1 MRRYKRILAIV
12 LAASLTVGGFAT
24 PDSIKAS
31 SVAGIEN
38 TTDESTD
45 DDSMHT
51 DTDQQEKVSDHNA
64 VDNEEKTDEIDKEE
78 NDGKKDDTK
87 ENDTNENDTKE
98 NNTKDIVNTENTEN
112 TDTEDKKNNA
122 DKINT
127 TESINTTEGINTT
140 ESINAT
146 ECIGDINSTEYDAE
160 QDDGIMLLNAGVSLE
175 LLAADSEK
183 SGVTWTADSNT
194 ITVTLKG
201 FVLLSNCPADSL
213 QNKNIVVESTGS
225 SNITEEVE
233 YNGQKY
239 KYAGIGTAD
248 CPFEGTLSARQIT
261 TDTTLFGGISSNA
274 KVNINLIWAGDGSKP
289 FYAQKYVFA
298 DADTHSLFDNTDSTT
313 SVTVSVADGKTI
325 GSLIGTVSGQTG
337 TLKIGSG
344 VEYPAKKEQI
354 AVNSSENA
362 GLICNTLEKGTI
374 QLDGFS
380 FPSAGYSV
388 TANTGNAGGVIGVM
402 KAGTALKADADTQ
415 ISQLSVTANNGNA
428 GGIVGEIAEG
438 ARLIADSG
446 KVFELSAPSVTASG
460 NEGCAGG
467 IAGKATESDGTTILS
482 PIESTENTD
491 SKPFRIITPTVNGKN
506 AGGLF
511 GNYIIKSRQM
521 NYPASVNLNMPTI
534 LTSGNGN
541 GGGLFGVLD
550 LQNTSS
556 YTIDNFTFECTKSGN
571 ENNSTFGSLIGQV
584 KGTGTA
590 NALYINNCNVKS
602 AFNNNNTS
610 YHGGLIGMVGGNRQD
625 NAIYVE
631 VNGGTAADSK
641 IHVEVTNP
649 LATGKFGGMI
659 GCLSKG
665 SILKMTGIV
674 EISTTAN
681 ISQGGG
687 IIGHAAEG
695 SAVEF
700 NGTTDLS
707 EVKYAGDKTNE
718 GQLIGRQESSLIYA
732 RGDGNGNGWKFIRT
746 NAANN
751 TNKELNDIGN
761 YGEVIRLQADS
772 NSAAGLDKE
781 LIKINAEH
789 QIELKQAADYTG
801 NSNYSGDIT
810 LASKEGLAL
819 LAITWQTRGYF
830 SADKTYIP
838 TNSWTELTKKNI
850 FLSADI
856 DLTGTGILGIE
867 RDSENTTAYTGT
879 FYGNGKKITL
889 AIGEQYGFRNNTL
902 VQSGDWGSGQI
913 YTNNEH
919 KNLGLFS
926 LVSGNVSDLTI
937 DGIIQVNSTYKW
949 VDAGGYAGQLRGNT
963 EIKNVTTAQSMNIK
977 SSSNTKVGALFGE
990 NIGTSN
996 IILNKFKSMTVIN
1009 IDTSDGAL
1017 DCVGSL
1023 VGMYRDN
1030 TRDITIS
1037 CNDVLIGTKISTT
1050 GRNIHAGGLIGEIS
1064 TSNNKRNIN
1073 ISKIQINGFEIN
1085 NKAEN
1090 SYNNLTT
1097 CGGVLGYLWENTD
1110 VVFNTPADADAYAL
1124 SVADATINAPKASVG
1139 GLVYQGSGKWQI
1151 NDRGIDIKNSIFNAN
1166 TLGLLLCHAEEKNGR
1181 ALYLEMTA
1189 NWATAYKL
1197 ENVTVVEN
1205 PGPEVYDEMIAYT
1218 TDNADHILD
1227 NNKNAIIS
1235 LATVGPTG
1243 VDTAKCNTYINRTEY
1258 GKTKPTNPNSR
1269 YYYNLDQIVASQKG
1283 QSVSGW
1289 LDTPEKLMIWDVYT
1303 YADESLKGYFPVDAG
1318 NIKGIGTD
1326 AASKATI
1333 DLTGYSYYP
1342 VDVGAMTIQ
1351 NADIKFANETIEEK
1365 EKANSNKSTQG
1376 NNTAHTQHYAMHGG
1390 LFRNMISSEDVT
1402 TIVENVTFQ
1411 GTIGKVN
1418 GISGV
1423 LSFGNIE
1430 GNAAVTP
1437 QRFHTLK
1444 FSKVEF
1450 SAFSVTDAG
1459 TDYAPIL
1466 INQTGSYTTLV
1477 FNDVKATGYGDSPQK
1492 PAGSSLLGNIGGSDK
1507 TQISL
1512 TFNKMKFPDKPY
1524 GNGGIF
1530 THATFLESFQYKSG
1544 GIGTA
1549 IYNFYKAEDWNGT
1562 VHRHDV
1568 TYGSEISD
1576 SVEYEDLQ
1584 HWYYDEQTYGQS
1596 AGYVRYENPNDTGE
1610 ECPSFKDTY
1619 LPYVHTYDKQSKAS
1633 HEIKVNQ
1640 RIADL
1645 LEGCGTYGHPYKIT
1659 TALEM
1664 KTIADYIAT
1673 ATPQTGWKVQVTGNQ
1688 SVYHTAPADTDSV
1701 YEYDGTGWYQVQKQS
1716 GTDDTGNAV
1725 VSWQKTGKTVSN
1737 DMMHCYILSAYYDI
1751 GAKENTDP
1759 AKNKVLELENFAGL
1773 GTELYPFRGVVVS
1786 NNGSTVKIGGDNIA
1800 NGFIV
1805 YSYGSVVK
1813 DITIQYSGSGKTLTY
1828 QKPDADDYQPKSFFG
1843 GVIGCIMGGDNIID
1857 NLKVS
1862 MDTGWKLALDGDKKY
1877 LIQAGGYVGSV
1888 SGGGVIFRNIDAEN
1902 NASFTGLTASHLTNG
1917 TSLYVN
1923 PYVGRVLDGYA
1934 FSEGFEIVNGTQNY
1948 KINQLTNTTGNNIT
1962 TNVDTNNDYTVTIQN
1977 AQGLLL
1983 MSAIINSG
1991 AAGAGGTYAYYGT
2004 AQSYSN
2010 YKFGNGIYGKIR
2022 NASYQYVGK
2031 IDNKA
2036 TEDFAKSI
2044 NDDTNVPSKDNAPYL
2059 INKYSNGETFLVAGY
2074 SNGKRNQVDF
2084 QLSSK
2089 STYDMT
2095 GYGNG
2100 YQGISARYLSNAVN
2114 AGSNVLGTVYVKP
2127 FVKGFN
2133 GNESTIKVDMQ
2144 MKEYAE
2150 DDFHGISFGGVFNL
2164 IWAAKATE
2172 LTDKVLAQN
2181 LTINGSTISMSY
2193 CNVDGSATSGD
2204 SNMSTEQ
2211 GKYCVGVGGFAGN
2224 SAQNSLGNDEKA
2236 SYVFQHIVISS
2247 SNFTGPISAGGLMG
2261 SAGLGNSDVNRG
2273 VGQLLNV
2280 SKNGGDNNRN
2290 NFGVNL
2296 VNCKYN
2302 NLIVTAKYAAGG
2314 FVGGIYSN
2322 RKTFDY
2328 DTSYSNASKVKSSL
2342 SVYEDTYSIIGQNS
2356 IIKATNTNTVAW
2368 NGQLTVAY
2376 AGGVFGG
2383 IANTSLYVN
2392 DPDYELKAI
2401 YKNSDKKLVQATLNN
2416 NQVIA
2421 EKASGSDSGGFA
2433 GHLQSNNI
2441 QYKIYDLI
2449 VQNEGSVNQDVVA
2462 YSNVGGIVGYLYLGN
2477 MTSEIKKCK
2486 VSKLSIQA
2494 VSSGSGG
2501 MIGCVASWN
2510 ATTLNI
2516 TDSIV
2521 NNTKVQGGNN
2531 TTTDK
2536 PGVGGILG
2544 KLNNYPLLVM
2554 QNCNVKGSTINDSGL
2569 MKGYA
2574 GGFLGRGTGEKGCKV
2589 SYFDSVIQNM
2599 DIYGEYAGGITS
2611 SADGTVYGSNLLLNN
2626 VHMKAE
2632 KNENTAIIE
2641 VTVVDANKFQGM
2653 YFAGVSIKGD
2663 TNANSSMSL
2672 IPENRI
2678 KEEFQFGSKSYIA
2691 LADYEGTSMT
2701 AGNQNPTA
2709 GTNKLLGAEGVAPY
2723 VVTSPKNSMSVVD
2736 TDGTEKYL
2744 FGDSTSWSTD
2754 GNTFKLEAQ
2763 KILEEAGTQPTG
2775 KFVYKATEVTLKS
2788 SENPDG
2794 FDFSTVFSTYNQNQ
2808 LVKAA
2813 KDFPV
2818 LMITGNES
2826 DKIENYLDIVT
2837 NGGYSQAKKL
2847 NGTNGTHVTAEAKV
2861 YNYNAATGKFIASN
2875 DTPAL
2880 QINNNGTNQMSFQ
2893 ADATD
2898 YDNQKNRF
2906 TLLTVTFAENGHE
2919 YHVQVPIIVRRV
2931 LEMDF
2936 TATLS
2941 YGTHFKAD
2949 DYANLTGHI
2958 LDSFGNAMT
2967 GYLTYAYNSSLGEV
2981 SAFGWQNYV
2990 DAGGDV
2996 TQAFAKSIEFYLQR
3010 GKIPAGTQFTLV
3022 DCQDK
3027 NKKAY
3032 FYTVTEEEEKQNR
3045 LEFLYSNFKAS
3056 DGVTAYKDLSI
3067 GEALEA
3073 KAEKSGSGKFIAVN
3087 ADGKP
3092 LDVNGNI
3099 VDNIGTPASGISPT
3113 IKIGDRYYRLPQ
3125 DGEDVSKLDKYT
3137 VTMDDHIHNENY
3149 YLVITF
3155 PETAGKEPINGYITT
3170 KVNGNIPM
3178 HLTDTL
3184 RQKNDNGKGQTD
3196 KHDNTASTFQ
3206 ISSGYT
3212 QSLEDQDPTNP
3223 ARKEIKLGDSELK
3236 VDILDTITFS
3246 NEQFYNVTDNLFLKF
3261 TGNLSI
3267 VTSENGTEKVDTSQF
3282 PAGTKGQVH
3291 FYIYTVDGDKR
3302 TYYSAVQSDSTI
3314 KWSTGSAK
3322 TPVTV
3327 DGYLWTSD
3335 GGNMELPLSSD
3346 GSVANAISLQG
3357 VRDSIR
3363 QNSGGDKTTGIFYVE
3378 AELKAELPAAG
3389 LDVIPAAS
3397 LVKDA
3402 PEEYAKLGYVS
3413 QISTEK
3419 KSLAYSSNRA
3429 LLTYDQ
3435 TNVKYYRNSS
3445 VKSNLTYDADDV
3457 NQLGINPYDLGQN
3470 LDRDKKNVIISTTA
3484 EYDLSMIPK
3493 METLLRDSK
3502 EVRFSLTVSQKD
3514 KKDGNTE
3521 NYKTPLTRDAKDYMD
3536 IKLVSPGASE
3546 VQFDETTGI
3555 WSWSIPK
3562 EVYWDEQNSKLK
3574 TTDGVFDG
3582 DVFIQ
3587 NLNLLVRLDNVE
3599 EKQHFYSNYKVELRA
3614 EIVDNN
3620 SNVLDQP
3627 NPESDYLIYTLA
3639 KIRPEFVE

>member
-1 MRRYKRILAIV
+1 M
-12 LAASLTVGGFAT
+12 
-24 PDSIKAS
+24 
-31 SVAGIEN
+31 
-38 TTDESTD
+38 
-45 DDSMHT
+45 
-51 DTDQQEKVSDHNA
+51 
-64 VDNEEKTDEIDKEE
+64 
-78 NDGKKDDTK
+78 
-87 ENDTNENDTKE
+87 
-98 NNTKDIVNTENTEN
+98 
-112 TDTEDKKNNA
+112 
-122 DKINT
+122 
-127 TESINTTEGINTT
+127 
-140 ESINAT
+140 
-146 ECIGDINSTEYDAE
+146 
-160 QDDGIMLLNAGVSLE
+160 
-175 LLAADSEK
+175 
-183 SGVTWTADSNT
+183 
-194 ITVTLKG
+194 
-201 FVLLSNCPADSL
+201 
-213 QNKNIVVESTGS
+213 
-225 SNITEEVE
+225 
-233 YNGQKY
+233 
-239 KYAGIGTAD
+239 
-248 CPFEGTLSARQIT
+248 
-261 TDTTLFGGISSNA
+261 
-274 KVNINLIWAGDGSKP
+274 
-289 FYAQKYVFA
+289 
-298 DADTHSLFDNTDSTT
+298 
-313 SVTVSVADGKTI
+313 
-325 GSLIGTVSGQTG
+325 
-337 TLKIGSG
+337 
-344 VEYPAKKEQI
+344 
-354 AVNSSENA
+354 
-362 GLICNTLEKGTI
+362 
-374 QLDGFS
+374 
-380 FPSAGYSV
+380 
-388 TANTGNAGGVIGVM
+388 
-402 KAGTALKADADTQ
+402 
-415 ISQLSVTANNGNA
+415 
-428 GGIVGEIAEG
+428 
-438 ARLIADSG
+438 
-446 KVFELSAPSVTASG
+446 
-460 NEGCAGG
+460 
-467 IAGKATESDGTTILS
+467 
-482 PIESTENTD
+482 
-491 SKPFRIITPTVNGKN
+491 
-506 AGGLF
+506 
-511 GNYIIKSRQM
+511 
-521 NYPASVNLNMPTI
+521 
-534 LTSGNGN
+534 
-541 GGGLFGVLD
+541 
-550 LQNTSS
+550 
-556 YTIDNFTFECTKSGN
+556 
-571 ENNSTFGSLIGQV
+571 
-584 KGTGTA
+584 
-590 NALYINNCNVKS
+590 
-602 AFNNNNTS
+602 
-610 YHGGLIGMVGGNRQD
+610 
-625 NAIYVE
+625 
-631 VNGGTAADSK
+631 
-641 IHVEVTNP
+641 
-649 LATGKFGGMI
+649 
-659 GCLSKG
+659 
-665 SILKMTGIV
+665 
-674 EISTTAN
+674 
-681 ISQGGG
+681 
-687 IIGHAAEG
+687 
-695 SAVEF
+695 
-700 NGTTDLS
+700 
-707 EVKYAGDKTNE
+707 
-718 GQLIGRQESSLIYA
+718 
-732 RGDGNGNGWKFIRT
+732 
-746 NAANN
+746 
-751 TNKELNDIGN
+751 
-761 YGEVIRLQADS
+761 
-772 NSAAGLDKE
+772 
-781 LIKINAEH
+781 
-789 QIELKQAADYTG
+789 
-801 NSNYSGDIT
+801 
-810 LASKEGLAL
+810 
-819 LAITWQTRGYF
+819 
-830 SADKTYIP
+830 
-838 TNSWTELTKKNI
+838 
-850 FLSADI
+850 
-856 DLTGTGILGIE
+856 
-867 RDSENTTAYTGT
+867 
-879 FYGNGKKITL
+879 
-889 AIGEQYGFRNNTL
+889 
-902 VQSGDWGSGQI
+902 
-913 YTNNEH
+913 
-919 KNLGLFS
+919 
-926 LVSGNVSDLTI
+926 
-937 DGIIQVNSTYKW
+937 
-949 VDAGGYAGQLRGNT
+949 
-963 EIKNVTTAQSMNIK
+963 
-977 SSSNTKVGALFGE
+977 
-990 NIGTSN
+990 
-996 IILNKFKSMTVIN
+996 
-1009 IDTSDGAL
+1009 
-1017 DCVGSL
+1017 
-1023 VGMYRDN
+1023 
-1030 TRDITIS
+1030 
-1037 CNDVLIGTKISTT
+1037 
-1050 GRNIHAGGLIGEIS
+1050 
-1064 TSNNKRNIN
+1064 
-1073 ISKIQINGFEIN
+1073 
-1085 NKAEN
+1085 
-1090 SYNNLTT
+1090 
-1097 CGGVLGYLWENTD
+1097 
-1110 VVFNTPADADAYAL
+1110 
-1124 SVADATINAPKASVG
+1124 
-1139 GLVYQGSGKWQI
+1139 
-1151 NDRGIDIKNSIFNAN
+1151 
-1166 TLGLLLCHAEEKNGR
+1166 
-1181 ALYLEMTA
+1181 
-1189 NWATAYKL
+1189 
-1197 ENVTVVEN
+1197 
-1205 PGPEVYDEMIAYT
+1205 
-1218 TDNADHILD
+1218 
-1227 NNKNAIIS
+1227 
-1235 LATVGPTG
+1235 
-1243 VDTAKCNTYINRTEY
+1243 
-1258 GKTKPTNPNSR
+1258 
-1269 YYYNLDQIVASQKG
+1269 
-1283 QSVSGW
+1283 
-1289 LDTPEKLMIWDVYT
+1289 
-1303 YADESLKGYFPVDAG
+1303 
-1318 NIKGIGTD
+1318 
-1326 AASKATI
+1326 
-1333 DLTGYSYYP
+1333 
-1342 VDVGAMTIQ
+1342 
-1351 NADIKFANETIEEK
+1351 
-1365 EKANSNKSTQG
+1365 
-1376 NNTAHTQHYAMHGG
+1376 
-1390 LFRNMISSEDVT
+1390 
-1402 TIVENVTFQ
+1402 
-1411 GTIGKVN
+1411 
-1418 GISGV
+1418 
-1423 LSFGNIE
+1423 
-1430 GNAAVTP
+1430 
-1437 QRFHTLK
+1437 
-1444 FSKVEF
+1444 
-1450 SAFSVTDAG
+1450 
-1459 TDYAPIL
+1459 
-1466 INQTGSYTTLV
+1466 
-1477 FNDVKATGYGDSPQK
+1477 
-1492 PAGSSLLGNIGGSDK
+1492 
-1507 TQISL
+1507 
-1512 TFNKMKFPDKPY
+1512 
-1524 GNGGIF
+1524 
-1530 THATFLESFQYKSG
+1530 
-1544 GIGTA
+1544 
-1549 IYNFYKAEDWNGT
+1549 
-1562 VHRHDV
+1562 
-1568 TYGSEISD
+1568 
-1576 SVEYEDLQ
+1576 
-1584 HWYYDEQTYGQS
+1584 
-1596 AGYVRYENPNDTGE
+1596 
-1610 ECPSFKDTY
+1610 
-1619 LPYVHTYDKQSKAS
+1619 
-1633 HEIKVNQ
+1633 
-1640 RIADL
+1640 
-1645 LEGCGTYGHPYKIT
+1645 
-1659 TALEM
+1659 
-1664 KTIADYIAT
+1664 
-1673 ATPQTGWKVQVTGNQ
+1673 
-1688 SVYHTAPADTDSV
+1688 
-1701 YEYDGTGWYQVQKQS
+1701 
-1716 GTDDTGNAV
+1716 
-1725 VSWQKTGKTVSN
+1725 
-1737 DMMHCYILSAYYDI
+1737 
-1751 GAKENTDP
+1751 
-1759 AKNKVLELENFAGL
+1759 
-1773 GTELYPFRGVVVS
+1773 
-1786 NNGSTVKIGGDNIA
+1786 
-1800 NGFIV
+1800 
-1805 YSYGSVVK
+1805 
-1813 DITIQYSGSGKTLTY
+1813 
-1828 QKPDADDYQPKSFFG
+1828 
-1843 GVIGCIMGGDNIID
+1843 
-1857 NLKVS
+1857 
-1862 MDTGWKLALDGDKKY
+1862 
-1877 LIQAGGYVGSV
+1877 
-1888 SGGGVIFRNIDAEN
+1888 
-1902 NASFTGLTASHLTNG
+1902 
-1917 TSLYVN
+1917 
-1923 PYVGRVLDGYA
+1923 
-1934 FSEGFEIVNGTQNY
+1934 
-1948 KINQLTNTTGNNIT
+1948 
-1962 TNVDTNNDYTVTIQN
+1962 
-1977 AQGLLL
+1977 
-1983 MSAIINSG
+1983 
-1991 AAGAGGTYAYYGT
+1991 
-2004 AQSYSN
+2004 
-2010 YKFGNGIYGKIR
+2010 
-2022 NASYQYVGK
+2022 
-2031 IDNKA
+2031 
-2036 TEDFAKSI
+2036 
-2044 NDDTNVPSKDNAPYL
+2044 
-2059 INKYSNGETFLVAGY
+2059 
-2074 SNGKRNQVDF
+2074 
-2084 QLSSK
+2084 
-2089 STYDMT
+2089 
-2095 GYGNG
+2095 
-2100 YQGISARYLSNAVN
+2100 
-2114 AGSNVLGTVYVKP
+2114 
-2127 FVKGFN
+2127 
-2133 GNESTIKVDMQ
+2133 
-2144 MKEYAE
+2144 
-2150 DDFHGISFGGVFNL
+2150 
-2164 IWAAKATE
+2164 
-2172 LTDKVLAQN
+2172 
-2181 LTINGSTISMSY
+2181 
-2193 CNVDGSATSGD
+2193 
-2204 SNMSTEQ
+2204 
-2211 GKYCVGVGGFAGN
+2211 
-2224 SAQNSLGNDEKA
+2224 
-2236 SYVFQHIVISS
+2236 
-2247 SNFTGPISAGGLMG
+2247 
-2261 SAGLGNSDVNRG
+2261 
-2273 VGQLLNV
+2273 
-2280 SKNGGDNNRN
+2280 
-2290 NFGVNL
+2290 
-2296 VNCKYN
+2296 
-2302 NLIVTAKYAAGG
+2302 
-2314 FVGGIYSN
+2314 
-2322 RKTFDY
+2322 
-2328 DTSYSNASKVKSSL
+2328 KSSL

>member
-1 MRRYKRILAIV
+1 MRRYRRILAIV

-38 TTDESTD
+38 TTDESMN

-51 DTDQQEKVSDHNA
+51 DTDQQEKVSDYNA

-98 NNTKDIVNTENTEN
+98 NNTKDTVNTENTEN

-122 DKINT
+122 DKIN
-127 TESINTTEGINTT
+127 SA

-160 QDDGIMLLNAGVSLE
+160 QNDGIMLLDAGVSLK
-175 LLAADSEK
+175 LLAADSEN

-213 QNKNIVVESTGS
+213 QNKVIIVESTGS

-248 CPFEGTLSARQIT
+248 CPFMGTLSAGQIT
-261 TDTTLFGGISSNA
+261 TDTTLFGGISSQA
-274 KVNINLIWAGDGSKP
+274 KVNINLIWVGDGSKP
-289 FYAQKYVFA
+289 FYAQQYVFA
-298 DADTHSLFDNTDSTT
+298 DAGSHSLFNNTDSTT

-325 GSLIGTVSGQTG
+325 GSLIGTVSGQAG
-337 TLKIGSG
+337 TLKIGRG

-402 KAGTALKADADTQ
+402 RTGTALKADANTK

-428 GGIVGEIAEG
+428 GGIVGEIENG
-438 ARLIADSG
+438 ASLIAESG
-446 KVFELSAPSVTASG
+446 KPFVLSSPSVTASA
-460 NEGCAGG
+460 GCAGG
-467 IAGKATESDGTTILS
+467 IAGKATEEAGTTILS
-482 PIESTENTD
+482 PTESNNNTAD
-491 SKPFRIITPTVNGKN
+491 PKPFQIVSPTVNGKN

-511 GNYIIKSRQM
+511 GDYIIVNQAMS
-521 NYPASVNLNMPTI
+521 YPTSVNLVIPTI
-534 LTSGNGN
+534 LSNGN
-541 GGGLFGVLD
+541 GGGLFGVLE
-550 LQNTSS
+550 LNNKSS
-556 YTIDNFTFECTKSGN
+556 YTIEGFGFTCTKSGN
-571 ENNSTFGSLIGQV
+571 ENNSTYGSVVGQV
-584 KGTGTA
+584 KSNSGVK
-590 NALYINNCNVKS
+590 NALFINNCKVQSK
-602 AFNNNNTS
+602 FNNDNTQ
-610 YHGGLIGMVGGNRQD
+610 YHGGLIGKVGENNNN
-625 NAIYVE
+625 NAAVYVE
-631 VNGGTAADSK
+631 VNGTSSDGIQITVDNPAAQ
-641 IHVEVTNP
+641 NR
-649 LATGKFGGMI
+649 FGGII
-659 GCLSKG
+659 GCLSTG
-665 SILKMTGIV
+665 SILKMTGTVKI
-674 EISTTAN
+674 TTGN
-681 ISQGGG
+681 NFSKGGG
-687 IIGHAAEG
+687 IVGETAAG

-707 EVKYAGDKTNE
+707 EVKYAWDKTNE

-772 NSAAGLDKE
+772 NPTAGLDKE

-801 NSNYSGDIT
+801 NSNYGGDIT

-850 FLSADI
+850 SLSADI

-913 YTNNEH
+913 YTNKEH

-926 LVSGNVSDLTI
+926 LVSGNVSNLTI
-937 DGIIQVNSTYKW
+937 DGIIQVNSTYAW
-949 VDAGGYAGQLRGNT
+949 GDAGGYAGQLRGNS
-963 EIKNVTTAQSMNIK
+963 EIVNVTTAQSMNIK

-996 IILNKFKSMTVIN
+996 IILTNFKSMTVIN

-1050 GRNIHAGGLIGEIS
+1050 GRNIHAGGLIGEIP

-1090 SYNNLTT
+1090 SYNKLQT

-1110 VVFNTPADADAYAL
+1110 VVFNTPADANAYAL
-1124 SVADATINAPKASVG
+1124 SVADSIINAPNAPVG

-1197 ENVTVVEN
+1197 ENVTVGGS
-1205 PGPEVYDEMIAYT
+1205 PAVYDEMIAYT

-1235 LATVGPTG
+1235 LATDKRTG
-1243 VDTAKCNTYINRTEY
+1243 VDTAECNTYINRTEY
-1258 GKTKPTNPNSR
+1258 GKMKPTNPNSR

-1289 LDTPEKLMIWDVYT
+1289 LDTPAKLMIWDVYT

-1351 NADIKFANETIEEK
+1351 NAEIKFANETIEEK
-1365 EKANSNKSTQG
+1365 ENAKSNKSTQG
-1376 NNTAHTQHYAMHGG
+1376 NNTEHTQHYAMHGG

-1402 TIVENVTFQ
+1402 TTVENVTFQ

-1418 GISGV
+1418 GASGV

-1450 SAFSVTDAG
+1450 SAFRVTDAG
-1459 TDYAPIL
+1459 KDYAPIL

-1477 FNDVKATGYGDSPQK
+1477 FNDVKADGYGDSPQK

-1512 TFNKMKFPDKPY
+1512 TFNKIKLPDKPY

-1562 VHRHDV
+1562 NHRHDV

-1576 SVEYEDLQ
+1576 SVEYENLQ

-1596 AGYVRYENPNDTGE
+1596 EGYVRYENPNDTGE
-1610 ECPSFKDTY
+1610 PSFKDTY
-1619 LPYVHTYDKQSKAS
+1619 LPYVHTYDKQNKAS

-1673 ATPQTGWKVQVTGNQ
+1673 ATPQTGWKVQVTGDQ
-1688 SVYHTAPADTDSV
+1688 SDYHTAPAHTDSV
-1701 YEYDGTGWYQVQKQS
+1701 YEYDGTGWYQVQKQNS
-1716 GTDDTGNAV
+1716 TDDTGNAV
-1725 VSWQKTGKTVSN
+1725 ESWQKTGETVSN
-1737 DMMHCYILSAYYDI
+1737 DMMHCYILSAYYDVL
-1751 GAKENTDP
+1751 AKENTDA
-1759 AKNKVLELENFAGL
+1759 AKNKVLELVNFAGL
-1773 GTELYPFRGVVVS
+1773 GTDLYPFRGVVVS
-1786 NNGSTVKIGGDNIA
+1786 NNGSTVKISGDNIA

-1813 DITIQYSGSGKTLTY
+1813 DITIQYFGKGKTLIY
-1828 QKPDADDYQPKSFFG
+1828 QAPDADDYQPKSFFG

-1857 NLKVS
+1857 NVKVS
-1862 MDTGWKLALDGDKKY
+1862 MDKDWTLTLDGNNNY

-1888 SGGGVIFRNIDAEN
+1888 SGGGAIFRNIKRNSD
-1902 NASFTGLTASHLTNG
+1902 FTGKSVYANSSDVT

-1934 FSEGFEIVNGTQNY
+1934 FSEGCTIDNGTDNY
-1948 KINQLTNTTGNNIT
+1948 KINELQSQLNDIT
-1962 TNVDTNNDYTVTIQN
+1962 TDADNSSNYTTIIHN

-1991 AAGAGGTYAYYGT
+1991 AASAGGTYAYYGT
-2004 AQSYSN
+2004 EQSYSD
-2010 YKFGNGIYGKIR
+2010 YKFGNGVYGKVR
-2022 NASYQYVGK
+2022 NATYQYVGK
-2031 IDNKA
+2031 DVSNEA
-2036 TEDFAKSI
+2036 EADFQLSK
-2044 NDDTNVPSKDNAPYL
+2044 NDDIAVPAETNAPYL
-2059 INKYSNGETFLVAGY
+2059 ITKYSNGKTFLIAGND
-2074 SNGKRNQVDF
+2074 SKNRKKVQFELD
-2084 QLSSK
+2084 SK
-2089 STYDMT
+2089 STYDMKD
-2095 GYGNG
+2095 YGNG

-2133 GNESTIKVDMQ
+2133 GNGSTIKVEMQ
-2144 MKEYAE
+2144 MKEYAK

-2172 LTDKVLAQN
+2172 LTDKVLARN
-2181 LTINGSTISMSY
+2181 LTIDDSTISMSY
-2193 CNVDGSATSGD
+2193 CNADGTAISGD

-2224 SAQNSLGNDEKA
+2224 SAQNSLGNDENA
-2236 SYVFQHIVISS
+2236 SYVFQHIEISNS
-2247 SNFTGPISAGGLMG
+2247 DFTGPISAGGLMG

-2296 VNCKYN
+2296 VNCQYD
-2302 NLIVTAKYAAGG
+2302 NLSVTAKYAAGG
-2314 FVGGIYSN
+2314 MVGGLFCNQKGISFDTKDSVRSSVSVTEEAY
-2322 RKTFDY
+2322 KT
-2328 DTSYSNASKVKSSL
+2328 V
-2342 SVYEDTYSIIGQNS
+2342 GQNS
-2356 IIKATNTNTVAW
+2356 SIVIDNTNTTIDKCAGGIFGAVATALYV
-2368 NGQLTVAY
+2368 NDKSLSISGVYQNTDRTLYTACLQDITIRNLKPSGTEEKKRY
-2376 AGGVFGG
+2376 AGGVVGSIQENNCYVYHIEMKKSDASDNVISGTTAAGG
-2383 IANTSLYVN
+2383 MIGYAKISGRKL
-2392 DPDYELKAI
+2392 ELQNCRAENI
-2401 YKNSDKKLVQATLNN
+2401 KLQDATGGLGGMIGIVEGSGSGSAEMKITGCISQGIHAAGSGKGVSTGGMVGLLRNNQPLTLQACIVLDSTIGSENN
-2416 NQVIA
+2416 NL
-2421 EKASGSDSGGFA
+2421 GYYGGFA
-2433 GHLQSNNI
+2433 GTITNTRDARLSI
-2441 QYKIYDLI
+2441 FD
-2449 VQNEGSVNQDVVA
+2449 
-2462 YSNVGGIVGYLYLGN
+2462 
-2477 MTSEIKKCK
+2477 
-2486 VSKLSIQA
+2486 SKL
-2494 VSSGSGG
+2494 
-2501 MIGCVASWN
+2501 
-2510 ATTLNI
+2510 T
-2516 TDSIV
+2516 
-2521 NNTKVQGGNN
+2521 NTK
-2531 TTTDK
+2531 
-2536 PGVGGILG
+2536 
-2544 KLNNYPLLVM
+2544 
-2554 QNCNVKGSTINDSGL
+2554 ING
-2569 MKGYA
+2569 
-2574 GGFLGRGTGEKGCKV
+2574 
-2589 SYFDSVIQNM
+2589 Q
-2599 DIYGEYAGGITS
+2599 YAGGII
-2611 SADGTVYGSNLLLNN
+2611 SAANGRIYGSNILLDQVSVAAGEKAGLIFGAKQPKSYGYNLYMAGISVKGNSTANN
-2626 VHMKAE
+2626 DKTRLTSE
-2632 KNENTAIIE
+2632 ENIS
-2641 VTVVDANKFQGM
+2641 NNG
-2653 YFAGVSIKGD
+2653 
-2663 TNANSSMSL
+2663 
-2672 IPENRI
+2672 
-2678 KEEFQFGSKSYIA
+2678 YIA
-2691 LADYEGTSMT
+2691 LADYEGDSMT

-2709 GTNKLLGAEGVAPY
+2709 GTAGLLGTEGVAPY

-2736 TDGTEKYL
+2736 TDGTKKHL
-2744 FGDSTSWSTD
+2744 FGDSTSWSAD

-2763 KILEEAGTQPTG
+2763 KILEEAGTQQDG
-2775 KFVYKATEVTLKS
+2775 KFVYKTTGVTLKS

-2808 LVKAA
+2808 LVEAA

-2818 LMITGNES
+2818 LMLTGNES

-2837 NGGYSQAKKL
+2837 NGGYSQAKLL

-2861 YNYNAATGKFIASN
+2861 YNYNAATGEFIASN

-2880 QINNNGTNQMSFQ
+2880 QINNNGKNQMSFQ

-2996 TQAFAKSIEFYLQR
+2996 TQAFAKSIEFHLQR

-3045 LEFLYSNFKAS
+3045 LEFLYSDFKAS
-3056 DGVTAYKDLSI
+3056 DGVTAYKNLSI

-3113 IKIGDRYYRLPQ
+3113 VKIDDRYYRLPQ

-3170 KVNGNIPM
+3170 NVNGNIPM

-3184 RQKNDNGKGQTD
+3184 RQKNYNGKGEV
-3196 KHDNTASTFQ
+3196 DNHSDTASTFQ

-3212 QSLEDQDPTNP
+3212 QSLEDQDTRNP
-3223 ARKEIKLGDSELK
+3223 ARKEIKLGDSELT
-3236 VDILDTITFS
+3236 VDTLDTITFS
-3246 NEQFYNVTDNLFLKF
+3246 NEQFYNSTDNLFLKF

-3267 VTSENGTEKVDTSQF
+3267 VTSGNGTEKADTAQF
-3282 PAGTKGQVH
+3282 PAGTKGTVE
-3291 FYIYTVDGDKR
+3291 FYVYSKSGDQL
-3302 TYYSAVQSDSTI
+3302 TYYKYDSLKDGWKQTSVNDAAVEYPWISE
-3314 KWSTGSAK
+3314 
-3322 TPVTV
+3322 
-3327 DGYLWTSD
+3327 GY
-3335 GGNMELPLSSD
+3335 NMELLLSED
-3346 GSVANAISLQG
+3346 GTLEKAVNLQQI
-3357 VRDSIR
+3357 RSIVKGNNKSG
-3363 QNSGGDKTTGIFYVE
+3363 NSTFYVR
-3378 AELKAELPAAG
+3378 AVLKAELPAAG

-3419 KSLAYSSNRA
+3419 ESLAYSSNRA

-3445 VKSNLTYDADDV
+3445 VKSTLTYDADDV

-3514 KKDGNTE
+3514 EKDGNTE
-3521 NYKTPLTRDAKDYMD
+3521 NYKAPLTKDAKDYMD
-3536 IKLVSPGASE
+3536 IKLVSPGAAE
-3546 VQFDETTGI
+3546 VQFDETTGT

-3562 EVYWDEQNSKLK
+3562 EAYWDEQNSKLK

-3587 NLNLLVRLDNVE
+3587 NLNLLVRVDNVE

-3614 EIVDNN
+3614 EVVDKNGTV
-3620 SNVLDQP
+3620 SDQP
-3627 NPESDYLIYTLA
+3627 DPESDYLIYTLA

>member
-1 MRRYKRILAIV
+1 MTYMRRYRRILAIV

-38 TTDESTD
+38 TTDESMN

-51 DTDQQEKVSDHNA
+51 DTDQQEKVSDYNA

-98 NNTKDIVNTENTEN
+98 NNTKDTVNIENTEN

-127 TESINTTEGINTT
+127 TESINATEGI
-140 ESINAT
+140 
-146 ECIGDINSTEYDAE
+146 GDIDSTEYDTE
-160 QDDGIMLLNAGVSLE
+160 QDDGIMLLNDGVSLE
-175 LLAADSEK
+175 LLAADSYN
-183 SGVTWTADSNT
+183 SGVTWMADSDT
-194 ITVTLKG
+194 IKATLKG

-213 QNKNIVVESTGS
+213 QNKEIIVESTGS

-248 CPFEGTLSARQIT
+248 CPFMGTLSAGQIT
-261 TDTTLFGGISSNA
+261 TDTTLFGGISSQA
-274 KVNINLIWAGDGSKP
+274 KVNINLIWTGDGSKP
-289 FYAQKYVFA
+289 FYAQQYVFA
-298 DADTHSLFDNTDSTT
+298 DADSHSLFNNTDSTT

-325 GSLIGTVSGQTG
+325 GSLIGTVSGQAG
-337 TLKIGSG
+337 TLKIGRG

-374 QLDGFS
+374 QLVDGFS

-428 GGIVGEIAEG
+428 GGIVGEIENG
-438 ARLIADSG
+438 ASLIAESG
-446 KVFELSAPSVTASG
+446 KPFVLSSPSVTATA
-460 NEGCAGG
+460 GCAGG
-467 IAGKATESDGTTILS
+467 IAGIATEEAGTTILS
-482 PIESTENTD
+482 PTESNNNTAD
-491 SKPFRIITPTVNGKN
+491 PKPFQIVSPTVNGKN

-511 GNYIIKSRQM
+511 GDYIIVKQAMS
-521 NYPASVNLNMPTI
+521 YPTSVNLVSPTI
-534 LTSGNGN
+534 LSNGN
-541 GGGLFGVLD
+541 GGGLFGVLE
-550 LQNTSS
+550 LNSKSS
-556 YTIDNFTFECTKSGN
+556 YTIEGFEFACTKSGN
-571 ENNSTFGSLIGQV
+571 ENNSAHGSIVGQV
-584 KGTGTA
+584 ISNSGVE
-590 NALYINNCNVKS
+590 NALFINNCKVQS
-602 AFNNNNTS
+602 TFNNDNTQ
-610 YHGGLIGMVGGNRQD
+610 YHGGLIGKVGGN
-625 NAIYVE
+625 NNNNTAVYVE
-631 VNGGTAADSK
+631 VNGTSSDGIQITVSNPAAQ
-641 IHVEVTNP
+641 NR
-649 LATGKFGGMI
+649 FGGII
-659 GCLSKG
+659 GCLSTG
-665 SILKMTGIV
+665 SILKMTGTVKI
-674 EISTTAN
+674 TTGNN
-681 ISQGGG
+681 ISKGGG
-687 IIGHAAEG
+687 IVGETAAG

-707 EVKYAGDKTNE
+707 EIKYAWDKTNE
-718 GQLIGRQESSLIYA
+718 GQLIGSQESSLIYA

-746 NAANN
+746 NTANN

-772 NSAAGLDKE
+772 NPAAGLDKE

-801 NSNYSGDIT
+801 NSSYSGDIT

-850 FLSADI
+850 SLSADI

-913 YTNNEH
+913 YTNKEH

-926 LVSGNVSDLTI
+926 LVSGNVSNLTI
-937 DGIIQVNSTYKW
+937 DGIIQVNSTYAW
-949 VDAGGYAGQLRGNT
+949 GDAGGYAGQLRGNS
-963 EIKNVTTAQSMNIK
+963 EIVNVTTAQSMNIK

-996 IILNKFKSMTVIN
+996 IILTNFKSMTVIN

-1050 GRNIHAGGLIGEIS
+1050 GRNIHAGGLIGEIP

-1090 SYNNLTT
+1090 SYNKLQT

-1110 VVFNTPADADAYAL
+1110 VVFNTPADANAYAL
-1124 SVADATINAPKASVG
+1124 SVADSIINAPNAPVG

-1197 ENVTVVEN
+1197 ENVTVGGS
-1205 PGPEVYDEMIAYT
+1205 PAVYDEMIAYT

-1235 LATVGPTG
+1235 LATDKRTG
-1243 VDTAKCNTYINRTEY
+1243 VDTAECNTYINRTEY
-1258 GKTKPTNPNSR
+1258 GKMKPTNPNSR

-1289 LDTPEKLMIWDVYT
+1289 LDTPAKLMIWDVYT

-1351 NADIKFANETIEEK
+1351 NAEIKFANETIEEK
-1365 EKANSNKSTQG
+1365 ENAKSNKSTQG
-1376 NNTAHTQHYAMHGG
+1376 NNTEHTQHYAMHGG

-1402 TIVENVTFQ
+1402 TTVENVTFQ

-1418 GISGV
+1418 GASGV

-1450 SAFSVTDAG
+1450 SAFRVTDAG
-1459 TDYAPIL
+1459 KDYAPIL

-1477 FNDVKATGYGDSPQK
+1477 FNDVKADGYGDSPQK

-1512 TFNKMKFPDKPY
+1512 TFNKIKLPDKPY

-1562 VHRHDV
+1562 NHRHDV

-1576 SVEYEDLQ
+1576 SVEYENLQ

-1596 AGYVRYENPNDTGE
+1596 EGYVRYENPNDTGE
-1610 ECPSFKDTY
+1610 PSFKDTY
-1619 LPYVHTYDKQSKAS
+1619 LPYVHTYDKQNKAS

-1673 ATPQTGWKVQVTGNQ
+1673 ATPQTGWKVQVTGDQ
-1688 SVYHTAPADTDSV
+1688 SDYHTAPAHTDSV
-1701 YEYDGTGWYQVQKQS
+1701 YEYDGTGWYQVQKQNS
-1716 GTDDTGNAV
+1716 TDDTGNAV
-1725 VSWQKTGKTVSN
+1725 ESWQKTGETVSN
-1737 DMMHCYILSAYYDI
+1737 DMMHCYILSAYYDVL
-1751 GAKENTDP
+1751 AKENTDA
-1759 AKNKVLELENFAGL
+1759 AKNKVLELVNFAGL

-1786 NNGSTVKIGGDNIA
+1786 NNGSTVKISGDNIA

-1813 DITIQYSGSGKTLTY
+1813 DITIQYSGKGKTLIY
-1828 QKPDADDYQPKSFFG
+1828 QAPDADDYQPKSFFG

-1857 NLKVS
+1857 NVKVS
-1862 MDTGWKLALDGDKKY
+1862 MDKDWTLTLDGNNNY

-1888 SGGGVIFRNIDAEN
+1888 SGGGAIFRNIKRNSD
-1902 NASFTGLTASHLTNG
+1902 FTGKSVYANSSDVT

-1934 FSEGFEIVNGTQNY
+1934 FSEGCTIDNGTDNY
-1948 KINQLTNTTGNNIT
+1948 KINELQSQLNDIT
-1962 TNVDTNNDYTVTIQN
+1962 TDADNSSNYTTIIHN

-1991 AAGAGGTYAYYGT
+1991 AASAGGTYAYYGT
-2004 AQSYSN
+2004 EQSYSD
-2010 YKFGNGIYGKIR
+2010 YKFGNGVYGKVR
-2022 NASYQYVGK
+2022 NATYQYVGK
-2031 IDNKA
+2031 DVSNEA
-2036 TEDFAKSI
+2036 EADFQLSK
-2044 NDDTNVPSKDNAPYL
+2044 NDDIAVPAETNAPYL
-2059 INKYSNGETFLVAGY
+2059 ITKYSNGKTFLIAGND
-2074 SNGKRNQVDF
+2074 SKNRKKVQFELD
-2084 QLSSK
+2084 SK
-2089 STYDMT
+2089 STYDMKD
-2095 GYGNG
+2095 YGNG

-2133 GNESTIKVDMQ
+2133 GNGSTIKVEMQ
-2144 MKEYAE
+2144 MKEYAD

-2172 LTDKVLAQN
+2172 LTDKVLARN
-2181 LTINGSTISMSY
+2181 LTIDDSTISMSY
-2193 CNVDGSATSGD
+2193 CNADGTATSGD
-2204 SNMSTEQ
+2204 SNMSPEQ

-2224 SAQNSLGNDEKA
+2224 SAQNSLGNDREA
-2236 SYVFQHIVISS
+2236 SYVFQHIVISR

-2261 SAGLGNSDVNRG
+2261 SAGLGNSAVNRG

-2280 SKNGGDNNRN
+2280 SKKGGDNNS
-2290 NFGVNL
+2290 FGVNL
-2296 VNCKYN
+2296 VNCKYD
-2302 NLIVTAKYAAGG
+2302 NLRVTAKYAAGG
-2314 FVGGIYSN
+2314 MVGGLFCNKKESWFNSN
-2322 RKTFDY
+2322 DSNDSVRSSVSVTEEAYKT
-2328 DTSYSNASKVKSSL
+2328 V
-2342 SVYEDTYSIIGQNS
+2342 GQNS
-2356 IIKATNTNTVAW
+2356 SIVINNTNTGTDTYAGGIFGAVATALYV
-2368 NGQLTVAY
+2368 NDKSLSISGVYQNTDRTLYTACLQDITIRNLKPSGTEEKKRY
-2376 AGGVFGG
+2376 AGGVVGSIQENNCYVYHIEMKKSDASDNVISGTTAAGG
-2383 IANTSLYVN
+2383 MIGYAKISGRKL
-2392 DPDYELKAI
+2392 ELQNCRAENI
-2401 YKNSDKKLVQATLNN
+2401 KLQDAAGGLGGMIGIVEGSRSSGSAEMKITRCISQGIHAAGSKETVSTGGMVGLLRFAQPLTLQACIVLDSTIGSENN
-2416 NQVIA
+2416 NL
-2421 EKASGSDSGGFA
+2421 GYYGGFA
-2433 GHLQSNNI
+2433 GTI
-2441 QYKIYDLI
+2441 TP
-2449 VQNEGSVNQDVVA
+2449 
-2462 YSNVGGIVGYLYLGN
+2462 
-2477 MTSEIKKCK
+2477 TSDAR
-2486 VSKLSIQA
+2486 LSIF
-2494 VSSGSGG
+2494 
-2501 MIGCVASWN
+2501 
-2510 ATTLNI
+2510 
-2516 TDSIV
+2516 DSELT
-2521 NNTKVQGGNN
+2521 NTKIN
-2531 TTTDK
+2531 
-2536 PGVGGILG
+2536 G
-2544 KLNNYPLLVM
+2544 K
-2554 QNCNVKGSTINDSGL
+2554 
-2569 MKGYA
+2569 
-2574 GGFLGRGTGEKGCKV
+2574 
-2589 SYFDSVIQNM
+2589 
-2599 DIYGEYAGGITS
+2599 YAGGII
-2611 SADGTVYGSNLLLNN
+2611 SAAHGRIYGSNILLNQ
-2626 VHMKAE
+2626 VSVAAGGKAGLIVGA
-2632 KNENTAIIE
+2632 KQSNSYN
-2641 VTVVDANKFQGM
+2641 GLYM
-2653 YFAGVSIKGD
+2653 AGVSVKGNS
-2663 TNANSSMSL
+2663 TANNVKTQL
-2672 IPENRI
+2672 TGDAKILE
-2678 KEEFQFGSKSYIA
+2678 KSYIA

-2709 GTNKLLGAEGVAPY
+2709 GTDGLLGAEGVAPY

-2744 FGDSTSWSTD
+2744 FGDSTSWSAD

-2763 KILEEAGTQPTG
+2763 KILEEAETQQDR
-2775 KFVYKATEVTLKS
+2775 KFVYNTTGVTLKS
-2788 SENPDG
+2788 SEKPDG

-2808 LVKAA
+2808 LEKAE

-2826 DKIENYLDIVT
+2826 DKMIEKYLDIVT
-2837 NGGYSQAKKL
+2837 NGGYSQAKLL
-2847 NGTNGTHVTAEAKV
+2847 NGTNGTHVTAKAKV

-3010 GKIPAGTQFTLV
+3010 GKIPAGTQLTLV

-3045 LEFLYSNFKAS
+3045 LEFLYSDFKAS
-3056 DGVTAYKDLSI
+3056 DGVTAYKNLSI

-3113 IKIGDRYYRLPQ
+3113 VKIDDRYYRLPQ

-3170 KVNGNIPM
+3170 NVNGNIPM

-3184 RQKNDNGKGQTD
+3184 RQKNYNGKGEV
-3196 KHDNTASTFQ
+3196 DNHSDTASTFQ

-3212 QSLEDQDPTNP
+3212 QSLEDQDTRNP
-3223 ARKEIKLGDSELK
+3223 ARKEIKLGDSELT

-3246 NEQFYNVTDNLFLKF
+3246 NEQFYNSTDNLFLKF

-3267 VTSENGTEKVDTSQF
+3267 VTSGNGTEKADTAQF
-3282 PAGTKGQVH
+3282 PAGTKGTVE
-3291 FYIYTVDGDKR
+3291 FYVYSKSGDQL
-3302 TYYSAVQSDSTI
+3302 TYYKYDSLKDGWKQTSVNDAAVEYPWISE
-3314 KWSTGSAK
+3314 
-3322 TPVTV
+3322 
-3327 DGYLWTSD
+3327 GY
-3335 GGNMELPLSSD
+3335 NMELLLSED
-3346 GSVANAISLQG
+3346 GTLEKAVNLQQI
-3357 VRDSIR
+3357 RSIVKGNNKSG
-3363 QNSGGDKTTGIFYVE
+3363 NSTFYVR
-3378 AELKAELPAAG
+3378 AVLKAELPAAG

-3419 KSLAYSSNRA
+3419 ESLAYSSNRA

-3445 VKSNLTYDADDV
+3445 VKSTLTYDADDV

-3514 KKDGNTE
+3514 EKDGNTE
-3521 NYKTPLTRDAKDYMD
+3521 NYKAPLTKDAKDYMD
-3536 IKLVSPGASE
+3536 IKLVSPGAAE
-3546 VQFDETTGI
+3546 VQFDETTGT

-3562 EVYWDEQNSKLK
+3562 EAYWDEQNSKLK

-3587 NLNLLVRLDNVE
+3587 NLNLLVRVDNVE

-3614 EIVDNN
+3614 EVVDKNGTV
-3620 SNVLDQP
+3620 SDQP
-3627 NPESDYLIYTLA
+3627 DPESDYLIYTLA

>member
-12 LAASLTVGGFAT
+12 LAASLAVGGFAT

-38 TTDESTD
+38 TTKESMN

-51 DTDQQEKVSDHNA
+51 DTDQQEKVSDYNA

-98 NNTKDIVNTENTEN
+98 NNTKDTVNTENTEN

-127 TESINTTEGINTT
+127 TESINATEGI
-140 ESINAT
+140 E
-146 ECIGDINSTEYDAE
+146 DIDSTEYDAE
-160 QDDGIMLLNAGVSLE
+160 QDDGIMLLDTGVSLE
-175 LLAADSEK
+175 LLAKDSK
-183 SGVTWTADSNT
+183 NSGVTWTADSDT
-194 ITVTLKG
+194 ITATLKG

-213 QNKNIVVESTGS
+213 KNKKIIVESTGS

-248 CPFEGTLSARQIT
+248 CPFMGTLSARQIT
-261 TDTTLFGGISSNA
+261 TDTTLFGGISSEA
-274 KVNINLIWAGDGSKP
+274 KVNINLIWTGDGLKP
-289 FYAQKYVFA
+289 FYAQQYVFA
-298 DADTHSLFDNTDSTT
+298 DAKSYSLFNNTDSTT

-325 GSLIGTVSGQTG
+325 GSLIGTVSGQAG
-337 TLKIGSG
+337 TLMIGRG
-344 VEYPAKKEQI
+344 VDYPAKKEQI

-428 GGIVGEIAEG
+428 GGIVGEVENGASLIAE
-438 ARLIADSG
+438 SG
-446 KVFELSAPSVTASG
+446 KPFVLSSPSVTASA
-460 NEGCAGG
+460 GCAGG
-467 IAGKATESDGTTILS
+467 IAGKATEEAGTTILS
-482 PIESTENTD
+482 PTESNDNTD
-491 SKPFRIITPTVNGKN
+491 SKPFQIQSPTVNGKN

-521 NYPASVNLNMPTI
+521 DYPASVNLNMPTI
-534 LTSGNGN
+534 LTSGN

-556 YTIDNFTFECTKSGN
+556 YTIDNFTFECTKPGN
-571 ENNSTFGSLIGQV
+571 ENNSTYGSLIGQV
-584 KGTGTA
+584 KGKGTA

-602 AFNNNNTS
+602 AFNNNNTR
-610 YHGGLIGMVGGNRQD
+610 YHGGLIGMVGGDSQD

-649 LATGKFGGMI
+649 LATGKFGGII

-665 SILKMTGIV
+665 SILKMIGIV

-700 NGTTDLS
+700 NGTIDLS
-707 EVKYAGDKTNE
+707 EVRYDGGNKANK
-718 GQLIGRQESSLIYA
+718 GQLIGSQESSLIYA

-746 NAANN
+746 NAAN
-751 TNKELNDIGN
+751 KELNDIGN

-772 NSAAGLDKE
+772 IPTAGLDKE

-789 QIELKQAADYTG
+789 QIELKQASDYTG

-867 RDSENTTAYTGT
+867 RDIEDKNNPYK
-879 FYGNGKKITL
+879 GNFDGNNHTINI
-889 AIGEQYGFRNNTL
+889 AIGETYGQRKS
-902 VQSGDWGSGQI
+902 QSGSLETVSDKEWGNGQI
-913 YTNNEH
+913 YSVGNAHNT
-919 KNLGLFS
+919 LGLFS
-926 LVSGNVSDLTI
+926 IASGSVRELTI
-937 DGIIQVNSTYKW
+937 DGFIHASTENGW
-949 VDAGGYAGQLRGNT
+949 ADIGGYAAELRGNNNISVT
-963 EIKNVTTAQSMNIK
+963 IENVTASESMNLRAGID
-977 SSSNTKVGALFGE
+977 TKVGGIYGE
-990 NIGTSN
+990 CIGAVNITLNNFISKAEFDFVKSN
-996 IILNKFKSMTVIN
+996 NKDWVGGFCGVYSGNNSETT
-1009 IDTSDGAL
+1009 IDCQSVQLSTKITT
-1017 DCVGSL
+1017 VGS
-1023 VGMYRDN
+1023 
-1030 TRDITIS
+1030 
-1037 CNDVLIGTKISTT
+1037 KISS
-1050 GRNIHAGGLIGEIS
+1050 GGLIGEIS
-1064 TSNNKRNIN
+1064 NTDKKRTIKIN
-1073 ISKIQINGFEIN
+1073 SIQVNGYRLN
-1085 NKAEN
+1085 QDKNTD
-1090 SYNNLTT
+1090 NNLQT

-1110 VVFNTPADADAYAL
+1110 VVFQTPADAGAYAL
-1124 SVADATINAPKASVG
+1124 SVADATINAPKAQVG

-1151 NDRGIDIKNSIFNAN
+1151 NDRGIDIQKATFNAN
-1166 TLGLLLCHAEEKNGR
+1166 TLGLLLCHAEEKKDR

-1189 NWATAYKL
+1189 NWDTAYKL
-1197 ENVTVVEN
+1197 ENVTVGGS
-1205 PGPEVYDEMIAYT
+1205 PAVYDEMIAYT

-1235 LATVGPTG
+1235 LATDNRKG
-1243 VDTAKCNTYINRTEY
+1243 VDYAECNTYVNRTEY
-1258 GKTKPTNPNSR
+1258 GKKKLTNPNSR
-1269 YYYNLDQIVASQKG
+1269 YYYNLDQIVASQNG

-1289 LDTPEKLMIWDVYT
+1289 LDTPAKLMVWDVYT

-1342 VDVGAMTIQ
+1342 VDVGVMTIQ
-1351 NADIKFANETIEEK
+1351 NAEIRFANETIEEK
-1365 EKANSNKSTQG
+1365 EKANKSTQG
-1376 NNTAHTQHYAMHGG
+1376 NNTEHTQHYAMHGG
-1390 LFRNMISSEDVT
+1390 LFRNMISSEDAT
-1402 TIVENVTFQ
+1402 TTVESVAFQ
-1411 GTIGKVN
+1411 GSIGKVN
-1418 GISGV
+1418 GTSGV

-1450 SAFSVTDAG
+1450 SAFRVTDAG

-1492 PAGSSLLGNIGGSDK
+1492 PAGSSLLGNIGGPDK

-1512 TFNKMKFPDKPY
+1512 TFNKMKLSDKPY

-1549 IYNFYKAEDWNGT
+1549 IYNFYKAEDWNRT

-1576 SVEYEDLQ
+1576 SVEYKDLQ

-1596 AGYVRYENPNDTGE
+1596 AGYVRYENPSDTE
-1610 ECPSFKDTY
+1610 EEPDFKAY
-1619 LPYVHTYDKQSKAS
+1619 LPYVYDKQSTAS

-1673 ATPQTGWKVQVTGNQ
+1673 ATPQTGWKVQVTGDQ
-1688 SVYHTAPADTDSV
+1688 SAYHTAPADTDSV
-1701 YEYDGTGWYQVQKQS
+1701 YEYDGTAWYQVQKQS

-1725 VSWQKTGKTVSN
+1725 ESWQKTGKTVSN

-1751 GAKENTDP
+1751 RAEENTDT

-1786 NNGSTVKIGGDNIA
+1786 NNGSTVKISGDNIA

-1813 DITIQYSGSGKTLTY
+1813 DITIQYSGKGKTLTY
-1828 QKPDADDYQPKSFFG
+1828 QKPDAYQPKSFFG

-1857 NLKVS
+1857 NVKVS
-1862 MDTGWKLALDGDKKY
+1862 MDTDWTLTLDGDEKY

-1888 SGGGVIFRNIDAEN
+1888 SGGGVIFRKKNDTN
-1902 NASFTGLTASHLTNG
+1902 FTGLTASHLKNG

-1934 FSEGFEIVNGTQNY
+1934 FSEGFEIDNGTQNY
-1948 KINQLTNTTGNNIT
+1948 KINQLTNTIGDDIT
-1962 TNVDTNNDYTVTIQN
+1962 TKVDTNNNYTVTIQN

-2004 AQSYSN
+2004 PQTYSN
-2010 YKFGNGIYGKIR
+2010 YKFGNGVYGKIR

-2031 IDNKA
+2031 TDNKA
-2036 TEDFAKSI
+2036 AEDFAKSI

-2059 INKYSNGETFLVAGY
+2059 INQYSNGETFLVAGY

-2084 QLSSK
+2084 QLGSNSSNSSN

-2127 FVKGFN
+2127 YVKGFN
-2133 GNESTIKVDMQ
+2133 GNGRTIKVDMQ
-2144 MKEYAE
+2144 MKEYAD

-2172 LTDKVLAQN
+2172 LTDKILARN
-2181 LTINGSTISMSY
+2181 LTIDDSTISMSY
-2193 CNVDGSATSGD
+2193 CNADGTATGGD
-2204 SNMSTEQ
+2204 SNMSTNG

-2224 SAQNSLGNDEKA
+2224 SAQNSLGNDENA
-2236 SYVFQHIVISS
+2236 SYVFQHIEISNS
-2247 SNFTGPISAGGLMG
+2247 KFTGPISAGGLMG
-2261 SAGLGNSDVNRG
+2261 SAGLGNKDIESG

-2296 VNCKYN
+2296 VNCKYV

-2314 FVGGIYSN
+2314 MVGGLFCNKKEIWFNLNDSKDSVRSSVSVTEEDY
-2322 RKTFDY
+2322 KT
-2328 DTSYSNASKVKSSL
+2328 V
-2342 SVYEDTYSIIGQNS
+2342 GQNS
-2356 IIKATNTNTVAW
+2356 SIVINNTNT
-2368 NGQLTVAY
+2368 TIDTY
-2376 AGGVFGG
+2376 AGGIFG
-2383 IANTSLYVN
+2383 AVATALYVN
-2392 DPDYELKAI
+2392 DENLSISDVYQNTNKTLYTACLQDITIINLKPSNTKETARRYAGGAVGSIQENNCYVYHMEMKKSDAPDKVISGTMAAGGMIGYAKISGKILELQNCRAENI
-2401 YKNSDKKLVQATLNN
+2401 KLQD
-2416 NQVIA
+2416 A
-2421 EKASGSDSGGFA
+2421 EGGLGGMIGIVEGSRSSGSAEMKITGCISQGIHAAGSKETVSTGGMVGLIRFAQPLTLQACIVLNSTIGSENNKSGYYGGFA
-2433 GHLQSNNI
+2433 GTI
-2441 QYKIYDLI
+2441 TP
-2449 VQNEGSVNQDVVA
+2449 
-2462 YSNVGGIVGYLYLGN
+2462 
-2477 MTSEIKKCK
+2477 TSDAR
-2486 VSKLSIQA
+2486 LSIF
-2494 VSSGSGG
+2494 
-2501 MIGCVASWN
+2501 
-2510 ATTLNI
+2510 
-2516 TDSIV
+2516 DSELT
-2521 NNTKVQGGNN
+2521 NTKIN
-2531 TTTDK
+2531 
-2536 PGVGGILG
+2536 G
-2544 KLNNYPLLVM
+2544 K
-2554 QNCNVKGSTINDSGL
+2554 
-2569 MKGYA
+2569 
-2574 GGFLGRGTGEKGCKV
+2574 F
-2589 SYFDSVIQNM
+2589 
-2599 DIYGEYAGGITS
+2599 AGGII
-2611 SADGTVYGSNLLLNN
+2611 SAAHGRIYGSNILLNQ
-2626 VHMKAE
+2626 VSVAAGGKAGLIVGA
-2632 KNENTAIIE
+2632 KQSDSYN
-2641 VTVVDANKFQGM
+2641 GLYM
-2653 YFAGVSIKGD
+2653 AGVSVKGNS
-2663 TNANSSMSL
+2663 TANNVKTQL
-2672 IPENRI
+2672 TGDAKILE
-2678 KEEFQFGSKSYIA
+2678 KGYIA

-2709 GTNKLLGAEGVAPY
+2709 GTDGLLGAEGVAPY

-2736 TDGTEKYL
+2736 TDGTKKYL

-2763 KILEEAGTQPTG
+2763 KILEEAGTQPAG
-2775 KFVYKATEVTLKS
+2775 KFVYKATGVTLKS
-2788 SENPDG
+2788 SENPNG

-2808 LVKAA
+2808 LVDAA

-2818 LMITGNES
+2818 LMLTGNES

-2847 NGTNGTHVTAEAKV
+2847 NGTNGTHVKAEAKV
-2861 YNYNAATGKFIASN
+2861 YNYNAATGQFKASN

-2880 QINNNGTNQMSFQ
+2880 QINDNGTNQMSFQ

-2906 TLLTVTFAENGHE
+2906 TLLTVTFAENGHK

-2996 TQAFAKSIEFYLQR
+2996 TQAFAKSIEFHLQR

-3032 FYTVTEEEEKQNR
+3032 FYTVTEEKQKR
-3045 LEFLYSNFKAS
+3045 LELLYSNFKAS
-3056 DGVTAYKDLSI
+3056 DGVTAYKNLSI

-3099 VDNIGTPASGISPT
+3099 VDNIGTPVSGISPT
-3113 IKIGDRYYRLPQ
+3113 VKIGDRYYRLPQ

-3170 KVNGNIPM
+3170 SVNGNIPM

-3184 RQKNDNGKGQTD
+3184 RKKNDNGKGQV
-3196 KHDNTASTFQ
+3196 DNHIDTASTFQ

-3223 ARKEIKLGDSELK
+3223 ARKEIKLGDSELT

-3246 NEQFYNVTDNLFLKF
+3246 NEQVYNSTDNLFLKF

-3282 PAGTKGQVH
+3282 PAGTKGTVK
-3291 FYIYTVDGDKR
+3291 FYVYSKSGDQL
-3302 TYYSAVQSDSTI
+3302 TYYKYDSSKDDSSTDNWKQTGVEDAAVEYPWISE
-3314 KWSTGSAK
+3314 
-3322 TPVTV
+3322 
-3327 DGYLWTSD
+3327 GY
-3335 GGNMELPLSSD
+3335 NMELLLSED
-3346 GSVANAISLQG
+3346 GTLEKAVNLQQIRSIVKG
-3357 VRDSIR
+3357 NNKSGDS
-3363 QNSGGDKTTGIFYVE
+3363 TFYVRAVLE
-3378 AELKAELPAAG
+3378 AELPAAG

-3419 KSLAYSSNRA
+3419 ESLAYSSNRA

-3445 VKSNLTYDADDV
+3445 VKSTLTYDADDV

-3514 KKDGNTE
+3514 EKDGNTE
-3521 NYKTPLTRDAKDYMD
+3521 NYKAPLTRDAKDYMD
-3536 IKLVSPGASE
+3536 IKLVSPGAAE
-3546 VQFDETTGI
+3546 VQFDETTGT

-3562 EVYWDEQNSKLK
+3562 EAYWDEQNSKLK

-3587 NLNLLVRLDNVE
+3587 NLNLLVRVDNVE

-3614 EIVDNN
+3614 EVVDKNGTA
-3620 SNVLDQP
+3620 SDQP
-3627 NPESDYLIYTLA
+3627 DPESDYLIYTLA
-3639 KIRPEFVE
+3639 KIRPEFVEQ

>member
-1 MRRYKRILAIV
+1 MRRHKRILAIV
-12 LAASLTVGGFAT
+12 LAASLAVGGFAT

-38 TTDESTD
+38 TTDESMN

-51 DTDQQEKVSDHNA
+51 DTDQQEKVSDYNA

-87 ENDTNENDTKE
+87 ENDTNENDTNENDTKE
-98 NNTKDIVNTENTEN
+98 NNTKDTVNIEN

-127 TESINTTEGINTT
+127 TESINATEGI
-140 ESINAT
+140 
-146 ECIGDINSTEYDAE
+146 GDIDSTEYDTE
-160 QDDGIMLLNAGVSLE
+160 QDDGIMLLNDGVSLE
-175 LLAADSEK
+175 LLAADSYN
-183 SGVTWTADSNT
+183 SGVTWMADSDT
-194 ITVTLKG
+194 IKATLKG

-213 QNKNIVVESTGS
+213 QNKEIIVESTGS

-248 CPFEGTLSARQIT
+248 CPFMGTLSAGQIT
-261 TDTTLFGGISSNA
+261 TDTTLFGGISSQA
-274 KVNINLIWAGDGSKP
+274 KVNINLIWTGDGSKP
-289 FYAQKYVFA
+289 FYAQQYVFA
-298 DADTHSLFDNTDSTT
+298 DAGSHSLFNNTDSTT

-325 GSLIGTVSGQTG
+325 GSLIGTVSGQAG
-337 TLKIGSG
+337 TLKIGRG

-402 KAGTALKADADTQ
+402 RTGTALKADANTK

-428 GGIVGEIAEG
+428 GGIVGEIENG
-438 ARLIADSG
+438 ASLIAESG
-446 KVFELSAPSVTASG
+446 KPFVLSSPSVTASA
-460 NEGCAGG
+460 GCAGG
-467 IAGKATESDGTTILS
+467 IAGKATEEAGTTILS
-482 PIESTENTD
+482 PTESNNNTAD
-491 SKPFRIITPTVNGKN
+491 PKPFQIVSPTVNGKN

-511 GNYIIKSRQM
+511 GDYIIVNQAMS
-521 NYPASVNLNMPTI
+521 YPTSVNLVSPTI
-534 LTSGNGN
+534 LSNGN
-541 GGGLFGVLD
+541 GGGLFGVLE
-550 LQNTSS
+550 LNNKSS
-556 YTIDNFTFECTKSGN
+556 YTIEGFGFTCTKSGN
-571 ENNSTFGSLIGQV
+571 ENNSTYGSVVGQV
-584 KGTGTA
+584 KSNSGVK
-590 NALYINNCNVKS
+590 NALFINNCKVQSK
-602 AFNNNNTS
+602 FNNDNTQ
-610 YHGGLIGMVGGNRQD
+610 YHGGLIGKVGENNNN
-625 NAIYVE
+625 NAAVYVE
-631 VNGGTAADSK
+631 VNGTSSDGIQITVDNPAAQ
-641 IHVEVTNP
+641 NR
-649 LATGKFGGMI
+649 FGGII
-659 GCLSKG
+659 GCLSTG
-665 SILKMTGIV
+665 SILKMTGTVKI
-674 EISTTAN
+674 TTGN
-681 ISQGGG
+681 NFSKGGG
-687 IIGHAAEG
+687 IVGEAKAG

-707 EVKYAGDKTNE
+707 EVKYAWDKTNE

-751 TNKELNDIGN
+751 TNEELNDIGN

-772 NSAAGLDKE
+772 NPAAGLDKE

-801 NSNYSGDIT
+801 NSNYSGDIIT

-819 LAITWQTRGYF
+819 LAIMWQTHGYF
-830 SADKTYIP
+830 SADRVNINTS
-838 TNSWTELTKKNI
+838 SWTKLRTKTI
-850 FLSADI
+850 SLSANI

-867 RDSENTTAYTGT
+867 RDSENNTAYTGT
-879 FYGNGKKITL
+879 FNGNGKKITL

-926 LVSGNVSDLTI
+926 LVSGNVSNLTI
-937 DGIIQVNSTYKW
+937 DGIIQVNSTYAW
-949 VDAGGYAGQLRGNT
+949 GDAGGYAGQLRGNS
-963 EIKNVTTAQSMNIK
+963 EIVNVTTAQSMNIK

-990 NIGTSN
+990 NIGTSD
-996 IILNKFKSMTVIN
+996 IILTNFKSMTVIN

-1030 TRDITIS
+1030 TGDITIS

-1050 GRNIHAGGLIGEIS
+1050 GRNIHAGGLIGEIP

-1090 SYNNLTT
+1090 SYNNLQT

-1110 VVFNTPADADAYAL
+1110 VVFNTPADANAYAL
-1124 SVADATINAPKASVG
+1124 SVDNSTINAPNASVG

-1151 NDRGIDIKNSIFNAN
+1151 NDKGIYIKESTTFNAK
-1166 TLGLLLCHAEEKNGR
+1166 TLGLLLCHAEETNKR

-1189 NWATAYKL
+1189 NWDTAYKL
-1197 ENVTVVEN
+1197 ENVTV
-1205 PGPEVYDEMIAYT
+1205 GGSPEVYDEMIAYT
-1218 TDNADHILD
+1218 TDNAAHILD

-1235 LATVGPTG
+1235 LATVSNTG
-1243 VDTAKCNTYINRTEY
+1243 VDTAGCNTYINRTEY
-1258 GKTKPTNPNSR
+1258 GKKKPTNPNSR
-1269 YYYNLDQIVASQKG
+1269 YYYNLDQIVALQNG

-1342 VDVGAMTIQ
+1342 VDVGAMMIQ
-1351 NADIKFANETIEEK
+1351 NAEIKFANETIEEK

-1376 NNTAHTQHYAMHGG
+1376 NNTEHTQHYAMHGG
-1390 LFRNMISSEDVT
+1390 LFRNMISSEDT
-1402 TIVENVTFQ
+1402 TTTVENVTFQ

-1418 GISGV
+1418 GASGV

-1450 SAFSVTDAG
+1450 SDFRVTDAG

-1477 FNDVKATGYGDSPQK
+1477 FNDVKAVGYGDSPQK

-1512 TFNKMKFPDKPY
+1512 TFNKMKFPDKSY
-1524 GNGGIF
+1524 DNGGIF
-1530 THATFLESFQYKSG
+1530 THATFLESFQYKNG

-1562 VHRHDV
+1562 THKHDV
-1568 TYGSEISD
+1568 TYGKEISD
-1576 SVEYEDLQ
+1576 SVEYEKLQ
-1584 HWYYDEQTYGQS
+1584 HWYYDEETYGKPE
-1596 AGYVRYENPNDTGE
+1596 GYVRSDISISTETTPT
-1610 ECPSFKDTY
+1610 FAAY
-1619 LPYVHTYDKQSKAS
+1619 LPYVYSYKKDDLAS

-1673 ATPQTGWKVQVTGNQ
+1673 ATPQTGWRVQVTGNQ
-1688 SVYHTAPADTDSV
+1688 SAYHTAPADADSV
-1701 YEYDGTGWYQVQKQS
+1701 YEYDGTGWYQVQKKS
-1716 GTDDTGNAV
+1716 GTDDTGNV
-1725 VSWQKTGKTVSN
+1725 VESWQKTGVTVSN

-1751 GAKENTDP
+1751 RAKENTDT

-1813 DITIQYSGSGKTLTY
+1813 DITIQYSGKGKTLTY
-1828 QKPDADDYQPKSFFG
+1828 QKPDDDDYQPKSFFG

-1857 NLKVS
+1857 NVKVS
-1862 MDTGWKLALDGDKKY
+1862 MDTDWTLTLDGDQKY
-1877 LIQAGGYVGSV
+1877 LIQAGGYIGSV

-1902 NASFTGLTASHLTNG
+1902 HVNFTGFIASHPENG

-1934 FSEGFEIVNGTQNY
+1934 FSEGCVIDNGTQNY
-1948 KINQLTNTTGNNIT
+1948 KINQLTYNTTDKDIT
-1962 TNVDTNNDYTVTIQN
+1962 TNVNANNDYIVTIQN

-2004 AQSYSN
+2004 PQSYSN
-2010 YKFGNGIYGKIR
+2010 YEFGNGIYGKIR

-2031 IDNKA
+2031 TDNNA
-2036 TEDFAKSI
+2036 TDDFQKSI
-2044 NDDTNVPSKDNAPYL
+2044 KDDTNVPSKDNAPYL
-2059 INKYSNGETFLVAGY
+2059 ITKYSNGETFLVAGY
-2074 SNGKRNQVDF
+2074 SNGKRNKVDF
-2084 QLSSK
+2084 QLSSN
-2089 STYDMT
+2089 STYDMKE
-2095 GYGNG
+2095 YGNG

-2133 GNESTIKVDMQ
+2133 GNERTIKVDMQ
-2144 MKEYAE
+2144 MKEYAD

-2172 LTDKVLAQN
+2172 LTDKILARN
-2181 LTINGSTISMSY
+2181 LTIDDSAISLSY
-2193 CNVDGSATSGD
+2193 CNADGTATSGD
-2204 SNMSTEQ
+2204 SNMSPEQ

-2224 SAQNSLGNDEKA
+2224 SAQNSLGNDREA
-2236 SYVFQHIVISS
+2236 SYVFQHIVISR

-2261 SAGLGNSDVNRG
+2261 SAGLGNSDVKRG

-2296 VNCKYN
+2296 VNCQYD
-2302 NLIVTAKYAAGG
+2302 NLKVTAKYAAGG
-2314 FVGGIYSN
+2314 MVGGLFCN
-2322 RKTFDY
+2322 RNEISFDTKDSVRSSVSVTGEAYKTVGKD
-2328 DTSYSNASKVKSSL
+2328 SSI
-2342 SVYEDTYSIIGQNS
+2342 VIN
-2356 IIKATNTNTVAW
+2356 NTNTTIDTYAGGIFGAVATALYV
-2368 NGQLTVAY
+2368 NDENLSISDVYQNTNKTVYTACLQDITIINLRPSNTKETARRY
-2376 AGGVFGG
+2376 AGGVVGS
-2383 IANTSLYVN
+2383 IQKNNCYVYHIEMKNTSDNVISGTFVVGGMIGYANISGKIL
-2392 DPDYELKAI
+2392 ELQNCRAENI
-2401 YKNSDKKLVQATLNN
+2401 KLQD
-2416 NQVIA
+2416 A
-2421 EKASGSDSGGFA
+2421 EGGLGGMIGIVEGSGSGSAEMKITGCISQGIHAAGSGIGVSTGGMVGLLRFAQPLTLQACIVLDSTIGSENNKSGYYGGFA
-2433 GHLQSNNI
+2433 GTITPTSN
-2441 QYKIYDLI
+2441 
-2449 VQNEGSVNQDVVA
+2449 A
-2462 YSNVGGIVGYLYLGN
+2462 R
-2477 MTSEIKKCK
+2477 
-2486 VSKLSIQA
+2486 LSIF
-2494 VSSGSGG
+2494 
-2501 MIGCVASWN
+2501 
-2510 ATTLNI
+2510 
-2516 TDSIV
+2516 DSELT
-2521 NNTKVQGGNN
+2521 NTKIN
-2531 TTTDK
+2531 
-2536 PGVGGILG
+2536 G
-2544 KLNNYPLLVM
+2544 K
-2554 QNCNVKGSTINDSGL
+2554 
-2569 MKGYA
+2569 
-2574 GGFLGRGTGEKGCKV
+2574 
-2589 SYFDSVIQNM
+2589 
-2599 DIYGEYAGGITS
+2599 YAGGII
-2611 SADGTVYGSNLLLNN
+2611 SAAHGRIYGSNILLNQ
-2626 VHMKAE
+2626 VSVAAGGKAGLIVGA
-2632 KNENTAIIE
+2632 KQSDSYN
-2641 VTVVDANKFQGM
+2641 GLYM
-2653 YFAGVSIKGD
+2653 AGVSVKGNS
-2663 TNANSSMSL
+2663 TANNVKTQL
-2672 IPENRI
+2672 TGDAKILE
-2678 KEEFQFGSKSYIA
+2678 KGYIA

-2709 GTNKLLGAEGVAPY
+2709 GTAGLLGAEGVAPY

-2736 TDGTEKYL
+2736 TDGTKKHL
-2744 FGDSTSWSTD
+2744 FGDSTSWSAD

-2763 KILEEAGTQPTG
+2763 KILEEAGTQPDG
-2775 KFVYKATEVTLKS
+2775 KFVYKTTGVTLKS
-2788 SENPDG
+2788 SENPNG

-2861 YNYNAATGKFIASN
+2861 YNYNAATRKFIASN

-2880 QINNNGTNQMSFQ
+2880 QINSNGKKQMSFQ

-2906 TLLTVTFAENGHE
+2906 TLLTVTFAENGHK
-2919 YHVQVPIIVRRV
+2919 YRVQVPIIVRRV
-2931 LEMDF
+2931 LEIDF

-2949 DYANLTGHI
+2949 DYANLEGHI

-3010 GKIPAGTQFTLV
+3010 VKIPAGTQLTLV

-3045 LEFLYSNFKAS
+3045 LEFLYSDFKAS

-3099 VDNIGTPASGISPT
+3099 VDNIGTPVSGISPT
-3113 IKIGDRYYRLPQ
+3113 VKIGDRYYRLPQ
-3125 DGEDVSKLDKYT
+3125 DGEDVSKLDKYM

-3170 KVNGNIPM
+3170 NVNGNIPM

-3184 RQKNDNGKGQTD
+3184 RHVKGQTD
-3196 KHDNTASTFQ
+3196 SHSNTASTFQ

-3212 QSLEDQDPTNP
+3212 QSLEDQDQRNP
-3223 ARKEIKLGDSELK
+3223 ARKEIKLGDSELT

-3282 PAGTKGQVH
+3282 PAGTKGKVR
-3291 FYIYTVDGDKR
+3291 FYVYSKSGDHT
-3302 TYYSAVQSDSTI
+3302 TYYKYDSSTHDWKQTSVKDVAVEYPWISE
-3314 KWSTGSAK
+3314 
-3322 TPVTV
+3322 
-3327 DGYLWTSD
+3327 GYH
-3335 GGNMELPLSSD
+3335 MELLLSED
-3346 GSVANAISLQG
+3346 GTPEKAVNLQQI
-3357 VRDSIR
+3357 RSIVKGNN
-3363 QNSGGDKTTGIFYVE
+3363 QSGNSTFYVK
-3378 AELKAELPAAG
+3378 AVLDAELPAAG

-3419 KSLAYSSNRA
+3419 ESLAYSSNRA

-3445 VKSNLTYDADDV
+3445 VKSTLTYDADDV

-3502 EVRFSLTVSQKD
+3502 EVRFSLTASQKD
-3514 KKDGNTE
+3514 EKDGNTE
-3521 NYKTPLTRDAKDYMD
+3521 NYKAPLTRDAKDYMD

-3614 EIVDNN
+3614 EIVDKN
-3620 SNVLDQP
+3620 SNVSDQP

>member
-1 MRRYKRILAIV
+1 MRRYRRILAIV

-38 TTDESTD
+38 TTDESMN

-51 DTDQQEKVSDHNA
+51 DTDQQEKVSDYNA

-98 NNTKDIVNTENTEN
+98 NNTKDTVNIENTEN

-127 TESINTTEGINTT
+127 TESINATEGI
-140 ESINAT
+140 
-146 ECIGDINSTEYDAE
+146 GDIDSTEYDTE
-160 QDDGIMLLNAGVSLE
+160 QDDDIMLLNDGVSLE
-175 LLAADSEK
+175 LLAADSYN
-183 SGVTWTADSNT
+183 SGVTWMADSDT
-194 ITVTLKG
+194 IKATLKG

-213 QNKNIVVESTGS
+213 QNKEIIVESTGS

-248 CPFEGTLSARQIT
+248 CPFMGTLSAGQIT
-261 TDTTLFGGISSNA
+261 TDTTLFGGISSQA
-274 KVNINLIWAGDGSKP
+274 KVNINLIWVGDGSKP
-289 FYAQKYVFA
+289 FYAQQYVFA
-298 DADTHSLFDNTDSTT
+298 DAGSHSLFNNTDSTT

-325 GSLIGTVSGQTG
+325 GSLIGTVSGQAG
-337 TLKIGSG
+337 TLKIGRG

-402 KAGTALKADADTQ
+402 RTGTALKADANTK

-428 GGIVGEIAEG
+428 GGIVGEIENG
-438 ARLIADSG
+438 ASLIAESG
-446 KVFELSAPSVTASG
+446 KPFVLSSPSVTASA
-460 NEGCAGG
+460 GCAGG
-467 IAGKATESDGTTILS
+467 IAGKATEEAGTTILS
-482 PIESTENTD
+482 PTESNNNTAD
-491 SKPFRIITPTVNGKN
+491 PKPFQIVSPTVNGKN

-511 GNYIIKSRQM
+511 GDYIIVNQAMS
-521 NYPASVNLNMPTI
+521 YPTSVNLVIPTI
-534 LTSGNGN
+534 LSNGN
-541 GGGLFGVLD
+541 GGGLFGVLE
-550 LQNTSS
+550 LNNKSS
-556 YTIDNFTFECTKSGN
+556 YTIEGFGFTCTKSGN
-571 ENNSTFGSLIGQV
+571 ENNSTYGSVVGQV
-584 KGTGTA
+584 KSNSGVK
-590 NALYINNCNVKS
+590 NALFINNCKVQSK
-602 AFNNNNTS
+602 FNNDNTQ
-610 YHGGLIGMVGGNRQD
+610 YHGGLIGKVGENNNN
-625 NAIYVE
+625 NAAVYVE
-631 VNGGTAADSK
+631 VNGTSSDGIQITVDNPAAQ
-641 IHVEVTNP
+641 NR
-649 LATGKFGGMI
+649 FGGII
-659 GCLSKG
+659 GCLSTG
-665 SILKMTGIV
+665 SILKMTGTVKI
-674 EISTTAN
+674 TTGN
-681 ISQGGG
+681 NFSKGGG
-687 IIGHAAEG
+687 IVGETAAG

-707 EVKYAGDKTNE
+707 EVKYAWDKTNE

-772 NSAAGLDKE
+772 NPTAGLDRE

-801 NSNYSGDIT
+801 NSNYGGDIT

-850 FLSADI
+850 SLSADI

-913 YTNNEH
+913 YTNKEH

-926 LVSGNVSDLTI
+926 LVSGNVSNLTI
-937 DGIIQVNSTYKW
+937 DGIIQVNSTYAW
-949 VDAGGYAGQLRGNT
+949 GDAGGYAGQLRGNS
-963 EIKNVTTAQSMNIK
+963 EIVNVTTAQSMNIK

-996 IILNKFKSMTVIN
+996 IILTNFKSMTVIN

-1050 GRNIHAGGLIGEIS
+1050 GRNIHAGGLIGEIP

-1073 ISKIQINGFEIN
+1073 ISKIQINGVEIN

-1090 SYNNLTT
+1090 SYNKLQT

-1110 VVFNTPADADAYAL
+1110 VVFNTPADANAYAL
-1124 SVADATINAPKASVG
+1124 SVADSIINAPNAPVG

-1197 ENVTVVEN
+1197 ENVTVGGS
-1205 PGPEVYDEMIAYT
+1205 PAVYDEMIAYT

-1235 LATVGPTG
+1235 LATDKRTG
-1243 VDTAKCNTYINRTEY
+1243 VDTAECNTYINRTEY
-1258 GKTKPTNPNSR
+1258 GKMKPTNPNSR

-1289 LDTPEKLMIWDVYT
+1289 LDTPAKLMIWDVYT

-1351 NADIKFANETIEEK
+1351 NAEIKFANETIEEK
-1365 EKANSNKSTQG
+1365 ENAKSNKSTQG
-1376 NNTAHTQHYAMHGG
+1376 NNTEHTQHYAMHGG

-1402 TIVENVTFQ
+1402 TTVENVTFQ

-1418 GISGV
+1418 GASGV

-1450 SAFSVTDAG
+1450 SAFRVTDAG
-1459 TDYAPIL
+1459 KDYAPIL

-1477 FNDVKATGYGDSPQK
+1477 FNDVKADGYGDSPQK

-1562 VHRHDV
+1562 NHRHDV

-1576 SVEYEDLQ
+1576 SVEYRDLQ

-1596 AGYVRYENPNDTGE
+1596 EGYVQYENPDNTGVD
-1610 ECPSFKDTY
+1610 CPDFKAY
-1619 LPYVHTYDKQSKAS
+1619 LPYVHAYDKQSKAS

-1659 TALEM
+1659 TTLEM

-1673 ATPQTGWKVQVTGNQ
+1673 ATPQTGWKVQVTGDQ
-1688 SVYHTAPADTDSV
+1688 SAYHTTPADTDSV
-1701 YEYDGTGWYQVQKQS
+1701 YEYDGTGWYQVQKQN
-1716 GTDDTGNAV
+1716 GTDETGNAV
-1725 VSWQKTGKTVSN
+1725 ESWQKTGKTVSN

-1751 GAKENTDP
+1751 RAKENTDT
-1759 AKNKVLELENFAGL
+1759 AKNKILELENFAGL

-1813 DITIQYSGSGKTLTY
+1813 DITIQYSGKGKTLIY
-1828 QKPDADDYQPKSFFG
+1828 QAPDADDYQPKSFFG

-1857 NLKVS
+1857 NVKVS
-1862 MDTGWKLALDGDKKY
+1862 MDTDWKLTLDGDNNY
-1877 LIQAGGYVGSV
+1877 LIQAGGYIGSV
-1888 SGGGVIFRNIDAEN
+1888 SGGGVIFRNI
-1902 NASFTGLTASHLTNG
+1902 NAKSDTNFTGLTDSHLING

-1934 FSEGFEIVNGTQNY
+1934 FSEGCVIDNGTLNY
-1948 KINQLTNTTGNNIT
+1948 KINQLTNTTGDDIT
-1962 TNVDTNNDYTVTIQN
+1962 TKVDTNNNYTVTIQN

-1983 MSAIINSG
+1983 VSAIINSG

-2004 AQSYSN
+2004 ERSYSN
-2010 YKFGNGIYGKIR
+2010 YKFGNGVYGKIR
-2022 NASYQYVGK
+2022 NASYKYVGK
-2031 IDNKA
+2031 TDNEAAK
-2036 TEDFAKSI
+2036 DFEKSK
-2044 NDDTNVPSKDNAPYL
+2044 NDDTLVPAEGNAPYL
-2059 INKYSNGETFLVAGY
+2059 ITKYSNGEAFLVAGY
-2074 SNGKRNQVDF
+2074 SNGNRNKVDF
-2084 QLSSK
+2084 QLSSN
-2089 STYDMT
+2089 STYDMK

-2133 GNESTIKVDMQ
+2133 GNGSTIKVEMQ
-2144 MKEYAE
+2144 MKEYAK

-2172 LTDKVLAQN
+2172 LTDKVLARN
-2181 LTINGSTISMSY
+2181 LTIDDSTISMSY
-2193 CNVDGSATSGD
+2193 CNADGTAISGD

-2224 SAQNSLGNDEKA
+2224 SAQNSLGNDENA
-2236 SYVFQHIVISS
+2236 SYVFQHIEISNS
-2247 SNFTGPISAGGLMG
+2247 DFTGPISAGGLMG

-2296 VNCKYN
+2296 VNCQYD
-2302 NLIVTAKYAAGG
+2302 NLSVTAKYAAGG
-2314 FVGGIYSN
+2314 MVGGLFCNQKGISFDTKDSVRSSVSVTEEAY
-2322 RKTFDY
+2322 KT
-2328 DTSYSNASKVKSSL
+2328 V
-2342 SVYEDTYSIIGQNS
+2342 GQNS
-2356 IIKATNTNTVAW
+2356 SIVIDNTNTTIDKCAGGIFGAVATALYV
-2368 NGQLTVAY
+2368 NDKSLSISGVYQNTDRTLYTACLQDITIRNLKPSGTEEKKRY
-2376 AGGVFGG
+2376 AGGVVGSIQENNCYVYHIEMKKSDASDNVISGTTAAGG
-2383 IANTSLYVN
+2383 MIGYAKISGRKL
-2392 DPDYELKAI
+2392 ELQNCRAENI
-2401 YKNSDKKLVQATLNN
+2401 KLQDATGGLGGMIGIVEGSGSGSAEMKITGCISQGIHAAGSGKGVSTGGMVGLLRNNQPLTLQACIVLDSTIGSENN
-2416 NQVIA
+2416 NL
-2421 EKASGSDSGGFA
+2421 GYYGGFA
-2433 GHLQSNNI
+2433 GTITNTRDARLSI
-2441 QYKIYDLI
+2441 FD
-2449 VQNEGSVNQDVVA
+2449 
-2462 YSNVGGIVGYLYLGN
+2462 
-2477 MTSEIKKCK
+2477 
-2486 VSKLSIQA
+2486 SKL
-2494 VSSGSGG
+2494 
-2501 MIGCVASWN
+2501 
-2510 ATTLNI
+2510 T
-2516 TDSIV
+2516 
-2521 NNTKVQGGNN
+2521 NTK
-2531 TTTDK
+2531 
-2536 PGVGGILG
+2536 
-2544 KLNNYPLLVM
+2544 
-2554 QNCNVKGSTINDSGL
+2554 ING
-2569 MKGYA
+2569 
-2574 GGFLGRGTGEKGCKV
+2574 
-2589 SYFDSVIQNM
+2589 Q
-2599 DIYGEYAGGITS
+2599 YAGGII
-2611 SADGTVYGSNLLLNN
+2611 SAANGRIYGSNILLDQVSVAAGEKAGLIFGAKQPKSYGYNLYMAGISVKGNSTANN
-2626 VHMKAE
+2626 DKTRLTSE
-2632 KNENTAIIE
+2632 ENIS
-2641 VTVVDANKFQGM
+2641 NNG
-2653 YFAGVSIKGD
+2653 
-2663 TNANSSMSL
+2663 
-2672 IPENRI
+2672 
-2678 KEEFQFGSKSYIA
+2678 YIA

-2709 GTNKLLGAEGVAPY
+2709 GTDGLLGAEGVAPY

-2744 FGDSTSWSTD
+2744 FGDSTSWSAD

-2763 KILEEAGTQPTG
+2763 QILEEAGTQPDG
-2775 KFVYKATEVTLKS
+2775 KFVYKTTGVTLKS

-2837 NGGYSQAKKL
+2837 NGGYSQAKLL

-2861 YNYNAATGKFIASN
+2861 YNYNAATGEFIASN

-2880 QINNNGTNQMSFQ
+2880 QINNNGKNQMSFQ

-2949 DYANLTGHI
+2949 DYANLKGHI

-3045 LEFLYSNFKAS
+3045 LEFLYSDFKAS

-3099 VDNIGTPASGISPT
+3099 VGNIGTPASGISPT
-3113 IKIGDRYYRLPQ
+3113 VKIDDRYYRLPQ
-3125 DGEDVSKLDKYT
+3125 DGEDVSKLDKYM

-3170 KVNGNIPM
+3170 SVNGNIPM

-3184 RQKNDNGKGQTD
+3184 RKKNDNGKGQVD
-3196 KHDNTASTFQ
+3196 KHSDTASTFQ

-3212 QSLEDQDPTNP
+3212 QNLEDQDPTNP
-3223 ARKEIKLGDSELK
+3223 ARKEIKLGDSKLK

-3246 NEQFYNVTDNLFLKF
+3246 NEQFYNDTDNLFLKF

-3267 VTSENGTEKVDTSQF
+3267 VTSENGTEKADTSQF
-3282 PAGTKGQVH
+3282 PAGTKGTVK
-3291 FYIYTVDGDKR
+3291 FYVYSKSGDQL
-3302 TYYSAVQSDSTI
+3302 TYYKYDSSTDNWKQTGVEDPAVEYPWISE
-3314 KWSTGSAK
+3314 
-3322 TPVTV
+3322 
-3327 DGYLWTSD
+3327 GY
-3335 GGNMELPLSSD
+3335 NMELLLSED
-3346 GSVANAISLQG
+3346 GTLEKAVNLQQI
-3357 VRDSIR
+3357 RSIVKGNNKSG
-3363 QNSGGDKTTGIFYVE
+3363 NSTFYVR
-3378 AELKAELPAAG
+3378 AVLKAELPAAG

-3419 KSLAYSSNRA
+3419 ESLAYSSNRA

-3445 VKSNLTYDADDV
+3445 VKSTLTYDADDV

-3514 KKDGNTE
+3514 EKDGNTE
-3521 NYKTPLTRDAKDYMD
+3521 NYKAPLTKDAKDYMD
-3536 IKLVSPGASE
+3536 IKLVSPGAAE
-3546 VQFDETTGI
+3546 VQFDETTGT

-3562 EVYWDEQNSKLK
+3562 EDYWDEQNSKLK

-3587 NLNLLVRLDNVE
+3587 NLNLLVRVDNVE

-3614 EIVDNN
+3614 EVVDKN
-3620 SNVLDQP
+3620 SNVSDQP

>member
-1 MRRYKRILAIV
+1 MTYMRRYRRILAIV

-38 TTDESTD
+38 TTDESMN

-51 DTDQQEKVSDHNA
+51 DTDQQEKVSDYNA

-98 NNTKDIVNTENTEN
+98 NNTKDTVNIENTEN

-127 TESINTTEGINTT
+127 TESINATEGI
-140 ESINAT
+140 
-146 ECIGDINSTEYDAE
+146 GDIDSTEYDTE
-160 QDDGIMLLNAGVSLE
+160 QDDDIMLLNDGVSLE
-175 LLAADSEK
+175 LLAADSYN
-183 SGVTWTADSNT
+183 SGVTWMADSDT
-194 ITVTLKG
+194 IKATLKG

-213 QNKNIVVESTGS
+213 QNKEIIVESTGS

-248 CPFEGTLSARQIT
+248 CPFMGTLSAGQIT
-261 TDTTLFGGISSNA
+261 TDTTLFGGISSEA
-274 KVNINLIWAGDGSKP
+274 KVNINLIWTGDGSKP
-289 FYAQKYVFA
+289 FYAQQYVFA
-298 DADTHSLFDNTDSTT
+298 DADSHSLFNNTDSTT

-325 GSLIGTVSGQTG
+325 GSLIGTVSGQAG
-337 TLKIGSG
+337 TLIIGND
-344 VEYPAKKEQI
+344 VKYPAKKEQI
-354 AVNSSENA
+354 AVNSSGNA

-388 TANTGNAGGVIGVM
+388 TANSGNAGGMIGAM
-402 KAGTALKADADTQ
+402 KAGTALKAKADTQ

-428 GGIVGEIAEG
+428 GGIVGEIENG
-438 ARLIADSG
+438 ASLIAESG
-446 KVFELSAPSVTASG
+446 KPFVLSSPSVTATA
-460 NEGCAGG
+460 GCAGG
-467 IAGKATESDGTTILS
+467 IAGIATEEAGTTILS
-482 PIESTENTD
+482 PTESNNNTAD
-491 SKPFRIITPTVNGKN
+491 PKPFQIVSPTVNGKN

-511 GNYIIKSRQM
+511 GDYIIVNQAMS
-521 NYPASVNLNMPTI
+521 YPTSVNLVIPTI
-534 LTSGNGN
+534 LSNGN
-541 GGGLFGVLD
+541 GGGLFGVLE
-550 LQNTSS
+550 LNNKSS
-556 YTIDNFTFECTKSGN
+556 YTIEGFGFTCTKSGN
-571 ENNSTFGSLIGQV
+571 ENNSTYGSVVGQV
-584 KGTGTA
+584 KSNSGVK
-590 NALYINNCNVKS
+590 NALFINNCKVQSK
-602 AFNNNNTS
+602 FNNDNTQ
-610 YHGGLIGMVGGNRQD
+610 YHGGLIGKVGENNNN
-625 NAIYVE
+625 NAAVYVE
-631 VNGGTAADSK
+631 VNGTSSDGIQITVDNPAAQ
-641 IHVEVTNP
+641 NR
-649 LATGKFGGMI
+649 FGGII
-659 GCLSKG
+659 GCLSTG
-665 SILKMTGIV
+665 SILKMTGTVKI
-674 EISTTAN
+674 TTGN
-681 ISQGGG
+681 NFSKGGG
-687 IIGHAAEG
+687 IVGETAAG

-707 EVKYAGDKTNE
+707 EVKYAWDKTNE

-772 NSAAGLDKE
+772 NPTAGLDKE

-801 NSNYSGDIT
+801 NSSYSGDIT

-1023 VGMYRDN
+1023 VGIYRDN

-1037 CNDVLIGTKISTT
+1037 CNDVSIATKISTT
-1050 GRNIHAGGLIGEIS
+1050 GTNIHAGGLIGEIP

-1090 SYNNLTT
+1090 SYNKLQT

-1110 VVFNTPADADAYAL
+1110 VVFNTPADSNAYAL
-1124 SVADATINAPKASVG
+1124 SVDNSTINAPNASVG

-1151 NDRGIDIKNSIFNAN
+1151 NDKGINIKSATFNAN
-1166 TLGLLLCHAEEKNGR
+1166 TLGLLLCHAEETHNR

-1197 ENVTVVEN
+1197 ENVTVEGS
-1205 PGPEVYDEMIAYT
+1205 PAIYDEMIAYT

-1235 LATVGPTG
+1235 LATDKRTG
-1243 VDTAKCNTYINRTEY
+1243 VDTAECNTYINRTEY
-1258 GKTKPTNPNSR
+1258 GKMKPTNPNSR

-1289 LDTPEKLMIWDVYT
+1289 LDAPAKLIIWDVYT

-1351 NADIKFANETIEEK
+1351 NAEIKFANETIEEK
-1365 EKANSNKSTQG
+1365 ENAKSNKSTQG
-1376 NNTAHTQHYAMHGG
+1376 NNTEHTQHYAMHGG

-1402 TIVENVTFQ
+1402 TTVENVTFQ

-1418 GISGV
+1418 GASGV

-1450 SAFSVTDAG
+1450 LAFRVTDAG
-1459 TDYAPIL
+1459 KDYAPIL

-1477 FNDVKATGYGDSPQK
+1477 FNDVKADGYGDSPQK

-1562 VHRHDV
+1562 NHRHDV

-1576 SVEYEDLQ
+1576 SVEYRDLQ

-1596 AGYVRYENPNDTGE
+1596 EGYVQYENPDNTGVD
-1610 ECPSFKDTY
+1610 CPDFKAY
-1619 LPYVHTYDKQSKAS
+1619 LPYVHAYDKQSKAS

-1659 TALEM
+1659 TTLEM

-1673 ATPQTGWKVQVTGNQ
+1673 ATPQTGWKVQVTGDQ
-1688 SVYHTAPADTDSV
+1688 SAYHTTPADTDSV
-1701 YEYDGTGWYQVQKQS
+1701 YEYDGTGWYQVQKQN
-1716 GTDDTGNAV
+1716 GTDETGNAV
-1725 VSWQKTGKTVSN
+1725 ESWQKTGKTVSN

-1751 GAKENTDP
+1751 RAKENTDT
-1759 AKNKVLELENFAGL
+1759 AKNKILELENFAGL

-1813 DITIQYSGSGKTLTY
+1813 DITIQYSGKGKTLIY
-1828 QKPDADDYQPKSFFG
+1828 QAPDADDYQPKSFFG

-1857 NLKVS
+1857 NVKVS
-1862 MDTGWKLALDGDKKY
+1862 MDTDWKLTLDGDNNY
-1877 LIQAGGYVGSV
+1877 LIQAGGYIGSV
-1888 SGGGVIFRNIDAEN
+1888 SGGGVIFRNI
-1902 NASFTGLTASHLTNG
+1902 NAKSDTNFTGLTDSHLING

-1934 FSEGFEIVNGTQNY
+1934 FSEGCVIDNGTQNY
-1948 KINQLTNTTGNNIT
+1948 KINQLTNTTGDDIT
-1962 TNVDTNNDYTVTIQN
+1962 TKVDTNNNYTVTIQN

-2004 AQSYSN
+2004 ERSYSN
-2010 YKFGNGIYGKIR
+2010 YKFGNGVYGKIR
-2022 NASYQYVGK
+2022 NASYKYVGK
-2031 IDNKA
+2031 TDNEAAK
-2036 TEDFAKSI
+2036 DFEKSK
-2044 NDDTNVPSKDNAPYL
+2044 NDDTLVPAEGNAPYL
-2059 INKYSNGETFLVAGY
+2059 ITKYSNGETFLVAGY
-2074 SNGKRNQVDF
+2074 SNGNRNKVDF
-2084 QLSSK
+2084 QLSSN
-2089 STYDMT
+2089 STYDMK

-2133 GNESTIKVDMQ
+2133 GNGSTIKVEMQ
-2144 MKEYAE
+2144 MKEYAD

-2172 LTDKVLAQN
+2172 LTDRVLARN
-2181 LTINGSTISMSY
+2181 LTIDDSTISMSY
-2193 CNVDGSATSGD
+2193 CNADGTAISGD

-2224 SAQNSLGNDEKA
+2224 SAQNSLGNDENA
-2236 SYVFQHIVISS
+2236 SYVFQHIEISNS
-2247 SNFTGPISAGGLMG
+2247 DFTGPISAGGLMG

-2296 VNCKYN
+2296 VNCQYD
-2302 NLIVTAKYAAGG
+2302 NLSVTAKYAAGG
-2314 FVGGIYSN
+2314 MVGGLFCNQKGISFDTKDSVRSSVSVTEEAY
-2322 RKTFDY
+2322 KTVGKD
-2328 DTSYSNASKVKSSL
+2328 SSI
-2342 SVYEDTYSIIGQNS
+2342 VIN
-2356 IIKATNTNTVAW
+2356 NTNTDTDTYAGGIFGAVATALYV
-2368 NGQLTVAY
+2368 NVKNLSISDVYQNTNKTLYTACLQDITIKNLKPSNTKEKARRY
-2376 AGGVFGG
+2376 AGGVVGSIQKNNCYVYLIEMKKSDTLDKVISGTTAAGGMIGYAKISGKILELQNCRAENIKLQDAAGG
-2383 IANTSLYVN
+2383 IGGMIGIVEGSGSGSAEMKITGCISQGIHAAGSGDGVSTGGMVGLLRNNQPLTL
-2392 DPDYELKAI
+2392 
-2401 YKNSDKKLVQATLNN
+2401 QACIVLDSTIESENN
-2416 NQVIA
+2416 NL
-2421 EKASGSDSGGFA
+2421 GYYGGFA
-2433 GHLQSNNI
+2433 GTITNTRDARLSI
-2441 QYKIYDLI
+2441 FD
-2449 VQNEGSVNQDVVA
+2449 
-2462 YSNVGGIVGYLYLGN
+2462 
-2477 MTSEIKKCK
+2477 
-2486 VSKLSIQA
+2486 SKL
-2494 VSSGSGG
+2494 
-2501 MIGCVASWN
+2501 
-2510 ATTLNI
+2510 T
-2516 TDSIV
+2516 
-2521 NNTKVQGGNN
+2521 NTK
-2531 TTTDK
+2531 
-2536 PGVGGILG
+2536 
-2544 KLNNYPLLVM
+2544 
-2554 QNCNVKGSTINDSGL
+2554 ING
-2569 MKGYA
+2569 
-2574 GGFLGRGTGEKGCKV
+2574 
-2589 SYFDSVIQNM
+2589 Q
-2599 DIYGEYAGGITS
+2599 YAGGII
-2611 SADGTVYGSNLLLNN
+2611 SAANGRIYGSNILLDQVSVAAGEKAGLIFGAKQPKSYGYNLYMAGISAKGNSTANN
-2626 VHMKAE
+2626 DKTRLTSE
-2632 KNENTAIIE
+2632 ENIS
-2641 VTVVDANKFQGM
+2641 NNG
-2653 YFAGVSIKGD
+2653 
-2663 TNANSSMSL
+2663 
-2672 IPENRI
+2672 
-2678 KEEFQFGSKSYIA
+2678 YIA

-2709 GTNKLLGAEGVAPY
+2709 GTDGLLGAEGVAPY

-2736 TDGTEKYL
+2736 TDGTEKSL
-2744 FGDSTSWSTD
+2744 FGDSTSWRAD

-2763 KILEEAGTQPTG
+2763 QILEEAGTQPDG
-2775 KFVYKATEVTLKS
+2775 KFVYKTTGVTLKS

-2847 NGTNGTHVTAEAKV
+2847 NGTNGTHVTAKAKV
-2861 YNYNAATGKFIASN
+2861 YNYNATTRKFIASN

-2996 TQAFAKSIEFYLQR
+2996 TQAFAKSIEFHLQR
-3010 GKIPAGTQFTLV
+3010 GKIPVGTQFTLV

-3067 GEALEA
+3067 GEALEG

-3099 VDNIGTPASGISPT
+3099 VDNIGTPVSGISPT
-3113 IKIGDRYYRLPQ
+3113 VKIGDRYYRLPQ
-3125 DGEDVSKLDKYT
+3125 DGEDVSKLDKYM

-3170 KVNGNIPM
+3170 NVNGNIPM

-3184 RQKNDNGKGQTD
+3184 RQKNYNGKGEV
-3196 KHDNTASTFQ
+3196 DNHSDTASTFQ

-3223 ARKEIKLGDSELK
+3223 ARKEIKLGDSELI

-3246 NEQFYNVTDNLFLKF
+3246 NEQFYNSTDNLFLKF

-3267 VTSENGTEKVDTSQF
+3267 VTSGNGTEKADTAQF
-3282 PAGTKGQVH
+3282 PAGTKGTVQ
-3291 FYIYTVDGDKR
+3291 FYVYSKSGDQL
-3302 TYYSAVQSDSTI
+3302 TYYKYDSSKDNWKQAGVNDAAVEYQWISE
-3314 KWSTGSAK
+3314 
-3322 TPVTV
+3322 
-3327 DGYLWTSD
+3327 GY
-3335 GGNMELPLSSD
+3335 NMELPLSED
-3346 GSVANAISLQG
+3346 GTLEKAVNLQQIRSIVKG
-3357 VRDSIR
+3357 NNKSGDS
-3363 QNSGGDKTTGIFYVE
+3363 TFYVR
-3378 AELKAELPAAG
+3378 AVLKAELPAAG

-3397 LVKDA
+3397 LVNGV

-3413 QISTEK
+3413 QLSTEK
-3419 KSLAYSSNRA
+3419 ESLAYSSNRA

-3445 VKSNLTYDADDV
+3445 VKSTLTYDADDV

-3514 KKDGNTE
+3514 EKDGNTE
-3521 NYKTPLTRDAKDYMD
+3521 NYKAPLTTDVKDYMD
-3536 IKLVSPGASE
+3536 IKLVSPGAAE

-3562 EVYWDEQNSKLK
+3562 EAYWDEQNSKLK

-3587 NLNLLVRLDNVE
+3587 NLNLLVRVDNVE
-3599 EKQHFYSNYKVELRA
+3599 EKQHYYSNYKVELRA
-3614 EIVDNN
+3614 EVVAKNGTA
-3620 SNVLDQP
+3620 SDQP
-3627 NPESDYLIYTLA
+3627 DPESDYLIYTLA

>member
-12 LAASLTVGGFAT
+12 LAASLAVGGFAT

-38 TTDESTD
+38 TTKESMN

-51 DTDQQEKVSDHNA
+51 DTDQQEKVSDYNA

-98 NNTKDIVNTENTEN
+98 NNTKDTVNTENTEN

-127 TESINTTEGINTT
+127 TESINATEGI
-140 ESINAT
+140 E
-146 ECIGDINSTEYDAE
+146 DIDSTEYDAE
-160 QDDGIMLLNAGVSLE
+160 QDDGIMLLDTGVSLE
-175 LLAADSEK
+175 LLAKDSK
-183 SGVTWTADSNT
+183 NSGVTWTADSDT
-194 ITVTLKG
+194 ITATLKG

-213 QNKNIVVESTGS
+213 KNKKIIVESTGS

-248 CPFEGTLSARQIT
+248 CPFMGTLSARQIT
-261 TDTTLFGGISSNA
+261 TDTTLFGGISSEA
-274 KVNINLIWAGDGSKP
+274 KVNINLIWTGDGLKP
-289 FYAQKYVFA
+289 FYAQQYVFA
-298 DADTHSLFDNTDSTT
+298 DAKSYSLFNNTDSTT

-325 GSLIGTVSGQTG
+325 GSLIGTVSGQAG
-337 TLKIGSG
+337 TLMIGRG
-344 VEYPAKKEQI
+344 VDYPAKKEQI

-428 GGIVGEIAEG
+428 GGIVGEVENGASLIAE
-438 ARLIADSG
+438 SG
-446 KVFELSAPSVTASG
+446 KPFVLSSPSVTASA
-460 NEGCAGG
+460 GCAGG
-467 IAGKATESDGTTILS
+467 IAGKATEEAGTTILS
-482 PIESTENTD
+482 PTESNDNTD
-491 SKPFRIITPTVNGKN
+491 SKPFQIQSPTVNGKN

-521 NYPASVNLNMPTI
+521 DYPASVNLNMPTI
-534 LTSGNGN
+534 LTSGN

-556 YTIDNFTFECTKSGN
+556 YTIDNFTFECTKPGN
-571 ENNSTFGSLIGQV
+571 ENNSTYGSLIGQV
-584 KGTGTA
+584 KGKGTA

-602 AFNNNNTS
+602 AFNNNNTR
-610 YHGGLIGMVGGNRQD
+610 YHGGLIGMVGGDSQD

-649 LATGKFGGMI
+649 LATGKFGGII

-665 SILKMTGIV
+665 SILKMIGIV

-700 NGTTDLS
+700 NGTIDLS
-707 EVKYAGDKTNE
+707 EVRYDGGNKANK
-718 GQLIGRQESSLIYA
+718 GQLIGSQESSLIYA

-746 NAANN
+746 NAAN
-751 TNKELNDIGN
+751 KELNDIGN

-772 NSAAGLDKE
+772 IPTAGLDKE

-789 QIELKQAADYTG
+789 QIELKQASDYTG

-838 TNSWTELTKKNI
+838 MNSWTELTKKNI

-867 RDSENTTAYTGT
+867 RDIEDKNNPYK
-879 FYGNGKKITL
+879 GNFDGNNHTINL
-889 AIGEQYGFRNNTL
+889 AIGETYGQRKS
-902 VQSGDWGSGQI
+902 QSGSLETVSDKEWGNGQI
-913 YTNNEH
+913 YSVGNAHNT
-919 KNLGLFS
+919 LGLFS
-926 LVSGNVSDLTI
+926 IASGSVRELTI
-937 DGIIQVNSTYKW
+937 DGFIHASTENGW
-949 VDAGGYAGQLRGNT
+949 ADIGGYAAELRGNNNISVT
-963 EIKNVTTAQSMNIK
+963 IENVTASESMNLRAGID
-977 SSSNTKVGALFGE
+977 TKVGGIYGE
-990 NIGTSN
+990 CIGAVNITLNNFISKAEFDFVKSN
-996 IILNKFKSMTVIN
+996 NKDWVGGFCGVYSGNNSETT
-1009 IDTSDGAL
+1009 IDCQSVQLSTKITT
-1017 DCVGSL
+1017 VGS
-1023 VGMYRDN
+1023 
-1030 TRDITIS
+1030 
-1037 CNDVLIGTKISTT
+1037 KISS
-1050 GRNIHAGGLIGEIS
+1050 GGLIGEIS
-1064 TSNNKRNIN
+1064 NTDKKRTIKIN
-1073 ISKIQINGFEIN
+1073 SIQVNGYRLN
-1085 NKAEN
+1085 QDKNTD
-1090 SYNNLTT
+1090 NNLQT

-1110 VVFNTPADADAYAL
+1110 VVFQTPADAGAYAL
-1124 SVADATINAPKASVG
+1124 SVADATINAPKAQVG

-1151 NDRGIDIKNSIFNAN
+1151 NDRGIDIQKAIFNAN
-1166 TLGLLLCHAEEKNGR
+1166 TLGLLLCHAEEKKDR

-1189 NWATAYKL
+1189 NWDTAYKL
-1197 ENVTVVEN
+1197 ENVTVGGS
-1205 PGPEVYDEMIAYT
+1205 PAVYDEMIAYT

-1235 LATVGPTG
+1235 LATDNRKG
-1243 VDTAKCNTYINRTEY
+1243 VDYAECNTYVNRTEY
-1258 GKTKPTNPNSR
+1258 GKKKLTNPNSR
-1269 YYYNLDQIVASQKG
+1269 YYYNLDQIVASQNG

-1289 LDTPEKLMIWDVYT
+1289 LDTPAKLMVWDVYT

-1342 VDVGAMTIQ
+1342 VDVGVMTIQ
-1351 NADIKFANETIEEK
+1351 NAEIRFANETIEEK
-1365 EKANSNKSTQG
+1365 EKANKSTQG
-1376 NNTAHTQHYAMHGG
+1376 NNTEHTQHYAMHGG
-1390 LFRNMISSEDVT
+1390 LFRNMISSEDAT
-1402 TIVENVTFQ
+1402 TTVESVAFQ
-1411 GTIGKVN
+1411 GSIGKVN
-1418 GISGV
+1418 GTSGV

-1450 SAFSVTDAG
+1450 SAFRVTDAG

-1492 PAGSSLLGNIGGSDK
+1492 PAGSSLLGNIGGPDK

-1512 TFNKMKFPDKPY
+1512 TFNKMKLSDKPY

-1549 IYNFYKAEDWNGT
+1549 IYNFYKAEDWNRT

-1576 SVEYEDLQ
+1576 SVEYKDLQ

-1596 AGYVRYENPNDTGE
+1596 AGYVRYENPSDTGE
-1610 ECPSFKDTY
+1610 EPDFKAY
-1619 LPYVHTYDKQSKAS
+1619 LPYVYDKQSTAS

-1673 ATPQTGWKVQVTGNQ
+1673 ATPQTGWKVQVTGDQ
-1688 SVYHTAPADTDSV
+1688 SAYHTAPADTDSV
-1701 YEYDGTGWYQVQKQS
+1701 YEYDGTAWYQVQKQS

-1725 VSWQKTGKTVSN
+1725 ESWQKTGKTVSN

-1751 GAKENTDP
+1751 RAEENTDT

-1786 NNGSTVKIGGDNIA
+1786 NNGSTVKISGDNIA

-1813 DITIQYSGSGKTLTY
+1813 DITIQYSGKGKTLTY
-1828 QKPDADDYQPKSFFG
+1828 QKPDAYQPKSFFG

-1857 NLKVS
+1857 NVKVS
-1862 MDTGWKLALDGDKKY
+1862 MDTDWTLTLDGDEKY

-1888 SGGGVIFRNIDAEN
+1888 SGGGVIFRKKNDTN
-1902 NASFTGLTASHLTNG
+1902 FTGLTASHLKNG

-1934 FSEGFEIVNGTQNY
+1934 FSEGFEIDNGTQNY
-1948 KINQLTNTTGNNIT
+1948 KINQLTNTIGDDIT
-1962 TNVDTNNDYTVTIQN
+1962 TKVDTNNNYTVTIQN

-2004 AQSYSN
+2004 PQTYSN
-2010 YKFGNGIYGKIR
+2010 YKFGNGVYGKIR

-2031 IDNKA
+2031 TDNKA
-2036 TEDFAKSI
+2036 AEDFAKSI

-2059 INKYSNGETFLVAGY
+2059 INQYSNGETFLVAGY

-2084 QLSSK
+2084 QLGSNSSNSSN

-2127 FVKGFN
+2127 YVKGFN
-2133 GNESTIKVDMQ
+2133 GNGRTIKVDMQ
-2144 MKEYAE
+2144 MKEYAD

-2172 LTDKVLAQN
+2172 LTDKILARN
-2181 LTINGSTISMSY
+2181 LTIDDSTISMSY
-2193 CNVDGSATSGD
+2193 CNADGTATGGD
-2204 SNMSTEQ
+2204 SNMSTNG

-2236 SYVFQHIVISS
+2236 SYVFQHIVILNSK
-2247 SNFTGPISAGGLMG
+2247 FTGPVSAGGLMG
-2261 SAGLGNSDVNRG
+2261 SAGLGNKDIESG

-2296 VNCKYN
+2296 VNCKYD

-2314 FVGGIYSN
+2314 MVGGLFCNKKEIWFNSN
-2322 RKTFDY
+2322 DSKDSVRSSVSVTEEDYKT
-2328 DTSYSNASKVKSSL
+2328 V
-2342 SVYEDTYSIIGQNS
+2342 GQNS
-2356 IIKATNTNTVAW
+2356 SIMINNTNTTIDTYAGGIFGAVATALYV
-2368 NGQLTVAY
+2368 NDKSLSISGVYQNTNKTLYTACLQNITIRNQNPSNTKETARRY
-2376 AGGVFGG
+2376 AGGVMGS
-2383 IANTSLYVN
+2383 IQWNNCYVYLIEMKKS
-2392 DPDYELKAI
+2392 DA
-2401 YKNSDKKLVQATLNN
+2401 SDKVISGTTAAGGMIGYAKIYGRKLELQNCRAENIKLQDATGGLGGMIGI
-2416 NQVIA
+2416 V
-2421 EKASGSDSGGFA
+2421 EGSGSGSAEMKITGCISQGIHAAGSEDGVSTGGMVGLLRKNQPLTLQACIVLDSAIGSENNKSGYYGGFA
-2433 GHLQSNNI
+2433 GTI
-2441 QYKIYDLI
+2441 TP
-2449 VQNEGSVNQDVVA
+2449 
-2462 YSNVGGIVGYLYLGN
+2462 
-2477 MTSEIKKCK
+2477 TSDAR
-2486 VSKLSIQA
+2486 LSIF
-2494 VSSGSGG
+2494 
-2501 MIGCVASWN
+2501 
-2510 ATTLNI
+2510 
-2516 TDSIV
+2516 DSELT
-2521 NNTKVQGGNN
+2521 NTKIN
-2531 TTTDK
+2531 
-2536 PGVGGILG
+2536 G
-2544 KLNNYPLLVM
+2544 K
-2554 QNCNVKGSTINDSGL
+2554 
-2569 MKGYA
+2569 
-2574 GGFLGRGTGEKGCKV
+2574 
-2589 SYFDSVIQNM
+2589 
-2599 DIYGEYAGGITS
+2599 YAGGII
-2611 SADGTVYGSNLLLNN
+2611 SAAHGRIYGSNILLNQ
-2626 VHMKAE
+2626 VSVAAGGKAGLIVGA
-2632 KNENTAIIE
+2632 KQSDSYN
-2641 VTVVDANKFQGM
+2641 GLYM
-2653 YFAGVSIKGD
+2653 AGVSVKGNS
-2663 TNANSSMSL
+2663 TANNVKTQL
-2672 IPENRI
+2672 TGDAKILE
-2678 KEEFQFGSKSYIA
+2678 KGYIA
-2691 LADYEGTSMT
+2691 LADYEGDSMT

-2709 GTNKLLGAEGVAPY
+2709 GTDGLLGAEGVAPY

-2736 TDGTEKYL
+2736 ADRTEKHL
-2744 FGDSTSWSTD
+2744 FGDSTSWSAD

-2763 KILEEAGTQPTG
+2763 KILEEAGTQPDG
-2775 KFVYKATEVTLKS
+2775 KFVYKTTGVTLKS
-2788 SENPDG
+2788 SKKPDG

-2808 LVKAA
+2808 LEKAA

-2880 QINNNGTNQMSFQ
+2880 QINSNGKNQMSFQ

-2906 TLLTVTFAENGHE
+2906 TLLTVTFAENGHK
-2919 YHVQVPIIVRRV
+2919 YRVQVPIIVRRV
-2931 LEMDF
+2931 LEIDF

-2996 TQAFAKSIEFYLQR
+2996 TQAFEKSIEFYLQR
-3010 GKIPAGTQFTLV
+3010 GKIPAGTQLTLV

-3056 DGVTAYKDLSI
+3056 DGVTAYKNLSI

-3087 ADGKP
+3087 TDGKP

-3113 IKIGDRYYRLPQ
+3113 VKIGDRYYRLPQ

-3170 KVNGNIPM
+3170 NVNGNIPM

-3184 RQKNDNGKGQTD
+3184 RKKNDNGKGQTD
-3196 KHDNTASTFQ
+3196 SHSDTASTFQ
-3206 ISSGYT
+3206 IFSGYT
-3212 QSLEDQDPTNP
+3212 QSLEDQDQRNP
-3223 ARKEIKLGDSELK
+3223 ARKEIKLGDSKLT

-3246 NEQFYNVTDNLFLKF
+3246 NEQVYNSKDNLFLKF

-3267 VTSENGTEKVDTSQF
+3267 VTSGNGTEKADTAQF
-3282 PAGTKGQVH
+3282 PAGTKGTVR
-3291 FYIYTVDGDKR
+3291 FYVYSKSGDHT
-3302 TYYSAVQSDSTI
+3302 TYYKYDSSTHNWNKTSVNDAAVEYPWISE
-3314 KWSTGSAK
+3314 
-3322 TPVTV
+3322 
-3327 DGYLWTSD
+3327 GY
-3335 GGNMELPLSSD
+3335 NMELPLSED
-3346 GSVANAISLQG
+3346 GTLEKAVNLQQ
-3357 VRDSIR
+3357 IR
-3363 QNSGGDKTTGIFYVE
+3363 SFVKGTNQSGNSTFYVRAVLE
-3378 AELKAELPAAG
+3378 AELPAAG

-3419 KSLAYSSNRA
+3419 ESLAYSSNRA

-3445 VKSNLTYDADDV
+3445 VKSILTYDADDV

-3502 EVRFSLTVSQKD
+3502 EVRFSLTVSQKNET
-3514 KKDGNTE
+3514 DGNTE
-3521 NYKTPLTRDAKDYMD
+3521 NYKAPLTGDAKDYMD
-3536 IKLVSPGASE
+3536 IKLVSPGVAE
-3546 VQFDETTGI
+3546 VQFDETTGT

-3562 EVYWDEQNSKLK
+3562 EAYWDEQNSKLK
-3574 TTDGVFDG
+3574 TTDEVFDG

-3587 NLNLLVRLDNVE
+3587 NLNLLVRVDNVE

-3614 EIVDNN
+3614 EVVDKNGTA
-3620 SNVLDQP
+3620 SDQP
-3627 NPESDYLIYTLA
+3627 DPESDYLIYTLA

>member
-1 MRRYKRILAIV
+1 MRRYRRILAIV

-38 TTDESTD
+38 TTDESMN

-51 DTDQQEKVSDHNA
+51 DTDQQEKVSDYNA

-98 NNTKDIVNTENTEN
+98 NNTKDTVNIENTEN

-127 TESINTTEGINTT
+127 TESINATEGI
-140 ESINAT
+140 
-146 ECIGDINSTEYDAE
+146 GDIDSTEYDTE
-160 QDDGIMLLNAGVSLE
+160 QDDDIMLLNDGVSLE
-175 LLAADSEK
+175 LLAADSYN
-183 SGVTWTADSNT
+183 SGVTWMADSDT
-194 ITVTLKG
+194 IKATLKG

-213 QNKNIVVESTGS
+213 QNKEIIVESTGS

-248 CPFEGTLSARQIT
+248 CPFMGTLSAGQIT
-261 TDTTLFGGISSNA
+261 TDTTLFGGISSEA
-274 KVNINLIWAGDGSKP
+274 KVNINLIWTGDGSKP
-289 FYAQKYVFA
+289 FYAQQYVFA
-298 DADTHSLFDNTDSTT
+298 DADSHSLFNNTDSTT

-325 GSLIGTVSGQTG
+325 GSLIGTVSGQAG
-337 TLKIGSG
+337 TLIIGND
-344 VEYPAKKEQI
+344 VKYPAKKEQI
-354 AVNSSENA
+354 AVNSSGNA

-388 TANTGNAGGVIGVM
+388 TANSGNAGGMIGAM
-402 KAGTALKADADTQ
+402 KAGTALKAKADTQ

-428 GGIVGEIAEG
+428 GGIVGEIENG
-438 ARLIADSG
+438 ASLIAESG
-446 KVFELSAPSVTASG
+446 KPFVLSSPSVTATA
-460 NEGCAGG
+460 GCAGG
-467 IAGKATESDGTTILS
+467 IAGIATEEAGTTILS
-482 PIESTENTD
+482 PTESNNNTAD
-491 SKPFRIITPTVNGKN
+491 PKPFQIVSPTVNGKN

-511 GNYIIKSRQM
+511 GDYIIVNQAMS
-521 NYPASVNLNMPTI
+521 YPTSVNLVIPTI
-534 LTSGNGN
+534 LSNGN
-541 GGGLFGVLD
+541 GGGLFGVLE
-550 LQNTSS
+550 LNNKSS
-556 YTIDNFTFECTKSGN
+556 YTIEGFGFTCTKSGN
-571 ENNSTFGSLIGQV
+571 ENNSTYGSVVGQV
-584 KGTGTA
+584 KSNSGVK
-590 NALYINNCNVKS
+590 NALFINNCKVQSK
-602 AFNNNNTS
+602 FNNDNTQ
-610 YHGGLIGMVGGNRQD
+610 YHGGLIGKVGENNNN
-625 NAIYVE
+625 NAAVYVE
-631 VNGGTAADSK
+631 VNGTSSDGIQITVDNPAAQ
-641 IHVEVTNP
+641 NR
-649 LATGKFGGMI
+649 FGGII
-659 GCLSKG
+659 GCLSTG
-665 SILKMTGIV
+665 SILKMTGTVKI
-674 EISTTAN
+674 TTGN
-681 ISQGGG
+681 NFSKGGG
-687 IIGHAAEG
+687 IVGETAAG

-707 EVKYAGDKTNE
+707 EVKYAWDKTNE

-772 NSAAGLDKE
+772 NPTAGLDKE

-801 NSNYSGDIT
+801 NSSYSGDIT

-1023 VGMYRDN
+1023 VGIYRDN

-1037 CNDVLIGTKISTT
+1037 CNDVSIATKISTT
-1050 GRNIHAGGLIGEIS
+1050 GTNIHAGGLIGEIP

-1090 SYNNLTT
+1090 SYNKLQT

-1110 VVFNTPADADAYAL
+1110 VVFNTPADSNAYAL
-1124 SVADATINAPKASVG
+1124 SVDNSTINAPNAPVG

-1151 NDRGIDIKNSIFNAN
+1151 NDRGIDIKNSTFNAKE
-1166 TLGLLLCHAEEKNGR
+1166 LGLLLCHAEEKNNR

-1189 NWATAYKL
+1189 NWKTAYKL
-1197 ENVTVVEN
+1197 EKVTVEGS
-1205 PGPEVYDEMIAYT
+1205 PAIYDEMIAYT

-1235 LATVGPTG
+1235 LATDKRTG
-1243 VDTAKCNTYINRTEY
+1243 VDTAECNTYVNRTEY

-1269 YYYNLDQIVASQKG
+1269 YYYNLDQIVASQNG
-1283 QSVSGW
+1283 NVSGW
-1289 LDTPEKLMIWDVYT
+1289 LDTPGKLMIWNVYT

-1365 EKANSNKSTQG
+1365 EKSNKSTKG
-1376 NNTAHTQHYAMHGG
+1376 NNTEHTQHYAMHGG
-1390 LFRNMISSEDVT
+1390 LFRNMISSEEATTTVEDVA
-1402 TIVENVTFQ
+1402 FQ
-1411 GTIGKVN
+1411 GSIGKVN
-1418 GISGV
+1418 GTSGV

-1450 SAFSVTDAG
+1450 SAFRVTDAG

-1492 PAGSSLLGNIGGSDK
+1492 PAGSSLLGNIGGPDK

-1512 TFNKMKFPDKPY
+1512 TFNKMKLPDKPY

-1562 VHRHDV
+1562 NHRHDV

-1576 SVEYEDLQ
+1576 SVEYKDLQ

-1596 AGYVRYENPNDTGE
+1596 EGYVQYENPDNTGVD
-1610 ECPSFKDTY
+1610 CPDFKAY
-1619 LPYVHTYDKQSKAS
+1619 LPYVHAYDKQSKAS

-1673 ATPQTGWKVQVTGNQ
+1673 ATPQTGWKVQVTGDQ
-1688 SVYHTAPADTDSV
+1688 SAYHTTPADTDSV
-1701 YEYDGTGWYQVQKQS
+1701 YEYDGTGWYQVQKQN
-1716 GTDDTGNAV
+1716 GTDETGNAV
-1725 VSWQKTGKTVSN
+1725 ESWQKTGKTVSN

-1751 GAKENTDP
+1751 RAKENTDT
-1759 AKNKVLELENFAGL
+1759 AQNKVLELENFEGL

-1813 DITIQYSGSGKTLTY
+1813 DITIQYSGKGKTLAY
-1828 QKPDADDYQPKSFFG
+1828 QKPDDDDYQPKSFFG

-1857 NLKVS
+1857 NVKVS
-1862 MDTGWKLALDGDKKY
+1862 MDKDWTLTLDGNNNY

-1888 SGGGVIFRNIDAEN
+1888 SGGGAIFRNIKRNSD
-1902 NASFTGLTASHLTNG
+1902 FTGKSVYANSSDVT

-1934 FSEGFEIVNGTQNY
+1934 FSEGCTIDNGTDNY
-1948 KINQLTNTTGNNIT
+1948 KINELQSQLNDIT
-1962 TNVDTNNDYTVTIQN
+1962 TDADNSNNYTTIIHN

-1991 AAGAGGTYAYYGT
+1991 AASAGGTYAYYGT
-2004 AQSYSN
+2004 EQSYSD
-2010 YKFGNGIYGKIR
+2010 YKFGNGVYGKVR
-2022 NASYQYVGK
+2022 NATYQYVGK
-2031 IDNKA
+2031 DVSNEA
-2036 TEDFAKSI
+2036 EADFQLSK
-2044 NDDTNVPSKDNAPYL
+2044 NDDIAVPAETNAPYL
-2059 INKYSNGETFLVAGY
+2059 ITKYSNGKTFLIAGND
-2074 SNGKRNQVDF
+2074 SKNRKKVQFELD
-2084 QLSSK
+2084 SK
-2089 STYDMT
+2089 STYDMKD
-2095 GYGNG
+2095 YGNG

-2133 GNESTIKVDMQ
+2133 GNGSTIKVEMQ
-2144 MKEYAE
+2144 MKEYAD

-2172 LTDKVLAQN
+2172 LTDKVLARN
-2181 LTINGSTISMSY
+2181 LTIDDSAISLSY
-2193 CNVDGSATSGD
+2193 CNADGTATSGD
-2204 SNMSTEQ
+2204 SNMSTDG

-2224 SAQNSLGNDEKA
+2224 SAQNSLGNDREA
-2236 SYVFQHIVISS
+2236 SYVFQHIVISR

-2261 SAGLGNSDVNRG
+2261 SAGLGNSDVKRG

-2280 SKNGGDNNRN
+2280 SKNGGDNNS
-2290 NFGVNL
+2290 FGVNL
-2296 VNCKYN
+2296 VNCKYA
-2302 NLIVTAKYAAGG
+2302 NLRVTAKYAAGG
-2314 FVGGIYSN
+2314 MVGGLFCNQKGISFGTNDSVRSSVSVTEEAY
-2322 RKTFDY
+2322 KTVGKD
-2328 DTSYSNASKVKSSL
+2328 SSI
-2342 SVYEDTYSIIGQNS
+2342 VID
-2356 IIKATNTNTVAW
+2356 NTNT
-2368 NGQLTVAY
+2368 TIDKY
-2376 AGGVFGG
+2376 AGGIFG
-2383 IANTSLYVN
+2383 AVATALYVN
-2392 DPDYELKAI
+2392 DKSLSISGVYQNTDKTLYTACLQDITIRNLKPSGTEEKKRYAGGAVGSIQENNCYVYHIEMKKSDASDNVISGTTAAGGMIGYAKISGRKLELQNCRAENI
-2401 YKNSDKKLVQATLNN
+2401 KLQDATGGLGGMIGIVEGSRSSGSAEMKITGCVSQGIHAAGSGKGVSTGGMVGLLRFAQPLTLQACIVLDSTIGSENN
-2416 NQVIA
+2416 NL
-2421 EKASGSDSGGFA
+2421 GYYGGFA
-2433 GHLQSNNI
+2433 GTITNTR
-2441 QYKIYDLI
+2441 D
-2449 VQNEGSVNQDVVA
+2449 A
-2462 YSNVGGIVGYLYLGN
+2462 R
-2477 MTSEIKKCK
+2477 
-2486 VSKLSIQA
+2486 LSIF
-2494 VSSGSGG
+2494 
-2501 MIGCVASWN
+2501 
-2510 ATTLNI
+2510 
-2516 TDSIV
+2516 DSELT
-2521 NNTKVQGGNN
+2521 NTK
-2531 TTTDK
+2531 
-2536 PGVGGILG
+2536 I
-2544 KLNNYPLLVM
+2544 
-2554 QNCNVKGSTINDSGL
+2554 SG
-2569 MKGYA
+2569 
-2574 GGFLGRGTGEKGCKV
+2574 
-2589 SYFDSVIQNM
+2589 Q
-2599 DIYGEYAGGITS
+2599 YAGGII
-2611 SADGTVYGSNLLLNN
+2611 SAANGRIYGSNILLDQ
-2626 VHMKAE
+2626 VSVAAGGKAGLIFGA
-2632 KNENTAIIE
+2632 K
-2641 VTVVDANKFQGM
+2641 QP
-2653 YFAGVSIKGD
+2653 
-2663 TNANSSMSL
+2663 NSSGYNLYMAGISL
-2672 IPENRI
+2672 KGNSTANNNNTLLTSEENI
-2678 KEEFQFGSKSYIA
+2678 SNNGYIA

-2709 GTNKLLGAEGVAPY
+2709 GTDGLLGAEGVAPY

-2736 TDGTEKYL
+2736 TDGTEKSL
-2744 FGDSTSWSTD
+2744 FGDSTSWSAD
-2754 GNTFKLEAQ
+2754 GNKFKLEAQ
-2763 KILEEAGTQPTG
+2763 KILEEAGTQQDV
-2775 KFVYKATEVTLKS
+2775 KFVYKTTGVTLKS

-2847 NGTNGTHVTAEAKV
+2847 NGTNGTHVTAKAKV

-2880 QINNNGTNQMSFQ
+2880 QINNNGKNQMSFQ

-2931 LEMDF
+2931 LEIDF
-2936 TATLS
+2936 IATLS

-3010 GKIPAGTQFTLV
+3010 GKIPAGTQLTLV

-3045 LEFLYSNFKAS
+3045 LEFLYSNFKAA

-3113 IKIGDRYYRLPQ
+3113 VKIDDRYYRLPQ
-3125 DGEDVSKLDKYT
+3125 DGEDVSKLDKYM

-3170 KVNGNIPM
+3170 NVNGNIPM

-3184 RQKNDNGKGQTD
+3184 RQKNYNGKGQTD
-3196 KHDNTASTFQ
+3196 SHSDTASTFQ
-3206 ISSGYT
+3206 IFSGYT
-3212 QSLEDQDPTNP
+3212 QSLEDQDQRNP
-3223 ARKEIKLGDSELK
+3223 ARKEIKLGDSALT

-3246 NEQFYNVTDNLFLKF
+3246 NEQFYNSTDNLFLKF

-3282 PAGTKGQVH
+3282 PAGTKGKVR
-3291 FYIYTVDGDKR
+3291 FYVYSKSGDHT
-3302 TYYSAVQSDSTI
+3302 TYYKYDSSTHNWKQVRVEGAAVEYPWISE
-3314 KWSTGSAK
+3314 
-3322 TPVTV
+3322 
-3327 DGYLWTSD
+3327 GYH
-3335 GGNMELPLSSD
+3335 MELLLSED
-3346 GSVANAISLQG
+3346 GTPEKAVNLQQI
-3357 VRDSIR
+3357 RSIVKGNN
-3363 QNSGGDKTTGIFYVE
+3363 QSGNSTFYVK
-3378 AELKAELPAAG
+3378 AVLDAELPAAG

-3419 KSLAYSSNRA
+3419 ESLAYSSNRA

-3445 VKSNLTYDADDV
+3445 VKSTLTYDADDV

-3514 KKDGNTE
+3514 EKDGNTE
-3521 NYKTPLTRDAKDYMD
+3521 NYKAPLTKDAKDYMD
-3536 IKLVSPGASE
+3536 IKLVSPGAAE
-3546 VQFDETTGI
+3546 VQFDETTGT

-3562 EVYWDEQNSKLK
+3562 EAYWDEQNSKLK

-3587 NLNLLVRLDNVE
+3587 NLNLLVRVDNVE

-3614 EIVDNN
+3614 EVVDKNGTA
-3620 SNVLDQP
+3620 SDQP
-3627 NPESDYLIYTLA
+3627 DPESDYLIYTLA

>member
-1 MRRYKRILAIV
+1 MRRHKRILAIV
-12 LAASLTVGGFAT
+12 LAASLAVGGFAT

-45 DDSMHT
+45 DDNTHT
-51 DTDQQEKVSDHNA
+51 DTDQQEKVS
-64 VDNEEKTDEIDKEE
+64 
-78 NDGKKDDTK
+78 
-87 ENDTNENDTKE
+87 ENDTKD
-98 NNTKDIVNTENTEN
+98 TVNTEN

-127 TESINTTEGINTT
+127 TESINST

-146 ECIGDINSTEYDAE
+146 ECIGDIDSTEYDTE
-160 QDDGIMLLNAGVSLE
+160 QDDGIMLLDAGVSLE
-175 LLAADSEK
+175 RLAADSNN
-183 SGVTWTADSNT
+183 SGVTWMANSDT
-194 ITVTLKG
+194 IKATLKG
-201 FVLLSNCPADSL
+201 FVLLSNCQPESL
-213 QNKNIVVESTGS
+213 QKKYITVESTGS

-248 CPFEGTLSARQIT
+248 CPFMGILSAGQIT
-261 TDTTLFGGISSNA
+261 TDTTLFGGISSQA
-274 KVNINLIWAGDGSKP
+274 KVNINLIWVGDGSKP
-289 FYAQKYVFA
+289 FYAQQYVFA
-298 DADTHSLFDNTDSTT
+298 DADSHSLFNNTDSTT
-313 SVTVSVADGKTI
+313 NVTVSVADGKTI
-325 GSLIGTVSGQTG
+325 GSLIGTVSGQAG
-337 TLKIGSG
+337 TLKIGRG

-354 AVNSSENA
+354 EVNSSENA
-362 GLICNTLEKGTI
+362 GLICNTLEAGTI

-388 TANTGNAGGVIGVM
+388 TANSGNAGGMIGVM
-402 KAGTALKADADTQ
+402 RTGTVLKADADTQ

-428 GGIVGEIAEG
+428 GGIVGEIENG
-438 ARLIADSG
+438 ASLIAESG
-446 KVFELSAPSVTASG
+446 KPFVLSSPSVTASA
-460 NEGCAGG
+460 GCAGG
-467 IAGKATESDGTTILS
+467 IAGKATEEAGTTILS
-482 PIESTENTD
+482 PTESNDNTD
-491 SKPFRIITPTVNGKN
+491 SKPFQIKSPTVNGKN

-511 GNYIIKSRQM
+511 GDYIIVNQAMS
-521 NYPASVNLNMPTI
+521 YPTSVNLVIPTI
-534 LTSGNGN
+534 LSNGN
-541 GGGLFGVLD
+541 GGGLFGVLE
-550 LQNTSS
+550 LNNKSS
-556 YTIDNFTFECTKSGN
+556 YTMEGFEFACTKSGN
-571 ENNSTFGSLIGQV
+571 ENNSAYGSIVGQV
-584 KGTGTA
+584 KSNSGVE
-590 NALYINNCNVKS
+590 NALFINNCKVQS
-602 AFNNNNTS
+602 TFNNDNTQ
-610 YHGGLIGMVGGNRQD
+610 YHGGLIGKVGENNNN
-625 NAIYVE
+625 NAAVYVE
-631 VNGGTAADSK
+631 VNGTSSDGIQITVSNPAAQ
-641 IHVEVTNP
+641 NR
-649 LATGKFGGMI
+649 FGGII
-659 GCLSKG
+659 GCLSTG
-665 SILKMTGIV
+665 SILKMTGTVKI
-674 EISTTAN
+674 TTGN
-681 ISQGGG
+681 NFSKGGG
-687 IIGHAAEG
+687 IVGETAAG

-707 EVKYAGDKTNE
+707 EVKYAWDKTNE

-772 NSAAGLDKE
+772 NPTAGLDKE

-789 QIELKQAADYTG
+789 QIELKQAIDYTG

-810 LASKEGLAL
+810 LASREGLAL

-830 SADKTYIP
+830 SADSVNINTK
-838 TNSWTELTKKNI
+838 SWENLRKKNI

-867 RDSENTTAYTGT
+867 RNIEDKSKPYE
-879 FYGNGKKITL
+879 GNFDGNNHTINL
-889 AIGEQYGFRNNTL
+889 AIGETYGQRKS
-902 VQSGDWGSGQI
+902 QSGSLETVSDEEWGNGQI
-913 YTNNEH
+913 YSVGTAHNT
-919 KNLGLFS
+919 LGLFS
-926 LVSGNVSDLTI
+926 TASGSVRELTI
-937 DGIIQVNSTYKW
+937 DGFIHASTENGW
-949 VDAGGYAGQLRGNT
+949 ADIGGYAAELIGNNISVT
-963 EIKNVTTAQSMNIK
+963 IENVTASESMNLRATDY
-977 SSSNTKVGALFGE
+977 TKVGGIYGE
-990 NIGTSN
+990 CIGTVNITLNNFISN
-996 IILNKFKSMTVIN
+996 AEFDFVKSKNQDWVGGFCGVYSRNNSETTIDCQSVQLSTKIIT
-1009 IDTSDGAL
+1009 
-1017 DCVGSL
+1017 VGS
-1023 VGMYRDN
+1023 
-1030 TRDITIS
+1030 
-1037 CNDVLIGTKISTT
+1037 KISS
-1050 GRNIHAGGLIGEIS
+1050 GGLIGEIS
-1064 TSNNKRNIN
+1064 NADKKRTITIN
-1073 ISKIQINGFEIN
+1073 SIQVNEYRLN
-1085 NKAEN
+1085 QDKNTD
-1090 SYNNLTT
+1090 NNLTT

-1110 VVFNTPADADAYAL
+1110 VVFQTPADANAYAL

-1151 NDRGIDIKNSIFNAN
+1151 NDRGIDIKSATFNAK
-1166 TLGLLLCHAEEKNGR
+1166 TLGLLLCHAEEKSNR

-1189 NWATAYKL
+1189 NWDTAYKL
-1197 ENVTVVEN
+1197 EKVTVGGS
-1205 PGPEVYDEMIAYT
+1205 PAVYDEMIAYT
-1218 TDNADHILD
+1218 TNNAKNILD

-1235 LATVGPTG
+1235 LATDKRTG
-1243 VDTAKCNTYINRTEY
+1243 VDTAECNTYINRTEY
-1258 GKTKPTNPNSR
+1258 GKTKPSNPNSR
-1269 YYYNLDQIVASQKG
+1269 YYYNLDQIVASQNG
-1283 QSVSGW
+1283 NVSGW
-1289 LDTPEKLMIWDVYT
+1289 LDTPGKLIIWDVYT

-1365 EKANSNKSTQG
+1365 EKANFNKSTQG
-1376 NNTAHTQHYAMHGG
+1376 NNTEHTQHYAMHGG
-1390 LFRNMISSEDVT
+1390 LFRNMISSEDVIT
-1402 TIVENVTFQ
+1402 TVENVTFQ

-1418 GISGV
+1418 GTSGV

-1444 FSKVEF
+1444 FYKVEF
-1450 SAFSVTDAG
+1450 SAFRVTDAG

-1492 PAGSSLLGNIGGSDK
+1492 PAGSSLLGNIGGPDK

-1512 TFNKMKFPDKPY
+1512 TFNKMKLPDKPY

-1530 THATFLESFQYKSG
+1530 THATFLESFQYKSS

-1549 IYNFYKAEDWNGT
+1549 IYNFYKAEDWNGK

-1576 SVEYEDLQ
+1576 SVEYRDLQ

-1596 AGYVRYENPNDTGE
+1596 EGYVRYENPDNTGKD
-1610 ECPSFKDTY
+1610 CPDFKAY
-1619 LPYVHTYDKQSKAS
+1619 LPYVYDKQSAAS

-1688 SVYHTAPADTDSV
+1688 SAYHTAPADADSV

-1716 GTDDTGNAV
+1716 DTDDTGNVV

-1751 GAKENTDP
+1751 RAKENTDT

-1813 DITIQYSGSGKTLTY
+1813 DITIQYSGKGKILTY
-1828 QKPDADDYQPKSFFG
+1828 QKPDDDDYQPKSFFG

-1857 NLKVS
+1857 NVKVS
-1862 MDTGWKLALDGDKKY
+1862 MDKGWTLTLDGDNNY

-1888 SGGGVIFRNIDAEN
+1888 SGGGVIFRKKNDTN
-1902 NASFTGLTASHLTNG
+1902 FTGLTASHLKNG

-1934 FSEGFEIVNGTQNY
+1934 FSEGFEIDNGTQNY
-1948 KINQLTNTTGNNIT
+1948 KINQLTSATGNDIT
-1962 TNVDTNNDYTVTIQN
+1962 TKVDTNNNYTVTIQN

-2022 NASYQYVGK
+2022 NASYKYVGK
-2031 IDNKA
+2031 TDNKA
-2036 TEDFAKSI
+2036 AEDFEKSI
-2044 NDDTNVPSKDNAPYL
+2044 NDDTLVPAEDNAPYL
-2059 INKYSNGETFLVAGY
+2059 ITKYSNGETFLVAGY
-2074 SNGKRNQVDF
+2074 SNGKRNKVDF
-2084 QLSSK
+2084 QLSSN
-2089 STYDMT
+2089 STYDMR

-2133 GNESTIKVDMQ
+2133 GNGSTIKVKMQ
-2144 MKEYAE
+2144 MKEYAD

-2172 LTDKVLAQN
+2172 LTDKILAQN
-2181 LTINGSTISMSY
+2181 LTIDGSAISLSY
-2193 CNVDGSATSGD
+2193 CNADGTAISGD
-2204 SNMSTEQ
+2204 SNMIPEQ

-2224 SAQNSLGNDEKA
+2224 SAQNSLGNDENA
-2236 SYVFQHIVISS
+2236 SYVFQHIEISNS
-2247 SNFTGPISAGGLMG
+2247 DFTGPISAGGLMG
-2261 SAGLGNSDVNRG
+2261 SAGLGNSAVNRG

-2280 SKNGGDNNRN
+2280 SKKGGDNNS
-2290 NFGVNL
+2290 FGVNL
-2296 VNCKYN
+2296 VNCKYDH
-2302 NLIVTAKYAAGG
+2302 LSVTAKYAAGG
-2314 FVGGIYSN
+2314 MVGGLFCNQKGISFGINDSVRSSVSVTEEAY
-2322 RKTFDY
+2322 KTVGKD
-2328 DTSYSNASKVKSSL
+2328 SSI
-2342 SVYEDTYSIIGQNS
+2342 VIN
-2356 IIKATNTNTVAW
+2356 NTNT
-2368 NGQLTVAY
+2368 GTDTY
-2376 AGGVFGG
+2376 AGGIFG
-2383 IANTSLYVN
+2383 AVATALYVN
-2392 DPDYELKAI
+2392 V
-2401 YKNSDKKLVQATLNN
+2401 KNLSISDVYQNTDKTLYTAYLQDITFINSSDKNNKARYVGGVVGSIQKNNCYVYLIEMKKSDAPDKVISGTTAAGGMIGYAKISGKILELQNCRAENIKLQDAT
-2416 NQVIA
+2416 VGIGGMIGIV
-2421 EKASGSDSGGFA
+2421 EGSGSGSAEMKITGCISQGIHAAGSGIGVSTGGMVGLLRFAQPLTLQACIVLNSTIGSENNKSGYYGGFA
-2433 GHLQSNNI
+2433 GTITNTP
-2441 QYKIYDLI
+2441 D
-2449 VQNEGSVNQDVVA
+2449 A
-2462 YSNVGGIVGYLYLGN
+2462 R
-2477 MTSEIKKCK
+2477 
-2486 VSKLSIQA
+2486 LSI
-2494 VSSGSGG
+2494 
-2501 MIGCVASWN
+2501 
-2510 ATTLNI
+2510 L
-2516 TDSIV
+2516 DSELT
-2521 NNTKVQGGNN
+2521 NTK
-2531 TTTDK
+2531 
-2536 PGVGGILG
+2536 I
-2544 KLNNYPLLVM
+2544 
-2554 QNCNVKGSTINDSGL
+2554 SG
-2569 MKGYA
+2569 
-2574 GGFLGRGTGEKGCKV
+2574 
-2589 SYFDSVIQNM
+2589 Q
-2599 DIYGEYAGGITS
+2599 YAGGII
-2611 SADGTVYGSNLLLNN
+2611 SAANGRIYGSNILLNQ
-2626 VHMKAE
+2626 VSVAAGGKA
-2632 KNENTAIIE
+2632 
-2641 VTVVDANKFQGM
+2641 G
-2653 YFAGVSIKGD
+2653 
-2663 TNANSSMSL
+2663 L
-2672 IPENRI
+2672 I
-2678 KEEFQFGSKSYIA
+2678 FGAQQPKSKSYNLYMAGISVKGNSTANNDKTRLTSEENISNNGYIA
-2691 LADYEGTSMT
+2691 LADYEGASMT

-2709 GTNKLLGAEGVAPY
+2709 GTDGLLGAEGVAPY

-2754 GNTFKLEAQ
+2754 GNKFKLEAQ
-2763 KILEEAGTQPTG
+2763 KILEEAGTQQDV
-2775 KFVYKATEVTLKS
+2775 KFVYKTTGVTLKS

-2847 NGTNGTHVTAEAKV
+2847 NGTNGTHVTAKAKV

-2880 QINNNGTNQMSFQ
+2880 QINNNGKNQMSFQ

-2931 LEMDF
+2931 LEIDF

-3010 GKIPAGTQFTLV
+3010 GKIPAGTQLTLV

-3045 LEFLYSNFKAS
+3045 LEFLYSDFKAS

-3099 VDNIGTPASGISPT
+3099 VDNIGTPVSGISPT
-3113 IKIGDRYYRLPQ
+3113 VKIGDRYYRLPQ

-3155 PETAGKEPINGYITT
+3155 PETAGKEPINGYTT
-3170 KVNGNIPM
+3170 TNVNGNIPM

-3184 RQKNDNGKGQTD
+3184 RQKNYNGKGQTD
-3196 KHDNTASTFQ
+3196 SHSDTASTFQ
-3206 ISSGYT
+3206 IFSGYT
-3212 QSLEDQDPTNP
+3212 QSLEDQDQRNP
-3223 ARKEIKLGDSELK
+3223 ARKEIKLGDSALT

-3246 NEQFYNVTDNLFLKF
+3246 NEQFYNSTDNLFLKF

-3282 PAGTKGQVH
+3282 PAGTKGKVR
-3291 FYIYTVDGDKR
+3291 FYVYSKSGDHT
-3302 TYYSAVQSDSTI
+3302 TYYKYDSSTHDWKQTSVKDVAVEYPWISE
-3314 KWSTGSAK
+3314 
-3322 TPVTV
+3322 
-3327 DGYLWTSD
+3327 GYH
-3335 GGNMELPLSSD
+3335 MELLLSED
-3346 GSVANAISLQG
+3346 GTPEKAVNLQQ
-3357 VRDSIR
+3357 IR
-3363 QNSGGDKTTGIFYVE
+3363 SFVKGNNQSGNSTFYVE
-3378 AELKAELPAAG
+3378 AVLDAELPAAG

-3397 LVKDA
+3397 LVNGV
-3402 PEEYAKLGYVS
+3402 PEEYAKLGYLS

-3419 KSLAYSSNRA
+3419 ESLAYSSNRA
-3429 LLTYDQ
+3429 LLTSDQ

-3445 VKSNLTYDADDV
+3445 VKSTLTYDADDV

-3514 KKDGNTE
+3514 EKDGNTE
-3521 NYKTPLTRDAKDYMD
+3521 NYKTPLTMDAKDYMD

-3614 EIVDNN
+3614 EIVDKN
-3620 SNVLDQP
+3620 SNVSDQP
-3627 NPESDYLIYTLA
+3627 NTESDYLIYTLA

>member
-12 LAASLTVGGFAT
+12 LAASLTVGGFTT

-38 TTDESTD
+38 TTNEPTD
-45 DDSMHT
+45 DDNMHT

-78 NDGKKDDTK
+78 NDGKKEDTK

-98 NNTKDIVNTENTEN
+98 NNTKDTVNTGN

-122 DKINT
+122 DKIN
-127 TESINTTEGINTT
+127 ST

-146 ECIGDINSTEYDAE
+146 ECIGDIDSTEYDTE
-160 QDDGIMLLNAGVSLE
+160 QDDGIMLLDAGVSLE
-175 LLAADSEK
+175 RLAADSNN
-183 SGVTWTADSNT
+183 SGVTWTADSDT

-201 FVLLSNCPADSL
+201 FVLLSNCPADTL
-213 QNKNIVVESTGS
+213 QNKKIIVESTGS

-248 CPFEGTLSARQIT
+248 CPFEGTLLAGQIT
-261 TDTTLFGGISSNA
+261 TDTTLFGGIRSKA
-274 KVNINLIWAGDGSKP
+274 KVNINLIWTGDGSKP
-289 FYAQKYVFA
+289 FYAQQYVFA
-298 DADTHSLFDNTDSTT
+298 DADSHSLFNNTDSTT

-325 GSLIGTVSGQTG
+325 GSLIGTVSGQAG
-337 TLKIGSG
+337 TLIIGRG
-344 VEYPAKKEQI
+344 VKYPAKKEQI

-388 TANTGNAGGVIGVM
+388 TANSGNAGGMIGAM
-402 KAGTALKADADTQ
+402 KAGTALKTQADTQ
-415 ISQLSVTANNGNA
+415 ISGLSVTANNGNA

-446 KVFELSAPSVTASG
+446 KAFELSAPSVTASG

-467 IAGKATESDGTTILS
+467 IAGKATESDGTTILT

-521 NYPASVNLNMPTI
+521 DYPASVNLNMPTI
-534 LTSGNGN
+534 LTSGN

-571 ENNSTFGSLIGQV
+571 ENNNTYGSLIGQV

-602 AFNNNNTS
+602 AFNNNNTNTK
-610 YHGGLIGMVGGNRQD
+610 YHGGLIGMVGADSQD

-641 IHVEVTNP
+641 IHVEVANP
-649 LATGKFGGMI
+649 LATGKFGGII

-681 ISQGGG
+681 ISKGGG
-687 IIGHAAEG
+687 IVGETAAG

-707 EVKYAGDKTNE
+707 EVKYAGDKANK
-718 GQLIGRQESSLIYA
+718 GQLIGSQESSLIYA

-746 NAANN
+746 NAAN
-751 TNKELNDIGN
+751 KELNDIGN

-772 NSAAGLDKE
+772 NPTAGLDKE

-830 SADKTYIP
+830 SADSVNINTK
-838 TNSWTELTKKNI
+838 SWENLRKKNI

-867 RDSENTTAYTGT
+867 RNIEDKSKPYEGNFDGNNYTI
-879 FYGNGKKITL
+879 NL
-889 AIGEQYGFRNNTL
+889 AIGETYGQRKS
-902 VQSGDWGSGQI
+902 QSGSLETVSDEEWGNGQI
-913 YTNNEH
+913 YSVGTAHNT
-919 KNLGLFS
+919 LGLFS
-926 LVSGNVSDLTI
+926 TASGSVRELTI
-937 DGIIQVNSTYKW
+937 DGFIHASTENGW
-949 VDAGGYAGQLRGNT
+949 ADIGGYAAELIGNNISVT
-963 EIKNVTTAQSMNIK
+963 IENVTASESMNLK
-977 SSSNTKVGALFGE
+977 AADYTKVGGIYGE
-990 NIGTSN
+990 CIGTVNITLNNFISN
-996 IILNKFKSMTVIN
+996 AEFDFVKSKNQDWVGGFCGVYSRNNSETTIDCQSVQLSTKIIT
-1009 IDTSDGAL
+1009 
-1017 DCVGSL
+1017 VGS
-1023 VGMYRDN
+1023 
-1030 TRDITIS
+1030 
-1037 CNDVLIGTKISTT
+1037 KISS
-1050 GRNIHAGGLIGEIS
+1050 GGLIGEIS
-1064 TSNNKRNIN
+1064 NADKKRTITIN
-1073 ISKIQINGFEIN
+1073 SIQVNEYRLN
-1085 NKAEN
+1085 QDKNTD
-1090 SYNNLTT
+1090 NNLTT

-1110 VVFNTPADADAYAL
+1110 VVFNTPADANAYAL
-1124 SVADATINAPKASVG
+1124 SVDNSTINAPNAPVG

-1151 NDRGIDIKNSIFNAN
+1151 NDKGIDIKSATFNAN
-1166 TLGLLLCHAEEKNGR
+1166 TLGLLLCHAEETKNR

-1197 ENVTVVEN
+1197 ENVTVEGS
-1205 PGPEVYDEMIAYT
+1205 PAVYDEMIAYT
-1218 TDNADHILD
+1218 TNNAKNILD

-1235 LATVGPTG
+1235 LATDKRTG
-1243 VDTAKCNTYINRTEY
+1243 VDTAECNTYVNRTEY

-1269 YYYNLDQIVASQKG
+1269 YYYNLDQIVASQNG
-1283 QSVSGW
+1283 NVSGW
-1289 LDTPEKLMIWDVYT
+1289 LDTPGKLMIWDVYT

-1326 AASKATI
+1326 AASKAAI

-1365 EKANSNKSTQG
+1365 EKSNKSTQG
-1376 NNTAHTQHYAMHGG
+1376 NNTEHTQHYAMHGG

-1402 TIVENVTFQ
+1402 TTVENVAFQ

-1418 GISGV
+1418 GASGV

-1450 SAFSVTDAG
+1450 SAFRVTDAG

-1477 FNDVKATGYGDSPQK
+1477 FNDVKADGYGDSPQK
-1492 PAGSSLLGNIGGSDK
+1492 PAGSSLLGNIGGPDK

-1512 TFNKMKFPDKPY
+1512 TFNKMKLPDKPY

-1562 VHRHDV
+1562 NHRHDV

-1576 SVEYEDLQ
+1576 SVEYRDLQ

-1596 AGYVRYENPNDTGE
+1596 EGYVRYENPDNTGKD
-1610 ECPSFKDTY
+1610 CPDFKAY

-1645 LEGCGTYGHPYKIT
+1645 LDGCGTYGHPYKIT

-1673 ATPQTGWKVQVTGNQ
+1673 ATPQTGWKVQVTGDQ
-1688 SVYHTAPADTDSV
+1688 SEAGYHTAPVDTDSV
-1701 YEYDGTGWYQVQKQS
+1701 YEYDGTGWYQVQKKS

-1725 VSWQKTGKTVSN
+1725 ESWQKTGVTVSN

-1751 GAKENTDP
+1751 GAKENTDT

-1813 DITIQYSGSGKTLTY
+1813 DITIQYSGSGKTLAY
-1828 QKPDADDYQPKSFFG
+1828 QAPDADDYQPKSFFG

-1857 NLKVS
+1857 NVKVS
-1862 MDTGWKLALDGDKKY
+1862 MDTDWTLALDGDKKY
-1877 LIQAGGYVGSV
+1877 LIQAGGYVGSI
-1888 SGGGVIFRNIDAEN
+1888 SGGGVIFRKKNDTN
-1902 NASFTGLTASHLTNG
+1902 FTGLTASHLKNG

-1934 FSEGFEIVNGTQNY
+1934 FSEDCVIDNGIQNY
-1948 KINQLTNTTGNNIT
+1948 KINQLTSATGSDIT
-1962 TNVDTNNDYTVTIQN
+1962 TKVDINNDYTVTIQN

-2004 AQSYSN
+2004 EQSYSN

-2031 IDNKA
+2031 TDNKA
-2036 TEDFAKSI
+2036 AEDFQKSI
-2044 NDDTNVPSKDNAPYL
+2044 KDDTLVPAEGNAPYL
-2059 INKYSNGETFLVAGY
+2059 ITKYSNGETFLVAGY
-2074 SNGKRNQVDF
+2074 SNGNRNKVDF
-2084 QLSSK
+2084 QLSSN
-2089 STYDMT
+2089 STYDMK

-2114 AGSNVLGTVYVKP
+2114 AGSNTLGTVYVKP

-2133 GNESTIKVDMQ
+2133 GNGSTIKVDMQ

-2172 LTDKVLAQN
+2172 LTDKVLAQY
-2181 LTINGSTISMSY
+2181 LKINDSIISLSY
-2193 CNVDGSATSGD
+2193 CNADGNAASGD
-2204 SNMSTEQ
+2204 SNMSPEQ
-2211 GKYCVGVGGFAGN
+2211 GKYCVGIGGFAGN
-2224 SAQNSLGNDEKA
+2224 SAQNSLGNEENA
-2236 SYVFQHIVISS
+2236 SYVFQHIVISH

-2261 SAGLGNSDVNRG
+2261 SAGLGNSAVNRG

-2280 SKNGGDNNRN
+2280 SKKGGDNNRN

-2296 VNCKYN
+2296 VNCKYD
-2302 NLIVTAKYAAGG
+2302 NLSVTAKYAAGG
-2314 FVGGIYSN
+2314 MVGGLFCNKKESWFNPNDSN
-2322 RKTFDY
+2322 DCVRSSVSVTEEDYKTVGKD
-2328 DTSYSNASKVKSSL
+2328 SSI
-2342 SVYEDTYSIIGQNS
+2342 VIN
-2356 IIKATNTNTVAW
+2356 NTNTDTDTYAGGIFGAVATALYV
-2368 NGQLTVAY
+2368 NDENLSISDVYQNTNKTLYTACLQDITIKNLKPSNTKEKARRY
-2376 AGGVFGG
+2376 AGGVVGSIQWNNCYVYHMEMKKSDALDNVIGG
-2383 IANTSLYVN
+2383 MTAAGGMIGYANISKKIL
-2392 DPDYELKAI
+2392 ELQNCRAENI
-2401 YKNSDKKLVQATLNN
+2401 KLQDAEGGLGGMIGIVEGSGSGSAEMKITGCISQGIHAAGSGIGVSTGGMVGLLRN
-2416 NQVIA
+2416 NQPLTLQACIVLDSAIGS
-2421 EKASGSDSGGFA
+2421 ENNQSGYYGGFA
-2433 GHLQSNNI
+2433 GTITNTP
-2441 QYKIYDLI
+2441 D
-2449 VQNEGSVNQDVVA
+2449 A
-2462 YSNVGGIVGYLYLGN
+2462 R
-2477 MTSEIKKCK
+2477 
-2486 VSKLSIQA
+2486 LSIF
-2494 VSSGSGG
+2494 
-2501 MIGCVASWN
+2501 
-2510 ATTLNI
+2510 
-2516 TDSIV
+2516 DSELT
-2521 NNTKVQGGNN
+2521 NTK
-2531 TTTDK
+2531 
-2536 PGVGGILG
+2536 
-2544 KLNNYPLLVM
+2544 
-2554 QNCNVKGSTINDSGL
+2554 ING
-2569 MKGYA
+2569 
-2574 GGFLGRGTGEKGCKV
+2574 
-2589 SYFDSVIQNM
+2589 Q
-2599 DIYGEYAGGITS
+2599 YAGGII
-2611 SADGTVYGSNLLLNN
+2611 SAANGRIYGSNILLNQ
-2626 VHMKAE
+2626 VSVAAGGKAGLIVGA
-2632 KNENTAIIE
+2632 KQSNSYN
-2641 VTVVDANKFQGM
+2641 GLYM
-2653 YFAGVSIKGD
+2653 AGVSVKGNS
-2663 TNANSSMSL
+2663 TANNVKTQL
-2672 IPENRI
+2672 TGDAKILE
-2678 KEEFQFGSKSYIA
+2678 KGYIA

-2709 GTNKLLGAEGVAPY
+2709 GTAGLLGAEGVAPY

-2736 TDGTEKYL
+2736 TDGTKKHL
-2744 FGDSTSWSTD
+2744 FGDSTSWRAD

-2763 KILEEAGTQPTG
+2763 KILEEAGTQPDG
-2775 KFVYKATEVTLKS
+2775 KFVYKTTGVTLKS
-2788 SENPDG
+2788 SEKPDG

-2818 LMITGNES
+2818 LMITGNKS

-2861 YNYNAATGKFIASN
+2861 YNYDAVTGQFKASN

-2880 QINNNGTNQMSFQ
+2880 QINNNGKNQMSFQ

-2906 TLLTVTFAENGHE
+2906 TLLTVTFAENGHK

-2936 TATLS
+2936 TVTLS

-2949 DYANLTGHI
+2949 DYENLTGHI

-3045 LEFLYSNFKAS
+3045 KEFLYSDFKAS
-3056 DGVTAYKDLSI
+3056 DGVTAYKNLSI

-3099 VDNIGTPASGISPT
+3099 VDNIGTPVSGISPT
-3113 IKIGDRYYRLPQ
+3113 VKIGDRYYRLPQ

-3170 KVNGNIPM
+3170 NVNENIPM

-3184 RQKNDNGKGQTD
+3184 RQKNYNGKGQTD
-3196 KHDNTASTFQ
+3196 SHSDTASTFQ

-3212 QSLEDQDPTNP
+3212 QSLEDQDQRNP
-3223 ARKEIKLGDSELK
+3223 ARKEIKLGDSALT

-3246 NEQFYNVTDNLFLKF
+3246 NEQFYNSTDNLFLKF

-3282 PAGTKGQVH
+3282 PAGTKGTVR
-3291 FYIYTVDGDKR
+3291 FFIYSKSGDHA
-3302 TYYSAVQSDSTI
+3302 TYYKYDSSTHDWKQTSVKDAAVEYPWISE
-3314 KWSTGSAK
+3314 
-3322 TPVTV
+3322 
-3327 DGYLWTSD
+3327 GYH
-3335 GGNMELPLSSD
+3335 MELLLSED
-3346 GSVANAISLQG
+3346 GTLEKAVNLQQ
-3357 VRDSIR
+3357 IR
-3363 QNSGGDKTTGIFYVE
+3363 SFVKGNNQSGNSTFYVE
-3378 AELKAELPAAG
+3378 AVLDAELPAAG

-3402 PEEYAKLGYVS
+3402 PEEYAKLGYLS

-3419 KSLAYSSNRA
+3419 ESLAYSSNRA
-3429 LLTYDQ
+3429 LLTSDQ

-3445 VKSNLTYDADDV
+3445 VKSTLTYDADDV

-3514 KKDGNTE
+3514 EKDGNTE

-3546 VQFDETTGI
+3546 VQFDETTGT

-3562 EVYWDEQNSKLK
+3562 EAYWDEQNSKLK

-3587 NLNLLVRLDNVE
+3587 NLNLLVRVDNVE

-3614 EIVDNN
+3614 EVVDKNGTA
-3620 SNVLDQP
+3620 SDQP
-3627 NPESDYLIYTLA
+3627 DPESDYLIYTLA

>member
-45 DDSMHT
+45 DDSMHI

-64 VDNEEKTDEIDKEE
+64 VDNEEKTDEIDKE

-87 ENDTNENDTKE
+87 EN
-98 NNTKDIVNTENTEN
+98 NTKDTVNTEN

-146 ECIGDINSTEYDAE
+146 EGIGDINSTEYDAE
-160 QDDGIMLLNAGVSLE
+160 QDDGIMLLDAGVSLE

-201 FVLLSNCPADSL
+201 FVLLSNCSADSL
-213 QNKNIVVESTGS
+213 QNKNIIVESTGS

-248 CPFEGTLSARQIT
+248 CPFEGTLSAGQIT
-261 TDTTLFGGISSNA
+261 TDTTLFGGISSEA
-274 KVNINLIWAGDGSKP
+274 KVNINLIWTGDGSKP
-289 FYAQKYVFA
+289 FYAQQYEFA
-298 DADTHSLFDNTDSTT
+298 KADSYSLFNNTDSTT

-325 GSLIGTVSGQTG
+325 GSLIGTVSGQAG

-344 VEYPAKKEQI
+344 VTYPAKKEQI

-362 GLICNTLEKGTI
+362 GLICNTLKAGTI

-388 TANTGNAGGVIGVM
+388 TADTGNAGGMIGAM
-402 KAGTALKADADTQ
+402 KAGTALKAGADTQ

-428 GGIVGEIAEG
+428 GGIVGEIEKG
-438 ARLIADSG
+438 ASLIAESG
-446 KVFELSAPSVTASG
+446 KEFVVSEPSVTASA
-460 NEGCAGG
+460 GCAGG
-467 IAGKATESDGTTILS
+467 IAGKAEEAGTTILS
-482 PIESTENTD
+482 QTESNDKTD
-491 SKPFRIITPTVNGKN
+491 SKPFQIKSPTVNGKN

-511 GNYIIKSRQM
+511 GDYIIENQAMS
-521 NYPASVNLNMPTI
+521 YPTSVNLVTPTI
-534 LTSGNGN
+534 LPNGN
-541 GGGLFGVLD
+541 GGGLFGVLE
-550 LQNTSS
+550 LNSKSS
-556 YTIDNFTFECTKSGN
+556 YTKSTYTIEGFEFACTKSGN
-571 ENNSTFGSLIGQV
+571 ENNSAYGSIVGQV
-584 KGTGTA
+584 ISDSGVE
-590 NALYINNCNVKS
+590 NALFINNCKVQS
-602 AFNNNNTS
+602 TFNNDNTQ
-610 YHGGLIGMVGGNRQD
+610 YHGGLIGKVGENN
-625 NAIYVE
+625 NAAVYVE
-631 VNGGTAADSK
+631 VNGTSSDGIQITVSNPAAQ
-641 IHVEVTNP
+641 NR
-649 LATGKFGGMI
+649 FGGII
-659 GCLSKG
+659 GCLSEG
-665 SILKMTGIV
+665 SVLKMTGTVKI
-674 EISTTAN
+674 TTGNN
-681 ISQGGG
+681 ISKGGG
-687 IIGHAAEG
+687 IVGEAKAG

-707 EVKYAGDKTNE
+707 EVKYAWDKTSE

-772 NSAAGLDKE
+772 NPMAGLDKE

-838 TNSWTELTKKNI
+838 TNSWTELTKKKI
-850 FLSADI
+850 SLSADI

-867 RDSENTTAYTGT
+867 RDIEEKYNPYK
-879 FYGNGKKITL
+879 GNFEGNKHTIKL
-889 AIGEQYGFRNNTL
+889 AIGEIYGQRKS
-902 VQSGDWGSGQI
+902 QSGSLENVSDKEWGNGQI
-913 YTNNEH
+913 YSAGTAHNT
-919 KNLGLFS
+919 LGLFS
-926 LVSGNVSDLTI
+926 TASGSVRNLTI
-937 DGIIQVNSTYKW
+937 DGFIHASTENGW
-949 VDAGGYAGQLRGNT
+949 ADIGGYAAELRGNNISVT
-963 EIKNVTTAQSMNIK
+963 VENVTASESMNLRAAD
-977 SSSNTKVGALFGE
+977 NTKVGGIYGE
-990 NIGTSN
+990 CIGAVNITLKNFIS
-996 IILNKFKSMTVIN
+996 KAEFDFVKSKNQDWVGGFCGVYSGNNSETT
-1009 IDTSDGAL
+1009 IDCQSVQLSTKITT
-1017 DCVGSL
+1017 VGSKISSGG
-1023 VGMYRDN
+1023 VIGVISNADKKR
-1030 TRDITIS
+1030 TITINS
-1037 CNDVLIGTKISTT
+1037 
-1050 GRNIHAGGLIGEIS
+1050 
-1064 TSNNKRNIN
+1064 
-1073 ISKIQINGFEIN
+1073 IQVNEYRLN
-1085 NKAEN
+1085 QDKNTD
-1090 SYNNLTT
+1090 NNLTT

-1110 VVFNTPADADAYAL
+1110 VVFNTPADANAYAL
-1124 SVADATINAPKASVG
+1124 SVADSIINAPNAPVG

-1151 NDRGIDIKNSIFNAN
+1151 NDKGIDIKSATFNAN

-1189 NWATAYKL
+1189 NWDTAYKL
-1197 ENVTVVEN
+1197 ENVTVGGS
-1205 PGPEVYDEMIAYT
+1205 PAVYDEMIAYT

-1235 LATVGPTG
+1235 LATGSHMG
-1243 VDTAKCNTYINRTEY
+1243 VDTAECNTYINRTNY
-1258 GKTKPTNPNSR
+1258 GKTTKPTNPNSR
-1269 YYYNLDQIVASQKG
+1269 YYYNLDQIVASQNG

-1326 AASKATI
+1326 AASKAAI

-1351 NADIKFANETIEEK
+1351 NAEIRFANETIEEK
-1365 EKANSNKSTQG
+1365 EKANKSTQG
-1376 NNTAHTQHYAMHGG
+1376 NNTGHTQHYAMHGG

-1402 TIVENVTFQ
+1402 TTVENVTFQ

-1418 GISGV
+1418 GASGV

-1450 SAFSVTDAG
+1450 SAFRVTDAG

-1477 FNDVKATGYGDSPQK
+1477 FNDVKADGYGDSPQK

-1549 IYNFYKAEDWNGT
+1549 IYNFYKAEDWKGT

-1576 SVEYEDLQ
+1576 SVEYTDLQ

-1596 AGYVRYENPNDTGE
+1596 EGYVRYEKPDDTGTE
-1610 ECPSFKDTY
+1610 YPDFKAY
-1619 LPYVHTYDKQSKAS
+1619 LPYVCDKQSKAS

-1673 ATPQTGWKVQVTGNQ
+1673 ATPQTGWKVQVTGDQ
-1688 SVYHTAPADTDSV
+1688 SDYHTAPAGTDSV
-1701 YEYDGTGWYQVQKQS
+1701 YEYDGATWYQVQKQS
-1716 GTDDTGNAV
+1716 DTDDTGNAV
-1725 VSWQKTGKTVSN
+1725 ESWQKTGKTVSN
-1737 DMMHCYILSAYYDI
+1737 DMVHCYILSAYYDI
-1751 GAKENTDP
+1751 LAKENTDT
-1759 AKNKVLELENFAGL
+1759 AQNKVLELENFAGL

-1813 DITIQYSGSGKTLTY
+1813 DITIQYSGKGKTLTY
-1828 QKPDADDYQPKSFFG
+1828 QKPDDDDYQPKSFFG

-1857 NLKVS
+1857 NVKVS
-1862 MDTGWKLALDGDKKY
+1862 MDTDWTLTLDGNNNY

-1888 SGGGVIFRNIDAEN
+1888 SGGGVIFRNI
-1902 NASFTGLTASHLTNG
+1902 NAKSDTAFTGLTASHLENG

-1934 FSEGFEIVNGTQNY
+1934 FSEDCVIDNGTQNY
-1948 KINQLTNTTGNNIT
+1948 KINQLTDTAGNDIT
-1962 TNVDTNNDYTVTIQN
+1962 TKVDTNNDYTVTIQN

-2004 AQSYSN
+2004 PQSYSN
-2010 YKFGNGIYGKIR
+2010 YEFGNGIYGKIR
-2022 NASYQYVGK
+2022 NASYEYVGK
-2031 IDNKA
+2031 TNNKA
-2036 TEDFAKSI
+2036 AEDFAKSI

-2059 INKYSNGETFLVAGY
+2059 ITKYSNGETFLVAGY

-2084 QLSSK
+2084 QLNSK
-2089 STYDMT
+2089 STYDMRD
-2095 GYGNG
+2095 YGNG

-2114 AGSNVLGTVYVKP
+2114 AGSNVLGTVYAKP

-2133 GNESTIKVDMQ
+2133 GNKSTIKVEMQ
-2144 MKEYAE
+2144 MKEYAD

-2181 LTINGSTISMSY
+2181 LTIDNSRISLSY
-2193 CNVDGSATSGD
+2193 CNKDGNATSGD
-2204 SNMSTEQ
+2204 SNMRTEQ

-2224 SAQNSLGNDEKA
+2224 SAQNSFGNEENA
-2236 SYVFQHIVISS
+2236 SYVFQHIEISNS
-2247 SNFTGPISAGGLMG
+2247 DFTGPISAGGLMG
-2261 SAGLGNSDVNRG
+2261 SAGLGSSDVNSG

-2280 SKNGGDNNRN
+2280 SKNGGNNNRN

-2296 VNCKYN
+2296 VNCQYDH
-2302 NLIVTAKYAAGG
+2302 LSVTAKYAAGG
-2314 FVGGIYSN
+2314 MVGGLFCNQIEISFGTNDNVRSSVSVTEEAY
-2322 RKTFDY
+2322 KT
-2328 DTSYSNASKVKSSL
+2328 VGQKSSI
-2342 SVYEDTYSIIGQNS
+2342 VIN
-2356 IIKATNTNTVAW
+2356 NTNTTIDKCAGGIFGAVATALYV
-2368 NGQLTVAY
+2368 NDENLSISDVYQNTGKTLYTACLQDITIRNLKPSGTKEIKRY
-2376 AGGVFGG
+2376 AGGVVGSIQENNCYVYHIEMKKSDALDNVISGTTAAGGMIGYAKISGKKIELQNCRAENIKLQDAEGG
-2383 IANTSLYVN
+2383 IGGMIGIVEGKGSGSAEMKITGCISQGIHAAGSEVGVSTGGMVGL
-2392 DPDYELKAI
+2392 LR
-2401 YKNSDKKLVQATLNN
+2401 N
-2416 NQVIA
+2416 NQPLTLQSCIVLDSTI
-2421 EKASGSDSGGFA
+2421 GSENNKSAYYGGFA
-2433 GHLQSNNI
+2433 GTI
-2441 QYKIYDLI
+2441 TP
-2449 VQNEGSVNQDVVA
+2449 
-2462 YSNVGGIVGYLYLGN
+2462 
-2477 MTSEIKKCK
+2477 TSDAR
-2486 VSKLSIQA
+2486 LSIF
-2494 VSSGSGG
+2494 
-2501 MIGCVASWN
+2501 
-2510 ATTLNI
+2510 
-2516 TDSIV
+2516 DSELT
-2521 NNTKVQGGNN
+2521 NTKIN
-2531 TTTDK
+2531 
-2536 PGVGGILG
+2536 G
-2544 KLNNYPLLVM
+2544 K
-2554 QNCNVKGSTINDSGL
+2554 
-2569 MKGYA
+2569 
-2574 GGFLGRGTGEKGCKV
+2574 
-2589 SYFDSVIQNM
+2589 
-2599 DIYGEYAGGITS
+2599 YAGGII
-2611 SADGTVYGSNLLLNN
+2611 SAAHGRIYGSNILLNQ
-2626 VHMKAE
+2626 VSVAAGGKAGLIVGA
-2632 KNENTAIIE
+2632 KQSDSYN
-2641 VTVVDANKFQGM
+2641 GLYM
-2653 YFAGVSIKGD
+2653 AGVSVKGNS
-2663 TNANSSMSL
+2663 TANNVKTQL
-2672 IPENRI
+2672 TGDAKILE
-2678 KEEFQFGSKSYIA
+2678 KGYIA

-2709 GTNKLLGAEGVAPY
+2709 GTAGLLGAEGVAPY

-2744 FGDSTSWSTD
+2744 FGDSTSWSAD

-2763 KILEEAGTQPTG
+2763 KILEEAGTQQDG
-2775 KFVYKATEVTLKS
+2775 KFVYNATGVTLKS
-2788 SENPDG
+2788 SKNPDG

-2808 LVKAA
+2808 MEKAA

-2826 DKIENYLDIVT
+2826 DKIKNYLDIVT

-2847 NGTNGTHVTAEAKV
+2847 NGTNGTHVTAEVKV
-2861 YNYNAATGKFIASN
+2861 YNYNASTGKFIASN

-2880 QINNNGTNQMSFQ
+2880 QINNNGKNQMSFQ

-2931 LEMDF
+2931 LEIDF

-2941 YGTHFKAD
+2941 YGTHFRAD

-3010 GKIPAGTQFTLV
+3010 GKIPAGTQLTLV

-3045 LEFLYSNFKAS
+3045 KEFLYSNFKAT
-3056 DGVTAYKDLSI
+3056 DGVTAYKNLSI

-3113 IKIGDRYYRLPQ
+3113 VKIDDRYYRLPQ

-3170 KVNGNIPM
+3170 NVKGNIPM

-3184 RQKNDNGKGQTD
+3184 RQKKNGKGQTD
-3196 KHDNTASTFQ
+3196 SHSNTASTFQ

-3212 QSLEDQDPTNP
+3212 QSLEDQDQRNP
-3223 ARKEIKLGDSELK
+3223 ARKEIKLGDSALT

-3246 NEQFYNVTDNLFLKF
+3246 NEQYYNDTDNLFLKF

-3282 PAGTKGQVH
+3282 PAGTKGKVR
-3291 FYIYTVDGDKR
+3291 FYVYSKSGDHA
-3302 TYYSAVQSDSTI
+3302 TYYKYDSSTNKWKQTSVKDEAVEYPWISE
-3314 KWSTGSAK
+3314 
-3322 TPVTV
+3322 
-3327 DGYLWTSD
+3327 GYH
-3335 GGNMELPLSSD
+3335 MELLLSED
-3346 GSVANAISLQG
+3346 GTIEKAVNLQQI
-3357 VRDSIR
+3357 RSIVKGNNR
-3363 QNSGGDKTTGIFYVE
+3363 SGNSTFYVE
-3378 AELKAELPAAG
+3378 AVLEAELPAAG

-3402 PEEYAKLGYVS
+3402 PEEYAKLGYLS

-3419 KSLAYSSNRA
+3419 ESLAYSSNRA

-3445 VKSNLTYDADDV
+3445 VKSTLTYDADDV

-3514 KKDGNTE
+3514 EKDGNTE

-3546 VQFDETTGI
+3546 VQFEETTGI

-3614 EIVDNN
+3614 EIVDKN
-3620 SNVLDQP
+3620 SNVSDQP

>member
-87 ENDTNENDTKE
+87 ENDTKE
-98 NNTKDIVNTENTEN
+98 NNTKDTVNTEN

-146 ECIGDINSTEYDAE
+146 EGIGDINSTEYDAE
-160 QDDGIMLLNAGVSLE
+160 QDDGIMLLDAGVSLE
-175 LLAADSEK
+175 LLAADSYN
-183 SGVTWTADSNT
+183 SGVTWMADSDT
-194 ITVTLKG
+194 IKATLKG

-213 QNKNIVVESTGS
+213 QNKEIIVESTGS

-248 CPFEGTLSARQIT
+248 CPFMGTLSAGQIT
-261 TDTTLFGGISSNA
+261 TDTTLFGGISSQA
-274 KVNINLIWAGDGSKP
+274 KVNINLIWVGDGSKP
-289 FYAQKYVFA
+289 FYAQQYVFA
-298 DADTHSLFDNTDSTT
+298 DAGSHSLFNNTDSTT

-325 GSLIGTVSGQTG
+325 GSLIGTVSGQAG
-337 TLKIGSG
+337 TLKIGRG

-402 KAGTALKADADTQ
+402 RTGTALKADANTK

-428 GGIVGEIAEG
+428 GGIVGEIENG
-438 ARLIADSG
+438 ASLIAESG
-446 KVFELSAPSVTASG
+446 KPFVLSSPSVTASA
-460 NEGCAGG
+460 GCAGG
-467 IAGKATESDGTTILS
+467 IAGKATEEAGTTILS
-482 PIESTENTD
+482 PTESNNNTAD
-491 SKPFRIITPTVNGKN
+491 PKPFQIVSPTVNGKN

-511 GNYIIKSRQM
+511 GDYIIVNQAMS
-521 NYPASVNLNMPTI
+521 YPTSVNLVIPTI
-534 LTSGNGN
+534 LSNGN
-541 GGGLFGVLD
+541 GGGLFGVLE
-550 LQNTSS
+550 LNNKSS
-556 YTIDNFTFECTKSGN
+556 YTIEGFGFTCTKSGN
-571 ENNSTFGSLIGQV
+571 ENNSTYGSVVGQV
-584 KGTGTA
+584 KSNSGVK
-590 NALYINNCNVKS
+590 NALFINNCKVQSK
-602 AFNNNNTS
+602 FNNDNTQ
-610 YHGGLIGMVGGNRQD
+610 YHGGLIGKVGENNNN
-625 NAIYVE
+625 NAAVYVE
-631 VNGGTAADSK
+631 VNGTSSDGIQITVDNPAAQ
-641 IHVEVTNP
+641 NR
-649 LATGKFGGMI
+649 FGGII
-659 GCLSKG
+659 GCLSTG
-665 SILKMTGIV
+665 SILKMTGTVKI
-674 EISTTAN
+674 TTGN
-681 ISQGGG
+681 NFSKGGG
-687 IIGHAAEG
+687 IVGETAAG

-707 EVKYAGDKTNE
+707 EVKYAWDKTNE

-746 NAANN
+746 NAANH

-772 NSAAGLDKE
+772 NPTAGLDKE

-801 NSNYSGDIT
+801 NSNYGGDIT

-830 SADKTYIP
+830 SADSVNINTK
-838 TNSWTELTKKNI
+838 SWANLRTKKI
-850 FLSADI
+850 SLSADI

-867 RDSENTTAYTGT
+867 RDIEDKSKPYE
-879 FYGNGKKITL
+879 GNFDGNNHTINL
-889 AIGEQYGFRNNTL
+889 AIGETYGQRKS
-902 VQSGDWGSGQI
+902 QSGSLETVSDKEWGNGQI
-913 YTNNEH
+913 YSVGNAHNT
-919 KNLGLFS
+919 LGLFS
-926 LVSGNVSDLTI
+926 IASGSVRNLTI
-937 DGIIQVNSTYKW
+937 DGFIHASTEKGW
-949 VDAGGYAGQLRGNT
+949 ADIGGYAAELRGNNT
-963 EIKNVTTAQSMNIK
+963 FVTIENVTASESMNLRAADY
-977 SSSNTKVGALFGE
+977 TKVGGIYGE
-990 NIGTSN
+990 CIGTVNITLNNFISKAEFDFVKSN
-996 IILNKFKSMTVIN
+996 NKDWVGGFCGVYSGNNSETT
-1009 IDTSDGAL
+1009 IDCQSVQL
-1017 DCVGSL
+1017 
-1023 VGMYRDN
+1023 
-1030 TRDITIS
+1030 
-1037 CNDVLIGTKISTT
+1037 GTKITT
-1050 GRNIHAGGLIGEIS
+1050 VGNQISSGGLIGEIS
-1064 TSNNKRNIN
+1064 KSDKKRTITIN
-1073 ISKIQINGFEIN
+1073 SIQVNEYRLN
-1085 NKAEN
+1085 QDKNTD
-1090 SYNNLTT
+1090 NNLTT

-1110 VVFNTPADADAYAL
+1110 VVFNTPADSNAYAL
-1124 SVADATINAPKASVG
+1124 SVDNSTINAPNAPIG

-1197 ENVTVVEN
+1197 ENVTVGGS
-1205 PGPEVYDEMIAYT
+1205 PAVYDEMIAYT

-1235 LATVGPTG
+1235 LATDKRTG
-1243 VDTAKCNTYINRTEY
+1243 VDTAECNTYINRTEY
-1258 GKTKPTNPNSR
+1258 GKMKPTNPNSR

-1289 LDTPEKLMIWDVYT
+1289 LDTPAKLMIWDVYT

-1365 EKANSNKSTQG
+1365 EKSNKSTQG
-1376 NNTAHTQHYAMHGG
+1376 NNTEHTQHYAMHGG

-1402 TIVENVTFQ
+1402 TIVEKVTFQ
-1411 GTIGKVN
+1411 GSIGKVN
-1418 GISGV
+1418 GTSGV

-1450 SAFSVTDAG
+1450 SAFRVTDAG

-1492 PAGSSLLGNIGGSDK
+1492 PAGSSLLGNIGGPDK

-1512 TFNKMKFPDKPY
+1512 TFNKMKLPDKPN

-1562 VHRHDV
+1562 NHRHDV

-1576 SVEYEDLQ
+1576 SVEYKDLQ

-1596 AGYVRYENPNDTGE
+1596 EGYVRYENPNDTGE
-1610 ECPSFKDTY
+1610 DCPDFKAY

-1673 ATPQTGWKVQVTGNQ
+1673 ATPQTGWKVQVTGDQ
-1688 SVYHTAPADTDSV
+1688 SAYHTAPADADSV

-1716 GTDDTGNAV
+1716 DTDDTGNVV

-1751 GAKENTDP
+1751 RAEENTDT

-1786 NNGSTVKIGGDNIA
+1786 NNGSTVKISGDNIA

-1813 DITIQYSGSGKTLTY
+1813 DITIQYSGKGKTLTY
-1828 QKPDADDYQPKSFFG
+1828 QKPDDDDYQPKSFFG

-1857 NLKVS
+1857 NVNVS
-1862 MDTGWKLALDGDKKY
+1862 MDTDWTLTLDGNNNY

-1902 NASFTGLTASHLTNG
+1902 HANFTGLTASHPERG

-1923 PYVGRVLDGYA
+1923 PYVGRILDGYA
-1934 FSEGFEIVNGTQNY
+1934 FSEGCVIDNGTQNY
-1948 KINQLTNTTGNNIT
+1948 KINQLTNTTGDDIT
-1962 TNVDTNNDYTVTIQN
+1962 TKVDTNNDYTVTIQN

-2031 IDNKA
+2031 TDNKA
-2036 TEDFAKSI
+2036 AEDFEKSI
-2044 NDDTNVPSKDNAPYL
+2044 KDDTLVPAEGNAPYL
-2059 INKYSNGETFLVAGY
+2059 ITKYSNGETFLVAGY

-2084 QLSSK
+2084 QLSSN
-2089 STYDMT
+2089 STYDMKE
-2095 GYGNG
+2095 YGNG

-2114 AGSNVLGTVYVKP
+2114 AGSNTLGTVYVKP

-2133 GNESTIKVDMQ
+2133 GNGSTIKVDMQ
-2144 MKEYAE
+2144 MKEYAD

-2172 LTDKVLAQN
+2172 LTDKVLAQY
-2181 LTINGSTISMSY
+2181 LKINDSIISLSY
-2193 CNVDGSATSGD
+2193 CNADGNAASGD
-2204 SNMSTEQ
+2204 SNMSPEQ

-2224 SAQNSLGNDEKA
+2224 SAQNSLGNEENA
-2236 SYVFQHIVISS
+2236 SYVFRHIVISH

-2261 SAGLGNSDVNRG
+2261 SAGLGNSAVNRG

-2280 SKNGGDNNRN
+2280 SKKGGDNNRN

-2296 VNCKYN
+2296 VNCKYD
-2302 NLIVTAKYAAGG
+2302 NLSVTAKYAAGG
-2314 FVGGIYSN
+2314 MVGGLFCNKKESWFNPNDSN
-2322 RKTFDY
+2322 DRVRSSVSVTEEDYKTVGKD
-2328 DTSYSNASKVKSSL
+2328 SSI
-2342 SVYEDTYSIIGQNS
+2342 VIN
-2356 IIKATNTNTVAW
+2356 NTNTDTDTYAGGIFGAVATALYV
-2368 NGQLTVAY
+2368 NDENLSISDVYQNTNKTLYTACLQDITIRNLKPSGTEEKKRY
-2376 AGGVFGG
+2376 AGGVVGSIQENNCYVYHIEMKKSDASDNVISGTTAAGG
-2383 IANTSLYVN
+2383 MIGYAKISGRKL
-2392 DPDYELKAI
+2392 ELQNCRAENI
-2401 YKNSDKKLVQATLNN
+2401 KLQDATGGLGGMIGIVEGSGSGSAEMKITGCISQGIHAAGSGKGVSTGGMVGLLRN
-2416 NQVIA
+2416 NQPLTLQACIVLDSTIGS
-2421 EKASGSDSGGFA
+2421 ENNKSGYYGGFA
-2433 GHLQSNNI
+2433 GTITNTR
-2441 QYKIYDLI
+2441 D
-2449 VQNEGSVNQDVVA
+2449 A
-2462 YSNVGGIVGYLYLGN
+2462 R
-2477 MTSEIKKCK
+2477 
-2486 VSKLSIQA
+2486 LSIF
-2494 VSSGSGG
+2494 
-2501 MIGCVASWN
+2501 
-2510 ATTLNI
+2510 
-2516 TDSIV
+2516 DSELT
-2521 NNTKVQGGNN
+2521 NTK
-2531 TTTDK
+2531 
-2536 PGVGGILG
+2536 
-2544 KLNNYPLLVM
+2544 
-2554 QNCNVKGSTINDSGL
+2554 ING
-2569 MKGYA
+2569 
-2574 GGFLGRGTGEKGCKV
+2574 
-2589 SYFDSVIQNM
+2589 Q
-2599 DIYGEYAGGITS
+2599 YAGGII
-2611 SADGTVYGSNLLLNN
+2611 SAANGRIYGSNILLDQVSVAAGEKAGLIFGAKQPKSYGYNLYMAGISVKGNSTANN
-2626 VHMKAE
+2626 DKTRLTSE
-2632 KNENTAIIE
+2632 ENIS
-2641 VTVVDANKFQGM
+2641 NNG
-2653 YFAGVSIKGD
+2653 
-2663 TNANSSMSL
+2663 
-2672 IPENRI
+2672 
-2678 KEEFQFGSKSYIA
+2678 YIA
-2691 LADYEGTSMT
+2691 LADYEGSSMT

-2709 GTNKLLGAEGVAPY
+2709 GTAGLLGAEGVAPY

-2744 FGDSTSWSTD
+2744 FGDSTSWRAD
-2754 GNTFKLEAQ
+2754 GNTFRLEAQ
-2763 KILEEAGTQPTG
+2763 KILEEAGTQPDG
-2775 KFVYKATEVTLKS
+2775 KFVYKTTGVTLKS
-2788 SENPDG
+2788 SEKPDG

-2808 LVKAA
+2808 LEKAE

-2818 LMITGNES
+2818 LMITGNKS

-2861 YNYNAATGKFIASN
+2861 YNYNAATRKFIASN

-2949 DYANLTGHI
+2949 DYANLEGHI

-3010 GKIPAGTQFTLV
+3010 GKIPAGTQLTLV

-3045 LEFLYSNFKAS
+3045 LEFLYSDFKAS
-3056 DGVTAYKDLSI
+3056 DGVTAYKNLSI

-3113 IKIGDRYYRLPQ
+3113 VKIDDRYYRLPQ

-3155 PETAGKEPINGYITT
+3155 PETTGKEPINGYITT

-3184 RQKNDNGKGQTD
+3184 RQKNYNGKGQTD
-3196 KHDNTASTFQ
+3196 SHSDTASTFQ

-3212 QSLEDQDPTNP
+3212 QSLEDQDQRNP
-3223 ARKEIKLGDSELK
+3223 ARKEIKLGDSALT

-3246 NEQFYNVTDNLFLKF
+3246 NEQFYNSTDNLFLKF

-3282 PAGTKGQVH
+3282 PAGTKGKVQFFV
-3291 FYIYTVDGDKR
+3291 YSKSGDHT
-3302 TYYSAVQSDSTI
+3302 TYYKYDSSTHNWKQVSVEGAAVEYPWISE
-3314 KWSTGSAK
+3314 
-3322 TPVTV
+3322 
-3327 DGYLWTSD
+3327 GYH
-3335 GGNMELPLSSD
+3335 MELLLSED
-3346 GSVANAISLQG
+3346 GTPEKAVNLQQI
-3357 VRDSIR
+3357 RSIVKGND
-3363 QNSGGDKTTGIFYVE
+3363 QSGNSTFYVE
-3378 AELKAELPAAG
+3378 AVLEAELPVAG

-3397 LVKDA
+3397 LVNDM
-3402 PEEYAKLGYVS
+3402 PEEYAKLGYLS

-3419 KSLAYSSNRA
+3419 ESLAYSSNRA

-3445 VKSNLTYDADDV
+3445 VKSTLTYDADDV
-3457 NQLGINPYDLGQN
+3457 NQLGINPYDLEQN

-3514 KKDGNTE
+3514 EKDGNTE
-3521 NYKTPLTRDAKDYMD
+3521 NYKTPLTMDAKDYMD

-3546 VQFDETTGI
+3546 VQFDEKTGI

-3574 TTDGVFDG
+3574 TIDGVFDG

-3614 EIVDNN
+3614 EIVDKN

-3627 NPESDYLIYTLA
+3627 NLESDYLIYTLA

>member
-1 MRRYKRILAIV
+1 MRRYRRILAIV

-38 TTDESTD
+38 TTDESMN

-51 DTDQQEKVSDHNA
+51 DTDQQEKVSDYNA

-98 NNTKDIVNTENTEN
+98 NNTKDTVNTENTEN

-122 DKINT
+122 DKIN
-127 TESINTTEGINTT
+127 SA

-160 QDDGIMLLNAGVSLE
+160 QNDGIMLLDAGVSLK
-175 LLAADSEK
+175 LLAADSEN

-213 QNKNIVVESTGS
+213 QNKVIIVESTGS

-248 CPFEGTLSARQIT
+248 CPFMGTLSAGQIT
-261 TDTTLFGGISSNA
+261 TDTTLFGGISSQA
-274 KVNINLIWAGDGSKP
+274 KVNINLIWVGDGSKP
-289 FYAQKYVFA
+289 FYAQQYVFA
-298 DADTHSLFDNTDSTT
+298 DAGSHSLFNNTDSTT

-325 GSLIGTVSGQTG
+325 GSLIGTVSGQAG
-337 TLKIGSG
+337 TLKIGRG

-402 KAGTALKADADTQ
+402 RTGTALKADANTK

-428 GGIVGEIAEG
+428 GGIVGEIENG
-438 ARLIADSG
+438 ASLIAESG
-446 KVFELSAPSVTASG
+446 KPFVLSSPSVTASA
-460 NEGCAGG
+460 GCAGG
-467 IAGKATESDGTTILS
+467 IAGKATEEAGTTILS
-482 PIESTENTD
+482 PTESNNNTAD
-491 SKPFRIITPTVNGKN
+491 PKPFQIVSPTVNGKN

-511 GNYIIKSRQM
+511 GDYIIVNQAMS
-521 NYPASVNLNMPTI
+521 YPTSVNLVIPTI
-534 LTSGNGN
+534 LSNGN
-541 GGGLFGVLD
+541 GGGLFGVLE
-550 LQNTSS
+550 LNNKSS
-556 YTIDNFTFECTKSGN
+556 YTIEGFGFTCTKSGN
-571 ENNSTFGSLIGQV
+571 ENNSTYGSVVGQV
-584 KGTGTA
+584 KSNSGVK
-590 NALYINNCNVKS
+590 NALFINNCKVQSK
-602 AFNNNNTS
+602 FNNDNTQ
-610 YHGGLIGMVGGNRQD
+610 YHGGLIGKVGENNNN
-625 NAIYVE
+625 NAAVYVE
-631 VNGGTAADSK
+631 VNGTSSDGIQITVDNPAAQ
-641 IHVEVTNP
+641 NR
-649 LATGKFGGMI
+649 FGGII
-659 GCLSKG
+659 GCLSTG
-665 SILKMTGIV
+665 SILKMTGTVKI
-674 EISTTAN
+674 TTGN
-681 ISQGGG
+681 NFSKGGG
-687 IIGHAAEG
+687 IVGETAAG

-707 EVKYAGDKTNE
+707 EVKYAWDKTNE

-772 NSAAGLDKE
+772 NPTAGLDKE

-801 NSNYSGDIT
+801 NSNYGGDIT

-850 FLSADI
+850 SLSADI

-913 YTNNEH
+913 YTNKEH

-926 LVSGNVSDLTI
+926 LVSGNVSNLTI
-937 DGIIQVNSTYKW
+937 DGIIQVNSTYAW
-949 VDAGGYAGQLRGNT
+949 GDAGGYAGQLRGNS
-963 EIKNVTTAQSMNIK
+963 EIVNVTTAQSMNIK

-996 IILNKFKSMTVIN
+996 IILTNFKSMTVIN

-1050 GRNIHAGGLIGEIS
+1050 GRNIHAGGLIGEIP

-1090 SYNNLTT
+1090 SYNKLQT

-1110 VVFNTPADADAYAL
+1110 VVFNTPADANAYAL
-1124 SVADATINAPKASVG
+1124 SVADSIINAPNAPVG

-1197 ENVTVVEN
+1197 ENVTVGGS
-1205 PGPEVYDEMIAYT
+1205 PAVYDEMIAYT

-1235 LATVGPTG
+1235 LATDKRTG
-1243 VDTAKCNTYINRTEY
+1243 VDTAECNTYINRTEY
-1258 GKTKPTNPNSR
+1258 GKMKPTNPNSR

-1289 LDTPEKLMIWDVYT
+1289 LDTPAKLMIWDVYT

-1351 NADIKFANETIEEK
+1351 NAEIKFANETIEEK
-1365 EKANSNKSTQG
+1365 ENAKSNKSTQG
-1376 NNTAHTQHYAMHGG
+1376 NNTEHTQHYAMHGG

-1402 TIVENVTFQ
+1402 TTVENVTFQ

-1418 GISGV
+1418 GASGV

-1450 SAFSVTDAG
+1450 SAFRVTDAG
-1459 TDYAPIL
+1459 KDYAPIL

-1477 FNDVKATGYGDSPQK
+1477 FNDVKADGYGDSPQK

-1512 TFNKMKFPDKPY
+1512 TFNKIKLPDKPY

-1562 VHRHDV
+1562 NHRHDV

-1576 SVEYEDLQ
+1576 SVEYENLQ

-1596 AGYVRYENPNDTGE
+1596 EGYVRYENPNDTGE
-1610 ECPSFKDTY
+1610 PSFKDTY
-1619 LPYVHTYDKQSKAS
+1619 LPYVHTYDKQNKAS

-1673 ATPQTGWKVQVTGNQ
+1673 ATPQTGWKVQVTGDQ
-1688 SVYHTAPADTDSV
+1688 SDYHTAPAHTDSV
-1701 YEYDGTGWYQVQKQS
+1701 YEYDGTGWYQVQKQNS
-1716 GTDDTGNAV
+1716 TDDTGNAV
-1725 VSWQKTGKTVSN
+1725 ESWQKTGETVSN
-1737 DMMHCYILSAYYDI
+1737 DMMHCYILSAYYDVL
-1751 GAKENTDP
+1751 AKENTDA
-1759 AKNKVLELENFAGL
+1759 AKNKVLELVNFAGL
-1773 GTELYPFRGVVVS
+1773 GTDLYPFRGVVVS
-1786 NNGSTVKIGGDNIA
+1786 NNGSTVKISGDNIA

-1813 DITIQYSGSGKTLTY
+1813 DITIQYFGKGKTLIY
-1828 QKPDADDYQPKSFFG
+1828 QAPDADDYQPKSFFG

-1857 NLKVS
+1857 NVKVS
-1862 MDTGWKLALDGDKKY
+1862 MDKDWTLTLDGNNNY

-1888 SGGGVIFRNIDAEN
+1888 SGGGAIFRNIKRNSD
-1902 NASFTGLTASHLTNG
+1902 FTGKSVYANSSDVT

-1934 FSEGFEIVNGTQNY
+1934 FSEGCTIDNGTDNY
-1948 KINQLTNTTGNNIT
+1948 KINELQSQLNDIT
-1962 TNVDTNNDYTVTIQN
+1962 TDADNSSNYTTIIHN

-1991 AAGAGGTYAYYGT
+1991 AASAGGTYAYYGT
-2004 AQSYSN
+2004 EQSYSD
-2010 YKFGNGIYGKIR
+2010 YKFGNGVYGKVR
-2022 NASYQYVGK
+2022 NATYQYVGK
-2031 IDNKA
+2031 DVSNEA
-2036 TEDFAKSI
+2036 EADFQLSK
-2044 NDDTNVPSKDNAPYL
+2044 NDDIAVPAETNAPYL
-2059 INKYSNGETFLVAGY
+2059 ITKYSNGKTFLIAGND
-2074 SNGKRNQVDF
+2074 SKNRKKVQFELD
-2084 QLSSK
+2084 SK
-2089 STYDMT
+2089 STYDMKD
-2095 GYGNG
+2095 YGNG

-2133 GNESTIKVDMQ
+2133 GNGSTIKVEMQ
-2144 MKEYAE
+2144 MKEYAK

-2172 LTDKVLAQN
+2172 LTDKVLARN
-2181 LTINGSTISMSY
+2181 LTIDDSTISMSY
-2193 CNVDGSATSGD
+2193 CNADGTAISGD

-2224 SAQNSLGNDEKA
+2224 SAQNSLGNDENA
-2236 SYVFQHIVISS
+2236 SYVFQHIEISNS
-2247 SNFTGPISAGGLMG
+2247 DFTGPISAGGLMG

-2296 VNCKYN
+2296 VNCQYD
-2302 NLIVTAKYAAGG
+2302 NLSVTAKYAAGG
-2314 FVGGIYSN
+2314 MVGGLFCNQKGISFDTKDSVRSSVSVTEEAY
-2322 RKTFDY
+2322 KT
-2328 DTSYSNASKVKSSL
+2328 V
-2342 SVYEDTYSIIGQNS
+2342 GQNS
-2356 IIKATNTNTVAW
+2356 SIVIDNTNTTIDKCAGGIFGAVATALYV
-2368 NGQLTVAY
+2368 NDKSLSISGVYQNTDRTLYTACLQDITIRNLKPSGTEEKKRY
-2376 AGGVFGG
+2376 AGGVVGSIQENNCYVYHIEMKKSDASDNVISGTTAAGG
-2383 IANTSLYVN
+2383 MIGYAKISGRKL
-2392 DPDYELKAI
+2392 ELQNCRAENI
-2401 YKNSDKKLVQATLNN
+2401 KLQDATGGLGGMIGIVEGSGSGSAEMKITGCISQGIHAAGSGKGVSTGGMVGLLRNNQPLTLQACIVLDSTIGSENN
-2416 NQVIA
+2416 NL
-2421 EKASGSDSGGFA
+2421 GYYGGFA
-2433 GHLQSNNI
+2433 GTITNTRDARLSI
-2441 QYKIYDLI
+2441 FD
-2449 VQNEGSVNQDVVA
+2449 
-2462 YSNVGGIVGYLYLGN
+2462 
-2477 MTSEIKKCK
+2477 
-2486 VSKLSIQA
+2486 SKL
-2494 VSSGSGG
+2494 
-2501 MIGCVASWN
+2501 
-2510 ATTLNI
+2510 T
-2516 TDSIV
+2516 
-2521 NNTKVQGGNN
+2521 NTK
-2531 TTTDK
+2531 
-2536 PGVGGILG
+2536 
-2544 KLNNYPLLVM
+2544 
-2554 QNCNVKGSTINDSGL
+2554 ING
-2569 MKGYA
+2569 
-2574 GGFLGRGTGEKGCKV
+2574 
-2589 SYFDSVIQNM
+2589 Q
-2599 DIYGEYAGGITS
+2599 YAGGII
-2611 SADGTVYGSNLLLNN
+2611 SAANGRIYGSNILLDQVSVAAGEKAGLIFGAKQPKSYGYNLYMAGISVKGNSTANN
-2626 VHMKAE
+2626 DKTRLTSE
-2632 KNENTAIIE
+2632 ENIS
-2641 VTVVDANKFQGM
+2641 NNG
-2653 YFAGVSIKGD
+2653 
-2663 TNANSSMSL
+2663 
-2672 IPENRI
+2672 
-2678 KEEFQFGSKSYIA
+2678 YIA

-2709 GTNKLLGAEGVAPY
+2709 GTAGLLGTEGVAPY

-2744 FGDSTSWSTD
+2744 FGDSTSWSAD

-2763 KILEEAGTQPTG
+2763 KILEEAGTQQDG
-2775 KFVYKATEVTLKS
+2775 KFVYKTTGVTLKS

-2808 LVKAA
+2808 LVEAA

-2818 LMITGNES
+2818 LMLTGNES

-2837 NGGYSQAKKL
+2837 NGGYSQAKLL
-2847 NGTNGTHVTAEAKV
+2847 NGTNGTHVTAKAKV

-2880 QINNNGTNQMSFQ
+2880 QINNNGKNQMSFQ

-2996 TQAFAKSIEFYLQR
+2996 TQAFAKSIEFHLQR

-3045 LEFLYSNFKAS
+3045 LEFLYSDFKAS
-3056 DGVTAYKDLSI
+3056 DGVTAYKNLSI

-3113 IKIGDRYYRLPQ
+3113 VKIDDRYYRLPQ

-3170 KVNGNIPM
+3170 NVNGNIPM

-3184 RQKNDNGKGQTD
+3184 RQKNYNGKGEV
-3196 KHDNTASTFQ
+3196 DNHSDTASTFQ

-3212 QSLEDQDPTNP
+3212 QSLEDQDTRNP
-3223 ARKEIKLGDSELK
+3223 ARKEIKLGDSELT
-3236 VDILDTITFS
+3236 VDTLDTITFS
-3246 NEQFYNVTDNLFLKF
+3246 NEQFYNSTDNLFLKF

-3267 VTSENGTEKVDTSQF
+3267 VTSGNGTEKADTAQF
-3282 PAGTKGQVH
+3282 PAGTKGTVE
-3291 FYIYTVDGDKR
+3291 FYVYSKSGDQL
-3302 TYYSAVQSDSTI
+3302 TYYKYDSLKDGWKQTSVNDAAVEYPWISE
-3314 KWSTGSAK
+3314 
-3322 TPVTV
+3322 
-3327 DGYLWTSD
+3327 GY
-3335 GGNMELPLSSD
+3335 NMELLLSED
-3346 GSVANAISLQG
+3346 GTLEKAVNLQQI
-3357 VRDSIR
+3357 RSIVKGNNKSG
-3363 QNSGGDKTTGIFYVE
+3363 NSTFYVR
-3378 AELKAELPAAG
+3378 AVLKAELPAAG

-3419 KSLAYSSNRA
+3419 ESLAYSSNRA

-3445 VKSNLTYDADDV
+3445 VKSTLTYDADDV

-3514 KKDGNTE
+3514 EKDGNTE
-3521 NYKTPLTRDAKDYMD
+3521 NYKAPLTKDAKDYMD
-3536 IKLVSPGASE
+3536 IKLVSPGAAE
-3546 VQFDETTGI
+3546 VQFDETTGT

-3562 EVYWDEQNSKLK
+3562 EAYWDEQNSKLK

-3587 NLNLLVRLDNVE
+3587 NLNLLVRVDNVE

-3614 EIVDNN
+3614 EVVDKNGTV
-3620 SNVLDQP
+3620 SDQP
-3627 NPESDYLIYTLA
+3627 DPESDYLIYTLA

>member
-1 MRRYKRILAIV
+1 MTYMRRHKRILAIV
-12 LAASLTVGGFAT
+12 LAASLAVGGFAT

-45 DDSMHT
+45 DDNTHT
-51 DTDQQEKVSDHNA
+51 DTDQQEKVS
-64 VDNEEKTDEIDKEE
+64 
-78 NDGKKDDTK
+78 
-87 ENDTNENDTKE
+87 ENDTKD
-98 NNTKDIVNTENTEN
+98 TVNTEN

-127 TESINTTEGINTT
+127 TESINST

-146 ECIGDINSTEYDAE
+146 ECIGDIDSTEYDAE
-160 QDDGIMLLNAGVSLE
+160 QDDDIMLLDAGVSLE
-175 LLAADSEK
+175 RLAADSNN
-183 SGVTWTADSNT
+183 SGVTWMADSDT
-194 ITVTLKG
+194 IKATLKG
-201 FVLLSNCPADSL
+201 FVLLSNCQPESL
-213 QNKNIVVESTGS
+213 QKKNIIVESTGS

-248 CPFEGTLSARQIT
+248 CPFMGTLSAGQIT
-261 TDTTLFGGISSNA
+261 TDTTLFGGIRSQA
-274 KVNINLIWAGDGSKP
+274 KVNINLIWVGDGSKP
-289 FYAQKYVFA
+289 FYAQQYVFA
-298 DADTHSLFDNTDSTT
+298 DADSHSLFNNTDSTT

-325 GSLIGTVSGQTG
+325 GSLIGTVSGQAG
-337 TLKIGSG
+337 TLKIGKG

-402 KAGTALKADADTQ
+402 KAGTVLKADADTQ

-428 GGIVGEIAEG
+428 GGIVGEIENG
-438 ARLIADSG
+438 ASLIAESG
-446 KVFELSAPSVTASG
+446 KPFVLSSPSVTASA
-460 NEGCAGG
+460 GCAGG
-467 IAGKATESDGTTILS
+467 IAGKATEEAGTTILS
-482 PIESTENTD
+482 PTESNDNTD
-491 SKPFRIITPTVNGKN
+491 SKPFQIKSPTVNGKN

-511 GNYIIKSRQM
+511 GDYIIVNQAMS
-521 NYPASVNLNMPTI
+521 YPTSVNLVIPTI
-534 LTSGNGN
+534 LSNGN
-541 GGGLFGVLD
+541 GGGLFGVLE
-550 LQNTSS
+550 LNNKSS
-556 YTIDNFTFECTKSGN
+556 YTMEGFEFACTKSGN
-571 ENNSTFGSLIGQV
+571 ENNSAYGSIVGQV
-584 KGTGTA
+584 KSNSGVE
-590 NALYINNCNVKS
+590 NALFINNCKVQS
-602 AFNNNNTS
+602 TFNNDNTQ
-610 YHGGLIGMVGGNRQD
+610 YHGGLIGKVGENNNN
-625 NAIYVE
+625 NAAVYVE
-631 VNGGTAADSK
+631 VNGTSSDGIQITVSNPAAQ
-641 IHVEVTNP
+641 NR
-649 LATGKFGGMI
+649 FGGII
-659 GCLSKG
+659 GCLSTG
-665 SILKMTGIV
+665 SILKMTGTVKI
-674 EISTTAN
+674 TTGN
-681 ISQGGG
+681 NFSKGGG
-687 IIGHAAEG
+687 IVGETAAG

-707 EVKYAGDKTNE
+707 EVKYAWDKTNE

-772 NSAAGLDKE
+772 NPTAGLDKE

-789 QIELKQAADYTG
+789 QIELKQAIDYTG

-810 LASKEGLAL
+810 LASREGLAL

-830 SADKTYIP
+830 SADSVNINTK
-838 TNSWTELTKKNI
+838 SWENLRKKNI

-867 RDSENTTAYTGT
+867 RNIEDKSKPYE
-879 FYGNGKKITL
+879 GNFDGNNHTINL
-889 AIGEQYGFRNNTL
+889 AIGETYGQRKS
-902 VQSGDWGSGQI
+902 QSGSLETVSDEEWGNGQI
-913 YTNNEH
+913 YSVGTAHNT
-919 KNLGLFS
+919 LGLFS
-926 LVSGNVSDLTI
+926 TASGSVRELTI
-937 DGIIQVNSTYKW
+937 DGFIHASTENGW
-949 VDAGGYAGQLRGNT
+949 ADIGGYAAELIGNNISVT
-963 EIKNVTTAQSMNIK
+963 IENVTASESMNLRAADY
-977 SSSNTKVGALFGE
+977 TKVGGIYGE
-990 NIGTSN
+990 CIGTVNITLNNFISN
-996 IILNKFKSMTVIN
+996 AEFDFVKSKNQDWVGGFCGVYSRNNSETT
-1009 IDTSDGAL
+1009 IDCQSVQL
-1017 DCVGSL
+1017 S
-1023 VGMYRDN
+1023 
-1030 TRDITIS
+1030 
-1037 CNDVLIGTKISTT
+1037 TKITT
-1050 GRNIHAGGLIGEIS
+1050 IGSKISSGGLIGEIS
-1064 TSNNKRNIN
+1064 NADKKRTITIN
-1073 ISKIQINGFEIN
+1073 SIQVNEYRLN
-1085 NKAEN
+1085 QDKNTD
-1090 SYNNLTT
+1090 NNLTT

-1110 VVFNTPADADAYAL
+1110 VVFNTPADANAYAL
-1124 SVADATINAPKASVG
+1124 SVDDSTINAPNAPVG

-1151 NDRGIDIKNSIFNAN
+1151 NDKGIDIKSATFNAN
-1166 TLGLLLCHAEEKNGR
+1166 TLGLLLCHAEETKNR

-1189 NWATAYKL
+1189 NWTTAYKL
-1197 ENVTVVEN
+1197 ENVKVEGS
-1205 PGPEVYDEMIAYT
+1205 PAIYDEMIAYT

-1235 LATVGPTG
+1235 LATDKRTG
-1243 VDTAKCNTYINRTEY
+1243 VDTAECNTYINRTEY

-1289 LDTPEKLMIWDVYT
+1289 LDTPEKLIIWDVYT

-1326 AASKATI
+1326 VASKATI

-1376 NNTAHTQHYAMHGG
+1376 NNTEHTQHYAMHGG
-1390 LFRNMISSEDVT
+1390 LFRNMISSEDVIT
-1402 TIVENVTFQ
+1402 TVENVTFQ

-1418 GISGV
+1418 GTSGV

-1450 SAFSVTDAG
+1450 SAFRVTDAG

-1524 GNGGIF
+1524 DNGGIF

-1562 VHRHDV
+1562 NHRHDV

-1576 SVEYEDLQ
+1576 SVEYKDLQ

-1596 AGYVRYENPNDTGE
+1596 EGYVRYENPNDTGE
-1610 ECPSFKDTY
+1610 PSFKDTY
-1619 LPYVHTYDKQSKAS
+1619 LPYVHTYDKQNKAS

-1673 ATPQTGWKVQVTGNQ
+1673 ATPQTGWKVQVTGDQ
-1688 SVYHTAPADTDSV
+1688 SAYHTTPADTDSV

-1716 GTDDTGNAV
+1716 GTDVTGNAV
-1725 VSWQKTGKTVSN
+1725 ESWQKTGKTVSN

-1751 GAKENTDP
+1751 RAKENTDT

-1828 QKPDADDYQPKSFFG
+1828 QAPDAYQPKSFFG

-1857 NLKVS
+1857 NVKVS
-1862 MDTGWKLALDGDKKY
+1862 MDKGWTLTLDGDNNY

-1888 SGGGVIFRNIDAEN
+1888 SGGGVIFRKKNDTN
-1902 NASFTGLTASHLTNG
+1902 FTGLTASHLKNG

-1934 FSEGFEIVNGTQNY
+1934 FSEGFEIDNGTQNY
-1948 KINQLTNTTGNNIT
+1948 KINQLTSATGNDIT
-1962 TNVDTNNDYTVTIQN
+1962 TKVDTNNNYTVTIQN

-2022 NASYQYVGK
+2022 NASYKYVGK
-2031 IDNKA
+2031 TDNKA
-2036 TEDFAKSI
+2036 AEDFEKSI
-2044 NDDTNVPSKDNAPYL
+2044 NDDTLVPAEDNAPYL
-2059 INKYSNGETFLVAGY
+2059 ITKYSNGETFLVAGY
-2074 SNGKRNQVDF
+2074 SNGKRNKVDF
-2084 QLSSK
+2084 QLSSN
-2089 STYDMT
+2089 STYDMR

-2133 GNESTIKVDMQ
+2133 GNGSTIKVKMQ
-2144 MKEYAE
+2144 MKEYAD

-2172 LTDKVLAQN
+2172 LTDKILAQN
-2181 LTINGSTISMSY
+2181 LTIDGSAISLSY
-2193 CNVDGSATSGD
+2193 CNADGTAISGD
-2204 SNMSTEQ
+2204 SNMIPEQ

-2224 SAQNSLGNDEKA
+2224 SAQNSLGNDENA
-2236 SYVFQHIVISS
+2236 SYVFQHIEISNS
-2247 SNFTGPISAGGLMG
+2247 DFTGPISAGGLMG
-2261 SAGLGNSDVNRG
+2261 SAGLGNSAVNRG

-2280 SKNGGDNNRN
+2280 SKKGGDNNS
-2290 NFGVNL
+2290 FGVNL
-2296 VNCKYN
+2296 VNCKYDH
-2302 NLIVTAKYAAGG
+2302 LSVTAKYAAGG
-2314 FVGGIYSN
+2314 MVGGLFCNQKGISFGINDSVRSSVSVTEEAY
-2322 RKTFDY
+2322 KTVGKD
-2328 DTSYSNASKVKSSL
+2328 SSI
-2342 SVYEDTYSIIGQNS
+2342 VIN
-2356 IIKATNTNTVAW
+2356 NTNTGTDTYAGGIFGAVATALYV
-2368 NGQLTVAY
+2368 NVKNLSISDVYQNTDKTLYTAYLQDITFINSSDKNNKARY
-2376 AGGVFGG
+2376 AGGVVGSIQKNNCYVYLIEMKKSDAPDKVISGTTAAGG
-2383 IANTSLYVN
+2383 MIGYAKISGKIL
-2392 DPDYELKAI
+2392 ELQNCRAENI
-2401 YKNSDKKLVQATLNN
+2401 KLQDAT
-2416 NQVIA
+2416 VGIGGMIGIV
-2421 EKASGSDSGGFA
+2421 EGSGSGSAEMKITGCISQGIHAAGSGIGVSTGGMVGLLRFAQPLTLQACIVLNSTIGSENNKSGYYGGFA
-2433 GHLQSNNI
+2433 GTITNTP
-2441 QYKIYDLI
+2441 D
-2449 VQNEGSVNQDVVA
+2449 A
-2462 YSNVGGIVGYLYLGN
+2462 R
-2477 MTSEIKKCK
+2477 
-2486 VSKLSIQA
+2486 LSIF
-2494 VSSGSGG
+2494 
-2501 MIGCVASWN
+2501 
-2510 ATTLNI
+2510 
-2516 TDSIV
+2516 DSELT
-2521 NNTKVQGGNN
+2521 NTK
-2531 TTTDK
+2531 
-2536 PGVGGILG
+2536 I
-2544 KLNNYPLLVM
+2544 
-2554 QNCNVKGSTINDSGL
+2554 SG
-2569 MKGYA
+2569 
-2574 GGFLGRGTGEKGCKV
+2574 
-2589 SYFDSVIQNM
+2589 Q
-2599 DIYGEYAGGITS
+2599 YAGGII
-2611 SADGTVYGSNLLLNN
+2611 SAANGRIYGSNILLNQ
-2626 VHMKAE
+2626 VSVAAGGKA
-2632 KNENTAIIE
+2632 
-2641 VTVVDANKFQGM
+2641 G
-2653 YFAGVSIKGD
+2653 
-2663 TNANSSMSL
+2663 L
-2672 IPENRI
+2672 I
-2678 KEEFQFGSKSYIA
+2678 FGAQQPKSKSYNLYMAGISVKGNSTANNDKTRLTSEENISNNGYIA
-2691 LADYEGTSMT
+2691 LADYEGASMT

-2709 GTNKLLGAEGVAPY
+2709 GTDGLLGAEGVAPY

-2754 GNTFKLEAQ
+2754 GNKFKLEAQ
-2763 KILEEAGTQPTG
+2763 KILEEAGTQQDV
-2775 KFVYKATEVTLKS
+2775 KFVYKTTGVTLKS

-2847 NGTNGTHVTAEAKV
+2847 NGTNGTHVTAKAKV

-2880 QINNNGTNQMSFQ
+2880 QINNNGKNQMSFQ

-2931 LEMDF
+2931 LEIDF

-3010 GKIPAGTQFTLV
+3010 GKIPAGTQLTLV

-3045 LEFLYSNFKAS
+3045 LEFLYSDFKAS
-3056 DGVTAYKDLSI
+3056 DGVTAYKNLSI

-3087 ADGKP
+3087 ADGNP

-3113 IKIGDRYYRLPQ
+3113 VKIDDRYYRLPQ

-3170 KVNGNIPM
+3170 NVNENIPM

-3184 RQKNDNGKGQTD
+3184 RQKNYNGKGQTD
-3196 KHDNTASTFQ
+3196 SHSDTASTFQ

-3212 QSLEDQDPTNP
+3212 QSLEDQDQRNP
-3223 ARKEIKLGDSELK
+3223 ARKEIKLGDSALT

-3246 NEQFYNVTDNLFLKF
+3246 NEQFYNSTDNLFLKF

-3282 PAGTKGQVH
+3282 PAGTKGTVR
-3291 FYIYTVDGDKR
+3291 FFIYSKSGDHA
-3302 TYYSAVQSDSTI
+3302 TYYKYDSSTHDWKQTSVKDAAVEYPWISE
-3314 KWSTGSAK
+3314 
-3322 TPVTV
+3322 
-3327 DGYLWTSD
+3327 GYH
-3335 GGNMELPLSSD
+3335 MELLLSED
-3346 GSVANAISLQG
+3346 GTLEKAVNLQQ
-3357 VRDSIR
+3357 IR
-3363 QNSGGDKTTGIFYVE
+3363 SFVKGNNQSGNSTFYVE
-3378 AELKAELPAAG
+3378 AVLDAELPAAG

-3402 PEEYAKLGYVS
+3402 PEEYAKLGYLS

-3419 KSLAYSSNRA
+3419 ESLAYSSNRA
-3429 LLTYDQ
+3429 LLTSDQ

-3445 VKSNLTYDADDV
+3445 VKSTLTYDADDV

-3514 KKDGNTE
+3514 EKDGNTE

-3546 VQFDETTGI
+3546 VQFDETTGT

-3562 EVYWDEQNSKLK
+3562 EAYWDEQNSKLK

-3587 NLNLLVRLDNVE
+3587 NLNLLVRVDNVE

-3614 EIVDNN
+3614 EVVDKNGTA
-3620 SNVLDQP
+3620 SDQP
-3627 NPESDYLIYTLA
+3627 DPESDYLIYTLA

>member
-1 MRRYKRILAIV
+1 MRRHKRILAIV
-12 LAASLTVGGFAT
+12 LAASLAVGGFAT

-45 DDSMHT
+45 DDNTHT
-51 DTDQQEKVSDHNA
+51 DTDQQEKVS
-64 VDNEEKTDEIDKEE
+64 
-78 NDGKKDDTK
+78 
-87 ENDTNENDTKE
+87 ENDTKD
-98 NNTKDIVNTENTEN
+98 TVNTENTE
-112 TDTEDKKNNA
+112 TEDKKNNA

-127 TESINTTEGINTT
+127 TESINST

-160 QDDGIMLLNAGVSLE
+160 QDDGIMLLDAGVSLE
-175 LLAADSEK
+175 RLAADSNN
-183 SGVTWTADSNT
+183 SGVTWMANSDT
-194 ITVTLKG
+194 IKATLKG
-201 FVLLSNCPADSL
+201 FVLLSNCQPESL
-213 QNKNIVVESTGS
+213 QKKYITVESTGS

-248 CPFEGTLSARQIT
+248 CPFMGTLSAGQIT
-261 TDTTLFGGISSNA
+261 TDTTLFGGISSEA
-274 KVNINLIWAGDGSKP
+274 KVNINLIWVGDGSKP
-289 FYAQKYVFA
+289 FYAQQYVFA
-298 DADTHSLFDNTDSTT
+298 DAESHSLFNNTDSTT
-313 SVTVSVADGKTI
+313 NVTVSVADGKTI
-325 GSLIGTVSGQTG
+325 GSLIGTVSGQAG
-337 TLKIGSG
+337 TLKIGRG

-354 AVNSSENA
+354 AVNSSGNA

-388 TANTGNAGGVIGVM
+388 TANTGNAGGMIGVM
-402 KAGTALKADADTQ
+402 RTGTVLKAKADTL
-415 ISQLSVTANNGNA
+415 ISGLSVTANNGNA
-428 GGIVGEIAEG
+428 GGIVGEIENG
-438 ARLIADSG
+438 ASLIAESG
-446 KVFELSAPSVTASG
+446 KPFVLSSPSVTASA
-460 NEGCAGG
+460 GCAGG
-467 IAGKATESDGTTILS
+467 IAGKATEEAGTTILS
-482 PIESTENTD
+482 PTESTDNTD
-491 SKPFRIITPTVNGKN
+491 SKPFQIQSPTVNGKN

-521 NYPASVNLNMPTI
+521 DYPASVNLNMPTI
-534 LTSGNGN
+534 LTSGN

-556 YTIDNFTFECTKSGN
+556 YTIDNFTFECTKPGN
-571 ENNSTFGSLIGQV
+571 ENNSTYGSLIGQV

-602 AFNNNNTS
+602 TFKYNNTR
-610 YHGGLIGMVGGNRQD
+610 YHGGLIGMVGGDSQD

-649 LATGKFGGMI
+649 LATGKFGGII

-687 IIGHAAEG
+687 IIGYAAAG

-707 EVKYAGDKTNE
+707 EVKYAWDKTNE

-772 NSAAGLDKE
+772 NPTAGLDKE

-801 NSNYSGDIT
+801 NSNYGGDIT

-830 SADKTYIP
+830 SADSVNINTK
-838 TNSWTELTKKNI
+838 SWEKLRKKNI

-867 RDSENTTAYTGT
+867 RNIEDKSKPYE
-879 FYGNGKKITL
+879 GNFEGKKHTIKL
-889 AIGEQYGFRNNTL
+889 AIGETYGQRKS
-902 VQSGDWGSGQI
+902 QSGSLETVSDEEWGNGQI
-913 YTNNEH
+913 YSVGTAHNT
-919 KNLGLFS
+919 LGLFS
-926 LVSGNVSDLTI
+926 TASGSVRELTI
-937 DGIIQVNSTYKW
+937 DGFIHASTENGW
-949 VDAGGYAGQLRGNT
+949 ADIGGYAAELIGNNISVT
-963 EIKNVTTAQSMNIK
+963 IENVTASESMNLRAADY
-977 SSSNTKVGALFGE
+977 TKVGGIYGE
-990 NIGTSN
+990 CIGTVNITLNNFISKAEFDFVKSN
-996 IILNKFKSMTVIN
+996 QKDWVGGFCGVYSGNKSETT
-1009 IDTSDGAL
+1009 IDCQSVQLSTKITT
-1017 DCVGSL
+1017 VGS
-1023 VGMYRDN
+1023 
-1030 TRDITIS
+1030 
-1037 CNDVLIGTKISTT
+1037 KIFS
-1050 GRNIHAGGLIGEIS
+1050 GGLIGEIS
-1064 TSNNKRNIN
+1064 KSDKKRTITIN
-1073 ISKIQINGFEIN
+1073 SIQVNDYKLN
-1085 NKAEN
+1085 QDKNAD
-1090 SYNNLTT
+1090 NNLQT

-1124 SVADATINAPKASVG
+1124 SVDNSTINAPNAPVG

-1151 NDRGIDIKNSIFNAN
+1151 NDKGIDIKSATFNAN
-1166 TLGLLLCHAEEKNGR
+1166 TLGLLLCHAEKTKNR

-1197 ENVTVVEN
+1197 ENVTVEGS
-1205 PGPEVYDEMIAYT
+1205 PAIYDEMIAYT

-1235 LATVGPTG
+1235 LATDKRTG
-1243 VDTAKCNTYINRTEY
+1243 VDTAECNTYINRTEY
-1258 GKTKPTNPNSR
+1258 GKKKPTNPNSR

-1365 EKANSNKSTQG
+1365 EKSNKSTQG
-1376 NNTAHTQHYAMHGG
+1376 NNTEHTQHYAMHGG
-1390 LFRNMISSEDVT
+1390 LFRNMISSEDT
-1402 TIVENVTFQ
+1402 TTTVENVTFQ

-1418 GISGV
+1418 GASGV

-1450 SAFSVTDAG
+1450 SAFRVTDAG

-1492 PAGSSLLGNIGGSDK
+1492 PAGSSLLGNIGGPDK

-1512 TFNKMKFPDKPY
+1512 TFNKMKLPDKPY

-1562 VHRHDV
+1562 NHRHDV

-1576 SVEYEDLQ
+1576 SVEYKDLQ
-1584 HWYYDEQTYGQS
+1584 RWYYDEQTYGQS
-1596 AGYVRYENPNDTGE
+1596 EGYVRYENPNDTGE
-1610 ECPSFKDTY
+1610 PSFKDTY
-1619 LPYVHTYDKQSKAS
+1619 LPYVHTYDKQNKAS

-1673 ATPQTGWKVQVTGNQ
+1673 ATPQTGWKVQVTGDQ
-1688 SVYHTAPADTDSV
+1688 SEYHTTPADTDSV

-1716 GTDDTGNAV
+1716 DTDDTGNVV

-1737 DMMHCYILSAYYDI
+1737 DMMHCYILNAYYDI
-1751 GAKENTDP
+1751 RAKENTDT

-1828 QKPDADDYQPKSFFG
+1828 QAPDAYQPKSFFG

-1857 NLKVS
+1857 NVKVS
-1862 MDTGWKLALDGDKKY
+1862 MDTDWTLTLDGDKKY

-1888 SGGGVIFRNIDAEN
+1888 SGGGVIFRKKNDTN
-1902 NASFTGLTASHLTNG
+1902 FTGLTASHLKNG

-1934 FSEGFEIVNGTQNY
+1934 FSEGFEIDNGTQNY
-1948 KINQLTNTTGNNIT
+1948 KINQLTSATGNDIT
-1962 TNVDTNNDYTVTIQN
+1962 TKVDINNDYTVTIQN

-2031 IDNKA
+2031 TNNKA
-2036 TEDFAKSI
+2036 AEDFEKSI
-2044 NDDTNVPSKDNAPYL
+2044 KDDTLVPAESNAPYL
-2059 INKYSNGETFLVAGY
+2059 ITKYSRRETFLVASY

-2084 QLSSK
+2084 QLSSN

-2095 GYGNG
+2095 EYGNG

-2133 GNESTIKVDMQ
+2133 GNGRTIKVDMQ
-2144 MKEYAE
+2144 MKEYAD

-2181 LTINGSTISMSY
+2181 LTIDDSAISLSY
-2193 CNVDGSATSGD
+2193 CNAVGTAISGD
-2204 SNMSTEQ
+2204 SNMSPDQ

-2224 SAQNSLGNDEKA
+2224 SAQNSLGNEEA
-2236 SYVFQHIVISS
+2236 SYVFQHIVISN
-2247 SNFTGPISAGGLMG
+2247 SNFTGPVSAGGLMG
-2261 SAGLGNSDVNRG
+2261 SAGLGNSYVKSG

-2280 SKNGGDNNRN
+2280 SKNGGDNNN

-2296 VNCKYN
+2296 VNCKYDH
-2302 NLIVTAKYAAGG
+2302 LSVTAKYAAGG
-2314 FVGGIYSN
+2314 MVGGLFCNQKGISFGTNDSVRSSVSVTEEAY
-2322 RKTFDY
+2322 KTVGKD
-2328 DTSYSNASKVKSSL
+2328 SSI
-2342 SVYEDTYSIIGQNS
+2342 VIN
-2356 IIKATNTNTVAW
+2356 NTNTGTDTYAGGIFGAVATALYV
-2368 NGQLTVAY
+2368 NVKNLSISDVYQNTDKTLYTACLQDITFINSSDKNNKARY
-2376 AGGVFGG
+2376 AGGVVGSIQENNCYVYHLEMKKSDASDNVISGTTAAGG
-2383 IANTSLYVN
+2383 MIGYAKISGRKL
-2392 DPDYELKAI
+2392 ELQNCRAENI
-2401 YKNSDKKLVQATLNN
+2401 KLQDAAGGLGGMIGIVEGSRSSGSAEMKITGCISQGIHAAGSKETVSTGGMVGLLRFAQPLTLQACIVLDSTIGSENN
-2416 NQVIA
+2416 NL
-2421 EKASGSDSGGFA
+2421 GYYGGFA
-2433 GHLQSNNI
+2433 GTI
-2441 QYKIYDLI
+2441 TP
-2449 VQNEGSVNQDVVA
+2449 
-2462 YSNVGGIVGYLYLGN
+2462 
-2477 MTSEIKKCK
+2477 TSDAR
-2486 VSKLSIQA
+2486 LSIF
-2494 VSSGSGG
+2494 
-2501 MIGCVASWN
+2501 
-2510 ATTLNI
+2510 
-2516 TDSIV
+2516 DSELT
-2521 NNTKVQGGNN
+2521 NTKIN
-2531 TTTDK
+2531 
-2536 PGVGGILG
+2536 G
-2544 KLNNYPLLVM
+2544 K
-2554 QNCNVKGSTINDSGL
+2554 
-2569 MKGYA
+2569 
-2574 GGFLGRGTGEKGCKV
+2574 F
-2589 SYFDSVIQNM
+2589 
-2599 DIYGEYAGGITS
+2599 AGGII
-2611 SADGTVYGSNLLLNN
+2611 SAAHGRIYGSNILLNQ
-2626 VHMKAE
+2626 VSVAAGGKAGLIVGA
-2632 KNENTAIIE
+2632 KQSDSYN
-2641 VTVVDANKFQGM
+2641 GLYM
-2653 YFAGVSIKGD
+2653 AGVSVKGNS
-2663 TNANSSMSL
+2663 TANNVKTQL
-2672 IPENRI
+2672 TGDAKILE
-2678 KEEFQFGSKSYIA
+2678 KGYIA
-2691 LADYEGTSMT
+2691 LADYEGSSMT

-2709 GTNKLLGAEGVAPY
+2709 GTAGLLGAEGVAPY

-2744 FGDSTSWSTD
+2744 FGDSTSWRAD

-2763 KILEEAGTQPTG
+2763 KILEEAGTQPAG

-2808 LVKAA
+2808 LEKAE

-2818 LMITGNES
+2818 LMITGNKS
-2826 DKIENYLDIVT
+2826 AKMIEKYLDIVT

-2861 YNYNAATGKFIASN
+2861 YNYNAATRKFIASN

-2880 QINNNGTNQMSFQ
+2880 QINSNGKNQMSFQ

-2931 LEMDF
+2931 LEIDF

-2949 DYANLTGHI
+2949 DYANLEGHI

-2996 TQAFAKSIEFYLQR
+2996 TQAFAKSIKFYLQR
-3010 GKIPAGTQFTLV
+3010 VKIPAGTQLTLV

-3045 LEFLYSNFKAS
+3045 LEFLYSDFKAS

-3113 IKIGDRYYRLPQ
+3113 VKIDDRYYRLPQ
-3125 DGEDVSKLDKYT
+3125 DGEDVSKLDKYM

-3170 KVNGNIPM
+3170 NVNGNIPM

-3184 RQKNDNGKGQTD
+3184 RHVKGQTD
-3196 KHDNTASTFQ
+3196 SHSNTASTFQ

-3212 QSLEDQDPTNP
+3212 QSLEDQDQRNP
-3223 ARKEIKLGDSELK
+3223 SRKEIKLGDSALK

-3246 NEQFYNVTDNLFLKF
+3246 NEQFYNSTDNLFLKF

-3282 PAGTKGQVH
+3282 PAGTKGKVR
-3291 FYIYTVDGDKR
+3291 FFVYSKSGDHT
-3302 TYYSAVQSDSTI
+3302 TYYKYDSSTHNWKQVSVEGAAVEYPWISE
-3314 KWSTGSAK
+3314 
-3322 TPVTV
+3322 
-3327 DGYLWTSD
+3327 GYH
-3335 GGNMELPLSSD
+3335 MELLLSED
-3346 GSVANAISLQG
+3346 GTPEKAVNLQQI
-3357 VRDSIR
+3357 RSIVKGNN
-3363 QNSGGDKTTGIFYVE
+3363 QSGNSTFYVK
-3378 AELKAELPAAG
+3378 AVLDAELPAAG
-3389 LDVIPAAS
+3389 LDVIPVAS

-3419 KSLAYSSNRA
+3419 ESLAYSSNRA
-3429 LLTYDQ
+3429 LLTSDQ

-3445 VKSNLTYDADDV
+3445 VKSTLTYDADDV

-3514 KKDGNTE
+3514 EKDGNTE
-3521 NYKTPLTRDAKDYMD
+3521 NYKTPLTTDAKDYMD

-3546 VQFDETTGI
+3546 VQFDKTTGI

-3574 TTDGVFDG
+3574 TIDGVFDG

-3614 EIVDNN
+3614 EIVDKN
-3620 SNVLDQP
+3620 SNVSDQP

>member
-1 MRRYKRILAIV
+1 
-12 LAASLTVGGFAT
+12 
-24 PDSIKAS
+24 
-31 SVAGIEN
+31 
-38 TTDESTD
+38 
-45 DDSMHT
+45 
-51 DTDQQEKVSDHNA
+51 
-64 VDNEEKTDEIDKEE
+64 
-78 NDGKKDDTK
+78 
-87 ENDTNENDTKE
+87 
-98 NNTKDIVNTENTEN
+98 
-112 TDTEDKKNNA
+112 
-122 DKINT
+122 
-127 TESINTTEGINTT
+127 
-140 ESINAT
+140 
-146 ECIGDINSTEYDAE
+146 
-160 QDDGIMLLNAGVSLE
+160 MLLDAGVSLE
-175 LLAADSEK
+175 RLAADSNN
-183 SGVTWTADSNT
+183 SGVTWMANSDT
-194 ITVTLKG
+194 IKATLKG
-201 FVLLSNCPADSL
+201 FVLLSNCQPESL
-213 QNKNIVVESTGS
+213 QKKKIIVESTGS

-248 CPFEGTLSARQIT
+248 CPFMGALSAGQIT
-261 TDTTLFGGISSNA
+261 TDTTLFGGISSEA
-274 KVNINLIWAGDGSKP
+274 KVNINLIWTGDGSKP
-289 FYAQKYVFA
+289 FYAQQYVFA
-298 DADTHSLFDNTDSTT
+298 DADSHSLFNNTDSTT
-313 SVTVSVADGKTI
+313 NVTVSVADGKTI
-325 GSLIGTVSGQTG
+325 GSLIGTVSGQAG
-337 TLKIGSG
+337 TLKIGKG

-354 AVNSSENA
+354 AVNSSGNA
-362 GLICNTLEKGTI
+362 GLICNTLEAGTI

-388 TANTGNAGGVIGVM
+388 TANSGNAGGMIGVM
-402 KAGTALKADADTQ
+402 RAGTVLKAEADTQ

-428 GGIVGEIAEG
+428 GGIVGEIENG
-438 ARLIADSG
+438 ASLIAESG
-446 KVFELSAPSVTASG
+446 KPFVLSSPSVTASA
-460 NEGCAGG
+460 GCAGG
-467 IAGKATESDGTTILS
+467 IAGKATEEAGTTILS
-482 PIESTENTD
+482 PTESNNNTD
-491 SKPFRIITPTVNGKN
+491 SKPFQIQSPTVNGQN

-521 NYPASVNLNMPTI
+521 DYPASVNLNMPTI
-534 LTSGNGN
+534 LTSGN

-556 YTIDNFTFECTKSGN
+556 YTIDNFTFECTKPGN
-571 ENNSTFGSLIGQV
+571 ENNSTYGSLIGQV

-602 AFNNNNTS
+602 TFKYNNTR
-610 YHGGLIGMVGGNRQD
+610 YHGGLIGMVGGDSQD

-649 LATGKFGGMI
+649 LATGKFGGII

-687 IIGHAAEG
+687 IIGYATVG

-707 EVKYAGDKTNE
+707 AVRYDGDKTNE

-772 NSAAGLDKE
+772 NPTAGLDKE

-801 NSNYSGDIT
+801 NSNYGGDIT

-830 SADKTYIP
+830 SADSVNINTK
-838 TNSWTELTKKNI
+838 SWEKLRKKNI

-867 RDSENTTAYTGT
+867 RNIEDKSKPYE
-879 FYGNGKKITL
+879 GNFEGKKHTIKL
-889 AIGEQYGFRNNTL
+889 AIGETYGQRKS
-902 VQSGDWGSGQI
+902 QSGSLETVSDEEWGNGQI
-913 YTNNEH
+913 YSVGTAHNT
-919 KNLGLFS
+919 LGLFS
-926 LVSGNVSDLTI
+926 TASGSVRELTI
-937 DGIIQVNSTYKW
+937 DGFIHASTENGW
-949 VDAGGYAGQLRGNT
+949 ADIGGYAAELIGNNISVT
-963 EIKNVTTAQSMNIK
+963 IENVTASESMNLRAADY
-977 SSSNTKVGALFGE
+977 TKVGGIYGE
-990 NIGTSN
+990 CIGTVNITLNNFISKAEFDFVKSN
-996 IILNKFKSMTVIN
+996 QKDWVGGFCGVYSGNKSETT
-1009 IDTSDGAL
+1009 IDCQSVQLSTKITT
-1017 DCVGSL
+1017 VGS
-1023 VGMYRDN
+1023 
-1030 TRDITIS
+1030 
-1037 CNDVLIGTKISTT
+1037 KIFS
-1050 GRNIHAGGLIGEIS
+1050 GGLIGEIS
-1064 TSNNKRNIN
+1064 KSDKKRTITIN
-1073 ISKIQINGFEIN
+1073 SIQVNDYKLN
-1085 NKAEN
+1085 QDKNAD
-1090 SYNNLTT
+1090 NNLQT

-1124 SVADATINAPKASVG
+1124 SVDNSTINAPNAPVG

-1151 NDRGIDIKNSIFNAN
+1151 NDKGIDIKSATFNAN
-1166 TLGLLLCHAEEKNGR
+1166 TLGLLLCHAEKTKNR

-1197 ENVTVVEN
+1197 ENVTVEGS
-1205 PGPEVYDEMIAYT
+1205 PAIYDEMIAYT

-1235 LATVGPTG
+1235 LATDKRTG
-1243 VDTAKCNTYINRTEY
+1243 VDTAECNTYINRTEY
-1258 GKTKPTNPNSR
+1258 GKKKPTNPNSR

-1365 EKANSNKSTQG
+1365 EKSNKSTQG
-1376 NNTAHTQHYAMHGG
+1376 NNTEHTQHYAMHGG
-1390 LFRNMISSEDVT
+1390 LFRNMISSEDT
-1402 TIVENVTFQ
+1402 TTTVENVTFQ

-1418 GISGV
+1418 GASGV

-1450 SAFSVTDAG
+1450 SAFRVTDAG

-1492 PAGSSLLGNIGGSDK
+1492 PAGSSLLGNIGGPDK

-1512 TFNKMKFPDKPY
+1512 TFNKMKLPDKPY

-1562 VHRHDV
+1562 NHRHDV

-1576 SVEYEDLQ
+1576 SVEYKDLQ
-1584 HWYYDEQTYGQS
+1584 RWYYDEQTYGQS
-1596 AGYVRYENPNDTGE
+1596 EGYVRYENPNDTGE
-1610 ECPSFKDTY
+1610 PSFKDTY
-1619 LPYVHTYDKQSKAS
+1619 LPYVHTYDKQNKAS

-1673 ATPQTGWKVQVTGNQ
+1673 ATPQTGWKVQVTGDQ
-1688 SVYHTAPADTDSV
+1688 SAYHTTPADTDSV

-1716 GTDDTGNAV
+1716 DTDDTGNVV

-1737 DMMHCYILSAYYDI
+1737 DMMHCYILNAYYDI
-1751 GAKENTDP
+1751 RAKENTDT

-1828 QKPDADDYQPKSFFG
+1828 QAPDAYQPKSFFG

-1857 NLKVS
+1857 NVKVS
-1862 MDTGWKLALDGDKKY
+1862 MDTDWTLTLDGDKKY

-1888 SGGGVIFRNIDAEN
+1888 SGGGVIFRKKNDTN
-1902 NASFTGLTASHLTNG
+1902 FTGLTASHLKNG

-1934 FSEGFEIVNGTQNY
+1934 FSEGFEIDNGTQNY
-1948 KINQLTNTTGNNIT
+1948 KINQLTSATGNDIT
-1962 TNVDTNNDYTVTIQN
+1962 TKVDINNDYTVTIQN

-1991 AAGAGGTYAYYGT
+1991 AAGAGGTYAYYGK

-2031 IDNKA
+2031 TNNKA
-2036 TEDFAKSI
+2036 AEDFEKSI
-2044 NDDTNVPSKDNAPYL
+2044 KDDTLVPAESNAPYL
-2059 INKYSNGETFLVAGY
+2059 ITKYSRRETFLVASY

-2084 QLSSK
+2084 QLSSN

-2095 GYGNG
+2095 EYGNG

-2133 GNESTIKVDMQ
+2133 GNGRTIKVDMQ
-2144 MKEYAE
+2144 MKEYAD

-2181 LTINGSTISMSY
+2181 LTIDDSAISLSY
-2193 CNVDGSATSGD
+2193 CNAVGTAISGD
-2204 SNMSTEQ
+2204 SNMSPDQ

-2224 SAQNSLGNDEKA
+2224 SAQNSLGNEEA
-2236 SYVFQHIVISS
+2236 SYVFQHIVISN
-2247 SNFTGPISAGGLMG
+2247 SNFTGPVSAGGLMG
-2261 SAGLGNSDVNRG
+2261 SAGLGNSYVKSG

-2280 SKNGGDNNRN
+2280 SKNGGDNNN

-2296 VNCKYN
+2296 VNCKYDH
-2302 NLIVTAKYAAGG
+2302 LSVTAKYAAGG
-2314 FVGGIYSN
+2314 MVGGLFCNQKGISFGTNDSVRSSVSVTEEAY
-2322 RKTFDY
+2322 KTVGKD
-2328 DTSYSNASKVKSSL
+2328 SSI
-2342 SVYEDTYSIIGQNS
+2342 VIN
-2356 IIKATNTNTVAW
+2356 NTNTGTDTYAGGIFGAVATALYV
-2368 NGQLTVAY
+2368 NVKNLSISDVYQNTDKTLYTACLQDITFINSSDKNNKARY
-2376 AGGVFGG
+2376 AGGVVGSIQENNCYVYHLEMKKSDASDNVISGTTAAGG
-2383 IANTSLYVN
+2383 MIGYAKISGRKL
-2392 DPDYELKAI
+2392 ELQNCRAENI
-2401 YKNSDKKLVQATLNN
+2401 KLQDAAGGLGGMIGIVEGSRSSGSAEMKITGCISQGIHAAGSKETVSTGGMVGLLRFAQPLTLQACIVLDSTIGSENN
-2416 NQVIA
+2416 NL
-2421 EKASGSDSGGFA
+2421 GYYGGFA
-2433 GHLQSNNI
+2433 GTI
-2441 QYKIYDLI
+2441 TP
-2449 VQNEGSVNQDVVA
+2449 
-2462 YSNVGGIVGYLYLGN
+2462 
-2477 MTSEIKKCK
+2477 TSDAR
-2486 VSKLSIQA
+2486 LSIF
-2494 VSSGSGG
+2494 
-2501 MIGCVASWN
+2501 
-2510 ATTLNI
+2510 
-2516 TDSIV
+2516 DSELT
-2521 NNTKVQGGNN
+2521 NTKIN
-2531 TTTDK
+2531 
-2536 PGVGGILG
+2536 G
-2544 KLNNYPLLVM
+2544 K
-2554 QNCNVKGSTINDSGL
+2554 
-2569 MKGYA
+2569 
-2574 GGFLGRGTGEKGCKV
+2574 F
-2589 SYFDSVIQNM
+2589 
-2599 DIYGEYAGGITS
+2599 AGGII
-2611 SADGTVYGSNLLLNN
+2611 SAAHGRIYGSNILLNQ
-2626 VHMKAE
+2626 VSVAAGGKAGLIVGA
-2632 KNENTAIIE
+2632 KQSDSYN
-2641 VTVVDANKFQGM
+2641 GLYM
-2653 YFAGVSIKGD
+2653 AGVSVKGNS
-2663 TNANSSMSL
+2663 TANNVKTQL
-2672 IPENRI
+2672 TGDAKILE
-2678 KEEFQFGSKSYIA
+2678 KGYIA
-2691 LADYEGTSMT
+2691 LADYEGSSMT

-2709 GTNKLLGAEGVAPY
+2709 GTAGLLGAEGVAPY

-2744 FGDSTSWSTD
+2744 FGDSTSWRAD

-2763 KILEEAGTQPTG
+2763 KILEEAGTQPAG

-2808 LVKAA
+2808 LEKAE

-2818 LMITGNES
+2818 LMITGNKS
-2826 DKIENYLDIVT
+2826 AKMIEKYLDIVT

-2861 YNYNAATGKFIASN
+2861 YNYNAATRKFIASN

-2880 QINNNGTNQMSFQ
+2880 QINSNGKNQMSFQ

-2931 LEMDF
+2931 LEIDF

-2949 DYANLTGHI
+2949 DYANLEGHI

-2996 TQAFAKSIEFYLQR
+2996 TQAFAKGIKFYLQR
-3010 GKIPAGTQFTLV
+3010 VKIPAGTQLTLV

-3045 LEFLYSNFKAS
+3045 LEFLYSDFKAS

-3113 IKIGDRYYRLPQ
+3113 VKIDDRYYRLPQ
-3125 DGEDVSKLDKYT
+3125 DGEDVSKLDKYM

-3170 KVNGNIPM
+3170 NVNGNIPM

-3184 RQKNDNGKGQTD
+3184 RHVKGQTD
-3196 KHDNTASTFQ
+3196 SHSNTASTFQ

-3212 QSLEDQDPTNP
+3212 QSLEDQDQRNP
-3223 ARKEIKLGDSELK
+3223 SRKEIKLGDSALK

-3246 NEQFYNVTDNLFLKF
+3246 NEQFYNSTDNLFLKF

-3282 PAGTKGQVH
+3282 PAGTKGKVR
-3291 FYIYTVDGDKR
+3291 FFVYSKSGDHT
-3302 TYYSAVQSDSTI
+3302 TYYKYDSSTHNWKQVSVEGAAVEYPWISE
-3314 KWSTGSAK
+3314 
-3322 TPVTV
+3322 
-3327 DGYLWTSD
+3327 GYH
-3335 GGNMELPLSSD
+3335 MELLLSED
-3346 GSVANAISLQG
+3346 GTPEKAVNLQQI
-3357 VRDSIR
+3357 RSIVKGNN
-3363 QNSGGDKTTGIFYVE
+3363 QSGNSTFYVK
-3378 AELKAELPAAG
+3378 AVLDAELPAAG

-3419 KSLAYSSNRA
+3419 ESLAYSSNRA
-3429 LLTYDQ
+3429 LLTSDQ

-3445 VKSNLTYDADDV
+3445 VKSTLTYDADDV

-3514 KKDGNTE
+3514 EKDGNTE
-3521 NYKTPLTRDAKDYMD
+3521 NYKTPLTTDAKDYMD

-3546 VQFDETTGI
+3546 VQFDKTTGI

-3574 TTDGVFDG
+3574 TIDGVFDG

-3614 EIVDNN
+3614 EIVDKN
-3620 SNVLDQP
+3620 SNVSDQP

>member
-1 MRRYKRILAIV
+1 MRRYRRILAIV

-38 TTDESTD
+38 TTDESMN

-51 DTDQQEKVSDHNA
+51 DTDQQEKVSDYNA

-98 NNTKDIVNTENTEN
+98 NNTKDTVNIEN

-127 TESINTTEGINTT
+127 TESINATEGI
-140 ESINAT
+140 
-146 ECIGDINSTEYDAE
+146 GDIDSTEYDTE
-160 QDDGIMLLNAGVSLE
+160 QDDGIMLLNDGVSLE
-175 LLAADSEK
+175 LLAADSYN
-183 SGVTWTADSNT
+183 SGVTWMADSDT
-194 ITVTLKG
+194 IKATLKG

-213 QNKNIVVESTGS
+213 QNKEIIVESTGS

-248 CPFEGTLSARQIT
+248 CPFMGTLSAGQIT
-261 TDTTLFGGISSNA
+261 TDTTLFGGISSQA
-274 KVNINLIWAGDGSKP
+274 KVNINLIWTGDGSKP
-289 FYAQKYVFA
+289 FYAQQYVFA
-298 DADTHSLFDNTDSTT
+298 DADSHSLFNNTDSTT

-325 GSLIGTVSGQTG
+325 GSLIGTVSGQAG
-337 TLKIGSG
+337 TLKIGRG

-428 GGIVGEIAEG
+428 GGIVGEIENG
-438 ARLIADSG
+438 ASLIAESG
-446 KVFELSAPSVTASG
+446 KPFVLSSPSVTATA
-460 NEGCAGG
+460 GCAGG
-467 IAGKATESDGTTILS
+467 IAGIATEEAGTTILS
-482 PIESTENTD
+482 PTESNNNTAD
-491 SKPFRIITPTVNGKN
+491 PKPFQIVSPTVNGKN

-511 GNYIIKSRQM
+511 GDYIIENQAMS
-521 NYPASVNLNMPTI
+521 YPTSVNLDAPTI
-534 LTSGNGN
+534 LSNGN
-541 GGGLFGVLD
+541 GGGLFGVLE
-550 LQNTSS
+550 LNNKSS
-556 YTIDNFTFECTKSGN
+556 YTIEGFGFACTKSGN
-571 ENNSTFGSLIGQV
+571 ENNSAYGSIVGQV
-584 KGTGTA
+584 ISNSGVK
-590 NALYINNCNVKS
+590 NALFINNCKVQSK
-602 AFNNNNTS
+602 FNNDNTQ
-610 YHGGLIGMVGGNRQD
+610 YHGGLIGKVGENNNN
-625 NAIYVE
+625 NAAVYVE
-631 VNGGTAADSK
+631 VNGTSSDGIQITVDNPAAQ
-641 IHVEVTNP
+641 NR
-649 LATGKFGGMI
+649 FGGII
-659 GCLSKG
+659 GCLSTG
-665 SILKMTGIV
+665 SILKMTGTVKI
-674 EISTTAN
+674 TTGN
-681 ISQGGG
+681 NFSKGGG
-687 IIGHAAEG
+687 IVGETAAG

-707 EVKYAGDKTNE
+707 EVKYAWDKTNE

-772 NSAAGLDKE
+772 NPTAGLDKE

-801 NSNYSGDIT
+801 NSSYSGDIT

-1023 VGMYRDN
+1023 VGIYRDN

-1037 CNDVLIGTKISTT
+1037 CNDVSIATKISTT
-1050 GRNIHAGGLIGEIS
+1050 GTNIHAGGLIGEIP

-1085 NKAEN
+1085 NKAGN
-1090 SYNNLTT
+1090 SYNKLQT

-1110 VVFNTPADADAYAL
+1110 VVFNTPADSNAYAL
-1124 SVADATINAPKASVG
+1124 SVDNSTINAPNAPVG

-1151 NDRGIDIKNSIFNAN
+1151 NDRGIDIKNSTFNAKE
-1166 TLGLLLCHAEEKNGR
+1166 LGLLLCHAEEKNNR

-1189 NWATAYKL
+1189 NWKTAYKL
-1197 ENVTVVEN
+1197 EKVTVEGS
-1205 PGPEVYDEMIAYT
+1205 PAIYDEMIAYT

-1235 LATVGPTG
+1235 LATDKRTG
-1243 VDTAKCNTYINRTEY
+1243 VDTAECNTYVNRTEY

-1269 YYYNLDQIVASQKG
+1269 YYYNLDQIVASQNG
-1283 QSVSGW
+1283 NVSGW
-1289 LDTPEKLMIWDVYT
+1289 LDTPGKLMIWNVYT

-1365 EKANSNKSTQG
+1365 EKSNKSTKG
-1376 NNTAHTQHYAMHGG
+1376 NNTEHTQHYAMHGG
-1390 LFRNMISSEDVT
+1390 LFRNMISSKDVT
-1402 TIVENVTFQ
+1402 TTVENVAFQ

-1418 GISGV
+1418 GASGV

-1450 SAFSVTDAG
+1450 SAFRVTDAG

-1524 GNGGIF
+1524 DNGGIF

-1562 VHRHDV
+1562 NHRHDV

-1576 SVEYEDLQ
+1576 SVEYENLQ

-1596 AGYVRYENPNDTGE
+1596 EGYVRYENPNDTGE
-1610 ECPSFKDTY
+1610 PSFKDTY

-1673 ATPQTGWKVQVTGNQ
+1673 ATPQTGWKVQVTGDQ
-1688 SVYHTAPADTDSV
+1688 SDYHTAPAHTDSV
-1701 YEYDGTGWYQVQKQS
+1701 YEYDGTGWYQVQKQNS
-1716 GTDDTGNAV
+1716 TDDTGNAV
-1725 VSWQKTGKTVSN
+1725 ESWQKTGETVSN
-1737 DMMHCYILSAYYDI
+1737 DMMHCYILSAYYDVL
-1751 GAKENTDP
+1751 AKENTDA
-1759 AKNKVLELENFAGL
+1759 AKNKVLELVNFAGL

-1786 NNGSTVKIGGDNIA
+1786 NNGSTVKISGDNIA

-1813 DITIQYSGSGKTLTY
+1813 DITIQYSGKGKTLAY
-1828 QKPDADDYQPKSFFG
+1828 QKPDDDDYQPKSFFG

-1857 NLKVS
+1857 NVKVS
-1862 MDTGWKLALDGDKKY
+1862 MDKDWTLTLDGNNNY

-1888 SGGGVIFRNIDAEN
+1888 SGGGAIFRNIKRNSD
-1902 NASFTGLTASHLTNG
+1902 FTGKSVYANSSDVT

-1934 FSEGFEIVNGTQNY
+1934 FSEGCTIDNGTDNY
-1948 KINQLTNTTGNNIT
+1948 KINELQSQLNDIT
-1962 TNVDTNNDYTVTIQN
+1962 TDADNSNNYTTIIHN

-1991 AAGAGGTYAYYGT
+1991 AASAGGTYAYYGT
-2004 AQSYSN
+2004 EQSYSD
-2010 YKFGNGIYGKIR
+2010 YKFGNGVYGKVR
-2022 NASYQYVGK
+2022 NATYQYVGK
-2031 IDNKA
+2031 DVSNEA
-2036 TEDFAKSI
+2036 EADFQLSK
-2044 NDDTNVPSKDNAPYL
+2044 NDDIAVPAETNAPYL
-2059 INKYSNGETFLVAGY
+2059 ITKYSNGKTFLIAGND
-2074 SNGKRNQVDF
+2074 SKNRKKVQFELD
-2084 QLSSK
+2084 SK
-2089 STYDMT
+2089 STYDMKD
-2095 GYGNG
+2095 YGNG

-2133 GNESTIKVDMQ
+2133 GNGSTIKVEMQ
-2144 MKEYAE
+2144 MKEYAK

-2172 LTDKVLAQN
+2172 LTDKVLARN
-2181 LTINGSTISMSY
+2181 LTIDDSTISMSY
-2193 CNVDGSATSGD
+2193 CNADGTAISGD

-2224 SAQNSLGNDEKA
+2224 SAQNSLGNDENA
-2236 SYVFQHIVISS
+2236 SYVFQHIEISNS
-2247 SNFTGPISAGGLMG
+2247 DFTGPISAGGLMG

-2296 VNCKYN
+2296 VNCKYD

-2314 FVGGIYSN
+2314 MVGGLFCN
-2322 RKTFDY
+2322 RNEISFDTKDSVRSSVSVTEEAYKT
-2328 DTSYSNASKVKSSL
+2328 V
-2342 SVYEDTYSIIGQNS
+2342 GQNS
-2356 IIKATNTNTVAW
+2356 FIVIDNTNT
-2368 NGQLTVAY
+2368 TIDKC
-2376 AGGVFGG
+2376 AGGIFG
-2383 IANTSLYVN
+2383 AVATALYVN
-2392 DPDYELKAI
+2392 DKSLSISGVYQNADKTLYTACLQDITIRNLKPSGTKEKKRYAGGAVGSIQENNCYVYHMEMKKSDASDNVISGTIAAGGMIGYAKISGKILELQNCRAENI
-2401 YKNSDKKLVQATLNN
+2401 KLQDAEGGLGGMIGIVEGSGSGSAEMKITGCISQGIHAAGNGSGVSTGGMVGLLRN
-2416 NQVIA
+2416 NQPLTLQACIVLDSAIGS
-2421 EKASGSDSGGFA
+2421 ENNQSGYYGGFA
-2433 GHLQSNNI
+2433 GTITNTP
-2441 QYKIYDLI
+2441 D
-2449 VQNEGSVNQDVVA
+2449 A
-2462 YSNVGGIVGYLYLGN
+2462 R
-2477 MTSEIKKCK
+2477 
-2486 VSKLSIQA
+2486 LSIF
-2494 VSSGSGG
+2494 
-2501 MIGCVASWN
+2501 
-2510 ATTLNI
+2510 
-2516 TDSIV
+2516 DSELT
-2521 NNTKVQGGNN
+2521 NTK
-2531 TTTDK
+2531 
-2536 PGVGGILG
+2536 
-2544 KLNNYPLLVM
+2544 
-2554 QNCNVKGSTINDSGL
+2554 ING
-2569 MKGYA
+2569 
-2574 GGFLGRGTGEKGCKV
+2574 
-2589 SYFDSVIQNM
+2589 Q
-2599 DIYGEYAGGITS
+2599 YAGGII
-2611 SADGTVYGSNLLLNN
+2611 SAANGRIYGSNILLNQ
-2626 VHMKAE
+2626 VSVAAGGKAGLIVGA
-2632 KNENTAIIE
+2632 KQSNSYN
-2641 VTVVDANKFQGM
+2641 GLYM
-2653 YFAGVSIKGD
+2653 AGVSVKGNS
-2663 TNANSSMSL
+2663 TANNDKTQL
-2672 IPENRI
+2672 TGDAKILE
-2678 KEEFQFGSKSYIA
+2678 KGYIA
-2691 LADYEGTSMT
+2691 LADYEGSSMT

-2709 GTNKLLGAEGVAPY
+2709 GTDGLLGAEGVAPY

-2736 TDGTEKYL
+2736 TDRTEKYL
-2744 FGDSTSWSTD
+2744 FGDSTSWSAD

-2763 KILEEAGTQPTG
+2763 KILEEAETQQDR
-2775 KFVYKATEVTLKS
+2775 KFVYNTTGVTLKS
-2788 SENPDG
+2788 SEKPDG

-2808 LVKAA
+2808 LEKAE

-2826 DKIENYLDIVT
+2826 DKMIEKYLDIVT
-2837 NGGYSQAKKL
+2837 NGGYSQAKLL
-2847 NGTNGTHVTAEAKV
+2847 NGTNGTHVTAKAKV

-2880 QINNNGTNQMSFQ
+2880 QINDNGTNQMSFQ

-3010 GKIPAGTQFTLV
+3010 GKIPAGTQLTLV

-3045 LEFLYSNFKAS
+3045 LEFLYSDFKAS
-3056 DGVTAYKDLSI
+3056 DGVTAYKNLSI

-3113 IKIGDRYYRLPQ
+3113 VKIDDRYYRLPQ

-3137 VTMDDHIHNENY
+3137 VMMDDHIHNENY

-3170 KVNGNIPM
+3170 NVNGNIPM

-3184 RQKNDNGKGQTD
+3184 RQKNYNGKGEV
-3196 KHDNTASTFQ
+3196 DNHSDTASTFQ

-3212 QSLEDQDPTNP
+3212 QSLEDQDTRNP
-3223 ARKEIKLGDSELK
+3223 ARKEIKLGDSELT

-3246 NEQFYNVTDNLFLKF
+3246 NEQFYNSTDNLFLKF

-3267 VTSENGTEKVDTSQF
+3267 VTSGNGTEKADTAQF
-3282 PAGTKGQVH
+3282 PAGTKGTVE
-3291 FYIYTVDGDKR
+3291 FYVYSKSGDQL
-3302 TYYSAVQSDSTI
+3302 TYYKYDSLKDGWKQTSVNDAAVEYPWISE
-3314 KWSTGSAK
+3314 
-3322 TPVTV
+3322 
-3327 DGYLWTSD
+3327 GY
-3335 GGNMELPLSSD
+3335 NMELLLSED
-3346 GSVANAISLQG
+3346 GTLEKAVNLQQIRSIVKG
-3357 VRDSIR
+3357 NNKSGDS
-3363 QNSGGDKTTGIFYVE
+3363 TFYVR
-3378 AELKAELPAAG
+3378 AVLKAELPAAG

-3419 KSLAYSSNRA
+3419 ESLAYSSNRA

-3445 VKSNLTYDADDV
+3445 VKSTLTYDADDV

-3514 KKDGNTE
+3514 EKDGNTE
-3521 NYKTPLTRDAKDYMD
+3521 NYKAPLTKDAKDYMD
-3536 IKLVSPGASE
+3536 IKLVSPGAAE
-3546 VQFDETTGI
+3546 VQFDETTGT

-3562 EVYWDEQNSKLK
+3562 EAYWDEQNSKLK

-3587 NLNLLVRLDNVE
+3587 NLNLLVRVDNVE

-3614 EIVDNN
+3614 EVVDKNGTV
-3620 SNVLDQP
+3620 SDQP
-3627 NPESDYLIYTLA
+3627 DPESDYLIYTLA

>member
-12 LAASLTVGGFAT
+12 LAASLTVSGFAT

-98 NNTKDIVNTENTEN
+98 NNTKDTVNTEN

-127 TESINTTEGINTT
+127 TESINATEGI
-140 ESINAT
+140 
-146 ECIGDINSTEYDAE
+146 GDIDSTEYDAE
-160 QDDGIMLLNAGVSLE
+160 QDDGIMLLDAGVSLK
-175 LLAADSEK
+175 LLAADSEN
-183 SGVTWTADSNT
+183 SGVTWTEDSNT

-213 QNKNIVVESTGS
+213 QNKNIIVASTGS

-248 CPFEGTLSARQIT
+248 YPFMGTLSAGQIT
-261 TDTTLFGGISSNA
+261 TDTTLFGGISSQA
-274 KVNINLIWAGDGSKP
+274 KVNNINLIWTGDGSKP
-289 FYAQKYVFA
+289 FYAQQYVFA
-298 DADTHSLFDNTDSTT
+298 DAESYSLFNNTDSTS

-325 GSLIGTVSGQTG
+325 GSLIGTVSGQEG
-337 TLKIGSG
+337 TLKIGRG

-354 AVNSSENA
+354 AVNSSGNA

-388 TANTGNAGGVIGVM
+388 TANSGNAGGMVGAM
-402 KAGTALKADADTQ
+402 KAGTALKAQADTQ
-415 ISQLSVTANNGNA
+415 ISGLSVTANNGNA
-428 GGIVGEIAEG
+428 GGLVGEIEKGASLIAEG
-438 ARLIADSG
+438 G
-446 KVFELSAPSVTASG
+446 KTLVLYSSSVTASA
-460 NEGCAGG
+460 GCAGG
-467 IAGKATESDGTTILS
+467 IAGKATEEAGTTILS
-482 PIESTENTD
+482 PTESSDNTD
-491 SKPFRIITPTVNGKN
+491 SKPFQIQSPTVNGKN

-521 NYPASVNLNMPTI
+521 DYPASVNLNMPTI

-571 ENNSTFGSLIGQV
+571 ENNSTYGSLIGQI

-602 AFNNNNTS
+602 AFKYNNTR
-610 YHGGLIGMVGGNRQD
+610 YHGGLIGMVGGDSQD

-649 LATGKFGGMI
+649 LATGKFGGII
-659 GCLSKG
+659 GWLSKG

-707 EVKYAGDKTNE
+707 AVRYDWNKANE
-718 GQLIGRQESSLIYA
+718 GQLIGSQESALIYA

-746 NAANN
+746 NAAN
-751 TNKELNDIGN
+751 KELNDIGN

-772 NSAAGLDKE
+772 NPAAGLDKE

-850 FLSADI
+850 YLSADI

-867 RDSENTTAYTGT
+867 RDIEEKYNPYK
-879 FYGNGKKITL
+879 GNFEGNNHTIKL
-889 AIGEQYGFRNNTL
+889 AIGEIYGQRKS
-902 VQSGDWGSGQI
+902 QSGSLENVSDKEWGNGQI
-913 YTNNEH
+913 YSVGTAHNT
-919 KNLGLFS
+919 LGLFS
-926 LVSGNVSDLTI
+926 TASGSVRNLTI
-937 DGIIQVNSTYKW
+937 DGFIHASTENGW
-949 VDAGGYAGQLRGNT
+949 ADIGGYAAELRGNNISVT
-963 EIKNVTTAQSMNIK
+963 IENVTASESMNLRATDH
-977 SSSNTKVGALFGE
+977 TKIGGIYGE
-990 NIGTSN
+990 CIGTVNITLKNFISKAEFDFVKSN
-996 IILNKFKSMTVIN
+996 NQDWVGGFCGVYSGNNSETT
-1009 IDTSDGAL
+1009 IDCQSVQLSTKITT
-1017 DCVGSL
+1017 VGS
-1023 VGMYRDN
+1023 
-1030 TRDITIS
+1030 
-1037 CNDVLIGTKISTT
+1037 KISS
-1050 GRNIHAGGLIGEIS
+1050 GGLIGEIS
-1064 TSNNKRNIN
+1064 NADKKRTITIN
-1073 ISKIQINGFEIN
+1073 SIQVNEYRLN
-1085 NKAEN
+1085 QDKNTD
-1090 SYNNLTT
+1090 NNLTT

-1110 VVFNTPADADAYAL
+1110 VVFQTPADANEYAL
-1124 SVADATINAPKASVG
+1124 SIDNSTINAPNAPVG
-1139 GLVYQGSGKWQI
+1139 GLVYQGSGKWQV
-1151 NDRGIDIKNSIFNAN
+1151 NDKGIDIKNSIFNAK

-1189 NWATAYKL
+1189 NWDTAYKL
-1197 ENVTVVEN
+1197 EKVTVGGS
-1205 PGPEVYDEMIAYT
+1205 PAVYDEMIAYT

-1235 LATVGPTG
+1235 LATGNRVG
-1243 VDTAKCNTYINRTEY
+1243 VDTAGCNTYINRTEY
-1258 GKTKPTNPNSR
+1258 GKKKPTNPNSR
-1269 YYYNLDQIVASQKG
+1269 YYYNLDQMVALQNG

-1289 LDTPEKLMIWDVYT
+1289 LDTPGKLMIWDVYT

-1365 EKANSNKSTQG
+1365 EKSNKSTQG
-1376 NNTAHTQHYAMHGG
+1376 NNTEHTQHYAMHGG

-1402 TIVENVTFQ
+1402 TSVENVTLQ

-1418 GISGV
+1418 GASGV

-1450 SAFSVTDAG
+1450 SAFRVTDAG

-1477 FNDVKATGYGDSPQK
+1477 FNDVKADGYGDSPQK

-1576 SVEYEDLQ
+1576 SVEYKDLQ

-1596 AGYVRYENPNDTGE
+1596 KGYVRYENPNDTGE
-1610 ECPSFKDTY
+1610 ECPSFKDKY
-1619 LPYVHTYDKQSKAS
+1619 LPYVNTYDKQSTAS

-1645 LEGCGTYGHPYKIT
+1645 LDGCGTYGHPYKIT

-1673 ATPQTGWKVQVTGNQ
+1673 ATPQTGWKVQVTGDQ
-1688 SVYHTAPADTDSV
+1688 SAYHTAPVDTDSV

-1716 GTDDTGNAV
+1716 GTDNTGNV
-1725 VSWQKTGKTVSN
+1725 EVSWQKTGKTVSN

-1751 GAKENTDP
+1751 RAEENTDT

-1786 NNGSTVKIGGDNIA
+1786 NNGSTVKISGENIA

-1813 DITIQYSGSGKTLTY
+1813 DITIQYSGKGKTLTY
-1828 QKPDADDYQPKSFFG
+1828 QKPDDDDYQPKSFFG

-1857 NLKVS
+1857 NVKVS
-1862 MDTGWKLALDGDKKY
+1862 IDKGWTLTLDGDNNY
-1877 LIQAGGYVGSV
+1877 LIQAGGYIGSV

-1902 NASFTGLTASHLTNG
+1902 HANFTGLTASHPERG
-1917 TSLYVN
+1917 TSLYEN

-1934 FSEGFEIVNGTQNY
+1934 FSEDCVIDNGTQNY
-1948 KINQLTNTTGNNIT
+1948 KINQLTSTTGNDIT
-1962 TNVDTNNDYTVTIQN
+1962 TKVDTNNDYTVTIQN

-2022 NASYQYVGK
+2022 NASYKYVGK
-2031 IDNKA
+2031 TDNKA
-2036 TEDFAKSI
+2036 AEDFKKSI
-2044 NDDTNVPSKDNAPYL
+2044 KDDTLVPAEGNAPYL
-2059 INKYSNGETFLVAGY
+2059 ITKYSNGETFLVAGY
-2074 SNGKRNQVDF
+2074 SNGKRNKVDF

-2095 GYGNG
+2095 GYENG

-2172 LTDKVLAQN
+2172 LTDKVLARN
-2181 LTINGSTISMSY
+2181 LTIDDSAISLSY
-2193 CNVDGSATSGD
+2193 CNADGNAASGD
-2204 SNMSTEQ
+2204 SNMSTDG

-2224 SAQNSLGNDEKA
+2224 SAQNSLGNDREA
-2236 SYVFQHIVISS
+2236 SYVFQHIVISR

-2261 SAGLGNSDVNRG
+2261 SAGLGNSGVNRG

-2280 SKNGGDNNRN
+2280 SKKGGDNNS
-2290 NFGVNL
+2290 FGVNL
-2296 VNCKYN
+2296 VNCKYD
-2302 NLIVTAKYAAGG
+2302 NLSVTAKYAAGG
-2314 FVGGIYSN
+2314 MVGGLFCNQKGISFGTNDNVRSSVSVTEEAY
-2322 RKTFDY
+2322 KT
-2328 DTSYSNASKVKSSL
+2328 V
-2342 SVYEDTYSIIGQNS
+2342 GQNS
-2356 IIKATNTNTVAW
+2356 SIVINNTNTTIDTYAGGIFGSVATALYV
-2368 NGQLTVAY
+2368 NDENLSISDVYQNTNKTLYTACLQDITIKNLKPSNTKETARRY
-2376 AGGVFGG
+2376 AGGVVGSIQENNCYVYHMEMKKSDALDNVISGTTATGG
-2383 IANTSLYVN
+2383 MIGYAKISG
-2392 DPDYELKAI
+2392 
-2401 YKNSDKKLVQATLNN
+2401 KKLELQNCRVENIKLQDAT
-2416 NQVIA
+2416 VGIGGMIGIV
-2421 EKASGSDSGGFA
+2421 EGSGSGSAEMKITGCISQGIHAAGSGDGVSTGGMVGLLRWNQPLTLQACIVLDSTIGSENNKSAYYGGFA
-2433 GHLQSNNI
+2433 GTITNTP
-2441 QYKIYDLI
+2441 D
-2449 VQNEGSVNQDVVA
+2449 A
-2462 YSNVGGIVGYLYLGN
+2462 R
-2477 MTSEIKKCK
+2477 
-2486 VSKLSIQA
+2486 LSIF
-2494 VSSGSGG
+2494 
-2501 MIGCVASWN
+2501 
-2510 ATTLNI
+2510 
-2516 TDSIV
+2516 DSELT
-2521 NNTKVQGGNN
+2521 NTK
-2531 TTTDK
+2531 
-2536 PGVGGILG
+2536 
-2544 KLNNYPLLVM
+2544 
-2554 QNCNVKGSTINDSGL
+2554 ING
-2569 MKGYA
+2569 
-2574 GGFLGRGTGEKGCKV
+2574 
-2589 SYFDSVIQNM
+2589 Q
-2599 DIYGEYAGGITS
+2599 YAGGII
-2611 SADGTVYGSNLLLNN
+2611 SAANGRIYGSNILLNQ
-2626 VHMKAE
+2626 VSVAAGGKA
-2632 KNENTAIIE
+2632 
-2641 VTVVDANKFQGM
+2641 G
-2653 YFAGVSIKGD
+2653 
-2663 TNANSSMSL
+2663 L
-2672 IPENRI
+2672 I
-2678 KEEFQFGSKSYIA
+2678 FGAQQPRSKSYNLYMAGISVKGNSTANNDKTRLTSEENISNNGYIA

-2709 GTNKLLGAEGVAPY
+2709 GTDGLLGAEGVAPY

-2744 FGDSTSWSTD
+2744 FGDSTSWSAD

-2763 KILEEAGTQPTG
+2763 KILEEAGTQQDG
-2775 KFVYKATEVTLKS
+2775 KFVYNATGVTLKS

-2808 LVKAA
+2808 LEKAA

-2826 DKIENYLDIVT
+2826 DKIKNYLDIVT

-2861 YNYNAATGKFIASN
+2861 YNYNAATAKFIASN

-2906 TLLTVTFAENGHE
+2906 TLLTVTFAENGHK

-2941 YGTHFKAD
+2941 YGTHFRAD

-2996 TQAFAKSIEFYLQR
+2996 TQSFAKSIEFYLQR
-3010 GKIPAGTQFTLV
+3010 GKILAGTQLTLV

-3113 IKIGDRYYRLPQ
+3113 VKIDDRYYRLPQ
-3125 DGEDVSKLDKYT
+3125 DGEDASKLDKYT

-3155 PETAGKEPINGYITT
+3155 PETAGKEPVNGYITT
-3170 KVNGNIPM
+3170 NVNGNIPM

-3184 RQKNDNGKGQTD
+3184 RQKNYNGKGQTD
-3196 KHDNTASTFQ
+3196 SHSDTASTFQ

-3212 QSLEDQDPTNP
+3212 QSLEDQDQRNP
-3223 ARKEIKLGDSELK
+3223 ARKEIKLGDSALT

-3246 NEQFYNVTDNLFLKF
+3246 NEQYYNDTDNLFLKF

-3282 PAGTKGQVH
+3282 PAGTKGKVR
-3291 FYIYTVDGDKR
+3291 FYVYSKSGDHA
-3302 TYYSAVQSDSTI
+3302 TYYKYDSSTNKWKQTSVKDEAVEYPWISE
-3314 KWSTGSAK
+3314 
-3322 TPVTV
+3322 
-3327 DGYLWTSD
+3327 GYH
-3335 GGNMELPLSSD
+3335 MELLLSED
-3346 GSVANAISLQG
+3346 GTIEKAVNLQQI
-3357 VRDSIR
+3357 RSIVKGNNR
-3363 QNSGGDKTTGIFYVE
+3363 SGNSTFYVE
-3378 AELKAELPAAG
+3378 AVLEAELPAAG

-3402 PEEYAKLGYVS
+3402 PEEYAKLGYLS

-3419 KSLAYSSNRA
+3419 ESLAYSSNRA

-3445 VKSNLTYDADDV
+3445 VKSTLTYDADDV

-3514 KKDGNTE
+3514 EKDGNTE

-3546 VQFDETTGI
+3546 VQFEETTGI

-3614 EIVDNN
+3614 EIVDKN
-3620 SNVLDQP
+3620 SNVSDQP

>member
-98 NNTKDIVNTENTEN
+98 NNTKDTVNTEN

-146 ECIGDINSTEYDAE
+146 EGIGDINSTEYDAE
-160 QDDGIMLLNAGVSLE
+160 QDDGIMLLDAGVSLE
-175 LLAADSEK
+175 RLAADSNN
-183 SGVTWTADSNT
+183 SGVTWAADSDT

-213 QNKNIVVESTGS
+213 QNKNIIVESTGS

-248 CPFEGTLSARQIT
+248 CPFEGTLSAGQIT

-289 FYAQKYVFA
+289 FYAQQYVFA
-298 DADTHSLFDNTDSTT
+298 DAKSHSLFQDTDGNT

-325 GSLIGTVSGQTG
+325 GSLIGTVSGQAG
-337 TLKIGSG
+337 TLIIGSG

-354 AVNSSENA
+354 AVNSSGNA

-380 FPSAGYSV
+380 FPLAGYSV

-402 KAGTALKADADTQ
+402 KAGTALKADTDTQ

-428 GGIVGEIAEG
+428 GGIVGEIENG
-438 ARLIADSG
+438 ASLIAESG
-446 KVFELSAPSVTASG
+446 KPFVLSSPSVTATA
-460 NEGCAGG
+460 GCAGG
-467 IAGKATESDGTTILS
+467 IAGIATEEAGTTVLS
-482 PIESTENTD
+482 PTESNNNTAD
-491 SKPFRIITPTVNGKN
+491 PKPFQIVSPTVNGKN

-511 GNYIIKSRQM
+511 GDYIIENQAMS
-521 NYPASVNLNMPTI
+521 YPTSVNLDAPTI
-534 LTSGNGN
+534 LSNGN
-541 GGGLFGVLD
+541 GGGLFGVLE
-550 LQNTSS
+550 LNNKSS
-556 YTIDNFTFECTKSGN
+556 YTIEGFGFACTKSGN
-571 ENNSTFGSLIGQV
+571 ENNSAYGSIVGQV
-584 KGTGTA
+584 ISNSGVK
-590 NALYINNCNVKS
+590 NALFINNCKVQS
-602 AFNNNNTS
+602 TFNNDNTQ
-610 YHGGLIGMVGGNRQD
+610 YHGGLIGKVGGNI
-625 NAIYVE
+625 NNNTAVYVE
-631 VNGGTAADSK
+631 VNGTSSDGIQITVSNPAAQ
-641 IHVEVTNP
+641 NR
-649 LATGKFGGMI
+649 FGGII
-659 GCLSKG
+659 GCLSTG
-665 SILKMTGIV
+665 SILKMTGTVKI
-674 EISTTAN
+674 TTGYN
-681 ISQGGG
+681 FSKGGG
-687 IIGHAAEG
+687 IVGETAAG

-707 EVKYAGDKTNE
+707 EVKYAWDKTNE

-732 RGDGNGNGWKFIRT
+732 RGDGNGNGWKLIRT

-772 NSAAGLDKE
+772 NPTAGLDKE

-801 NSNYSGDIT
+801 NSNYGGDIT

-850 FLSADI
+850 SLSADI

-913 YTNNEH
+913 YTNKEH

-926 LVSGNVSDLTI
+926 LVSGNVSNLTI
-937 DGIIQVNSTYKW
+937 DGIIQVNSTYAW
-949 VDAGGYAGQLRGNT
+949 GDAGGYAGQLRGNS
-963 EIKNVTTAQSMNIK
+963 EIVNVTTAQSMNIK

-996 IILNKFKSMTVIN
+996 IILTNFESMTVIN

-1050 GRNIHAGGLIGEIS
+1050 GRNIHAGGLIGEIP

-1090 SYNNLTT
+1090 SYNKLQT

-1110 VVFNTPADADAYAL
+1110 VVFNTPADANAYAL
-1124 SVADATINAPKASVG
+1124 SVDNSTINAPNASVG

-1151 NDRGIDIKNSIFNAN
+1151 NDKGIDIKSATFNAN

-1189 NWATAYKL
+1189 NWDTAYKL
-1197 ENVTVVEN
+1197 ENVTVGGS
-1205 PGPEVYDEMIAYT
+1205 PAVYDEMIAYT
-1218 TDNADHILD
+1218 TNNAAHILD

-1235 LATVGPTG
+1235 LATGNREG
-1243 VDTAKCNTYINRTEY
+1243 VDTAGCNTYINRTEY
-1258 GKTKPTNPNSR
+1258 GKKKPTNPNSR

-1289 LDTPEKLMIWDVYT
+1289 LDTPAKLMIWDVYT

-1351 NADIKFANETIEEK
+1351 NAEIKFANETIEEK
-1365 EKANSNKSTQG
+1365 ENAKSNKSTQG
-1376 NNTAHTQHYAMHGG
+1376 NNTEHTQHYAMHGG

-1402 TIVENVTFQ
+1402 TTVENVTFQ

-1418 GISGV
+1418 GASGV

-1450 SAFSVTDAG
+1450 SAFRVTDAG
-1459 TDYAPIL
+1459 KDYAPIL

-1477 FNDVKATGYGDSPQK
+1477 FNDVKADGYGDSPQK
-1492 PAGSSLLGNIGGSDK
+1492 PAGSSLLGNIGGPDK

-1512 TFNKMKFPDKPY
+1512 TFNKMKLPDKPY

-1549 IYNFYKAEDWNGT
+1549 IYNFYKTEDWNGT
-1562 VHRHDV
+1562 NHRHDV

-1576 SVEYEDLQ
+1576 SVEYKDLQ

-1596 AGYVRYENPNDTGE
+1596 EGYVRYENPDNTGKD
-1610 ECPSFKDTY
+1610 CPDFKAY
-1619 LPYVHTYDKQSKAS
+1619 LPYVHAYDKQSKAS

-1673 ATPQTGWKVQVTGNQ
+1673 ATPQTGWKVQVTGDQ
-1688 SVYHTAPADTDSV
+1688 SAYHTTPADTDSV

-1716 GTDDTGNAV
+1716 DTDDTGNVV

-1751 GAKENTDP
+1751 RAEENTDT

-1828 QKPDADDYQPKSFFG
+1828 QAPDAYQPKSFFG

-1857 NLKVS
+1857 NVKVS
-1862 MDTGWKLALDGDKKY
+1862 MDTDWTLALDGDKKY

-1888 SGGGVIFRNIDAEN
+1888 SGGGVIFRKKNDTN
-1902 NASFTGLTASHLTNG
+1902 FTGLTASHLKNG

-1934 FSEGFEIVNGTQNY
+1934 FSEGFEIDNGTQNY
-1948 KINQLTNTTGNNIT
+1948 KINQLTYNTTDKDIT
-1962 TNVDTNNDYTVTIQN
+1962 TNVNANNDYTVTIQN

-2022 NASYQYVGK
+2022 NASYEYVGK
-2031 IDNKA
+2031 TDNKA
-2036 TEDFAKSI
+2036 AEDFEKSI
-2044 NDDTNVPSKDNAPYL
+2044 KDDTLVPAESNAPYL
-2059 INKYSNGETFLVAGY
+2059 ITKYSNGETFLVAGY
-2074 SNGKRNQVDF
+2074 SNGKRNKVDF
-2084 QLSSK
+2084 QLSSN
-2089 STYDMT
+2089 STYDMKE
-2095 GYGNG
+2095 YGNG

-2133 GNESTIKVDMQ
+2133 GNRRTIKVDMQ

-2172 LTDKVLAQN
+2172 LTDKILARN
-2181 LTINGSTISMSY
+2181 LTIDDSTISMSY
-2193 CNVDGSATSGD
+2193 CNADGTAISGD

-2236 SYVFQHIVISS
+2236 SYVFQHIVISNS
-2247 SNFTGPISAGGLMG
+2247 DFTGPISAGGLMG
-2261 SAGLGNSDVNRG
+2261 SAGLGNSAVNHG

-2280 SKNGGDNNRN
+2280 SKNGGDNNS
-2290 NFGVNL
+2290 FGVNL
-2296 VNCKYN
+2296 VNCKYDR
-2302 NLIVTAKYAAGG
+2302 LSVTAKYAAGG
-2314 FVGGIYSN
+2314 MVGGLFCNQREISFGKNDNVRSSVSVTEEAY
-2322 RKTFDY
+2322 KT
-2328 DTSYSNASKVKSSL
+2328 V
-2342 SVYEDTYSIIGQNS
+2342 GQNS
-2356 IIKATNTNTVAW
+2356 SIVIDNTNTTIDTYAGGIFGAVATALYV
-2368 NGQLTVAY
+2368 NDENLSISDVYQNTGKTLYTACLQDITIKNLKPSNTKEKARRY
-2376 AGGVFGG
+2376 AGGVVGSIQWNNCYVYHIEMKKSDTSDNVISGTTAAGG
-2383 IANTSLYVN
+2383 MIGYANISKKIL
-2392 DPDYELKAI
+2392 ELQNCKAENI
-2401 YKNSDKKLVQATLNN
+2401 KLQDAEGGMGGMIGIVEGSGSGSAEMKITGCISQGIHAAGSGIGVSTGGMVGLLRN
-2416 NQVIA
+2416 NQPLTLQACIVLDSTI
-2421 EKASGSDSGGFA
+2421 GSENNKSSYYGGFA
-2433 GHLQSNNI
+2433 GTITNTP
-2441 QYKIYDLI
+2441 D
-2449 VQNEGSVNQDVVA
+2449 A
-2462 YSNVGGIVGYLYLGN
+2462 R
-2477 MTSEIKKCK
+2477 
-2486 VSKLSIQA
+2486 LSI
-2494 VSSGSGG
+2494 
-2501 MIGCVASWN
+2501 
-2510 ATTLNI
+2510 
-2516 TDSIV
+2516 
-2521 NNTKVQGGNN
+2521 
-2531 TTTDK
+2531 
-2536 PGVGGILG
+2536 
-2544 KLNNYPLLVM
+2544 
-2554 QNCNVKGSTINDSGL
+2554 
-2569 MKGYA
+2569 
-2574 GGFLGRGTGEKGCKV
+2574 
-2589 SYFDSVIQNM
+2589 FDSELTNTRINGQ
-2599 DIYGEYAGGITS
+2599 YAGGII
-2611 SADGTVYGSNLLLNN
+2611 SAANGRIYGSNILLNQ
-2626 VHMKAE
+2626 VSVAAGGKAGLIVGA
-2632 KNENTAIIE
+2632 KQSNSYN
-2641 VTVVDANKFQGM
+2641 GLYM
-2653 YFAGVSIKGD
+2653 AGVSVKGNS
-2663 TNANSSMSL
+2663 TANNDKTQL
-2672 IPENRI
+2672 TGDAKILE
-2678 KEEFQFGSKSYIA
+2678 KGYIA
-2691 LADYEGTSMT
+2691 LADYEGSSMT

-2709 GTNKLLGAEGVAPY
+2709 GTAGLLGAEGVAPY

-2736 TDGTEKYL
+2736 TDGTKKYL
-2744 FGDSTSWSTD
+2744 FGDSTSWSAG

-2763 KILEEAGTQPTG
+2763 KILEEAGTQQDV
-2775 KFVYKATEVTLKS
+2775 KFVYKTTGVTLKS

-2794 FDFSTVFSTYNQNQ
+2794 FDFLTVFSTYNQNQ

-2818 LMITGNES
+2818 LMITGNKS

-2847 NGTNGTHVTAEAKV
+2847 NGTNGTHVTAKAKV
-2861 YNYNAATGKFIASN
+2861 YNYNAATGKFVASN

-2880 QINNNGTNQMSFQ
+2880 QINNNGKNQMSFQ

-2931 LEMDF
+2931 LEIDF

-2967 GYLTYAYNSSLGEV
+2967 AYLTYAYNSSLGEV

-3010 GKIPAGTQFTLV
+3010 GKIPAGTQLTLV

-3045 LEFLYSNFKAS
+3045 KEFLYSNFKAS

-3099 VDNIGTPASGISPT
+3099 VDNIGTPVSGISPT
-3113 IKIGDRYYRLPQ
+3113 VKIGDRYYRLPQ

-3170 KVNGNIPM
+3170 NVNGNIPM

-3184 RQKNDNGKGQTD
+3184 RQKNYNGKGEV
-3196 KHDNTASTFQ
+3196 DNHSDTASTFQ

-3212 QSLEDQDPTNP
+3212 QSLEDQDTRNP
-3223 ARKEIKLGDSELK
+3223 ARKEIKLGDSELT

-3246 NEQFYNVTDNLFLKF
+3246 NEQFYNSTDNLFLKF

-3267 VTSENGTEKVDTSQF
+3267 VTSGNGTEKADTAQF
-3282 PAGTKGQVH
+3282 PAGTKGTVE
-3291 FYIYTVDGDKR
+3291 FYVYSKSGDQL
-3302 TYYSAVQSDSTI
+3302 TYYKYDSLKDGWKQTSVNDAAVEYPWISE
-3314 KWSTGSAK
+3314 
-3322 TPVTV
+3322 
-3327 DGYLWTSD
+3327 GYH
-3335 GGNMELPLSSD
+3335 MELLLSED
-3346 GSVANAISLQG
+3346 GTLEKAVNLQQI
-3357 VRDSIR
+3357 RSIVKGNNKSG
-3363 QNSGGDKTTGIFYVE
+3363 NSTFYVR
-3378 AELKAELPAAG
+3378 AVLKAELPAAG

-3419 KSLAYSSNRA
+3419 ESLAYSSNRA

-3445 VKSNLTYDADDV
+3445 VKSTLTYDADDV

-3514 KKDGNTE
+3514 EKDGNTE
-3521 NYKTPLTRDAKDYMD
+3521 NYKAPLTKDAKDYMD
-3536 IKLVSPGASE
+3536 IKLVSPGAAE
-3546 VQFDETTGI
+3546 VQFDETTGT

-3562 EVYWDEQNSKLK
+3562 EAYWDEQNSKLK

-3587 NLNLLVRLDNVE
+3587 NLNLLVRVDNVE

-3614 EIVDNN
+3614 EVVDKNGTV
-3620 SNVLDQP
+3620 SDQP
-3627 NPESDYLIYTLA
+3627 DPESDYLIYTLA

>member
-12 LAASLTVGGFAT
+12 LAASLAVGGFAT

-78 NDGKKDDTK
+78 NDGEKEDTK

-98 NNTKDIVNTENTEN
+98 NNTKDTVNTGN

-127 TESINTTEGINTT
+127 TESINST

-146 ECIGDINSTEYDAE
+146 ECIEDIDSTEYDAE
-160 QDDGIMLLNAGVSLE
+160 QDDGIMLLDTGVSLE
-175 LLAADSEK
+175 LLAKDSK
-183 SGVTWTADSNT
+183 NSGVTWTADSDT
-194 ITVTLKG
+194 ITATLKG

-213 QNKNIVVESTGS
+213 KNKKIIVESTGS

-248 CPFEGTLSARQIT
+248 CPFMGTLSARQIT
-261 TDTTLFGGISSNA
+261 TDTTLFGGISSEA
-274 KVNINLIWAGDGSKP
+274 KVNINLIWTGDGSKP
-289 FYAQKYVFA
+289 FYAQQYVFA
-298 DADTHSLFDNTDSTT
+298 DADSHSLFNNTDSTT

-325 GSLIGTVSGQTG
+325 GSLIGTVSGQAG
-337 TLKIGSG
+337 TLRIGSG
-344 VEYPAKKEQI
+344 VKYPEKKEQV

-362 GLICNTLEKGTI
+362 GLICNTLENGTI

-388 TANTGNAGGVIGVM
+388 AANSGNAGGMIGVM
-402 KAGTALKADADTQ
+402 RTGTALKAQADTG

-428 GGIVGEIAEG
+428 GGIVGEIEKG
-438 ARLIADSG
+438 ASLIAESG
-446 KVFELSAPSVTASG
+446 KKFVLSSPSVTATAG
-460 NEGCAGG
+460 YAGG
-467 IAGKATESDGTTILS
+467 IAGKATEEAGTTILS
-482 PIESTENTD
+482 PTESNDNTD
-491 SKPFRIITPTVNGKN
+491 SKPFQITLPTVNGKN

-511 GNYIIKSRQM
+511 GDYIIESQTM
-521 NYPASVNLNMPTI
+521 SYPTSVNLVTPTI
-534 LTSGNGN
+534 LSNGN

-556 YTIDNFTFECTKSGN
+556 YTIDNFTFECTKYGN
-571 ENNSTFGSLIGQV
+571 EKNSTYGSLIGQV
-584 KGTGTA
+584 KGNGTA

-602 AFNNNNTS
+602 AINNNNNNTR
-610 YHGGLIGMVGGNRQD
+610 YHGGLIGMVGGDSQD
-625 NAIYVE
+625 KAIYVE

-649 LATGKFGGMI
+649 LATGKFGGII

-687 IIGHAAEG
+687 IVGEAAAG
-695 SAVEF
+695 SAIEF

-707 EVKYAGDKTNE
+707 EVRYDRDNKANK
-718 GQLIGRQESSLIYA
+718 GQLIGSQESSLIYA

-746 NAANN
+746 NAAN
-751 TNKELNDIGN
+751 KELNDIGN
-761 YGEVIRLQADS
+761 YGEVIHLQADS
-772 NSAAGLDKE
+772 NPAAGLDKE

-810 LASKEGLAL
+810 LASREGLAL

-850 FLSADI
+850 SLSADI
-856 DLTGTGILGIE
+856 DLAGTGILGIE
-867 RDSENTTAYTGT
+867 RDIEEKYNPYK
-879 FYGNGKKITL
+879 GNFEGNKHTIKL
-889 AIGEQYGFRNNTL
+889 AIGETYGQRKS
-902 VQSGDWGSGQI
+902 QSGSLETVSDEEWGNGQI
-913 YTNNEH
+913 YSVGTAHNT
-919 KNLGLFS
+919 LGLFS
-926 LVSGNVSDLTI
+926 TASGSVRELTI
-937 DGIIQVNSTYKW
+937 DGFIHASTENGW
-949 VDAGGYAGQLRGNT
+949 ADIGGYAAELIGNNISVT
-963 EIKNVTTAQSMNIK
+963 IENVTASESMNLRAADY
-977 SSSNTKVGALFGE
+977 TKVGGIYGE
-990 NIGTSN
+990 CIGTVNITLNNFISN
-996 IILNKFKSMTVIN
+996 AEFDFVKSKNQDWVGGFCGVYSGNNSETT
-1009 IDTSDGAL
+1009 IDCQSVQLSTKITT
-1017 DCVGSL
+1017 VGS
-1023 VGMYRDN
+1023 
-1030 TRDITIS
+1030 
-1037 CNDVLIGTKISTT
+1037 KISS
-1050 GRNIHAGGLIGEIS
+1050 GGLIGEIS
-1064 TSNNKRNIN
+1064 NSDKKRTITIN
-1073 ISKIQINGFEIN
+1073 SIQVNDYKLN
-1085 NKAEN
+1085 QDKNAD
-1090 SYNNLTT
+1090 NNLQT

-1110 VVFNTPADADAYAL
+1110 VVFQTPADANAYAL

-1151 NDRGIDIKNSIFNAN
+1151 NDRGIDIQKATFNAN
-1166 TLGLLLCHAEEKNGR
+1166 TLGLLLCHAEEKKDR

-1189 NWATAYKL
+1189 NWDTAYKL
-1197 ENVTVVEN
+1197 EKVTVGGS
-1205 PGPEVYDEMIAYT
+1205 PAIYDEMIAYT

-1235 LATVGPTG
+1235 LATDKRTG
-1243 VDTAKCNTYINRTEY
+1243 VDTAECNTYINRTEY

-1269 YYYNLDQIVASQKG
+1269 YYYNLDQIVASQNG

-1289 LDTPEKLMIWDVYT
+1289 LDTPEKLMIWNVYT
-1303 YADESLKGYFPVDAG
+1303 YADESLKAYFPVDAG

-1326 AASKATI
+1326 TASKAAI
-1333 DLTGYSYYP
+1333 NLTGYSYYP

-1365 EKANSNKSTQG
+1365 EKSNKSTQG
-1376 NNTAHTQHYAMHGG
+1376 NNTEHTQHYAMHGG
-1390 LFRNMISSEDVT
+1390 LFRNMISSENAT
-1402 TIVENVTFQ
+1402 TTVESVAFQ
-1411 GTIGKVN
+1411 GSIGKVN
-1418 GISGV
+1418 GTSGV

-1450 SAFSVTDAG
+1450 SAFRVTDAG

-1477 FNDVKATGYGDSPQK
+1477 FNDVKADGYGDSPQK

-1549 IYNFYKAEDWNGT
+1549 IYNFYKSEDWNGT
-1562 VHRHDV
+1562 DHKHAV
-1568 TYGSEISD
+1568 TYGKEISD
-1576 SVEYEDLQ
+1576 SVEYKDLQ

-1596 AGYVRYENPNDTGE
+1596 KGYVRYENPNDTGE
-1610 ECPSFKDTY
+1610 EGPSFKVY
-1619 LPYVHTYDKQSKAS
+1619 LPYVYDKQSTAS

-1645 LEGCGTYGHPYKIT
+1645 LDGCGTYGHPYKIST
-1659 TALEM
+1659 VLAM

-1673 ATPQTGWKVQVTGNQ
+1673 ATPQTGWKVQVTGDQ
-1688 SVYHTAPADTDSV
+1688 SAYHTTVDTTDRI
-1701 YEYDGTGWYQVQKQS
+1701 YEYDGTVWHQIQKVRS
-1716 GTDDTGNAV
+1716 TDDSGNATE
-1725 VSWQKTGKTVSN
+1725 SWQQTDVTVSN
-1737 DMMHCYILSAYYDI
+1737 GMMHTYILSAYYDI
-1751 GAKENTDP
+1751 KAKEDTDT

-1773 GTELYPFRGVVVS
+1773 GTELYPFRGVIVS
-1786 NNGSTVKIGGDNIA
+1786 NNNSTVKISGNNIA
-1800 NGFIV
+1800 NGLIV
-1805 YSYGSVVK
+1805 YSYGSVIK
-1813 DITIQYSGSGKTLTY
+1813 NLTIQYAGSGKSMNY
-1828 QKPDADDYQPKSFFG
+1828 QAPDADDYQPKSFFG

-1857 NLKVS
+1857 NVTVS
-1862 MDTGWKLALDGDKKY
+1862 MSEDWKLTLDGDKNY

-1888 SGGGVIFRNIDAEN
+1888 AGGGVIFRNIEKNSD
-1902 NASFTGLTASHLTNG
+1902 FTGKSVYANSSDVT

-1923 PYVGRVLDGYA
+1923 SYVGRVLDGYA
-1934 FSEGFEIVNGTQNY
+1934 FSEGCTIVNGTDNY
-1948 KINQLTNTTGNNIT
+1948 KINELQSQLKNIT
-1962 TNVDTNNDYTVTIQN
+1962 TNADADNSNNYTTIIHN

-1991 AAGAGGTYAYYGT
+1991 AASAGGTYAYYGT
-2004 AQSYSN
+2004 EQSYSD
-2010 YKFGNGIYGKIR
+2010 YKFGNGVYGKVR
-2022 NASYQYVGK
+2022 NATYQYVGK
-2031 IDNKA
+2031 DVSNEA
-2036 TEDFAKSI
+2036 EADFQLSK
-2044 NDDTNVPSKDNAPYL
+2044 NDDIAVPAETNAPYL
-2059 INKYSNGETFLVAGY
+2059 ITKYSNGKTFLIAGND
-2074 SNGKRNQVDF
+2074 SKNRKKVQFELD
-2084 QLSSK
+2084 SK
-2089 STYDMT
+2089 STYDMKD
-2095 GYGNG
+2095 YGNG

-2133 GNESTIKVDMQ
+2133 GNGSTIKVEMQ
-2144 MKEYAE
+2144 MKEYAD

-2172 LTDKVLAQN
+2172 LTDKVLARN
-2181 LTINGSTISMSY
+2181 LTIDDSAISLSY
-2193 CNVDGSATSGD
+2193 CNADGTATSGD
-2204 SNMSTEQ
+2204 SNMSPEQ

-2224 SAQNSLGNDEKA
+2224 SAQNSLGNDREA
-2236 SYVFQHIVISS
+2236 SYVFQHIVISR

-2261 SAGLGNSDVNRG
+2261 SAGLGNSDVKRG

-2296 VNCKYN
+2296 VNCKYDH
-2302 NLIVTAKYAAGG
+2302 LSVTAKYAAGG
-2314 FVGGIYSN
+2314 MVGGLFCNQKGISFGINDSVRSSVSVTEEAY
-2322 RKTFDY
+2322 KTVGKD
-2328 DTSYSNASKVKSSL
+2328 SSI
-2342 SVYEDTYSIIGQNS
+2342 VIN
-2356 IIKATNTNTVAW
+2356 NTNTGTDTYAGGIFGAVATALYV
-2368 NGQLTVAY
+2368 NVKNLSISGVYQNTDKTLYTACLQDITFINSSDKNNKARY
-2376 AGGVFGG
+2376 AGGVVGSIQKNNCYVYLIEMKKSDTLDKVISGTTAAGG
-2383 IANTSLYVN
+2383 MIGYANISGKIL
-2392 DPDYELKAI
+2392 ELQNCRAENI
-2401 YKNSDKKLVQATLNN
+2401 KLQDATVGLGGMIGIVEGSRSSGSAEMKITECISQGIHAAGSGKGVSTGGMVGLLRFAQPLTLQACIVLDSTIGSENN
-2416 NQVIA
+2416 NL
-2421 EKASGSDSGGFA
+2421 GYYGGFA
-2433 GHLQSNNI
+2433 GTITNTR
-2441 QYKIYDLI
+2441 D
-2449 VQNEGSVNQDVVA
+2449 A
-2462 YSNVGGIVGYLYLGN
+2462 R
-2477 MTSEIKKCK
+2477 
-2486 VSKLSIQA
+2486 LSIF
-2494 VSSGSGG
+2494 
-2501 MIGCVASWN
+2501 
-2510 ATTLNI
+2510 
-2516 TDSIV
+2516 DSELT
-2521 NNTKVQGGNN
+2521 NTK
-2531 TTTDK
+2531 
-2536 PGVGGILG
+2536 I
-2544 KLNNYPLLVM
+2544 
-2554 QNCNVKGSTINDSGL
+2554 SG
-2569 MKGYA
+2569 
-2574 GGFLGRGTGEKGCKV
+2574 
-2589 SYFDSVIQNM
+2589 Q
-2599 DIYGEYAGGITS
+2599 YAGGII
-2611 SADGTVYGSNLLLNN
+2611 SAANGRIYGSNILLDQ
-2626 VHMKAE
+2626 VSVAAGGKAGLIFGA
-2632 KNENTAIIE
+2632 K
-2641 VTVVDANKFQGM
+2641 QP
-2653 YFAGVSIKGD
+2653 
-2663 TNANSSMSL
+2663 NSSGYNLYMAGISVKGNSTANNDKTRL
-2672 IPENRI
+2672 TSEENI
-2678 KEEFQFGSKSYIA
+2678 SNNGYIA

-2709 GTNKLLGAEGVAPY
+2709 GTAGLLGAEGVAPY

-2736 TDGTEKYL
+2736 TDGTKKYL

-2763 KILEEAGTQPTG
+2763 KILEEAGTQPAG
-2775 KFVYKATEVTLKS
+2775 KFVYKATGVTLKS
-2788 SENPDG
+2788 SENPAG

-2808 LVKAA
+2808 LVEAA

-2826 DKIENYLDIVT
+2826 DKMIEKYLDIVT
-2837 NGGYSQAKKL
+2837 NGGYSQAKLL

-2880 QINNNGTNQMSFQ
+2880 QINDNGTNQMSFQ

-2931 LEMDF
+2931 LEIDF

-2996 TQAFAKSIEFYLQR
+2996 TQAFAKSIEFHLQR

-3032 FYTVTEEEEKQNR
+3032 FYTVTEEKQKR
-3045 LEFLYSNFKAS
+3045 LELLYSNFKAS
-3056 DGVTAYKDLSI
+3056 DGVTAYKNLSI

-3113 IKIGDRYYRLPQ
+3113 VKIDDRYYRLPQ

-3170 KVNGNIPM
+3170 SVNGNIPM

-3184 RQKNDNGKGQTD
+3184 RKKNDNGKGQVD
-3196 KHDNTASTFQ
+3196 KHSDTASTFQ

-3212 QSLEDQDPTNP
+3212 QNLEDQDQRNP
-3223 ARKEIKLGDSELK
+3223 ARKEIKLGDSKLK

-3246 NEQFYNVTDNLFLKF
+3246 NEQFYNDTDNLFLKF

-3267 VTSENGTEKVDTSQF
+3267 VTSENGTEKADTSQF
-3282 PAGTKGQVH
+3282 PAGTKGTVQ
-3291 FYIYTVDGDKR
+3291 FYVYSKSGDQL
-3302 TYYSAVQSDSTI
+3302 TYYKYDS
-3314 KWSTGSAK
+3314 STGNWKQTGVEDPAVEYPWISE
-3322 TPVTV
+3322 
-3327 DGYLWTSD
+3327 GY
-3335 GGNMELPLSSD
+3335 NMELPLSED
-3346 GSVANAISLQG
+3346 GTLEKAVNLQQIRSIVKG
-3357 VRDSIR
+3357 NNKSGDS
-3363 QNSGGDKTTGIFYVE
+3363 TFYVRAVLE
-3378 AELKAELPAAG
+3378 AELPAAG

-3419 KSLAYSSNRA
+3419 ESLAYSSNRA

-3445 VKSNLTYDADDV
+3445 VKSTLTYDADDV

-3514 KKDGNTE
+3514 EKDGNTE
-3521 NYKTPLTRDAKDYMD
+3521 NYKAPLTKDAKDYMD
-3536 IKLVSPGASE
+3536 IKLVSPGAAE
-3546 VQFDETTGI
+3546 VQFDETTGT

-3562 EVYWDEQNSKLK
+3562 EAYWDEQNSKLK

-3587 NLNLLVRLDNVE
+3587 NLNLLVRVDNVE

-3614 EIVDNN
+3614 EVVDKNGTA
-3620 SNVLDQP
+3620 SDQP
-3627 NPESDYLIYTLA
+3627 DPESDYLIYTLA

>member
-12 LAASLTVGGFAT
+12 LAASLAVGGFAT

-38 TTDESTD
+38 TTKESMN

-51 DTDQQEKVSDHNA
+51 DTDQQEKVSDYNA

-98 NNTKDIVNTENTEN
+98 NNTKDTVNTENTEN

-127 TESINTTEGINTT
+127 TESINATEGI
-140 ESINAT
+140 E
-146 ECIGDINSTEYDAE
+146 DIDSTEYDAE
-160 QDDGIMLLNAGVSLE
+160 QDDGIMLLDTGVSLE
-175 LLAADSEK
+175 LLAKDSK
-183 SGVTWTADSNT
+183 NSGVTWTADSDT
-194 ITVTLKG
+194 ITATLKG

-213 QNKNIVVESTGS
+213 KNKKIIVESTGS

-248 CPFEGTLSARQIT
+248 CPFMGTLSARQIT
-261 TDTTLFGGISSNA
+261 TDTTLFGGISSEA
-274 KVNINLIWAGDGSKP
+274 KVNINLIWTGDGLKP
-289 FYAQKYVFA
+289 FYAQQYVFA
-298 DADTHSLFDNTDSTT
+298 DAKSYSLFNNTDSTT

-325 GSLIGTVSGQTG
+325 GSLIGTVSGQAG
-337 TLKIGSG
+337 TLMIGRG
-344 VEYPAKKEQI
+344 VDYPAKKEQI

-428 GGIVGEIAEG
+428 GGIVGEVENGASLIAE
-438 ARLIADSG
+438 SG
-446 KVFELSAPSVTASG
+446 KPFVLSSPSVTASA
-460 NEGCAGG
+460 GCAGG
-467 IAGKATESDGTTILS
+467 IAGKATKEAGTTILS
-482 PIESTENTD
+482 PTESNDNTD
-491 SKPFRIITPTVNGKN
+491 SKPFQIQSPTVNGKN

-521 NYPASVNLNMPTI
+521 DYPASVNLNMPTI
-534 LTSGNGN
+534 LTSGN

-556 YTIDNFTFECTKSGN
+556 YTIDNFTFECTKPGN
-571 ENNSTFGSLIGQV
+571 ENNSTYGSLIGQV
-584 KGTGTA
+584 KGKGTA

-602 AFNNNNTS
+602 AFNNNNTR
-610 YHGGLIGMVGGNRQD
+610 YHGGLIGMVGGDSQD

-649 LATGKFGGMI
+649 LATGKFGGII

-665 SILKMTGIV
+665 SILKMIGIV

-700 NGTTDLS
+700 NGTIDLS
-707 EVKYAGDKTNE
+707 EVRYDGGNKANK
-718 GQLIGRQESSLIYA
+718 GQLIGSQESSLIYA

-746 NAANN
+746 NAAN
-751 TNKELNDIGN
+751 KELNDIGN

-772 NSAAGLDKE
+772 IPTAGLDKE

-789 QIELKQAADYTG
+789 QIELKQASDYTG

-867 RDSENTTAYTGT
+867 RDIEDKNNPYK
-879 FYGNGKKITL
+879 GNFDGNNHTINL
-889 AIGEQYGFRNNTL
+889 AIGETYGQRKS
-902 VQSGDWGSGQI
+902 QSGSLETVSDKEWGNGQI
-913 YTNNEH
+913 YSVGNAHNT
-919 KNLGLFS
+919 LGLFS
-926 LVSGNVSDLTI
+926 IASGSVRELTI
-937 DGIIQVNSTYKW
+937 DGFIHASTENGW
-949 VDAGGYAGQLRGNT
+949 ADIGGYAAELRGNNNISVT
-963 EIKNVTTAQSMNIK
+963 IENVTASESMNLRAGID
-977 SSSNTKVGALFGE
+977 TKVGGIYGE
-990 NIGTSN
+990 CIGAVNITLNNFISKAEFDFVKSN
-996 IILNKFKSMTVIN
+996 NKDWVGGFCGVYSGNNSETT
-1009 IDTSDGAL
+1009 IDCQSVQLSTKITT
-1017 DCVGSL
+1017 VGS
-1023 VGMYRDN
+1023 
-1030 TRDITIS
+1030 
-1037 CNDVLIGTKISTT
+1037 KISS
-1050 GRNIHAGGLIGEIS
+1050 GGLIGEIS
-1064 TSNNKRNIN
+1064 NTDKKRTIKIN
-1073 ISKIQINGFEIN
+1073 SIQVNGYRLN
-1085 NKAEN
+1085 QDKNTD
-1090 SYNNLTT
+1090 NNLQT

-1110 VVFNTPADADAYAL
+1110 VVFQTPADAGAYAL
-1124 SVADATINAPKASVG
+1124 SVADATINAPKAQVG

-1151 NDRGIDIKNSIFNAN
+1151 NDRGIDIQKAIFNAN
-1166 TLGLLLCHAEEKNGR
+1166 TLGLLLCHAEEKKDR

-1189 NWATAYKL
+1189 NWDTAYKL
-1197 ENVTVVEN
+1197 ENVTVGGS
-1205 PGPEVYDEMIAYT
+1205 PAVYDEMIAYT

-1235 LATVGPTG
+1235 LATDNRKG
-1243 VDTAKCNTYINRTEY
+1243 VDYAECNTYVNRTEY
-1258 GKTKPTNPNSR
+1258 GKKKLTNPNSR
-1269 YYYNLDQIVASQKG
+1269 YYYNLDQIVASQNG

-1289 LDTPEKLMIWDVYT
+1289 LDTPAKLMVWDVYT

-1342 VDVGAMTIQ
+1342 VDVGVMTIQ
-1351 NADIKFANETIEEK
+1351 NAEIRFANETIEEK
-1365 EKANSNKSTQG
+1365 EKANKSTQG
-1376 NNTAHTQHYAMHGG
+1376 NNTEHTQHYAMHGG
-1390 LFRNMISSEDVT
+1390 LFRNMISSEDAT
-1402 TIVENVTFQ
+1402 TTVESVAFQ
-1411 GTIGKVN
+1411 GSIGKVN
-1418 GISGV
+1418 GTSGV

-1450 SAFSVTDAG
+1450 SAFRVTDAG

-1492 PAGSSLLGNIGGSDK
+1492 PAGSSLLGNIGGPDK

-1512 TFNKMKFPDKPY
+1512 TFNKMKLSDKPY

-1549 IYNFYKAEDWNGT
+1549 IYNFYKAEDWNRT

-1576 SVEYEDLQ
+1576 SVEYKDLQ

-1596 AGYVRYENPNDTGE
+1596 AGYVRYENPSDTGE
-1610 ECPSFKDTY
+1610 EPDFKAY
-1619 LPYVHTYDKQSKAS
+1619 LPYVYDKQSTAS

-1673 ATPQTGWKVQVTGNQ
+1673 ATPQTGWKVQVTGDQ
-1688 SVYHTAPADTDSV
+1688 SAYHTAPADTDSV
-1701 YEYDGTGWYQVQKQS
+1701 YEYDGTAWYQVQKQS

-1725 VSWQKTGKTVSN
+1725 ESWQKTGKTVSN

-1751 GAKENTDP
+1751 RAEENTDT

-1786 NNGSTVKIGGDNIA
+1786 NNGSTVKISGDNIA

-1813 DITIQYSGSGKTLTY
+1813 DITIQYSGKGKTLTY
-1828 QKPDADDYQPKSFFG
+1828 QKPDAYQPKSFFG

-1857 NLKVS
+1857 NVKVS
-1862 MDTGWKLALDGDKKY
+1862 MDTDWTLTLDGDEKY

-1888 SGGGVIFRNIDAEN
+1888 SGGGVIFRKKNDTN
-1902 NASFTGLTASHLTNG
+1902 FTGLTASHLKNG

-1934 FSEGFEIVNGTQNY
+1934 FSEGFEIDNGTQNY
-1948 KINQLTNTTGNNIT
+1948 KINQLTNTIGDDIT
-1962 TNVDTNNDYTVTIQN
+1962 TKVDTNNNYTVTIQN

-2004 AQSYSN
+2004 PQTYSN
-2010 YKFGNGIYGKIR
+2010 YKFGNGVYGKIR

-2031 IDNKA
+2031 TDNKA
-2036 TEDFAKSI
+2036 AEDFAKSI

-2059 INKYSNGETFLVAGY
+2059 INQYSNGETFLVAGY

-2084 QLSSK
+2084 QLGSNSSNSSN

-2127 FVKGFN
+2127 YVKGFN
-2133 GNESTIKVDMQ
+2133 GNGRTIKVDMQ
-2144 MKEYAE
+2144 MKEYAD

-2172 LTDKVLAQN
+2172 LTDKILARN
-2181 LTINGSTISMSY
+2181 LTIDDSTISMSY
-2193 CNVDGSATSGD
+2193 CNADGTATGGD
-2204 SNMSTEQ
+2204 SNMSTNG

-2236 SYVFQHIVISS
+2236 SYVFQHIVILNSK
-2247 SNFTGPISAGGLMG
+2247 FTGPVSAGGLMG
-2261 SAGLGNSDVNRG
+2261 SAGLGNKDIESG

-2296 VNCKYN
+2296 VNCKYD

-2314 FVGGIYSN
+2314 MVGGLFCNKKEIWFNSN
-2322 RKTFDY
+2322 DSKDSVRSSVSVTEEDYKT
-2328 DTSYSNASKVKSSL
+2328 V
-2342 SVYEDTYSIIGQNS
+2342 GQNS
-2356 IIKATNTNTVAW
+2356 SIMINNTNTTIDTYAGGIFGAVATALYV
-2368 NGQLTVAY
+2368 NDKSLSISGVYQNTNKTLYTACLQNITIRNQNPSNTKETARRY
-2376 AGGVFGG
+2376 AGGVMGS
-2383 IANTSLYVN
+2383 IQWNNCYVYLIEMKKS
-2392 DPDYELKAI
+2392 DA
-2401 YKNSDKKLVQATLNN
+2401 SDKVISGTTAAGGMIGYAKIYGRKLELQNCRAENIKLQDATGGLGGMIGI
-2416 NQVIA
+2416 V
-2421 EKASGSDSGGFA
+2421 EGSGSGSAEMKITGCISQGIHAAGSEDGVSTGGMVGLLRKNQPLTLQACIVLDSAIGSENNKSGYYGGFA
-2433 GHLQSNNI
+2433 GTI
-2441 QYKIYDLI
+2441 TP
-2449 VQNEGSVNQDVVA
+2449 
-2462 YSNVGGIVGYLYLGN
+2462 
-2477 MTSEIKKCK
+2477 TSDAR
-2486 VSKLSIQA
+2486 LSIF
-2494 VSSGSGG
+2494 
-2501 MIGCVASWN
+2501 
-2510 ATTLNI
+2510 
-2516 TDSIV
+2516 DSELT
-2521 NNTKVQGGNN
+2521 NTKIN
-2531 TTTDK
+2531 
-2536 PGVGGILG
+2536 G
-2544 KLNNYPLLVM
+2544 K
-2554 QNCNVKGSTINDSGL
+2554 
-2569 MKGYA
+2569 
-2574 GGFLGRGTGEKGCKV
+2574 
-2589 SYFDSVIQNM
+2589 
-2599 DIYGEYAGGITS
+2599 YAGGII
-2611 SADGTVYGSNLLLNN
+2611 SAAHGRIYGSNILLNQ
-2626 VHMKAE
+2626 VSVAAGGKAGLIVGA
-2632 KNENTAIIE
+2632 KQSDSYN
-2641 VTVVDANKFQGM
+2641 GLYM
-2653 YFAGVSIKGD
+2653 AGVSVKGNS
-2663 TNANSSMSL
+2663 TANNVKTQL
-2672 IPENRI
+2672 TGDAKILE
-2678 KEEFQFGSKSYIA
+2678 KGYIA
-2691 LADYEGTSMT
+2691 LADYEGDSMT

-2709 GTNKLLGAEGVAPY
+2709 GTDGLLGAEGVAPY

-2736 TDGTEKYL
+2736 ADRTEKHL
-2744 FGDSTSWSTD
+2744 FGDSTSWSAD

-2763 KILEEAGTQPTG
+2763 KILEEAGTQPDG
-2775 KFVYKATEVTLKS
+2775 KFVYKTTGVTLKS
-2788 SENPDG
+2788 SKKPDG

-2808 LVKAA
+2808 LEKAA

-2880 QINNNGTNQMSFQ
+2880 QINSNGKNQMSFQ

-2906 TLLTVTFAENGHE
+2906 TLLTVTFAENGHK
-2919 YHVQVPIIVRRV
+2919 YRVQVPIIVRRV
-2931 LEMDF
+2931 LEIDF

-2996 TQAFAKSIEFYLQR
+2996 TQAFEKSIEFYLQR
-3010 GKIPAGTQFTLV
+3010 GKIPAGTQLTLV

-3056 DGVTAYKDLSI
+3056 DGVTAYKNLSI

-3087 ADGKP
+3087 TDGKP

-3113 IKIGDRYYRLPQ
+3113 VKIGDRYYRLPQ

-3170 KVNGNIPM
+3170 NVNGNIPM

-3184 RQKNDNGKGQTD
+3184 RKKNDNGKGQTD
-3196 KHDNTASTFQ
+3196 SHSDTASTFQ
-3206 ISSGYT
+3206 IFSGYT
-3212 QSLEDQDPTNP
+3212 QSLEDQDQRNP
-3223 ARKEIKLGDSELK
+3223 ARKEIKLGDSKLT

-3246 NEQFYNVTDNLFLKF
+3246 NEQVYNSKDNLFLKF

-3267 VTSENGTEKVDTSQF
+3267 VTSGNGTEKADTAQF
-3282 PAGTKGQVH
+3282 PAGTKGTVR
-3291 FYIYTVDGDKR
+3291 FYVYSKSGDHT
-3302 TYYSAVQSDSTI
+3302 TYYKYDSSTHNWNKTSVNDAAVEYPWISE
-3314 KWSTGSAK
+3314 
-3322 TPVTV
+3322 
-3327 DGYLWTSD
+3327 GY
-3335 GGNMELPLSSD
+3335 NMELPLSED
-3346 GSVANAISLQG
+3346 GTLEKAVNLQQ
-3357 VRDSIR
+3357 IR
-3363 QNSGGDKTTGIFYVE
+3363 SFVKGTNQSGNSTFYVRAVLE
-3378 AELKAELPAAG
+3378 AELPAAG

-3419 KSLAYSSNRA
+3419 ESLAYSSNRA

-3445 VKSNLTYDADDV
+3445 VKSILTYDADDV

-3502 EVRFSLTVSQKD
+3502 EVRFSLTVSQKNET
-3514 KKDGNTE
+3514 DGNTE
-3521 NYKTPLTRDAKDYMD
+3521 NYKAPLTGDAKDYMD
-3536 IKLVSPGASE
+3536 IKLVSPGVAE
-3546 VQFDETTGI
+3546 VQFDETTGT

-3562 EVYWDEQNSKLK
+3562 EAYWDEQNSKLK
-3574 TTDGVFDG
+3574 TTDEVFDG

-3587 NLNLLVRLDNVE
+3587 NLNLLVRVDNVE

-3614 EIVDNN
+3614 EVVDKNGTA
-3620 SNVLDQP
+3620 SDQP
-3627 NPESDYLIYTLA
+3627 DPESDYLIYTLA

>member
-38 TTDESTD
+38 TTNESTD
-45 DDSMHT
+45 DDNMHT

-87 ENDTNENDTKE
+87 ENDTNENDTEE
-98 NNTKDIVNTENTEN
+98 NNTKDTVNTEN

-122 DKINT
+122 DKINS
-127 TESINTTEGINTT
+127 TEDINST

-146 ECIGDINSTEYDAE
+146 ECIEDIDSTEYDAE
-160 QDDGIMLLNAGVSLE
+160 QDDDIMLLDAGVSLE
-175 LLAADSEK
+175 QLAADSNN
-183 SGVTWTADSNT
+183 SGVTRMADSDT
-194 ITVTLKG
+194 IKATLKG
-201 FVLLSNCPADSL
+201 FVLLSNCQPESL
-213 QNKNIVVESTGS
+213 QKKNIIVESTGS

-248 CPFEGTLSARQIT
+248 CPFMGTLSAGQIT
-261 TDTTLFGGISSNA
+261 TDTTLFGGISSQA
-274 KVNINLIWAGDGSKP
+274 KVNINLIWVGDGSKP
-289 FYAQKYVFA
+289 FYAQQYVFA
-298 DADTHSLFDNTDSTT
+298 DADSHSLFNNTDSTT

-325 GSLIGTVSGQTG
+325 GSLIGTVSGQAG
-337 TLKIGSG
+337 TLKIGRG

-428 GGIVGEIAEG
+428 GGIVGEVENGASLIAE
-438 ARLIADSG
+438 SG
-446 KVFELSAPSVTASG
+446 KPFVLSSPSVTASA
-460 NEGCAGG
+460 GCAGG
-467 IAGKATESDGTTILS
+467 IAGKATEEAGTTILS
-482 PIESTENTD
+482 PTESNNNTAD
-491 SKPFRIITPTVNGKN
+491 PKPFQIVSPTVNGKN

-511 GNYIIKSRQM
+511 GDYIIENQAMS
-521 NYPASVNLNMPTI
+521 YPTSVNLDAPTI
-534 LTSGNGN
+534 LSNGN
-541 GGGLFGVLD
+541 GGGLFGVLE
-550 LQNTSS
+550 LNNKSS
-556 YTIDNFTFECTKSGN
+556 YTIEGFGFTCTKSGN
-571 ENNSTFGSLIGQV
+571 ENNSTYGSVVGQV
-584 KGTGTA
+584 KSNSGVE
-590 NALYINNCNVKS
+590 NALFINNCNVQS
-602 AFNNNNTS
+602 TFNNDNTQ
-610 YHGGLIGMVGGNRQD
+610 YHGGLIGKVGGNNNN
-625 NAIYVE
+625 NAAVYVE
-631 VNGGTAADSK
+631 VNGTSSDGIQITVSNPAAQ
-641 IHVEVTNP
+641 NR
-649 LATGKFGGMI
+649 FGGII
-659 GCLSKG
+659 GCLSTG
-665 SILKMTGIV
+665 SILKMTGTVKI
-674 EISTTAN
+674 TTGNN
-681 ISQGGG
+681 ISKGGG
-687 IIGHAAEG
+687 IVGETAAG

-707 EVKYAGDKTNE
+707 EIKYAWDKTNE

-746 NAANN
+746 NEANN

-772 NSAAGLDKE
+772 NPAAGLDKE

-801 NSNYSGDIT
+801 NSSYSGDIT

-850 FLSADI
+850 SLSADI

-867 RDSENTTAYTGT
+867 RDIEDRNNPYK
-879 FYGNGKKITL
+879 GNFDGDKHTIKL
-889 AIGEQYGFRNNTL
+889 AIGETYGQRKSQSKS
-902 VQSGDWGSGQI
+902 QSGSLETVSDEEWGNGQI
-913 YTNNEH
+913 YSVGTAHNT
-919 KNLGLFS
+919 LGLFS
-926 LVSGNVSDLTI
+926 TASGSVRELTI
-937 DGIIQVNSTYKW
+937 DGFIHASTENGW
-949 VDAGGYAGQLRGNT
+949 ADIGGYAAELRGNNISVT
-963 EIKNVTTAQSMNIK
+963 IENVTVSESMNLRAADH
-977 SSSNTKVGALFGE
+977 TKVGGIYGE
-990 NIGTSN
+990 CIGTVNITLNNFISN
-996 IILNKFKSMTVIN
+996 AEFDFVKSKNQDWVGGFCGVYSRNNSETT
-1009 IDTSDGAL
+1009 IDCQSVQL
-1017 DCVGSL
+1017 S
-1023 VGMYRDN
+1023 
-1030 TRDITIS
+1030 
-1037 CNDVLIGTKISTT
+1037 TKITT
-1050 GRNIHAGGLIGEIS
+1050 VGNKISSGGLIGEIS
-1064 TSNNKRNIN
+1064 NADKKRTITIN
-1073 ISKIQINGFEIN
+1073 SIQVNEYRLN
-1085 NKAEN
+1085 QDKNTD
-1090 SYNNLTT
+1090 NNLQT

-1110 VVFNTPADADAYAL
+1110 VVFNTPADAGAYAL
-1124 SVADATINAPKASVG
+1124 SVADATINAPKAQVG

-1151 NDRGIDIKNSIFNAN
+1151 NDRGIDIQKATFNAN
-1166 TLGLLLCHAEEKNGR
+1166 TLGLLLCHAEEKSNR

-1189 NWATAYKL
+1189 NWDTAYKL
-1197 ENVTVVEN
+1197 EKVKVEGS
-1205 PGPEVYDEMIAYT
+1205 PAVYDEMIAYT

-1235 LATVGPTG
+1235 LATDNRKG
-1243 VDTAKCNTYINRTEY
+1243 VDYAECNTYVNRTEY
-1258 GKTKPTNPNSR
+1258 GKKKLTNPNSR
-1269 YYYNLDQIVASQKG
+1269 YYYNLDQIVASQNG

-1289 LDTPEKLMIWDVYT
+1289 LDTPAKLMVWDVYT

-1326 AASKATI
+1326 AASKAAI
-1333 DLTGYSYYP
+1333 NLTGYSYYP
-1342 VDVGAMTIQ
+1342 VDVGAMTVQ
-1351 NADIKFANETIEEK
+1351 NADIKFANEAIEEK
-1365 EKANSNKSTQG
+1365 EKSNKSTQG

-1418 GISGV
+1418 GASGV

-1450 SAFSVTDAG
+1450 SAFRVTDAG

-1512 TFNKMKFPDKPY
+1512 TFNKMKFPDKHY
-1524 GNGGIF
+1524 DNGGIF

-1549 IYNFYKAEDWNGT
+1549 IYNFYKAEDWNGKD
-1562 VHRHDV
+1562 HRHEV
-1568 TYGSEISD
+1568 TYGSEISA
-1576 SVEYEDLQ
+1576 SVEYTDLQ

-1596 AGYVRYENPNDTGE
+1596 EGYVRYEKPDDTGTE
-1610 ECPSFKDTY
+1610 YPDFKAY
-1619 LPYVHTYDKQSKAS
+1619 LPYVCDKQSKAS

-1645 LEGCGTYGHPYKIT
+1645 LKGCGTYGHPYEIT

-1673 ATPQTGWKVQVTGNQ
+1673 AAPQTGWKVQVTGDQ
-1688 SVYHTAPADTDSV
+1688 SVYHTSPADADSV
-1701 YEYDGTGWYQVQKQS
+1701 YEYDGTGWYQVQKQNV
-1716 GTDDTGNAV
+1716 TDDNGNTV
-1725 VSWQKTGKTVSN
+1725 ESWQKTGKTVSN

-1751 GAKENTDP
+1751 RAKENTDT

-1813 DITIQYSGSGKTLTY
+1813 DITIQYFGSGKTLTY
-1828 QKPDADDYQPKSFFG
+1828 QAPDAYQPKSFFG

-1857 NLKVS
+1857 NVKVS
-1862 MDTGWKLALDGDKKY
+1862 MDTDWTLTLDGDKKY

-1888 SGGGVIFRNIDAEN
+1888 SGGGVIFRKKNDTN
-1902 NASFTGLTASHLTNG
+1902 FTGLTASHLKNG

-1934 FSEGFEIVNGTQNY
+1934 FSEGFEIDNGTQNY
-1948 KINQLTNTTGNNIT
+1948 KINQLTSATGNDIT
-1962 TNVDTNNDYTVTIQN
+1962 TKVDANNSYTVTIQN

-2004 AQSYSN
+2004 EQSYSN
-2010 YKFGNGIYGKIR
+2010 YKFGNGVYGKIR
-2022 NASYQYVGK
+2022 NASYKYVGK
-2031 IDNKA
+2031 TDNEAAK
-2036 TEDFAKSI
+2036 DFEKSK
-2044 NDDTNVPSKDNAPYL
+2044 NDDTLVPAEGNAPYL
-2059 INKYSNGETFLVAGY
+2059 ITKYSNRETFLVAGY
-2074 SNGKRNQVDF
+2074 SNGNRNKVDF
-2084 QLSSK
+2084 QLKSK
-2089 STYDMT
+2089 STYDMR

-2133 GNESTIKVDMQ
+2133 GNGSTIKVEMQ
-2144 MKEYAE
+2144 MKEYAD

-2172 LTDKVLAQN
+2172 LTNKVLARN
-2181 LTINGSTISMSY
+2181 LTIDDSAISLSY
-2193 CNVDGSATSGD
+2193 CNADGTATSGD
-2204 SNMSTEQ
+2204 SNMISEQ

-2224 SAQNSLGNDEKA
+2224 SAQNSLGNDKEA
-2236 SYVFQHIVISS
+2236 SYVFQHIVILNSK
-2247 SNFTGPISAGGLMG
+2247 FTGPISAGGLMG
-2261 SAGLGNSDVNRG
+2261 SAGLGNSEVNRG

-2280 SKNGGDNNRN
+2280 SKKGGDNNS
-2290 NFGVNL
+2290 FGVNL
-2296 VNCKYN
+2296 VNCKYDH
-2302 NLIVTAKYAAGG
+2302 LSVTAKYAAGG
-2314 FVGGIYSN
+2314 MVGGLFCNQKGISFGINDSVRSSVSVTEEAY
-2322 RKTFDY
+2322 KTVGKD
-2328 DTSYSNASKVKSSL
+2328 SSI
-2342 SVYEDTYSIIGQNS
+2342 VIN
-2356 IIKATNTNTVAW
+2356 NTNTGTDTYAGGIFGAVATALYV
-2368 NGQLTVAY
+2368 NVKNLPISDVYQNTDKTLYTACLQDITFINSSDKNNKARY
-2376 AGGVFGG
+2376 AGGVVGSIQKNNCYVYLIEMKKSDAPDNVISGTTAAGG
-2383 IANTSLYVN
+2383 MIGYANISGKIL
-2392 DPDYELKAI
+2392 ELQNCRAENI
-2401 YKNSDKKLVQATLNN
+2401 KLQDATGGLGGMIGIVEGSGSGSAEMKITGCISQGIHAAGSGKGVSTGGMVGLLRNNQPLTLQACIVLDSTIGSENN
-2416 NQVIA
+2416 NL
-2421 EKASGSDSGGFA
+2421 GYYGGFA
-2433 GHLQSNNI
+2433 GTITNTRDARLSI
-2441 QYKIYDLI
+2441 FD
-2449 VQNEGSVNQDVVA
+2449 
-2462 YSNVGGIVGYLYLGN
+2462 
-2477 MTSEIKKCK
+2477 
-2486 VSKLSIQA
+2486 SKL
-2494 VSSGSGG
+2494 
-2501 MIGCVASWN
+2501 
-2510 ATTLNI
+2510 T
-2516 TDSIV
+2516 
-2521 NNTKVQGGNN
+2521 NTK
-2531 TTTDK
+2531 
-2536 PGVGGILG
+2536 
-2544 KLNNYPLLVM
+2544 
-2554 QNCNVKGSTINDSGL
+2554 ING
-2569 MKGYA
+2569 
-2574 GGFLGRGTGEKGCKV
+2574 
-2589 SYFDSVIQNM
+2589 Q
-2599 DIYGEYAGGITS
+2599 YAGGII
-2611 SADGTVYGSNLLLNN
+2611 SAANGRIYGSNILLDQVSVAAGEKAGLIFGAKQPKSYGYNLYMAGISVKGNSTANN
-2626 VHMKAE
+2626 DKTRLTSE
-2632 KNENTAIIE
+2632 ENIS
-2641 VTVVDANKFQGM
+2641 NNG
-2653 YFAGVSIKGD
+2653 
-2663 TNANSSMSL
+2663 
-2672 IPENRI
+2672 
-2678 KEEFQFGSKSYIA
+2678 YIA

-2701 AGNQNPTA
+2701 AGNQNPTDGTA
-2709 GTNKLLGAEGVAPY
+2709 GLLGAEGVAPY

-2763 KILEEAGTQPTG
+2763 KILEEAGTQPAG
-2775 KFVYKATEVTLKS
+2775 KFVYKATGVTLKS
-2788 SENPDG
+2788 SENPNG

-2808 LVKAA
+2808 LVEAA

-2818 LMITGNES
+2818 LMLTGNES
-2826 DKIENYLDIVT
+2826 DKIDNYLDIVT
-2837 NGGYSQAKKL
+2837 NGGYSQAKLL

-2861 YNYNAATGKFIASN
+2861 YNYNAVTGQFRASN

-2880 QINNNGTNQMSFQ
+2880 QINNNGKNQMSFQ

-2906 TLLTVTFAENGHE
+2906 TLLTVTFTENGHK
-2919 YHVQVPIIVRRV
+2919 YHVQVPIMVRRV

-2996 TQAFAKSIEFYLQR
+2996 TQAFAKSIEFHLQR
-3010 GKIPAGTQFTLV
+3010 GKISAGTQLTLV

-3056 DGVTAYKDLSI
+3056 DGVTAYKNLSI

-3087 ADGKP
+3087 TDGKP

-3113 IKIGDRYYRLPQ
+3113 VKIGDRYYRLPQ

-3170 KVNGNIPM
+3170 NVNGNIPM

-3184 RQKNDNGKGQTD
+3184 RKKNDNGKGQTD
-3196 KHDNTASTFQ
+3196 SHSDTASTFQ
-3206 ISSGYT
+3206 IFSGYT
-3212 QSLEDQDPTNP
+3212 QSLEDQDQRNP
-3223 ARKEIKLGDSELK
+3223 ARKEIKLGDSKLT

-3246 NEQFYNVTDNLFLKF
+3246 NEQVYNSKDNLFLKF

-3267 VTSENGTEKVDTSQF
+3267 VTSGNGTEKADTAQF
-3282 PAGTKGQVH
+3282 PAGTKGTVR
-3291 FYIYTVDGDKR
+3291 FYVYSKSGDHT
-3302 TYYSAVQSDSTI
+3302 TYYKYDSSTHNWNKTSVNDAAVEYPWISE
-3314 KWSTGSAK
+3314 
-3322 TPVTV
+3322 
-3327 DGYLWTSD
+3327 GY
-3335 GGNMELPLSSD
+3335 NMELPLSED
-3346 GSVANAISLQG
+3346 GTLEKAVNLQQ
-3357 VRDSIR
+3357 IR
-3363 QNSGGDKTTGIFYVE
+3363 SFVKGTNQSGNSTFYVRAVLE
-3378 AELKAELPAAG
+3378 AELPAAG

-3419 KSLAYSSNRA
+3419 ESLAYSSNRA

-3445 VKSNLTYDADDV
+3445 VKSTLTYDADDV

-3502 EVRFSLTVSQKD
+3502 EVRFSLTVSQKNET
-3514 KKDGNTE
+3514 DGNTE
-3521 NYKTPLTRDAKDYMD
+3521 NYKAPLTGDAKDYMD
-3536 IKLVSPGASE
+3536 IKLVSPGVAE
-3546 VQFDETTGI
+3546 VQFDETTGT

-3562 EVYWDEQNSKLK
+3562 EAYWDEQNSKLK
-3574 TTDGVFDG
+3574 TTDEVFDG

-3587 NLNLLVRLDNVE
+3587 NLNLLVRVDNVE

-3614 EIVDNN
+3614 EVVDKNGTA
-3620 SNVLDQP
+3620 SDQP
-3627 NPESDYLIYTLA
+3627 DPESDYLIYTLA

>member
-1 MRRYKRILAIV
+1 MRRYRRILAIV

-38 TTDESTD
+38 TTDESMN

-51 DTDQQEKVSDHNA
+51 DTDQQEKVSDYNA

-98 NNTKDIVNTENTEN
+98 NNTKDTVNIENTEN

-127 TESINTTEGINTT
+127 TESINATEGI
-140 ESINAT
+140 
-146 ECIGDINSTEYDAE
+146 GDIDSMEYDTE
-160 QDDGIMLLNAGVSLE
+160 QDDDIMLLNDGVSLE
-175 LLAADSEK
+175 LLAADSYN
-183 SGVTWTADSNT
+183 SGVTWMADSDT
-194 ITVTLKG
+194 IKATLKG

-213 QNKNIVVESTGS
+213 QNKEIIVESTGS

-248 CPFEGTLSARQIT
+248 CPFMGTLSAGQIT
-261 TDTTLFGGISSNA
+261 TDTTLFGGISSEA
-274 KVNINLIWAGDGSKP
+274 KVNINLIWTGDGSKP
-289 FYAQKYVFA
+289 FYAQQYVFA
-298 DADTHSLFDNTDSTT
+298 DADSHSLFNNTDSTT

-325 GSLIGTVSGQTG
+325 GSLIGTVSGQAG
-337 TLKIGSG
+337 TLIIGND
-344 VEYPAKKEQI
+344 VKYPAKKEQI
-354 AVNSSENA
+354 AVNSSGNA

-388 TANTGNAGGVIGVM
+388 TANSGNAGGMIGAM
-402 KAGTALKADADTQ
+402 KAGTALKAKADTQ

-428 GGIVGEIAEG
+428 GGIVGEIENG
-438 ARLIADSG
+438 ASLIAESG
-446 KVFELSAPSVTASG
+446 KPFVLSSPSVTATA
-460 NEGCAGG
+460 GCAGG
-467 IAGKATESDGTTILS
+467 IAGIATEEAGTTILS
-482 PIESTENTD
+482 PTESNNNTAD
-491 SKPFRIITPTVNGKN
+491 PKPFQIVSPTVNGKN

-511 GNYIIKSRQM
+511 GDYIIVNQAMS
-521 NYPASVNLNMPTI
+521 YPTSVNLVIPTI
-534 LTSGNGN
+534 LSNGN
-541 GGGLFGVLD
+541 GGGLFGVLE
-550 LQNTSS
+550 LNNKSS
-556 YTIDNFTFECTKSGN
+556 YTIEGFGFTCTKSGN
-571 ENNSTFGSLIGQV
+571 ENNSTYGSVVGQV
-584 KGTGTA
+584 KSNSGVK
-590 NALYINNCNVKS
+590 NALFINNCKVQSK
-602 AFNNNNTS
+602 FNNDNTQ
-610 YHGGLIGMVGGNRQD
+610 YHGGLIGKVGENNNN
-625 NAIYVE
+625 NAAVYVE
-631 VNGGTAADSK
+631 VNGTSSDGIQITVDNPAAQ
-641 IHVEVTNP
+641 NR
-649 LATGKFGGMI
+649 FGGII
-659 GCLSKG
+659 GCLSTG
-665 SILKMTGIV
+665 SILKMTGTVKI
-674 EISTTAN
+674 TTGN
-681 ISQGGG
+681 NFSKGGG
-687 IIGHAAEG
+687 IVGETAAG

-707 EVKYAGDKTNE
+707 EVKYAWDKTNE

-772 NSAAGLDKE
+772 NPTAGLDKE

-801 NSNYSGDIT
+801 NSSYSGDIT

-1023 VGMYRDN
+1023 VGIYRDN

-1037 CNDVLIGTKISTT
+1037 CNDVSIATKISTT
-1050 GRNIHAGGLIGEIS
+1050 GTNIHAGGLIGEIP

-1090 SYNNLTT
+1090 SYNKLQT

-1110 VVFNTPADADAYAL
+1110 VVFNTPADSNAYAL
-1124 SVADATINAPKASVG
+1124 SVDNSTINAPNAPVG

-1151 NDRGIDIKNSIFNAN
+1151 NDRGIDIKNSTFNAKE
-1166 TLGLLLCHAEEKNGR
+1166 LGLLLCHAEEKNNR
-1181 ALYLEMTA
+1181 ALYFEMTA
-1189 NWATAYKL
+1189 NWKTAYKL
-1197 ENVTVVEN
+1197 EKVTVEGS
-1205 PGPEVYDEMIAYT
+1205 PAIYDEMIAYT

-1235 LATVGPTG
+1235 LATDKRTG
-1243 VDTAKCNTYINRTEY
+1243 VDTAECNTYVNRTEY

-1269 YYYNLDQIVASQKG
+1269 YYYNLDQIVASQNG
-1283 QSVSGW
+1283 NVSGW
-1289 LDTPEKLMIWDVYT
+1289 LDTPGKLMIWNVYT

-1365 EKANSNKSTQG
+1365 EKSNKSTKG
-1376 NNTAHTQHYAMHGG
+1376 NNTEHTQHYAMHGG
-1390 LFRNMISSEDVT
+1390 LFRNMISSEEATITVEDVA
-1402 TIVENVTFQ
+1402 FQ
-1411 GTIGKVN
+1411 GSIGKVN
-1418 GISGV
+1418 GTSGV

-1450 SAFSVTDAG
+1450 SAFRVTDAG

-1492 PAGSSLLGNIGGSDK
+1492 PAGSSLLGNIGGPDK

-1512 TFNKMKFPDKPY
+1512 TFNKMKLPDKPY

-1562 VHRHDV
+1562 NHRHDV

-1576 SVEYEDLQ
+1576 SVEYKDLQ

-1596 AGYVRYENPNDTGE
+1596 AGYVQYENPDNTGVD
-1610 ECPSFKDTY
+1610 CPDFKAY
-1619 LPYVHTYDKQSKAS
+1619 LPYVHAYDKQSKAS

-1673 ATPQTGWKVQVTGNQ
+1673 ATPQTGWKVQVTGDQ
-1688 SVYHTAPADTDSV
+1688 SAYHTTPADTDSV
-1701 YEYDGTGWYQVQKQS
+1701 YEYDGIGWYQVQKQN
-1716 GTDDTGNAV
+1716 GTDETGNAV
-1725 VSWQKTGKTVSN
+1725 ESWQKTGKTVSN

-1751 GAKENTDP
+1751 RAKENTDT
-1759 AKNKVLELENFAGL
+1759 AQNKVLELENFEGL

-1813 DITIQYSGSGKTLTY
+1813 DITIQYSGKGKTLAY
-1828 QKPDADDYQPKSFFG
+1828 QKPDDDDYQPKSFFG

-1857 NLKVS
+1857 NVKVS
-1862 MDTGWKLALDGDKKY
+1862 MDKDWTLTLDGNNNY

-1888 SGGGVIFRNIDAEN
+1888 SGGGAIFRNIKRNSD
-1902 NASFTGLTASHLTNG
+1902 FTGKSVYANSSDVT

-1934 FSEGFEIVNGTQNY
+1934 FSEGCTIDNGTDNY
-1948 KINQLTNTTGNNIT
+1948 KINELQSQLNDIT
-1962 TNVDTNNDYTVTIQN
+1962 TDADNSNNYTTIIHN

-1991 AAGAGGTYAYYGT
+1991 AASAGGTYAYYGT
-2004 AQSYSN
+2004 EQSYSD
-2010 YKFGNGIYGKIR
+2010 YKFGNGVYGKVR
-2022 NASYQYVGK
+2022 NATYQYVGK
-2031 IDNKA
+2031 DVSNEA
-2036 TEDFAKSI
+2036 EADFQLSK
-2044 NDDTNVPSKDNAPYL
+2044 NDDIAVPAETNAPYL
-2059 INKYSNGETFLVAGY
+2059 ITKYSNGKTFLIAGND
-2074 SNGKRNQVDF
+2074 SKNRKKVQFELD
-2084 QLSSK
+2084 SK
-2089 STYDMT
+2089 STYDMKD
-2095 GYGNG
+2095 YGNG

-2133 GNESTIKVDMQ
+2133 GNGSTIKVEMQ
-2144 MKEYAE
+2144 MKEYAD

-2172 LTDKVLAQN
+2172 LTDKVLARN
-2181 LTINGSTISMSY
+2181 LTIDDSAISLSY
-2193 CNVDGSATSGD
+2193 CNADGTATSGD
-2204 SNMSTEQ
+2204 SNMSTDG

-2224 SAQNSLGNDEKA
+2224 SAQNSLGNDKEA
-2236 SYVFQHIVISS
+2236 SYVFQHIVISR

-2280 SKNGGDNNRN
+2280 SKNGGDNNS
-2290 NFGVNL
+2290 FGVNL
-2296 VNCKYN
+2296 VNCKYDH
-2302 NLIVTAKYAAGG
+2302 LSVIAKYAAGG
-2314 FVGGIYSN
+2314 MVGGLFCNQKGISFGTNDSVRSSVSVTEEAY
-2322 RKTFDY
+2322 KTVGKD
-2328 DTSYSNASKVKSSL
+2328 SSI
-2342 SVYEDTYSIIGQNS
+2342 VIN
-2356 IIKATNTNTVAW
+2356 NTNTDTDTYAGGIFGAVATALYV
-2368 NGQLTVAY
+2368 NVKNLSISDVYQNTNKTLYTACLQDITIKNLKPSNTKEKARRY
-2376 AGGVFGG
+2376 AGGVVGSIQKNNCYVYLIEMKKSDTLDKVISGTTAAGGMIGYAKISGKILELQNCRAENIKLQDAAGG
-2383 IANTSLYVN
+2383 IGGMIGIVEGSGSGSAEMKITGCISQGIHAAGSGDGVSTGGMVGL
-2392 DPDYELKAI
+2392 LR
-2401 YKNSDKKLVQATLNN
+2401 N
-2416 NQVIA
+2416 NQPLTLQACIVLGSTIGS
-2421 EKASGSDSGGFA
+2421 ENNKSGYYGGFA
-2433 GHLQSNNI
+2433 GTITNTP
-2441 QYKIYDLI
+2441 D
-2449 VQNEGSVNQDVVA
+2449 A
-2462 YSNVGGIVGYLYLGN
+2462 R
-2477 MTSEIKKCK
+2477 
-2486 VSKLSIQA
+2486 LSIF
-2494 VSSGSGG
+2494 
-2501 MIGCVASWN
+2501 
-2510 ATTLNI
+2510 
-2516 TDSIV
+2516 DSELT
-2521 NNTKVQGGNN
+2521 NTK
-2531 TTTDK
+2531 
-2536 PGVGGILG
+2536 
-2544 KLNNYPLLVM
+2544 
-2554 QNCNVKGSTINDSGL
+2554 ING
-2569 MKGYA
+2569 
-2574 GGFLGRGTGEKGCKV
+2574 
-2589 SYFDSVIQNM
+2589 Q
-2599 DIYGEYAGGITS
+2599 YAGGII
-2611 SADGTVYGSNLLLNN
+2611 SAANGRIYGSNILLNQ
-2626 VHMKAE
+2626 VSVAAGGKAGLIVGA
-2632 KNENTAIIE
+2632 KQSNSYN
-2641 VTVVDANKFQGM
+2641 GLYM
-2653 YFAGVSIKGD
+2653 AGVSVKGNS
-2663 TNANSSMSL
+2663 NANNVKTQL
-2672 IPENRI
+2672 TGDAKILE
-2678 KEEFQFGSKSYIA
+2678 KGYIA
-2691 LADYEGTSMT
+2691 LADYEGDSMT
-2701 AGNQNPTA
+2701 VGNQNPTA
-2709 GTNKLLGAEGVAPY
+2709 GTDGLLGAEGVAPY

-2736 TDGTEKYL
+2736 TDGTKKHL
-2744 FGDSTSWSTD
+2744 FGDSTSWSAD
-2754 GNTFKLEAQ
+2754 GNTFRLEAQ
-2763 KILEEAGTQPTG
+2763 KILEEAGTQQDG
-2775 KFVYKATEVTLKS
+2775 KFVYNATGVTLKS

-2808 LVKAA
+2808 LVEAA

-2818 LMITGNES
+2818 LMLTGNES

-2837 NGGYSQAKKL
+2837 NGGYSQAKLL

-2861 YNYNAATGKFIASN
+2861 YNYNAATGEFIASN

-2880 QINNNGTNQMSFQ
+2880 QINNNGKNQMSFQ

-3045 LEFLYSNFKAS
+3045 LEFLYSDFKAS

-3113 IKIGDRYYRLPQ
+3113 VKIDDRYYRLPQ

-3170 KVNGNIPM
+3170 NVNGNIPM

-3184 RQKNDNGKGQTD
+3184 RQKNYNGKGEV
-3196 KHDNTASTFQ
+3196 DNHSDTASTFQ

-3212 QSLEDQDPTNP
+3212 QSLEDQDTRNP
-3223 ARKEIKLGDSELK
+3223 ARKEIKLGDSELT

-3246 NEQFYNVTDNLFLKF
+3246 NEQFYNSTDNLFLKF

-3267 VTSENGTEKVDTSQF
+3267 VTSGNGTEKADTAQF
-3282 PAGTKGQVH
+3282 PAGTKGTVE
-3291 FYIYTVDGDKR
+3291 FYVYSKSGDQL
-3302 TYYSAVQSDSTI
+3302 TYYKYDSLKDGWKQTSVNDAAVEYPWISE
-3314 KWSTGSAK
+3314 
-3322 TPVTV
+3322 
-3327 DGYLWTSD
+3327 GY
-3335 GGNMELPLSSD
+3335 NMELLLSED
-3346 GSVANAISLQG
+3346 GTLEKAVNLQQI
-3357 VRDSIR
+3357 RSIVKGNNKSG
-3363 QNSGGDKTTGIFYVE
+3363 NSTFYVR
-3378 AELKAELPAAG
+3378 AVLKAELPAAG

-3419 KSLAYSSNRA
+3419 ESLAYSSNRA

-3445 VKSNLTYDADDV
+3445 VKSTLTYDADDV

-3514 KKDGNTE
+3514 EKDGNTE
-3521 NYKTPLTRDAKDYMD
+3521 NYKAPLTKDAKDYMD
-3536 IKLVSPGASE
+3536 IKLVSPGAAE
-3546 VQFDETTGI
+3546 VQFDETTGT

-3562 EVYWDEQNSKLK
+3562 EAYWDEQNSKLK

-3587 NLNLLVRLDNVE
+3587 NLNLLVRVDNVE

-3614 EIVDNN
+3614 EVVDKNGTA
-3620 SNVLDQP
+3620 SDQP
-3627 NPESDYLIYTLA
+3627 DPESDYLIYTLA

>member
-12 LAASLTVGGFAT
+12 LAASLTVVGFAT

-38 TTDESTD
+38 TTNESTD
-45 DDSMHT
+45 DDNMHT

-87 ENDTNENDTKE
+87 ENDTNENDTEE
-98 NNTKDIVNTENTEN
+98 NNTKDTVNTEN

-122 DKINT
+122 DKINS
-127 TESINTTEGINTT
+127 TEDINST

-146 ECIGDINSTEYDAE
+146 ECIEDIDSTEYDAE
-160 QDDGIMLLNAGVSLE
+160 QDDDIMLLDAGVSLE
-175 LLAADSEK
+175 QLAADSNN
-183 SGVTWTADSNT
+183 SGVTRMADSDT
-194 ITVTLKG
+194 IKATLKG
-201 FVLLSNCPADSL
+201 FVLLSNCQPESL
-213 QNKNIVVESTGS
+213 QKKNIIVESTGS

-248 CPFEGTLSARQIT
+248 CPFMGTLSAGQIT
-261 TDTTLFGGISSNA
+261 TDTTLFGGISSQA
-274 KVNINLIWAGDGSKP
+274 KVNINLIWVGDGSKP
-289 FYAQKYVFA
+289 FYAQQYVFA
-298 DADTHSLFDNTDSTT
+298 DADSHSLFNNTDSTT

-325 GSLIGTVSGQTG
+325 GSLIGTVSGQAG
-337 TLKIGSG
+337 TLKIGRG

-428 GGIVGEIAEG
+428 GGIVGEVENGASLIAE
-438 ARLIADSG
+438 SG
-446 KVFELSAPSVTASG
+446 KPFVLSSPSVTASA
-460 NEGCAGG
+460 GCAGG
-467 IAGKATESDGTTILS
+467 IAGKATEEAGTTILS
-482 PIESTENTD
+482 PTESNNNTAD
-491 SKPFRIITPTVNGKN
+491 PKPFQIVSPTVNGKN

-511 GNYIIKSRQM
+511 GDYIIENQAMS
-521 NYPASVNLNMPTI
+521 YPTSVNLDAPTI
-534 LTSGNGN
+534 LSNGN
-541 GGGLFGVLD
+541 GGGLFGVLE
-550 LQNTSS
+550 LNNKSS
-556 YTIDNFTFECTKSGN
+556 YTIEGFGFTCTKSGN
-571 ENNSTFGSLIGQV
+571 ENNSTYGSVVGQV
-584 KGTGTA
+584 KSNSGVE
-590 NALYINNCNVKS
+590 NALFINNCNVQS
-602 AFNNNNTS
+602 TFNNDNTQ
-610 YHGGLIGMVGGNRQD
+610 YHGGLIGKVGGNNNN
-625 NAIYVE
+625 NAAVYVE
-631 VNGGTAADSK
+631 VNGTSSDGIQITVSNPAAQ
-641 IHVEVTNP
+641 NR
-649 LATGKFGGMI
+649 FGGII
-659 GCLSKG
+659 GCLSTG
-665 SILKMTGIV
+665 SILKMTGTVKI
-674 EISTTAN
+674 TTGNN
-681 ISQGGG
+681 ISKGGG
-687 IIGHAAEG
+687 IVGETAAG

-707 EVKYAGDKTNE
+707 EIKYAWDKTNE

-746 NAANN
+746 NEANN

-772 NSAAGLDKE
+772 NPAAGLDKE

-801 NSNYSGDIT
+801 NSSYSGDIT

-850 FLSADI
+850 SLSADI

-867 RDSENTTAYTGT
+867 RDIEDRNNPYK
-879 FYGNGKKITL
+879 GNFDGDKHTIKL
-889 AIGEQYGFRNNTL
+889 AIGETYGQRKSQSKS
-902 VQSGDWGSGQI
+902 QSGSLETVSDEEWGNGQI
-913 YTNNEH
+913 YSVGTAHNT
-919 KNLGLFS
+919 LGLFS
-926 LVSGNVSDLTI
+926 TASGSVRELTI
-937 DGIIQVNSTYKW
+937 DGFIHASTENGW
-949 VDAGGYAGQLRGNT
+949 ADIGGYAAELRGNNISVT
-963 EIKNVTTAQSMNIK
+963 IENVTVSESMNLRAADH
-977 SSSNTKVGALFGE
+977 TKVGGIYGE
-990 NIGTSN
+990 CIGTVNITLNNFISN
-996 IILNKFKSMTVIN
+996 AEFDFVKSKNQDWVGGFCGVYSRNNSETT
-1009 IDTSDGAL
+1009 IDCQSVQL
-1017 DCVGSL
+1017 S
-1023 VGMYRDN
+1023 
-1030 TRDITIS
+1030 
-1037 CNDVLIGTKISTT
+1037 TKITT
-1050 GRNIHAGGLIGEIS
+1050 VGNKISSGGLIGEIS
-1064 TSNNKRNIN
+1064 NADKKRTITIN
-1073 ISKIQINGFEIN
+1073 SIQVNEYRLN
-1085 NKAEN
+1085 QDKNTD
-1090 SYNNLTT
+1090 NNLQT

-1110 VVFNTPADADAYAL
+1110 VVFNTPADAGAYAL
-1124 SVADATINAPKASVG
+1124 SVADATINAPKAQVG

-1151 NDRGIDIKNSIFNAN
+1151 NDRGIDIQKATFNAN
-1166 TLGLLLCHAEEKNGR
+1166 TLGLLLCHAEEKSNR

-1189 NWATAYKL
+1189 NWDTAYKL
-1197 ENVTVVEN
+1197 EKVKVEGS
-1205 PGPEVYDEMIAYT
+1205 PAVYDEMIAYT

-1235 LATVGPTG
+1235 LATDNRKG
-1243 VDTAKCNTYINRTEY
+1243 VDYAECNTYVNRTEY
-1258 GKTKPTNPNSR
+1258 GKKKLTNPNSR
-1269 YYYNLDQIVASQKG
+1269 YYYNLDQIVASQNG

-1289 LDTPEKLMIWDVYT
+1289 LDTPAKLMVWDVYT

-1326 AASKATI
+1326 AASKAAI
-1333 DLTGYSYYP
+1333 NLTGYSYYP
-1342 VDVGAMTIQ
+1342 VDVGAMTVQ
-1351 NADIKFANETIEEK
+1351 NADIKFANEAIEEK
-1365 EKANSNKSTQG
+1365 EKSNKSTQG

-1418 GISGV
+1418 GASGV

-1450 SAFSVTDAG
+1450 SAFRVTDAG

-1512 TFNKMKFPDKPY
+1512 TFNKMKFPDKHY
-1524 GNGGIF
+1524 DNGGIF

-1549 IYNFYKAEDWNGT
+1549 IYNFYKAEDWNGKD
-1562 VHRHDV
+1562 HRHEV
-1568 TYGSEISD
+1568 TYGSEISA
-1576 SVEYEDLQ
+1576 SVEYTDLQ

-1596 AGYVRYENPNDTGE
+1596 EGYVRYEKPDDTGTE
-1610 ECPSFKDTY
+1610 YPDFKAY
-1619 LPYVHTYDKQSKAS
+1619 LPYVCDKQSKAS

-1645 LEGCGTYGHPYKIT
+1645 LKGCGTYGHPYEIT

-1673 ATPQTGWKVQVTGNQ
+1673 AAPQTGWKVQVTGDQ
-1688 SVYHTAPADTDSV
+1688 SVYHTSPADADSV
-1701 YEYDGTGWYQVQKQS
+1701 YEYDGTGWYQVQKQNV
-1716 GTDDTGNAV
+1716 TDDNGNTV
-1725 VSWQKTGKTVSN
+1725 ESWQKTGKTVSN

-1751 GAKENTDP
+1751 RAKENTDT

-1813 DITIQYSGSGKTLTY
+1813 DITIQYFGSGKTLTY
-1828 QKPDADDYQPKSFFG
+1828 QAPDAYQPKSFFG

-1857 NLKVS
+1857 NVKVS
-1862 MDTGWKLALDGDKKY
+1862 MDTDWTLTLDGDKKY

-1888 SGGGVIFRNIDAEN
+1888 SGGGVIFRKKNDTN
-1902 NASFTGLTASHLTNG
+1902 FTGLTASHLKNG

-1934 FSEGFEIVNGTQNY
+1934 FSEGFEIDNGTQNY
-1948 KINQLTNTTGNNIT
+1948 KINQLTSATGNDIT
-1962 TNVDTNNDYTVTIQN
+1962 TKVDANNSYTVTIQN

-2004 AQSYSN
+2004 EQSYSN
-2010 YKFGNGIYGKIR
+2010 YKFGNGVYGKIR
-2022 NASYQYVGK
+2022 NASYKYVGK
-2031 IDNKA
+2031 TDNEAAK
-2036 TEDFAKSI
+2036 DFEKSK
-2044 NDDTNVPSKDNAPYL
+2044 NDDTLVPAEGNAPYL
-2059 INKYSNGETFLVAGY
+2059 ITKYSNRETFLVAGY
-2074 SNGKRNQVDF
+2074 SNGNRNKVDF
-2084 QLSSK
+2084 QLKSK
-2089 STYDMT
+2089 STYDMR

-2133 GNESTIKVDMQ
+2133 GNGSTIKVEMQ
-2144 MKEYAE
+2144 MKEYAD

-2172 LTDKVLAQN
+2172 LTNKVLARN
-2181 LTINGSTISMSY
+2181 LTIDDSAISLSY
-2193 CNVDGSATSGD
+2193 CNADGTATSGD
-2204 SNMSTEQ
+2204 SNMIPEQ

-2224 SAQNSLGNDEKA
+2224 SAQNSLGNDKEA
-2236 SYVFQHIVISS
+2236 SYVFQHIVILNSK
-2247 SNFTGPISAGGLMG
+2247 FTGPISAGGLMG
-2261 SAGLGNSDVNRG
+2261 SAGLGNSEVNRG

-2280 SKNGGDNNRN
+2280 SKKGGDNNS
-2290 NFGVNL
+2290 FGVNL
-2296 VNCKYN
+2296 VNCKYDH
-2302 NLIVTAKYAAGG
+2302 LSVTAKYAAGG
-2314 FVGGIYSN
+2314 MVGGLFCNQKGISFGINDSVRSSVSVTEEAY
-2322 RKTFDY
+2322 KTVGKD
-2328 DTSYSNASKVKSSL
+2328 SSI
-2342 SVYEDTYSIIGQNS
+2342 VIN
-2356 IIKATNTNTVAW
+2356 NTNTGTDTYAGGIFGAVATALYV
-2368 NGQLTVAY
+2368 NVKNLPISDVYQNTDKTLYTACLQDITFINSSDKNNKARY
-2376 AGGVFGG
+2376 AGGVVGSIQKNNCYVYLIEMKKSDAPDNVISGTTAAGG
-2383 IANTSLYVN
+2383 MIGYANISGKIL
-2392 DPDYELKAI
+2392 ELQNCRAENI
-2401 YKNSDKKLVQATLNN
+2401 KLQDATGGLGGMIGIVEGSGSGSAEMKITGCISQGIHAAGSGKGVSTGGMVGLLRNNQPLTLQACIVLDSTIGSENN
-2416 NQVIA
+2416 NL
-2421 EKASGSDSGGFA
+2421 GYYGGFA
-2433 GHLQSNNI
+2433 GTITNTRDARLSI
-2441 QYKIYDLI
+2441 FD
-2449 VQNEGSVNQDVVA
+2449 
-2462 YSNVGGIVGYLYLGN
+2462 
-2477 MTSEIKKCK
+2477 
-2486 VSKLSIQA
+2486 SKL
-2494 VSSGSGG
+2494 
-2501 MIGCVASWN
+2501 
-2510 ATTLNI
+2510 T
-2516 TDSIV
+2516 
-2521 NNTKVQGGNN
+2521 NTK
-2531 TTTDK
+2531 
-2536 PGVGGILG
+2536 
-2544 KLNNYPLLVM
+2544 
-2554 QNCNVKGSTINDSGL
+2554 ING
-2569 MKGYA
+2569 
-2574 GGFLGRGTGEKGCKV
+2574 
-2589 SYFDSVIQNM
+2589 Q
-2599 DIYGEYAGGITS
+2599 YAGGII
-2611 SADGTVYGSNLLLNN
+2611 SAANGRIYGSNILLDQVSVAAGEKAGLIFGAKQPKSYGYNLYMAGISVKGNSTANN
-2626 VHMKAE
+2626 DKTRLTSE
-2632 KNENTAIIE
+2632 ENIS
-2641 VTVVDANKFQGM
+2641 NNG
-2653 YFAGVSIKGD
+2653 
-2663 TNANSSMSL
+2663 
-2672 IPENRI
+2672 
-2678 KEEFQFGSKSYIA
+2678 YIA

-2701 AGNQNPTA
+2701 AGNQNPTDGTA
-2709 GTNKLLGAEGVAPY
+2709 GLLGAEGVAPY

-2763 KILEEAGTQPTG
+2763 KILEEAGTQPAG
-2775 KFVYKATEVTLKS
+2775 KFVYKATGVTLKS
-2788 SENPDG
+2788 SENPNG

-2808 LVKAA
+2808 LVEAA

-2818 LMITGNES
+2818 LMLTGNES
-2826 DKIENYLDIVT
+2826 DKIDNYLDIVT
-2837 NGGYSQAKKL
+2837 NGGYSQAKLL

-2861 YNYNAATGKFIASN
+2861 YNYNAVTGQFRASN

-2880 QINNNGTNQMSFQ
+2880 QINNNGKNQMSFQ

-2906 TLLTVTFAENGHE
+2906 TLLTVTFTENGHK
-2919 YHVQVPIIVRRV
+2919 YHVQVPIMVRRV

-2996 TQAFAKSIEFYLQR
+2996 TQAFAKSIEFHLQR
-3010 GKIPAGTQFTLV
+3010 GKISAGTQLTLV

-3056 DGVTAYKDLSI
+3056 DGVTAYKNLSI

-3087 ADGKP
+3087 TDGKP

-3113 IKIGDRYYRLPQ
+3113 VKIGDRYYRLPQ

-3170 KVNGNIPM
+3170 NVNGNIPM

-3184 RQKNDNGKGQTD
+3184 RKKNDNGKGQTD
-3196 KHDNTASTFQ
+3196 SHSDTASTFQ
-3206 ISSGYT
+3206 IFSGYT
-3212 QSLEDQDPTNP
+3212 QSLEDQDQRNP
-3223 ARKEIKLGDSELK
+3223 ARKEIKLGDSKLT

-3246 NEQFYNVTDNLFLKF
+3246 NEQVYNSKDNLFLKF

-3267 VTSENGTEKVDTSQF
+3267 VTSGNGTEKADTAQF
-3282 PAGTKGQVH
+3282 PAGTKGTVR
-3291 FYIYTVDGDKR
+3291 FYVYSKSGDHT
-3302 TYYSAVQSDSTI
+3302 TYYKYDSSTHNWNKTSVNDAAVEYPWISE
-3314 KWSTGSAK
+3314 
-3322 TPVTV
+3322 
-3327 DGYLWTSD
+3327 GY
-3335 GGNMELPLSSD
+3335 NMELPLSED
-3346 GSVANAISLQG
+3346 GTLEKAVNLQQ
-3357 VRDSIR
+3357 IR
-3363 QNSGGDKTTGIFYVE
+3363 SFVKGTNQSGNSTFYVRAVLE
-3378 AELKAELPAAG
+3378 AELPAAG

-3419 KSLAYSSNRA
+3419 ESLAYSSNRA

-3445 VKSNLTYDADDV
+3445 VKSTLTYDADDV

-3502 EVRFSLTVSQKD
+3502 EVRFSLTVSQKNET
-3514 KKDGNTE
+3514 DGNTE
-3521 NYKTPLTRDAKDYMD
+3521 NYKAPLTGDAKDYMD
-3536 IKLVSPGASE
+3536 IKLVSPGVAE
-3546 VQFDETTGI
+3546 VQFDETTGT

-3562 EVYWDEQNSKLK
+3562 EAYWDEQNSKLK
-3574 TTDGVFDG
+3574 TTDEVFDG

-3587 NLNLLVRLDNVE
+3587 NLNLLVRVDNVE

-3614 EIVDNN
+3614 EVVDKNGTA
-3620 SNVLDQP
+3620 SDQP
-3627 NPESDYLIYTLA
+3627 DPESDYLIYTLA

>member
-12 LAASLTVGGFAT
+12 LAASLAVGGFAT

-38 TTDESTD
+38 TTKESMN

-51 DTDQQEKVSDHNA
+51 DTDQQEKVSDYNA

-98 NNTKDIVNTENTEN
+98 NNTKDTVNTENTEN

-127 TESINTTEGINTT
+127 TESINATEGI
-140 ESINAT
+140 E
-146 ECIGDINSTEYDAE
+146 DIDSTEYDAE
-160 QDDGIMLLNAGVSLE
+160 QDDGIMLLDTGVSLE
-175 LLAADSEK
+175 LLAKDSK
-183 SGVTWTADSNT
+183 NSGVTWTADSDT
-194 ITVTLKG
+194 ITATLKG

-213 QNKNIVVESTGS
+213 KNKKIIVESTGS

-248 CPFEGTLSARQIT
+248 CPFMGTLSARQIT
-261 TDTTLFGGISSNA
+261 TDTTLFGGISSEA
-274 KVNINLIWAGDGSKP
+274 KVNINLIWTGDGLKP
-289 FYAQKYVFA
+289 FYAQQYVFA
-298 DADTHSLFDNTDSTT
+298 DAKSYSLFNNTDSTT

-325 GSLIGTVSGQTG
+325 GSLIGTVSGQAG
-337 TLKIGSG
+337 TLMIGRG
-344 VEYPAKKEQI
+344 VDYPAKKEQI

-428 GGIVGEIAEG
+428 GGIVGEVENGASLIAE
-438 ARLIADSG
+438 SG
-446 KVFELSAPSVTASG
+446 KPFVLSSPSVTASA
-460 NEGCAGG
+460 GCAGG
-467 IAGKATESDGTTILS
+467 IAGKATEEAGTTILS
-482 PIESTENTD
+482 PTESNDNTD
-491 SKPFRIITPTVNGKN
+491 SKPFQIQSPTVNGKN

-521 NYPASVNLNMPTI
+521 DYPASVNLNMPTI
-534 LTSGNGN
+534 LTSGN

-556 YTIDNFTFECTKSGN
+556 YTIDNFTFECTKPGN
-571 ENNSTFGSLIGQV
+571 ENNSTYGSLIGQV
-584 KGTGTA
+584 KGKGTA

-602 AFNNNNTS
+602 AFNNNNTR
-610 YHGGLIGMVGGNRQD
+610 YHGGLIGMVGGDSQD

-649 LATGKFGGMI
+649 LATGKFGGII

-665 SILKMTGIV
+665 SILKMIGIV

-700 NGTTDLS
+700 NGTIDLS
-707 EVKYAGDKTNE
+707 EVRYDGGNKANK
-718 GQLIGRQESSLIYA
+718 GQLIGSQESSLIYA

-746 NAANN
+746 NAAN
-751 TNKELNDIGN
+751 KELNDIGN

-772 NSAAGLDKE
+772 IPTAGLDKE

-789 QIELKQAADYTG
+789 QIELKQASDYTG

-867 RDSENTTAYTGT
+867 RDIEDKNNPYK
-879 FYGNGKKITL
+879 GNFDGNNHTINI
-889 AIGEQYGFRNNTL
+889 AIGETYGQRKS
-902 VQSGDWGSGQI
+902 QSGSLETVSDKEWGNGQI
-913 YTNNEH
+913 YSVGNAHNT
-919 KNLGLFS
+919 LGLFS
-926 LVSGNVSDLTI
+926 IASGSVRELTI
-937 DGIIQVNSTYKW
+937 DGFIHASTENGW
-949 VDAGGYAGQLRGNT
+949 ADIGGYAAELRGNNNISVT
-963 EIKNVTTAQSMNIK
+963 IENVTASESMNLRAGID
-977 SSSNTKVGALFGE
+977 TKVGGIYGE
-990 NIGTSN
+990 CIGAVNITLNNFISKAEFDFVKSN
-996 IILNKFKSMTVIN
+996 NKDWVGGFCGVYSGNNSETT
-1009 IDTSDGAL
+1009 IDCQSVQLSTKITT
-1017 DCVGSL
+1017 VGS
-1023 VGMYRDN
+1023 
-1030 TRDITIS
+1030 
-1037 CNDVLIGTKISTT
+1037 KISS
-1050 GRNIHAGGLIGEIS
+1050 GGLIGEIS
-1064 TSNNKRNIN
+1064 NTDKKRTIKIN
-1073 ISKIQINGFEIN
+1073 SIQVNGYRLN
-1085 NKAEN
+1085 QDKNTD
-1090 SYNNLTT
+1090 NNLQT

-1110 VVFNTPADADAYAL
+1110 VVFQTPADAGAYAL
-1124 SVADATINAPKASVG
+1124 SVADATINAPKAQVG

-1151 NDRGIDIKNSIFNAN
+1151 NDRGIDIQKATFNAN
-1166 TLGLLLCHAEEKNGR
+1166 TLGLLLCHAEEKKDR

-1189 NWATAYKL
+1189 NWDTAYKL
-1197 ENVTVVEN
+1197 ENVTVGGS
-1205 PGPEVYDEMIAYT
+1205 PAVYDEMIAYT

-1235 LATVGPTG
+1235 LATDNRKG
-1243 VDTAKCNTYINRTEY
+1243 VDYAECNTYVNRTEY
-1258 GKTKPTNPNSR
+1258 GKKKLTNPNSR
-1269 YYYNLDQIVASQKG
+1269 YYYNLDQIVASQNG

-1289 LDTPEKLMIWDVYT
+1289 LDTPAKLMVWDVYT

-1342 VDVGAMTIQ
+1342 VDVGVMTIQ
-1351 NADIKFANETIEEK
+1351 NAEIRFANETIEEK
-1365 EKANSNKSTQG
+1365 EKANKSTQG
-1376 NNTAHTQHYAMHGG
+1376 NNTEHTQHYAMHGG
-1390 LFRNMISSEDVT
+1390 LFRNMISSEDAT
-1402 TIVENVTFQ
+1402 TTVESVAFQ
-1411 GTIGKVN
+1411 GSIGKVN
-1418 GISGV
+1418 GTSGV

-1450 SAFSVTDAG
+1450 SAFRVTDAG

-1492 PAGSSLLGNIGGSDK
+1492 PAGSSLLGNIGGPDK

-1512 TFNKMKFPDKPY
+1512 TFNKMKLSDKPY

-1549 IYNFYKAEDWNGT
+1549 IYNFYKAEDWNRT

-1576 SVEYEDLQ
+1576 SVEYKDLQ

-1596 AGYVRYENPNDTGE
+1596 AGYVRYENPSDTGE
-1610 ECPSFKDTY
+1610 EPDFKAY
-1619 LPYVHTYDKQSKAS
+1619 LPYVYDKQSTAS

-1673 ATPQTGWKVQVTGNQ
+1673 ATPQTGWKVQVTGDQ
-1688 SVYHTAPADTDSV
+1688 SAYHTAPADTDSV
-1701 YEYDGTGWYQVQKQS
+1701 YEYDGTAWYQVQKQS

-1725 VSWQKTGKTVSN
+1725 ESWQKTGKTVSN

-1751 GAKENTDP
+1751 RAEENTDT

-1786 NNGSTVKIGGDNIA
+1786 NNGSTVKISGDNIA

-1813 DITIQYSGSGKTLTY
+1813 DITIQYSGKGKTLTY
-1828 QKPDADDYQPKSFFG
+1828 QKPDAYQPKSFFG

-1857 NLKVS
+1857 NVKVS
-1862 MDTGWKLALDGDKKY
+1862 MDTDWTLTLDGDEKY

-1888 SGGGVIFRNIDAEN
+1888 SGGGVIFRKKNDTN
-1902 NASFTGLTASHLTNG
+1902 FTGLTASHLKNG

-1934 FSEGFEIVNGTQNY
+1934 FSEGFEIDNGTQNY
-1948 KINQLTNTTGNNIT
+1948 KINQLTNTIGDDIT
-1962 TNVDTNNDYTVTIQN
+1962 TKVDTNNNYTVTIQN

-2004 AQSYSN
+2004 PQTYSN
-2010 YKFGNGIYGKIR
+2010 YKFGNGVYGKIR

-2031 IDNKA
+2031 TDNKA
-2036 TEDFAKSI
+2036 AEDFAKSI

-2059 INKYSNGETFLVAGY
+2059 INQYSNGETFLVAGY

-2084 QLSSK
+2084 QLGSNSSNSSN

-2127 FVKGFN
+2127 YVKGFN
-2133 GNESTIKVDMQ
+2133 GNGRTIKVDMQ
-2144 MKEYAE
+2144 MKEYAD

-2172 LTDKVLAQN
+2172 LTDKILARN
-2181 LTINGSTISMSY
+2181 LTIDDSTISMSY
-2193 CNVDGSATSGD
+2193 CNADGTATGGD
-2204 SNMSTEQ
+2204 SNMSTNG

-2224 SAQNSLGNDEKA
+2224 SAQNSLGNDENA
-2236 SYVFQHIVISS
+2236 SYVFQHIEISNS
-2247 SNFTGPISAGGLMG
+2247 KFTGPISAGGLMG
-2261 SAGLGNSDVNRG
+2261 SAGLGNKDIESG

-2296 VNCKYN
+2296 VNCKYV

-2314 FVGGIYSN
+2314 MVGGLFCNKKEIWFNLNDSKDSVRSSVSVTEEDY
-2322 RKTFDY
+2322 KT
-2328 DTSYSNASKVKSSL
+2328 V
-2342 SVYEDTYSIIGQNS
+2342 GQNS
-2356 IIKATNTNTVAW
+2356 SIVINNTNT
-2368 NGQLTVAY
+2368 TIDTY
-2376 AGGVFGG
+2376 AGGIFG
-2383 IANTSLYVN
+2383 AVATALYVN
-2392 DPDYELKAI
+2392 DENLSISDVYQNTNKTLYTACLQDITIINLKPSNTKETARRYAGGAVGSIQENNCYVYHMEMKKSDAPDKVISGTMAAGGMIGYAKISGKILELQNCRAENI
-2401 YKNSDKKLVQATLNN
+2401 KLQD
-2416 NQVIA
+2416 A
-2421 EKASGSDSGGFA
+2421 EGGLGGMIGIVEGSRSSGSAEMKITGCISQGIHAAGSKETVSTGGMVGLIRFAQPLTLQACIVLNSTIGSENNKSGYYGGFA
-2433 GHLQSNNI
+2433 GTI
-2441 QYKIYDLI
+2441 TP
-2449 VQNEGSVNQDVVA
+2449 
-2462 YSNVGGIVGYLYLGN
+2462 
-2477 MTSEIKKCK
+2477 TSDAR
-2486 VSKLSIQA
+2486 LSIF
-2494 VSSGSGG
+2494 
-2501 MIGCVASWN
+2501 
-2510 ATTLNI
+2510 
-2516 TDSIV
+2516 DSELT
-2521 NNTKVQGGNN
+2521 NTKIN
-2531 TTTDK
+2531 
-2536 PGVGGILG
+2536 G
-2544 KLNNYPLLVM
+2544 K
-2554 QNCNVKGSTINDSGL
+2554 
-2569 MKGYA
+2569 
-2574 GGFLGRGTGEKGCKV
+2574 F
-2589 SYFDSVIQNM
+2589 
-2599 DIYGEYAGGITS
+2599 AGGII
-2611 SADGTVYGSNLLLNN
+2611 SAAHGRIYGSNILLNQ
-2626 VHMKAE
+2626 VSVAAGGKAGLIVGA
-2632 KNENTAIIE
+2632 KQSDSYN
-2641 VTVVDANKFQGM
+2641 GLYM
-2653 YFAGVSIKGD
+2653 AGVSVKGNS
-2663 TNANSSMSL
+2663 TANNVKTQL
-2672 IPENRI
+2672 TGDAKILE
-2678 KEEFQFGSKSYIA
+2678 KGYIA

-2709 GTNKLLGAEGVAPY
+2709 GTDGLLGAEGVAPY

-2736 TDGTEKYL
+2736 TDGTKKYL

-2763 KILEEAGTQPTG
+2763 KILEEAGTQPAG
-2775 KFVYKATEVTLKS
+2775 KFVYKATGVTLKS
-2788 SENPDG
+2788 SENPNG

-2808 LVKAA
+2808 LVDAA

-2818 LMITGNES
+2818 LMLTGNES

-2847 NGTNGTHVTAEAKV
+2847 NGTNGTHVKAEAKV
-2861 YNYNAATGKFIASN
+2861 YNYNAATGQFKASN

-2880 QINNNGTNQMSFQ
+2880 QINDNGTNQMSFQ

-2906 TLLTVTFAENGHE
+2906 TLLTVTFAENGHK

-2996 TQAFAKSIEFYLQR
+2996 TQAFAKSIEFHLQR

-3032 FYTVTEEEEKQNR
+3032 FYTVTEEKQKR
-3045 LEFLYSNFKAS
+3045 LELLYSNFKAS
-3056 DGVTAYKDLSI
+3056 DGVTAYKNLSI

-3099 VDNIGTPASGISPT
+3099 VDNIGTPVSGISPT
-3113 IKIGDRYYRLPQ
+3113 VKIGDRYYRLPQ

-3170 KVNGNIPM
+3170 SVNGNIPM

-3184 RQKNDNGKGQTD
+3184 RKKNDNGKGQV
-3196 KHDNTASTFQ
+3196 DNHIDTASTFQ

-3223 ARKEIKLGDSELK
+3223 ARKEIKLGDSELT

-3246 NEQFYNVTDNLFLKF
+3246 NEQVYNSTDNLFLKF

-3282 PAGTKGQVH
+3282 PAGTKGTVK
-3291 FYIYTVDGDKR
+3291 FYVYSKSGDQL
-3302 TYYSAVQSDSTI
+3302 TYYKYDSSKDDSSTDNWKQTGVEDAAVEYPWISE
-3314 KWSTGSAK
+3314 
-3322 TPVTV
+3322 
-3327 DGYLWTSD
+3327 GY
-3335 GGNMELPLSSD
+3335 NMELLLSED
-3346 GSVANAISLQG
+3346 GTLEKAVNLQQIRSIVKG
-3357 VRDSIR
+3357 NNKSGDS
-3363 QNSGGDKTTGIFYVE
+3363 TFYVRAVLE
-3378 AELKAELPAAG
+3378 AELPAAG

-3419 KSLAYSSNRA
+3419 ESLAYSSNRA

-3445 VKSNLTYDADDV
+3445 VKSTLTYDADDV

-3514 KKDGNTE
+3514 EKDGNTE
-3521 NYKTPLTRDAKDYMD
+3521 NYKAPLTRDAKDYMD
-3536 IKLVSPGASE
+3536 IKLVSPGAAE
-3546 VQFDETTGI
+3546 VQFDETTGT

-3562 EVYWDEQNSKLK
+3562 EAYWDEQNSKLK

-3587 NLNLLVRLDNVE
+3587 NLNLLVRVDNVE

-3614 EIVDNN
+3614 EVVDKNGTA
-3620 SNVLDQP
+3620 SDQP
-3627 NPESDYLIYTLA
+3627 DPESDYLIYTLA
-3639 KIRPEFVE
+3639 KIRPEFVEQ

>member
-1 MRRYKRILAIV
+1 MRRYRRILAIV

-38 TTDESTD
+38 TTDESMN

-51 DTDQQEKVSDHNA
+51 DTDQQEKVSDYNA

-98 NNTKDIVNTENTEN
+98 NNTKDTVNIENTEN

-127 TESINTTEGINTT
+127 TESINATEGI
-140 ESINAT
+140 
-146 ECIGDINSTEYDAE
+146 GDIDSTEYDTE
-160 QDDGIMLLNAGVSLE
+160 QDDDIMLLNDGVSLE
-175 LLAADSEK
+175 LLAADSYN
-183 SGVTWTADSNT
+183 SGVTWMADSDT
-194 ITVTLKG
+194 IKATLKG

-213 QNKNIVVESTGS
+213 QNKEIIVESTGS

-248 CPFEGTLSARQIT
+248 CPFMGTLSAGQIT
-261 TDTTLFGGISSNA
+261 TDTTLFGGISSEA
-274 KVNINLIWAGDGSKP
+274 KVNINLIWTGDGSKP
-289 FYAQKYVFA
+289 FYAQQYVFA
-298 DADTHSLFDNTDSTT
+298 DADSHSLFNNTDSTT

-325 GSLIGTVSGQTG
+325 GSLIGTVSGQAG
-337 TLKIGSG
+337 TLIIGND
-344 VEYPAKKEQI
+344 VKYPAKKEQI
-354 AVNSSENA
+354 AVNSSGNA

-388 TANTGNAGGVIGVM
+388 TANSGNAGGMIGAM
-402 KAGTALKADADTQ
+402 KAGTALKAKADTQ

-428 GGIVGEIAEG
+428 GGIVGEIENG
-438 ARLIADSG
+438 ASLIAESG
-446 KVFELSAPSVTASG
+446 KPFVLSSPSVTATA
-460 NEGCAGG
+460 GCAGG
-467 IAGKATESDGTTILS
+467 IAGIATEEAGTTILS
-482 PIESTENTD
+482 PTESNNNTAD
-491 SKPFRIITPTVNGKN
+491 PKPFQIVSPTVNGKN

-511 GNYIIKSRQM
+511 GDYIIVNQAMS
-521 NYPASVNLNMPTI
+521 YPTSVNLVIPTI
-534 LTSGNGN
+534 LSNGN
-541 GGGLFGVLD
+541 GGGLFGVLE
-550 LQNTSS
+550 LNNKSS
-556 YTIDNFTFECTKSGN
+556 YTIEGFGFTCTKSGN
-571 ENNSTFGSLIGQV
+571 ENNSTYGSVVGQV
-584 KGTGTA
+584 KSNSGVK
-590 NALYINNCNVKS
+590 NALFINNCKVQSK
-602 AFNNNNTS
+602 FNNDNTQ
-610 YHGGLIGMVGGNRQD
+610 YHGGLIGKVGENNNN
-625 NAIYVE
+625 NAAVYVE
-631 VNGGTAADSK
+631 VNGTSSDGIQITVDNPAAQ
-641 IHVEVTNP
+641 NR
-649 LATGKFGGMI
+649 FGGII
-659 GCLSKG
+659 GCLSTG
-665 SILKMTGIV
+665 SILKMTGTVKI
-674 EISTTAN
+674 TTGN
-681 ISQGGG
+681 NFSKGGG
-687 IIGHAAEG
+687 IVGETAAG

-707 EVKYAGDKTNE
+707 EVKYAWDKTNE

-772 NSAAGLDKE
+772 NPTAGLDKE

-801 NSNYSGDIT
+801 NSSYSGDIT

-1023 VGMYRDN
+1023 VGIYRDN

-1037 CNDVLIGTKISTT
+1037 CNDVSIATKISTT
-1050 GRNIHAGGLIGEIS
+1050 GTNIHAGGLIGEIP

-1090 SYNNLTT
+1090 SYNKLQT

-1110 VVFNTPADADAYAL
+1110 VVFNTPADSNAYAL
-1124 SVADATINAPKASVG
+1124 SVDNSTINAPNAPVG

-1151 NDRGIDIKNSIFNAN
+1151 NDRGIDIKNSTFNAKE
-1166 TLGLLLCHAEEKNGR
+1166 LGLLLCHAEEKNNR

-1189 NWATAYKL
+1189 NWKTAYKL
-1197 ENVTVVEN
+1197 EKVTVEGS
-1205 PGPEVYDEMIAYT
+1205 PAIYDEMIAYT

-1235 LATVGPTG
+1235 LATDKRTG
-1243 VDTAKCNTYINRTEY
+1243 VDTAECNTYVNRTEY

-1269 YYYNLDQIVASQKG
+1269 YYYNLDQIVASQNG
-1283 QSVSGW
+1283 NVSGW
-1289 LDTPEKLMIWDVYT
+1289 LDTPGKLMIWNVYT

-1365 EKANSNKSTQG
+1365 EKSNKSTKG
-1376 NNTAHTQHYAMHGG
+1376 NNTEHTQHYAMHGG
-1390 LFRNMISSEDVT
+1390 LFRNMISSKDVT
-1402 TIVENVTFQ
+1402 TTVENVAFQ

-1418 GISGV
+1418 GASGV

-1450 SAFSVTDAG
+1450 SAFRVTDAG

-1524 GNGGIF
+1524 DNGGIF

-1562 VHRHDV
+1562 NHRHDV

-1576 SVEYEDLQ
+1576 SVEYENLQ

-1596 AGYVRYENPNDTGE
+1596 EGYVRYENPNDTGE
-1610 ECPSFKDTY
+1610 PSFKDTY

-1673 ATPQTGWKVQVTGNQ
+1673 ATPQTGWKVQVTGDQ
-1688 SVYHTAPADTDSV
+1688 SDYHTAPAHTDSV
-1701 YEYDGTGWYQVQKQS
+1701 YEYDGTGWYQVQKQNS
-1716 GTDDTGNAV
+1716 TDDTGNAV
-1725 VSWQKTGKTVSN
+1725 ESWQKTGETVSN
-1737 DMMHCYILSAYYDI
+1737 DMMHCYILSAYYDVL
-1751 GAKENTDP
+1751 AKENTDA
-1759 AKNKVLELENFAGL
+1759 AKNKVLELVNFAGL

-1786 NNGSTVKIGGDNIA
+1786 NNGSTVKISGDNIA

-1813 DITIQYSGSGKTLTY
+1813 DITIQYSGKGKTLAY
-1828 QKPDADDYQPKSFFG
+1828 QKPDDDDYQPKSFFG

-1857 NLKVS
+1857 NVKVS
-1862 MDTGWKLALDGDKKY
+1862 MDKDWTLTLDGNNNY

-1888 SGGGVIFRNIDAEN
+1888 SGGGAIFRNIKRNSD
-1902 NASFTGLTASHLTNG
+1902 FTGKSVYANSSDVT

-1934 FSEGFEIVNGTQNY
+1934 FSEGCTIDNGTDNY
-1948 KINQLTNTTGNNIT
+1948 KINELQSQLNDIT
-1962 TNVDTNNDYTVTIQN
+1962 TDADNSNNYTTIIHN

-1991 AAGAGGTYAYYGT
+1991 AASAGGTYAYYGT
-2004 AQSYSN
+2004 EQSYSD
-2010 YKFGNGIYGKIR
+2010 YKFGNGVYGKVR
-2022 NASYQYVGK
+2022 NATYQYVGK
-2031 IDNKA
+2031 DVSNEA
-2036 TEDFAKSI
+2036 EADFQLSK
-2044 NDDTNVPSKDNAPYL
+2044 NDDIAVPAETNAPYL
-2059 INKYSNGETFLVAGY
+2059 ITKYSNGKTFLIAGND
-2074 SNGKRNQVDF
+2074 SKNRKKVQFELD
-2084 QLSSK
+2084 SK
-2089 STYDMT
+2089 STYDMKD
-2095 GYGNG
+2095 YGNG

-2133 GNESTIKVDMQ
+2133 GNGSTIKVEMQ
-2144 MKEYAE
+2144 MKEYAK

-2172 LTDKVLAQN
+2172 LTDKVLARN
-2181 LTINGSTISMSY
+2181 LTIDDSTISMSY
-2193 CNVDGSATSGD
+2193 CNADGTAISGD

-2224 SAQNSLGNDEKA
+2224 SAQNSLGNDENA
-2236 SYVFQHIVISS
+2236 SYVFQHIEISNS
-2247 SNFTGPISAGGLMG
+2247 DFTGPISAGGLMG

-2296 VNCKYN
+2296 VNCKYD

-2314 FVGGIYSN
+2314 MVGGLFCN
-2322 RKTFDY
+2322 RNEISFDTKDSVRSSVSVTEEAYKT
-2328 DTSYSNASKVKSSL
+2328 V
-2342 SVYEDTYSIIGQNS
+2342 GQNS
-2356 IIKATNTNTVAW
+2356 FIVIDNTNT
-2368 NGQLTVAY
+2368 TIDKC
-2376 AGGVFGG
+2376 AGGIFG
-2383 IANTSLYVN
+2383 AVATALYVN
-2392 DPDYELKAI
+2392 DKSLSISGVYQNADKTLYTACLQDITIRNLKPSGTKEKKRYAGGAVGSIQENNCYVYHMEMKKSDASDNVISGTIAAGGMIGYAKISGKILELQNCRAENI
-2401 YKNSDKKLVQATLNN
+2401 KLQDAEGGLGGMIGIVEGSGSGSAEMKITGCISQGIHAAGNGSGVSTGGMVGLLRN
-2416 NQVIA
+2416 NQPLTLQACIVLDSAIGS
-2421 EKASGSDSGGFA
+2421 ENNQSGYYGGFA
-2433 GHLQSNNI
+2433 GTITNTP
-2441 QYKIYDLI
+2441 D
-2449 VQNEGSVNQDVVA
+2449 A
-2462 YSNVGGIVGYLYLGN
+2462 R
-2477 MTSEIKKCK
+2477 
-2486 VSKLSIQA
+2486 LSIF
-2494 VSSGSGG
+2494 
-2501 MIGCVASWN
+2501 
-2510 ATTLNI
+2510 
-2516 TDSIV
+2516 DSELT
-2521 NNTKVQGGNN
+2521 NTK
-2531 TTTDK
+2531 
-2536 PGVGGILG
+2536 
-2544 KLNNYPLLVM
+2544 
-2554 QNCNVKGSTINDSGL
+2554 ING
-2569 MKGYA
+2569 
-2574 GGFLGRGTGEKGCKV
+2574 
-2589 SYFDSVIQNM
+2589 Q
-2599 DIYGEYAGGITS
+2599 YAGGII
-2611 SADGTVYGSNLLLNN
+2611 SAANGRIYGSNILLNQ
-2626 VHMKAE
+2626 VSVAAGGKAGLIVGA
-2632 KNENTAIIE
+2632 KQSNSYN
-2641 VTVVDANKFQGM
+2641 GLYM
-2653 YFAGVSIKGD
+2653 AGVSVKGNS
-2663 TNANSSMSL
+2663 TANNDKTQL
-2672 IPENRI
+2672 TGDAKILE
-2678 KEEFQFGSKSYIA
+2678 KGYIA
-2691 LADYEGTSMT
+2691 LADYEGSSMT

-2709 GTNKLLGAEGVAPY
+2709 GTDGLLGAEGVAPY

-2736 TDGTEKYL
+2736 TDRTEKYL
-2744 FGDSTSWSTD
+2744 FGDSTSWSAD

-2763 KILEEAGTQPTG
+2763 KILEEAETQQDR
-2775 KFVYKATEVTLKS
+2775 KFVYNTTGVTLKS
-2788 SENPDG
+2788 SEKPDG

-2808 LVKAA
+2808 LEKAE

-2826 DKIENYLDIVT
+2826 DKMIEKYLDIVT
-2837 NGGYSQAKKL
+2837 NGGYSQAKLL
-2847 NGTNGTHVTAEAKV
+2847 NGTNGTHVTAKAKV

-2880 QINNNGTNQMSFQ
+2880 QINDNGTNQMSFQ

-3010 GKIPAGTQFTLV
+3010 GKIPAGTQLTLV

-3045 LEFLYSNFKAS
+3045 LEFLYSDFKAS
-3056 DGVTAYKDLSI
+3056 DGVTAYKNLSI

-3113 IKIGDRYYRLPQ
+3113 VKIDDRYYRLPQ

-3137 VTMDDHIHNENY
+3137 VMMDDHIHNENY

-3170 KVNGNIPM
+3170 NVNGNIPM

-3184 RQKNDNGKGQTD
+3184 RQKNYNGKGEV
-3196 KHDNTASTFQ
+3196 DNHSDTASTFQ

-3212 QSLEDQDPTNP
+3212 QSLEDQDTRNP
-3223 ARKEIKLGDSELK
+3223 ARKEIKLGDSELT

-3246 NEQFYNVTDNLFLKF
+3246 NEQFYNSTDNLFLKF

-3267 VTSENGTEKVDTSQF
+3267 VTSGNGTEKADTAQF
-3282 PAGTKGQVH
+3282 PAGTKGTVE
-3291 FYIYTVDGDKR
+3291 FYVYSKSGDQL
-3302 TYYSAVQSDSTI
+3302 TYYKYDSLKDGWKQTSVNDAAVEYPWISE
-3314 KWSTGSAK
+3314 
-3322 TPVTV
+3322 
-3327 DGYLWTSD
+3327 GY
-3335 GGNMELPLSSD
+3335 NMELLLSED
-3346 GSVANAISLQG
+3346 GTLEKAVNLQQIRSIVKG
-3357 VRDSIR
+3357 NNKSGDS
-3363 QNSGGDKTTGIFYVE
+3363 TFYVR
-3378 AELKAELPAAG
+3378 AVLKAELPAAG

-3419 KSLAYSSNRA
+3419 ESLAYSSNRA

-3445 VKSNLTYDADDV
+3445 VKSTLTYDADDV

-3514 KKDGNTE
+3514 EKDGNTE
-3521 NYKTPLTRDAKDYMD
+3521 NYKAPLTKDAKDYMD
-3536 IKLVSPGASE
+3536 IKLVSPGAAE
-3546 VQFDETTGI
+3546 VQFDETTGT

-3562 EVYWDEQNSKLK
+3562 EAYWDEQNSKLK

-3587 NLNLLVRLDNVE
+3587 NLNLLVRVDNVE

-3614 EIVDNN
+3614 EVVDKNGTV
-3620 SNVLDQP
+3620 SDQP
-3627 NPESDYLIYTLA
+3627 DPESDYLIYTLA

>member
-1 MRRYKRILAIV
+1 MTYMRRYKRILAIV
-12 LAASLTVGGFAT
+12 LAASLAVGGFAT

-38 TTDESTD
+38 TTKESMN

-51 DTDQQEKVSDHNA
+51 DTDQQEKVSDYNA

-98 NNTKDIVNTENTEN
+98 NNTKDTVNTENTEN

-127 TESINTTEGINTT
+127 TESINATEGI
-140 ESINAT
+140 E
-146 ECIGDINSTEYDAE
+146 DIDSTEYDAE
-160 QDDGIMLLNAGVSLE
+160 QDDGIMLLDTGVSLE
-175 LLAADSEK
+175 LLAKDSK
-183 SGVTWTADSNT
+183 NSGVTWTADSDT
-194 ITVTLKG
+194 ITATLKG

-213 QNKNIVVESTGS
+213 KNKKIIVESTGS

-248 CPFEGTLSARQIT
+248 CPFMGTLSARQIT
-261 TDTTLFGGISSNA
+261 TDTTLFGGISSEA
-274 KVNINLIWAGDGSKP
+274 KVNINLIWTGDGLKP
-289 FYAQKYVFA
+289 FYAQQYVFA
-298 DADTHSLFDNTDSTT
+298 DAKSYSLFNNTDSTT

-325 GSLIGTVSGQTG
+325 GSLIGTVSGQAG
-337 TLKIGSG
+337 TLMIGRG
-344 VEYPAKKEQI
+344 VDYPAKKEQI

-428 GGIVGEIAEG
+428 GGIVGEVENGASLIAE
-438 ARLIADSG
+438 SG
-446 KVFELSAPSVTASG
+446 KPFVLSSPSVTASA
-460 NEGCAGG
+460 GCAGG
-467 IAGKATESDGTTILS
+467 IAGKATEEAGTTILS
-482 PIESTENTD
+482 PTESNDNTD
-491 SKPFRIITPTVNGKN
+491 SKPFQIQSPTVNGKN

-521 NYPASVNLNMPTI
+521 DYPASVNLNMPTI
-534 LTSGNGN
+534 LTSGN

-556 YTIDNFTFECTKSGN
+556 YTIDNFTFECTKPGN
-571 ENNSTFGSLIGQV
+571 ENNSTYGSLIGQV
-584 KGTGTA
+584 KGKGTA

-602 AFNNNNTS
+602 AFNNNNTR
-610 YHGGLIGMVGGNRQD
+610 YHGGLIGMVGGDSQD

-649 LATGKFGGMI
+649 LATGKFGGII

-665 SILKMTGIV
+665 SILKMIGIV

-700 NGTTDLS
+700 NGTIDLS
-707 EVKYAGDKTNE
+707 EVRYDGGNKANK
-718 GQLIGRQESSLIYA
+718 GQLIGSQESSLIYA

-746 NAANN
+746 NAAN
-751 TNKELNDIGN
+751 KELNDIGN

-772 NSAAGLDKE
+772 IPTAGLDKE

-789 QIELKQAADYTG
+789 QIELKQASDYTG

-867 RDSENTTAYTGT
+867 RDIEDKNNPYK
-879 FYGNGKKITL
+879 GNFDGNNHTINI
-889 AIGEQYGFRNNTL
+889 AIGETYGQRKS
-902 VQSGDWGSGQI
+902 QSGSLETVSDKEWGNGQI
-913 YTNNEH
+913 YSVGNAHNT
-919 KNLGLFS
+919 LGLFS
-926 LVSGNVSDLTI
+926 IASGSVRELTI
-937 DGIIQVNSTYKW
+937 DGFIHASTENGW
-949 VDAGGYAGQLRGNT
+949 ADIGGYAAELRGNNNISVT
-963 EIKNVTTAQSMNIK
+963 IENVTASESMNLRAGID
-977 SSSNTKVGALFGE
+977 TKVGGIYGE
-990 NIGTSN
+990 CIGAVNITLNNFISKAEFDFVKSN
-996 IILNKFKSMTVIN
+996 NKDWVGGFCGVYSGNNSETT
-1009 IDTSDGAL
+1009 IDCQSVQLSTKITT
-1017 DCVGSL
+1017 VGS
-1023 VGMYRDN
+1023 
-1030 TRDITIS
+1030 
-1037 CNDVLIGTKISTT
+1037 KISS
-1050 GRNIHAGGLIGEIS
+1050 GGLIGEIS
-1064 TSNNKRNIN
+1064 NTDKKRTIKIN
-1073 ISKIQINGFEIN
+1073 SIQVNGYRLN
-1085 NKAEN
+1085 QDKNTD
-1090 SYNNLTT
+1090 NNLQT

-1110 VVFNTPADADAYAL
+1110 VVFQTPADAGAYAL
-1124 SVADATINAPKASVG
+1124 SVADATINAPKAQVG

-1151 NDRGIDIKNSIFNAN
+1151 NDRGIDIQKATFNAN
-1166 TLGLLLCHAEEKNGR
+1166 TLGLLLCHAEEKKDR

-1189 NWATAYKL
+1189 NWDTAYKL
-1197 ENVTVVEN
+1197 ENVTVGGS
-1205 PGPEVYDEMIAYT
+1205 PAVYDEMIAYT

-1235 LATVGPTG
+1235 LATDNRKG
-1243 VDTAKCNTYINRTEY
+1243 VDYAECNTYVNRTEY
-1258 GKTKPTNPNSR
+1258 GKKKLTNPNSR
-1269 YYYNLDQIVASQKG
+1269 YYYNLDQIVASQNG

-1289 LDTPEKLMIWDVYT
+1289 LDTPAKLMVWDVYT

-1342 VDVGAMTIQ
+1342 VDVGVMTIQ
-1351 NADIKFANETIEEK
+1351 NAEIRFANETIEEK
-1365 EKANSNKSTQG
+1365 EKANKSTQG
-1376 NNTAHTQHYAMHGG
+1376 NNTEHTQHYAMHGG
-1390 LFRNMISSEDVT
+1390 LFRNMISSEDAT
-1402 TIVENVTFQ
+1402 TTVESVAFQ
-1411 GTIGKVN
+1411 GSIGKVN
-1418 GISGV
+1418 GTSGV

-1450 SAFSVTDAG
+1450 SAFRVTDAG

-1492 PAGSSLLGNIGGSDK
+1492 PAGSSLLGNIGGPDK

-1512 TFNKMKFPDKPY
+1512 TFNKMKLSDKPY

-1549 IYNFYKAEDWNGT
+1549 IYNFYKAEDWNRT

-1576 SVEYEDLQ
+1576 SVEYKDLQ

-1596 AGYVRYENPNDTGE
+1596 AGYVRYENPSDTE
-1610 ECPSFKDTY
+1610 EEPDFKAY
-1619 LPYVHTYDKQSKAS
+1619 LPYVYDKQSTAS

-1673 ATPQTGWKVQVTGNQ
+1673 ATPQTGWKVQVTGDQ
-1688 SVYHTAPADTDSV
+1688 SAYHTAPADTDSV
-1701 YEYDGTGWYQVQKQS
+1701 YEYDGTAWYQVQKQS

-1725 VSWQKTGKTVSN
+1725 ESWQKTGKTVSN

-1751 GAKENTDP
+1751 RAEENTDT

-1786 NNGSTVKIGGDNIA
+1786 NNGSTVKISGDNIA

-1813 DITIQYSGSGKTLTY
+1813 DITIQYSGKGKTLTY
-1828 QKPDADDYQPKSFFG
+1828 QKPDAYQPKSFFG

-1857 NLKVS
+1857 NVKVS
-1862 MDTGWKLALDGDKKY
+1862 MDTDWTLTLDGDEKY

-1888 SGGGVIFRNIDAEN
+1888 SGGGVIFRKKNDTN
-1902 NASFTGLTASHLTNG
+1902 FTGLTASHLKNG

-1934 FSEGFEIVNGTQNY
+1934 FSEGFEIDNGTQNY
-1948 KINQLTNTTGNNIT
+1948 KINQLTNTIGDDIT
-1962 TNVDTNNDYTVTIQN
+1962 TKVDTNNNYTVTIQN

-2004 AQSYSN
+2004 PQTYSN
-2010 YKFGNGIYGKIR
+2010 YKFGNGVYGKIR

-2031 IDNKA
+2031 TDNKA
-2036 TEDFAKSI
+2036 AEDFAKSI

-2059 INKYSNGETFLVAGY
+2059 INQYSNGETFLVAGY

-2084 QLSSK
+2084 QLGSNSSNSSN

-2127 FVKGFN
+2127 YVKGFN
-2133 GNESTIKVDMQ
+2133 GNGRTIKVDMQ
-2144 MKEYAE
+2144 MKEYAD

-2172 LTDKVLAQN
+2172 LTDKILARN
-2181 LTINGSTISMSY
+2181 LTIDDSTISMSY
-2193 CNVDGSATSGD
+2193 CNADGTATGGD
-2204 SNMSTEQ
+2204 SNMSTNG

-2224 SAQNSLGNDEKA
+2224 SAQNSLGNDENA
-2236 SYVFQHIVISS
+2236 SYVFQHIEISNS
-2247 SNFTGPISAGGLMG
+2247 KFTGPISAGGLMG
-2261 SAGLGNSDVNRG
+2261 SAGLGNKDIESG

-2296 VNCKYN
+2296 VNCKYV

-2314 FVGGIYSN
+2314 MVGGLFCNKKEIWFNLNDSKDSVRSSVSVTEEDY
-2322 RKTFDY
+2322 KT
-2328 DTSYSNASKVKSSL
+2328 V
-2342 SVYEDTYSIIGQNS
+2342 GQNS
-2356 IIKATNTNTVAW
+2356 SIVINNTNT
-2368 NGQLTVAY
+2368 TIDTY
-2376 AGGVFGG
+2376 AGGIFG
-2383 IANTSLYVN
+2383 AVATALYVN
-2392 DPDYELKAI
+2392 DENLSISDVYQNTNKTLYTACLQDITIINLKPSNTKETARRYAGGAVGSIQENNCYVYHMEMKKSDAPDKVISGTMAAGGMIGYAKISGKILELQNCRAENI
-2401 YKNSDKKLVQATLNN
+2401 KLQD
-2416 NQVIA
+2416 A
-2421 EKASGSDSGGFA
+2421 EGGLGGMIGIVEGSRSSGSAEMKITGCISQGIHAAGSKETVSTGGMVGLIRFAQPLTLQACIVLNSTIGSENNKSGYYGGFA
-2433 GHLQSNNI
+2433 GTI
-2441 QYKIYDLI
+2441 TP
-2449 VQNEGSVNQDVVA
+2449 
-2462 YSNVGGIVGYLYLGN
+2462 
-2477 MTSEIKKCK
+2477 TSDAR
-2486 VSKLSIQA
+2486 LSIF
-2494 VSSGSGG
+2494 
-2501 MIGCVASWN
+2501 
-2510 ATTLNI
+2510 
-2516 TDSIV
+2516 DSELT
-2521 NNTKVQGGNN
+2521 NTKIN
-2531 TTTDK
+2531 
-2536 PGVGGILG
+2536 G
-2544 KLNNYPLLVM
+2544 K
-2554 QNCNVKGSTINDSGL
+2554 
-2569 MKGYA
+2569 
-2574 GGFLGRGTGEKGCKV
+2574 F
-2589 SYFDSVIQNM
+2589 
-2599 DIYGEYAGGITS
+2599 AGGII
-2611 SADGTVYGSNLLLNN
+2611 SAAHGRIYGSNILLNQ
-2626 VHMKAE
+2626 VSVAAGGKAGLIVGA
-2632 KNENTAIIE
+2632 KQSDSYN
-2641 VTVVDANKFQGM
+2641 GLYM
-2653 YFAGVSIKGD
+2653 AGVSVKGNS
-2663 TNANSSMSL
+2663 TANNVKTQL
-2672 IPENRI
+2672 TGDAKILE
-2678 KEEFQFGSKSYIA
+2678 KGYIA

-2709 GTNKLLGAEGVAPY
+2709 GTDGLLGAEGVAPY

-2736 TDGTEKYL
+2736 TDGTKKYL

-2763 KILEEAGTQPTG
+2763 KILEEAGTQPAG
-2775 KFVYKATEVTLKS
+2775 KFVYKATGVTLKS
-2788 SENPDG
+2788 SENPNG

-2808 LVKAA
+2808 LVDAA

-2818 LMITGNES
+2818 LMLTGNES

-2847 NGTNGTHVTAEAKV
+2847 NGTNGTHVKAEAKV
-2861 YNYNAATGKFIASN
+2861 YNYNAATGQFKASN

-2880 QINNNGTNQMSFQ
+2880 QINDNGTNQMSFQ

-2906 TLLTVTFAENGHE
+2906 TLLTVTFAENGHK

-2996 TQAFAKSIEFYLQR
+2996 TQAFAKSIEFHLQR

-3032 FYTVTEEEEKQNR
+3032 FYTVTEEKQKR
-3045 LEFLYSNFKAS
+3045 LELLYSNFKAS
-3056 DGVTAYKDLSI
+3056 DGVTAYKNLSI

-3099 VDNIGTPASGISPT
+3099 VDNIGTPVSGISPT
-3113 IKIGDRYYRLPQ
+3113 VKIGDRYYRLPQ

-3170 KVNGNIPM
+3170 SVNGNIPM

-3184 RQKNDNGKGQTD
+3184 RKKNDNGKGQV
-3196 KHDNTASTFQ
+3196 DNHIDTASTFQ

-3223 ARKEIKLGDSELK
+3223 ARKEIKLGDSELT

-3246 NEQFYNVTDNLFLKF
+3246 NEQVYNSTDNLFLKF

-3282 PAGTKGQVH
+3282 PAGTKGTVK
-3291 FYIYTVDGDKR
+3291 FYVYSKSGDQL
-3302 TYYSAVQSDSTI
+3302 TYYKYDSSKDDSSTDNWKQTGVEDAAVEYPWISE
-3314 KWSTGSAK
+3314 
-3322 TPVTV
+3322 
-3327 DGYLWTSD
+3327 GY
-3335 GGNMELPLSSD
+3335 NMELLLSED
-3346 GSVANAISLQG
+3346 GTLEKAVNLQQIRSIVKG
-3357 VRDSIR
+3357 NNKSGDS
-3363 QNSGGDKTTGIFYVE
+3363 TFYVRAVLE
-3378 AELKAELPAAG
+3378 AELPAAG

-3419 KSLAYSSNRA
+3419 ESLAYSSNRA

-3445 VKSNLTYDADDV
+3445 VKSTLTYDADDV

-3514 KKDGNTE
+3514 EKDGNTE
-3521 NYKTPLTRDAKDYMD
+3521 NYKAPLTRDAKDYMD
-3536 IKLVSPGASE
+3536 IKLVSPGAAE
-3546 VQFDETTGI
+3546 VQFDETTGT

-3562 EVYWDEQNSKLK
+3562 EAYWDEQNSKLK

-3587 NLNLLVRLDNVE
+3587 NLNLLVRVDNVE

-3614 EIVDNN
+3614 EVVDKNGTA
-3620 SNVLDQP
+3620 SDQP
-3627 NPESDYLIYTLA
+3627 DPESDYLIYTLA
-3639 KIRPEFVE
+3639 KIRPEFVEQ

>member
-1 MRRYKRILAIV
+1 MRRHKQILAIV
-12 LAASLTVGGFAT
+12 LAASLAVGGFAT

-45 DDSMHT
+45 DDNTHT
-51 DTDQQEKVSDHNA
+51 DTDQQEKVS
-64 VDNEEKTDEIDKEE
+64 
-78 NDGKKDDTK
+78 
-87 ENDTNENDTKE
+87 ENDTKD
-98 NNTKDIVNTENTEN
+98 TVNTEN

-127 TESINTTEGINTT
+127 TESINST

-146 ECIGDINSTEYDAE
+146 ECIGDIDSTEYDTE
-160 QDDGIMLLNAGVSLE
+160 QDDGIMLLDAGVSLE
-175 LLAADSEK
+175 RLAADSNN
-183 SGVTWTADSNT
+183 SGVTWMANSDT
-194 ITVTLKG
+194 IKATLKG
-201 FVLLSNCPADSL
+201 FVLLSNCQPESL
-213 QNKNIVVESTGS
+213 QKKYITVESTGS

-248 CPFEGTLSARQIT
+248 CPFMGILSAGQIT
-261 TDTTLFGGISSNA
+261 TDTTLFGGISSQA
-274 KVNINLIWAGDGSKP
+274 KVNINLIWVGDGSKP
-289 FYAQKYVFA
+289 FYAQQYVFA
-298 DADTHSLFDNTDSTT
+298 DADSHSLFNNTDSTT

-325 GSLIGTVSGQTG
+325 GSLIGTVSGQAG
-337 TLKIGSG
+337 TLKIGRG

-415 ISQLSVTANNGNA
+415 ISQLSVAANNGNA
-428 GGIVGEIAEG
+428 GGIVGEIENG
-438 ARLIADSG
+438 ASLIAESG
-446 KVFELSAPSVTASG
+446 RPFVLSSPSVTATAG
-460 NEGCAGG
+460 YAGENIGCAGG
-467 IAGKATESDGTTILS
+467 IAGKATEEAGTTILS
-482 PIESTENTD
+482 PTESNDNTD
-491 SKPFRIITPTVNGKN
+491 SKPFQIQLPTVNGKN

-521 NYPASVNLNMPTI
+521 DYPASVNLNMPTI

-571 ENNSTFGSLIGQV
+571 ENNSTYGSLIGQV

-602 AFNNNNTS
+602 AFKYNNTR
-610 YHGGLIGMVGGNRQD
+610 YHGGLIGMVGGDSQD

-649 LATGKFGGMI
+649 LATGKFGGII

-687 IIGHAAEG
+687 IVGETAAG

-707 EVKYAGDKTNE
+707 EVKYAWDKTNE

-772 NSAAGLDKE
+772 NPAAGLDKE

-801 NSNYSGDIT
+801 NSNYGGDIT

-819 LAITWQTRGYF
+819 LAITWQTRGHF
-830 SADKTYIP
+830 SADRENINTK
-838 TNSWTELTKKNI
+838 SWTNLRTKTI
-850 FLSADI
+850 SLSADI

-867 RDSENTTAYTGT
+867 RDIEEKNNPYK
-879 FYGNGKKITL
+879 GNFEGNKHTIKL
-889 AIGEQYGFRNNTL
+889 AIGETYGQRKS
-902 VQSGDWGSGQI
+902 QSGSLETVSDEEWGNGQI
-913 YTNNEH
+913 YSVGTAHNT
-919 KNLGLFS
+919 LGLFS
-926 LVSGNVSDLTI
+926 TASGSVRELTI
-937 DGIIQVNSTYKW
+937 DGFIHASTENGW
-949 VDAGGYAGQLRGNT
+949 ADIGGYAAELIGNNISVT
-963 EIKNVTTAQSMNIK
+963 IENVTASESMNLRAADY
-977 SSSNTKVGALFGE
+977 TKVGGIYGE
-990 NIGTSN
+990 CIGTVNITLNNFISN
-996 IILNKFKSMTVIN
+996 AEFDFVKSKNQDWVGGFCGVYSRNNSETT
-1009 IDTSDGAL
+1009 IDCQSVQL
-1017 DCVGSL
+1017 S
-1023 VGMYRDN
+1023 
-1030 TRDITIS
+1030 
-1037 CNDVLIGTKISTT
+1037 TKITT
-1050 GRNIHAGGLIGEIS
+1050 IGSKISSGGLIGEIS
-1064 TSNNKRNIN
+1064 NADKKRTITIN
-1073 ISKIQINGFEIN
+1073 SIQVNDYKLN
-1085 NKAEN
+1085 QDKNAD
-1090 SYNNLTT
+1090 NNLQT

-1110 VVFNTPADADAYAL
+1110 VVFQTPADANANAYAL
-1124 SVADATINAPKASVG
+1124 SVDNSTINAPNAPVG

-1197 ENVTVVEN
+1197 ENVTVGGS
-1205 PGPEVYDEMIAYT
+1205 PAVYDEMIAYT
-1218 TDNADHILD
+1218 TNNAKNILD

-1235 LATVGPTG
+1235 LATVDRKG
-1243 VDTAKCNTYINRTEY
+1243 VDTTAECNTYVNRTEY
-1258 GKTKPTNPNSR
+1258 GKTKPSNPNSR
-1269 YYYNLDQIVASQKG
+1269 YYYNLDQIVASQNG
-1283 QSVSGW
+1283 NVSGW
-1289 LDTPEKLMIWDVYT
+1289 LDTPGKLIIWDVYT

-1376 NNTAHTQHYAMHGG
+1376 NNTEHTQHYAMHGG
-1390 LFRNMISSEDVT
+1390 LFRNMISSEDVIT
-1402 TIVENVTFQ
+1402 TVENVTFQ

-1418 GISGV
+1418 GTSGV

-1444 FSKVEF
+1444 FYKVEF
-1450 SAFSVTDAG
+1450 SAFRVTDAG

-1492 PAGSSLLGNIGGSDK
+1492 PAGSSLLGNIGGPDK

-1512 TFNKMKFPDKPY
+1512 TFNKMKLPDKPY

-1530 THATFLESFQYKSG
+1530 THATFLESFQYKSS

-1549 IYNFYKAEDWNGT
+1549 IYNFYKAEDWNGK

-1576 SVEYEDLQ
+1576 SVEYRDLQ

-1596 AGYVRYENPNDTGE
+1596 EGYVRYENPDNTGKD
-1610 ECPSFKDTY
+1610 CPDFKAY
-1619 LPYVHTYDKQSKAS
+1619 LPYVYDKQSAAS

-1688 SVYHTAPADTDSV
+1688 SAYHTAPADADSV

-1716 GTDDTGNAV
+1716 DTDDTGNVV

-1751 GAKENTDP
+1751 RAKENTDT

-1813 DITIQYSGSGKTLTY
+1813 DITIQYSGKGKILTY
-1828 QKPDADDYQPKSFFG
+1828 QKPDDDDYQPKSFFG

-1857 NLKVS
+1857 NVKVS
-1862 MDTGWKLALDGDKKY
+1862 MDKGWTLTLDGDNNY

-1888 SGGGVIFRNIDAEN
+1888 SGGGVIFRKKNDTN
-1902 NASFTGLTASHLTNG
+1902 FTGLTASHLKNG

-1934 FSEGFEIVNGTQNY
+1934 FSEGFEIDNGTQNY
-1948 KINQLTNTTGNNIT
+1948 KINQLTSATGNDIT
-1962 TNVDTNNDYTVTIQN
+1962 TKVDTNNNYTVTIQN

-2022 NASYQYVGK
+2022 NASYKYVGK
-2031 IDNKA
+2031 TDNKA
-2036 TEDFAKSI
+2036 AEDFEKSI
-2044 NDDTNVPSKDNAPYL
+2044 NDDTLVPAEDNAPYL
-2059 INKYSNGETFLVAGY
+2059 ITKYSNGETFLVAGY
-2074 SNGKRNQVDF
+2074 SNGKRNKVDF
-2084 QLSSK
+2084 QLSSN
-2089 STYDMT
+2089 STYDMR

-2133 GNESTIKVDMQ
+2133 GNGSTIKVKMQ
-2144 MKEYAE
+2144 MKEYAD

-2172 LTDKVLAQN
+2172 LTDKILAQN
-2181 LTINGSTISMSY
+2181 LTIDGSAISLSY
-2193 CNVDGSATSGD
+2193 CNADGTAISGD
-2204 SNMSTEQ
+2204 SNMIPEQ

-2224 SAQNSLGNDEKA
+2224 SAQNSLGNDENA
-2236 SYVFQHIVISS
+2236 SYVFQHIEISNS
-2247 SNFTGPISAGGLMG
+2247 DFTGPISAGGLMG
-2261 SAGLGNSDVNRG
+2261 SAGLGNSDVKRG

-2280 SKNGGDNNRN
+2280 SKNGGDNNS
-2290 NFGVNL
+2290 FGVNL
-2296 VNCKYN
+2296 VNCKYA
-2302 NLIVTAKYAAGG
+2302 NLRVTAKYAAGG
-2314 FVGGIYSN
+2314 MVGGLFCNQKGISFGINDSVRSSVSVTEEAY
-2322 RKTFDY
+2322 KT
-2328 DTSYSNASKVKSSL
+2328 V
-2342 SVYEDTYSIIGQNS
+2342 GQNS
-2356 IIKATNTNTVAW
+2356 SIVINNTNTD
-2368 NGQLTVAY
+2368 TDTY
-2376 AGGVFGG
+2376 AGGIFG
-2383 IANTSLYVN
+2383 AVATALYVN
-2392 DPDYELKAI
+2392 V
-2401 YKNSDKKLVQATLNN
+2401 KNLSISDVYQNTDKTLYTACLQDITFINSSDKNNKARYAGGIVGIIQKNNCYVYHIEMKKSGTSDKVISGTIAAGGMIGYANISGKILELQNCRAENIKLQDAAGGIGGMIGIVKGNG
-2416 NQVIA
+2416 
-2421 EKASGSDSGGFA
+2421 SGSAEMKITGCISQGIHAAGSGDGVSTGGMVGLLRENQPLTLQACIVLDSTIGSENNKSGYYGGFA
-2433 GHLQSNNI
+2433 GTITNTP
-2441 QYKIYDLI
+2441 D
-2449 VQNEGSVNQDVVA
+2449 A
-2462 YSNVGGIVGYLYLGN
+2462 R
-2477 MTSEIKKCK
+2477 
-2486 VSKLSIQA
+2486 LSIF
-2494 VSSGSGG
+2494 
-2501 MIGCVASWN
+2501 
-2510 ATTLNI
+2510 
-2516 TDSIV
+2516 DSELT
-2521 NNTKVQGGNN
+2521 NTK
-2531 TTTDK
+2531 
-2536 PGVGGILG
+2536 I
-2544 KLNNYPLLVM
+2544 
-2554 QNCNVKGSTINDSGL
+2554 SG
-2569 MKGYA
+2569 
-2574 GGFLGRGTGEKGCKV
+2574 
-2589 SYFDSVIQNM
+2589 Q
-2599 DIYGEYAGGITS
+2599 YAGGII
-2611 SADGTVYGSNLLLNN
+2611 SAANGRIYGSNILLNQ
-2626 VHMKAE
+2626 VSVAADGKAGLIFGAQQP
-2632 KNENTAIIE
+2632 KSKSYNLYMAGISVKGNSTANNENTRLTSE
-2641 VTVVDANKFQGM
+2641 
-2653 YFAGVSIKGD
+2653 
-2663 TNANSSMSL
+2663 
-2672 IPENRI
+2672 ENI
-2678 KEEFQFGSKSYIA
+2678 SNNGYIA
-2691 LADYEGTSMT
+2691 LADYEGDSMT
-2701 AGNQNPTA
+2701 VGNQNPTA
-2709 GTNKLLGAEGVAPY
+2709 GTDGLLGAEGVAPY

-2763 KILEEAGTQPTG
+2763 KILEEAGTQPAG

-2788 SENPDG
+2788 SENPNG

-2818 LMITGNES
+2818 LMITGNKS

-2837 NGGYSQAKKL
+2837 NGGYSQAKLL

-2861 YNYNAATGKFIASN
+2861 YNYDAVTGQFKASN

-2880 QINNNGTNQMSFQ
+2880 QINNNGKNQMSFQ

-2906 TLLTVTFAENGHE
+2906 TLLTVTFAENGHK

-2936 TATLS
+2936 TVTLS

-2949 DYANLTGHI
+2949 DYENLTGHI

-3045 LEFLYSNFKAS
+3045 KEFLYSDFKAS
-3056 DGVTAYKDLSI
+3056 DGVTAYKNLSI

-3099 VDNIGTPASGISPT
+3099 VDNIGTPVSGISPT
-3113 IKIGDRYYRLPQ
+3113 VKIGDRYYRLPQ

-3170 KVNGNIPM
+3170 NVNENIPM

-3184 RQKNDNGKGQTD
+3184 RQKNYNGKGQTD
-3196 KHDNTASTFQ
+3196 SHSDTASTFQ

-3212 QSLEDQDPTNP
+3212 QSLEDQDQRNP
-3223 ARKEIKLGDSELK
+3223 ARKEIKLGDSALT

-3246 NEQFYNVTDNLFLKF
+3246 NEQFYNSTDNLFLKF

-3282 PAGTKGQVH
+3282 PAGTKGTVR
-3291 FYIYTVDGDKR
+3291 FFIYSKSGDHA
-3302 TYYSAVQSDSTI
+3302 TYYKYDSSTHDWKQTSVKDAAVEYPWISE
-3314 KWSTGSAK
+3314 
-3322 TPVTV
+3322 
-3327 DGYLWTSD
+3327 GYH
-3335 GGNMELPLSSD
+3335 MELLLSED
-3346 GSVANAISLQG
+3346 GTLEKAVNLQQ
-3357 VRDSIR
+3357 IR
-3363 QNSGGDKTTGIFYVE
+3363 SFVKGNNQSGNSTFYVE
-3378 AELKAELPAAG
+3378 AVLDAELPAAG

-3402 PEEYAKLGYVS
+3402 PEEYAKLGYLS

-3419 KSLAYSSNRA
+3419 ESLAYSSNRA
-3429 LLTYDQ
+3429 LLTSDQ

-3445 VKSNLTYDADDV
+3445 VKSTLTYDADDV

-3502 EVRFSLTVSQKD
+3502 EIRFSLTVSQKD
-3514 KKDGNTE
+3514 EKDGNTE

-3546 VQFDETTGI
+3546 VQFDETTGT

-3562 EVYWDEQNSKLK
+3562 EAYWDEQNSKLK

-3587 NLNLLVRLDNVE
+3587 NLNLLVRVDNVE

-3614 EIVDNN
+3614 EVVDKNGTA
-3620 SNVLDQP
+3620 SDQP
-3627 NPESDYLIYTLA
+3627 DPESDYLIYTLA

>member
-87 ENDTNENDTKE
+87 ENDTKE
-98 NNTKDIVNTENTEN
+98 NNTKDTLNTGN

-146 ECIGDINSTEYDAE
+146 EGIGDINSTEYDAE

-248 CPFEGTLSARQIT
+248 CPFEGTLSAGQIT
-261 TDTTLFGGISSNA
+261 TDTTLFGGISSEA
-274 KVNINLIWAGDGSKP
+274 KVNIELIWTGDGSKP
-289 FYAQKYVFA
+289 FYAQQYEFA
-298 DADTHSLFDNTDSTT
+298 DADSHSLFNNIDSTT

-428 GGIVGEIAEG
+428 GGIVGEIENG
-438 ARLIADSG
+438 ASLIAESG
-446 KVFELSAPSVTASG
+446 KPFVLSSPSVTAST
-460 NEGCAGG
+460 GCAGG
-467 IAGKATESDGTTILS
+467 IAGKATEEAGTTILS
-482 PIESTENTD
+482 PTNDNTD
-491 SKPFRIITPTVNGKN
+491 SKPFQIKSPTVNGKN

-511 GNYIIKSRQM
+511 GDYIIVNQAMS
-521 NYPASVNLNMPTI
+521 YPTSVNLDAPTI
-534 LTSGNGN
+534 LSNGN
-541 GGGLFGVLD
+541 GGGLFGVLE
-550 LQNTSS
+550 LNSKSS
-556 YTIDNFTFECTKSGN
+556 YTIEGFEFACTKSGN
-571 ENNSTFGSLIGQV
+571 ENNSAYGSIVGQV
-584 KGTGTA
+584 KSNSGVE
-590 NALYINNCNVKS
+590 NALFINNCKVQS
-602 AFNNNNTS
+602 TFNNDNTQ
-610 YHGGLIGMVGGNRQD
+610 YHGGLIGKVGENNNN
-625 NAIYVE
+625 NAAVYVE
-631 VNGGTAADSK
+631 VNGTSSDGIQITAS
-641 IHVEVTNP
+641 NP
-649 LATGKFGGMI
+649 TAQNIRFSSII
-659 GCLSKG
+659 GCLSMG
-665 SILKMTGIV
+665 SVLKMTGTVKI
-674 EISTTAN
+674 TTGNN
-681 ISQGGG
+681 ISIGGG
-687 IIGHAAEG
+687 IVGEAAAG
-695 SAVEF
+695 SAIEF

-707 EVKYAGDKTNE
+707 EVRYDRDNKANK
-718 GQLIGRQESSLIYA
+718 GQLIGSQESSLIYA

-746 NAANN
+746 NAAN
-751 TNKELNDIGN
+751 KELNDIGN

-772 NSAAGLDKE
+772 NPAAGLDKE

-789 QIELKQAADYTG
+789 QIELKQATAYQG

-830 SADKTYIP
+830 SADSVNINTK
-838 TNSWTELTKKNI
+838 SWENFRKKNI

-867 RDSENTTAYTGT
+867 RDIEDKSKPYE
-879 FYGNGKKITL
+879 GNFDGNNHTIKL
-889 AIGEQYGFRNNTL
+889 AIGETYGQRKS
-902 VQSGDWGSGQI
+902 QSGSLETVSDKVWGNGQI
-913 YTNNEH
+913 YSAGNTHNT
-919 KNLGLFS
+919 LGLFS
-926 LVSGNVSDLTI
+926 IASGSVRNLTI
-937 DGIIQVNSTYKW
+937 SGFIHASTENGW
-949 VDAGGYAGQLRGNT
+949 ADIGGYAAELRGNNRSVT
-963 EIKNVTTAQSMNIK
+963 IENVTASESMNLRAVE
-977 SSSNTKVGALFGE
+977 SAKVGGIYGE
-990 NIGTSN
+990 CIGTLNITLNNFISKAEFDFVKSN
-996 IILNKFKSMTVIN
+996 QKDWVGGFCGVYSGNKSETT
-1009 IDTSDGAL
+1009 IDCQSVQLSTKITT
-1017 DCVGSL
+1017 VGS
-1023 VGMYRDN
+1023 
-1030 TRDITIS
+1030 
-1037 CNDVLIGTKISTT
+1037 KIFS
-1050 GRNIHAGGLIGEIS
+1050 GGLIGEIS
-1064 TSNNKRNIN
+1064 NADKKRTITIN
-1073 ISKIQINGFEIN
+1073 SIQVKDYRLNQDKN
-1085 NKAEN
+1085 AD
-1090 SYNNLTT
+1090 NNLQT

-1110 VVFNTPADADAYAL
+1110 VVFNTPADANANADAYAL
-1124 SVADATINAPKASVG
+1124 SVDKSTINAPNASVG

-1151 NDRGIDIKNSIFNAN
+1151 NDRGIYIKESTTFNAK
-1166 TLGLLLCHAEEKNGR
+1166 TLGLLLCHAEENRNR

-1189 NWATAYKL
+1189 NWDTAYKL
-1197 ENVTVVEN
+1197 ENVTVGGS
-1205 PGPEVYDEMIAYT
+1205 PAVYDEMIAYT
-1218 TDNADHILD
+1218 TNNAKNILD

-1235 LATVGPTG
+1235 LATVSHTG
-1243 VDTAKCNTYINRTEY
+1243 VDTAGCNTYVNRTEY
-1258 GKTKPTNPNSR
+1258 GKTKPANPNSR
-1269 YYYNLDQIVASQKG
+1269 YYYNLDQIVALQNG

-1289 LDTPEKLMIWDVYT
+1289 LDTPGKLMIWDVYT

-1326 AASKATI
+1326 AASKAAI

-1365 EKANSNKSTQG
+1365 EKSNKSTQG
-1376 NNTAHTQHYAMHGG
+1376 NNTEHTQHYAMHGG

-1418 GISGV
+1418 GASGV

-1450 SAFSVTDAG
+1450 SAFRVTDAG
-1459 TDYAPIL
+1459 KDYVPIL

-1477 FNDVKATGYGDSPQK
+1477 FNDVKAVGYGDSPQK

-1512 TFNKMKFPDKPY
+1512 TFNKMKLPDKPY

-1544 GIGTA
+1544 GSGTA

-1562 VHRHDV
+1562 NHRHDV

-1576 SVEYEDLQ
+1576 SVEYKDLQ

-1673 ATPQTGWKVQVTGNQ
+1673 ATPQTGWKVQVTGAQ
-1688 SVYHTAPADTDSV
+1688 SAYHTAPADADSV
-1701 YEYDGTGWYQVQKQS
+1701 YEYDGIGWYQVQKQN
-1716 GTDDTGNAV
+1716 GTDDNGNTV
-1725 VSWQKTGKTVSN
+1725 ESWQKTGKTVSN

-1786 NNGSTVKIGGDNIA
+1786 NNGSTVKISGDNIA

-1828 QKPDADDYQPKSFFG
+1828 QAPDDYQPKSFFG

-1857 NLKVS
+1857 NVKVS
-1862 MDTGWKLALDGDKKY
+1862 MNPGWTLVLDGEKKY

-1888 SGGGVIFRNIDAEN
+1888 SGGGVIFRNI
-1902 NASFTGLTASHLTNG
+1902 NAKSDTAFTGLTANHLKNG

-1934 FSEGFEIVNGTQNY
+1934 FSEDCVIDNGTQNY
-1948 KINQLTNTTGNNIT
+1948 KINQLTNTIGDDIT
-1962 TNVDTNNDYTVTIQN
+1962 TKVVTNNNYTATIQN

-2004 AQSYSN
+2004 EQSYSN

-2031 IDNKA
+2031 TDNKA
-2036 TEDFAKSI
+2036 AEDFQKSI
-2044 NDDTNVPSKDNAPYL
+2044 KDDTLVPAEGNAPYL
-2059 INKYSNGETFLVAGY
+2059 ITKYSNGETFLVAGY

-2084 QLSSK
+2084 QLSSN

-2095 GYGNG
+2095 GYKNG

-2133 GNESTIKVDMQ
+2133 GNGSTIKVKMQ

-2172 LTDKVLAQN
+2172 LTDKVLARN
-2181 LTINGSTISMSY
+2181 LTIDDSAISLSY
-2193 CNVDGSATSGD
+2193 CNADGNAASGD
-2204 SNMSTEQ
+2204 SNMSTDG

-2224 SAQNSLGNDEKA
+2224 SAQNSLGNAEEA
-2236 SYVFQHIVISS
+2236 SYVFQHIVISR
-2247 SNFTGPISAGGLMG
+2247 SNFTGPVSAGGLMG

-2462 YSNVGGIVGYLYLGN
+2462 YSNAGGIVGYLYLGN

-2501 MIGCVASWN
+2501 MIGCVASRN

-2544 KLNNYPLLVM
+2544 KLNKYPLLVI

-2589 SYFDSVIQNM
+2589 SYFDSVIQNT

-2808 LVKAA
+2808 LEKAE

-2826 DKIENYLDIVT
+2826 DKIGKYLDIVT
-2837 NGGYSQAKKL
+2837 NGGYSQAKSL
-2847 NGTNGTHVTAEAKV
+2847 NGTNGTHVIAEAKV

-2880 QINNNGTNQMSFQ
+2880 QINNNGKNQMSFQ

-3419 KSLAYSSNRA
+3419 ESLAYSSNRA

-3514 KKDGNTE
+3514 EKDGNTE
-3521 NYKTPLTRDAKDYMD
+3521 NYKTPLTRYAKDYMD

>member
-98 NNTKDIVNTENTEN
+98 NNTKDTVNTENTEN

-146 ECIGDINSTEYDAE
+146 EGIGDINSTEYDAE

-248 CPFEGTLSARQIT
+248 CPFMGTLLAGQIT
-261 TDTTLFGGISSNA
+261 TDTTLFGGISSEA
-274 KVNINLIWAGDGSKP
+274 KVNIELIWTGDGSKP
-289 FYAQKYVFA
+289 FYAQQYEFA
-298 DADTHSLFDNTDSTT
+298 DADSHSLFNNTDSTT

-402 KAGTALKADADTQ
+402 RAGTALKADANTK

-428 GGIVGEIAEG
+428 GGIVGEIENG
-438 ARLIADSG
+438 ASLIAESG
-446 KVFELSAPSVTASG
+446 KPFVLSSPSVTASA
-460 NEGCAGG
+460 GCAGG
-467 IAGKATESDGTTILS
+467 IAGKATEAGTTILS
-482 PIESTENTD
+482 PTESNNNTD
-491 SKPFRIITPTVNGKN
+491 PKPFQIVSPTVNGKN

-511 GNYIIKSRQM
+511 GNYIIVNQAMS
-521 NYPASVNLNMPTI
+521 YPTSVNLDAPTI
-534 LTSGNGN
+534 LSNGN
-541 GGGLFGVLD
+541 GGGLFGVLE
-550 LQNTSS
+550 LNSKSS
-556 YTIDNFTFECTKSGN
+556 YTIEGFEFACTKSENGN
-571 ENNSTFGSLIGQV
+571 SSTYGSIVGQV
-584 KGTGTA
+584 KSDSGVK
-590 NALYINNCNVKS
+590 NALFINNCKVQSTFSND
-602 AFNNNNTS
+602 NTQ
-610 YHGGLIGMVGGNRQD
+610 YHGGLIGTVGENNNN
-625 NAIYVE
+625 NAAVYVE
-631 VNGGTAADSK
+631 VNGTSSDGIQITVSNPAAQ
-641 IHVEVTNP
+641 NR
-649 LATGKFGGMI
+649 FGGII
-659 GCLSKG
+659 GCLSTG
-665 SILKMTGIV
+665 SILKMTGTVKI
-674 EISTTAN
+674 TTGNN
-681 ISQGGG
+681 ISKGGG
-687 IIGHAAEG
+687 IVGETAAG

-707 EVKYAGDKTNE
+707 EVKYAWDKTNE

-830 SADKTYIP
+830 SADSVNINTK
-838 TNSWTELTKKNI
+838 SWENLRQNNI

-867 RDSENTTAYTGT
+867 RDSENRTAYTGT
-879 FYGNGKKITL
+879 FNGNGKKITL

-926 LVSGNVSDLTI
+926 LVSGNVSNLTI
-937 DGIIQVNSTYKW
+937 DGIIQVNSTYAW
-949 VDAGGYAGQLRGNT
+949 VDAGGYAGQLRGNS
-963 EIKNVTTAQSMNIK
+963 EIVNVTTAQSMNIK

-996 IILNKFKSMTVIN
+996 IILTNFESMTVID

-1030 TRDITIS
+1030 TRDIMIS

-1050 GRNIHAGGLIGEIS
+1050 GRNIHAGGLIGEIP

-1090 SYNNLTT
+1090 SYNKLQT

-1110 VVFNTPADADAYAL
+1110 VVFQTPADANAYAL
-1124 SVADATINAPKASVG
+1124 SVDKSTINAPNASVG

-1151 NDRGIDIKNSIFNAN
+1151 NDRGIYIKESTTFNAK
-1166 TLGLLLCHAEEKNGR
+1166 TLGLLLCHAEENRNR

-1189 NWATAYKL
+1189 NWDTAYKL
-1197 ENVTVVEN
+1197 ENVTVGGS
-1205 PGPEVYDEMIAYT
+1205 PAVYDEMIAYT
-1218 TDNADHILD
+1218 TNNAKNILD

-1235 LATVGPTG
+1235 LATVSHTG
-1243 VDTAKCNTYINRTEY
+1243 VDTAGCNTYVNRTEY
-1258 GKTKPTNPNSR
+1258 GKTKPANPNSR
-1269 YYYNLDQIVASQKG
+1269 YYYNLDQIVALQNG

-1289 LDTPEKLMIWDVYT
+1289 LDTPGKLMIWDVYT

-1326 AASKATI
+1326 AASKAAI

-1365 EKANSNKSTQG
+1365 EKSNKSTQG
-1376 NNTAHTQHYAMHGG
+1376 NNTEHTQHYAMHGG

-1418 GISGV
+1418 GASGV

-1450 SAFSVTDAG
+1450 SAFRVTDAG
-1459 TDYAPIL
+1459 KDYAPIL

-1477 FNDVKATGYGDSPQK
+1477 FNDVKAVGYGDSPQK

-1512 TFNKMKFPDKPY
+1512 TFNKMKLPDKPY

-1562 VHRHDV
+1562 NHRHDV

-1576 SVEYEDLQ
+1576 SVEYKDLQ

-1673 ATPQTGWKVQVTGNQ
+1673 ATPQTGWKVQVTSNQ
-1688 SVYHTAPADTDSV
+1688 SAYHTAPADADSV
-1701 YEYDGTGWYQVQKQS
+1701 YEYDGTGWYQVQKKS

-1725 VSWQKTGKTVSN
+1725 ESWQKTGKTVSN

-1751 GAKENTDP
+1751 RAKENTDT

-1828 QKPDADDYQPKSFFG
+1828 QAPDAYQPKSFFG

-1857 NLKVS
+1857 NVKVS
-1862 MDTGWKLALDGDKKY
+1862 MDTDWTLALDGDKKY

-1888 SGGGVIFRNIDAEN
+1888 SGGGVIFRKKNDTN
-1902 NASFTGLTASHLTNG
+1902 FTGLTASHLKNG

-1934 FSEGFEIVNGTQNY
+1934 FSEDCVIYNGTQNY
-1948 KINQLTNTTGNNIT
+1948 KINQLTSATGNDIT
-1962 TNVDTNNDYTVTIQN
+1962 TKVDTNNDYTVTIQN

-2004 AQSYSN
+2004 PQSYSN

-2031 IDNKA
+2031 TDNKA
-2036 TEDFAKSI
+2036 AEDFEKSI

-2059 INKYSNGETFLVAGY
+2059 INQYSNRETFLVAGY
-2074 SNGKRNQVDF
+2074 SNGNRNKVDF
-2084 QLSSK
+2084 QLKLK
-2089 STYDMT
+2089 STYDMR

-2133 GNESTIKVDMQ
+2133 GNGSTIKVEMQ

-2172 LTDKVLAQN
+2172 LTDKILAQN
-2181 LTINGSTISMSY
+2181 LTIDGSTISLSY
-2193 CNVDGSATSGD
+2193 CNKDGTAISGD
-2204 SNMSTEQ
+2204 SNMIPEQ

-2224 SAQNSLGNDEKA
+2224 SAQNSLGNDENEKA

-2261 SAGLGNSDVNRG
+2261 SAGLGNSAVNHG

-2280 SKNGGDNNRN
+2280 SKKGGDNNS
-2290 NFGVNL
+2290 FGVNL
-2296 VNCKYN
+2296 VNCKYDH
-2302 NLIVTAKYAAGG
+2302 LSVTAKYAAGG
-2314 FVGGIYSN
+2314 MVGGVFCNQKEISFGTNDSVRSSVSVTEEAY
-2322 RKTFDY
+2322 KTVGKD
-2328 DTSYSNASKVKSSL
+2328 SSI
-2342 SVYEDTYSIIGQNS
+2342 VIN
-2356 IIKATNTNTVAW
+2356 NTNTDTDTYAGGIFGAVATALYV
-2368 NGQLTVAY
+2368 NVKNLSISDVYQNTDKTLYTACLQDITFINSSDKNNKARY
-2376 AGGVFGG
+2376 AGGVVGIIQKNNCYVYHMEIKKSDAPDKVISGTMAAGG
-2383 IANTSLYVN
+2383 MIGYANISGKILELQNCRAENMKLQDATSGLGGMIGIVEG
-2392 DPDYELKAI
+2392 DG
-2401 YKNSDKKLVQATLNN
+2401 
-2416 NQVIA
+2416 
-2421 EKASGSDSGGFA
+2421 SGSAEMKITGCISQGIHAAGSGDVVSTGGMVGLLRKNQPLTLQACIVLDSAIGSENNKSGYYGGFA
-2433 GHLQSNNI
+2433 GTITNTP
-2441 QYKIYDLI
+2441 D
-2449 VQNEGSVNQDVVA
+2449 A
-2462 YSNVGGIVGYLYLGN
+2462 R
-2477 MTSEIKKCK
+2477 
-2486 VSKLSIQA
+2486 LSIF
-2494 VSSGSGG
+2494 
-2501 MIGCVASWN
+2501 
-2510 ATTLNI
+2510 
-2516 TDSIV
+2516 DSELT
-2521 NNTKVQGGNN
+2521 NTKIN
-2531 TTTDK
+2531 
-2536 PGVGGILG
+2536 G
-2544 KLNNYPLLVM
+2544 K
-2554 QNCNVKGSTINDSGL
+2554 
-2569 MKGYA
+2569 
-2574 GGFLGRGTGEKGCKV
+2574 
-2589 SYFDSVIQNM
+2589 
-2599 DIYGEYAGGITS
+2599 YAGGII
-2611 SADGTVYGSNLLLNN
+2611 SAANGRIYGSNILLNQ
-2626 VHMKAE
+2626 VSVAAGGKA
-2632 KNENTAIIE
+2632 
-2641 VTVVDANKFQGM
+2641 G
-2653 YFAGVSIKGD
+2653 
-2663 TNANSSMSL
+2663 L
-2672 IPENRI
+2672 I
-2678 KEEFQFGSKSYIA
+2678 FGAQQPKSKSYNLYMAGISVKGNSTANNDNTLLTSEENISNNGYIA
-2691 LADYEGTSMT
+2691 LADYEGASMT

-2709 GTNKLLGAEGVAPY
+2709 GTAGLLGAEGVAPY
-2723 VVTSPKNSMSVVD
+2723 VVTSPKNSMSVED

-2808 LVKAA
+2808 LEKAE

-2826 DKIENYLDIVT
+2826 AKMIEKYLDIVT

-2861 YNYNAATGKFIASN
+2861 YNYNAATRKFIASN

-2880 QINNNGTNQMSFQ
+2880 QINSNGKNQMSFQ

-2931 LEMDF
+2931 LEIDF

-2949 DYANLTGHI
+2949 DYANLEGHI

-2996 TQAFAKSIEFYLQR
+2996 TQAFAKSIEFHLKR
-3010 GKIPAGTQFTLV
+3010 GKIPAGTQLTLV

-3045 LEFLYSNFKAS
+3045 LEFLYSNFQAS
-3056 DGVTAYKDLSI
+3056 DGVTAYKNLSI

-3113 IKIGDRYYRLPQ
+3113 VKIGDRYYRLPQ

-3170 KVNGNIPM
+3170 NVNGNIPM

-3184 RQKNDNGKGQTD
+3184 RQKNYNGKGQTD
-3196 KHDNTASTFQ
+3196 SHSDTASTFQ

-3212 QSLEDQDPTNP
+3212 QSLKDQDQRKP
-3223 ARKEIKLGDSELK
+3223 ARKEIKLGDSALT
-3236 VDILDTITFS
+3236 VNILDTITFS
-3246 NEQFYNVTDNLFLKF
+3246 NEQFYNSTDNLFLKF

-3282 PAGTKGQVH
+3282 PAGTKGKVR
-3291 FYIYTVDGDKR
+3291 FFVYSKSGDHT
-3302 TYYSAVQSDSTI
+3302 TYYKYDSSTHDWKQTSVEDEAVEYPWISE
-3314 KWSTGSAK
+3314 
-3322 TPVTV
+3322 
-3327 DGYLWTSD
+3327 GYH
-3335 GGNMELPLSSD
+3335 MELLLSED
-3346 GSVANAISLQG
+3346 GTSEKAVNLQQI
-3357 VRDSIR
+3357 RSIVKGNN
-3363 QNSGGDKTTGIFYVE
+3363 QSGNSTFYVK
-3378 AELKAELPAAG
+3378 AVLDAELPAAG

-3419 KSLAYSSNRA
+3419 ESLAYSSNRA

-3445 VKSNLTYDADDV
+3445 VKSTLTYDADDV

-3514 KKDGNTE
+3514 EKDGNTE

>member
-1 MRRYKRILAIV
+1 MRRYRRILAIV

-38 TTDESTD
+38 TTDESMN

-51 DTDQQEKVSDHNA
+51 DTDQQEKVSDYNA

-98 NNTKDIVNTENTEN
+98 NNTKDTVNIENTEN

-127 TESINTTEGINTT
+127 TESINST

-146 ECIGDINSTEYDAE
+146 ECIGDIDSTEYDTE
-160 QDDGIMLLNAGVSLE
+160 QDDGIMLLDAGVSLE

-183 SGVTWTADSNT
+183 SGVTWTADSDT

-201 FVLLSNCPADSL
+201 FVLLSNCQPESL
-213 QNKNIVVESTGS
+213 QKKRIIVESTGS

-248 CPFEGTLSARQIT
+248 CPFMGTLSAGQIT
-261 TDTTLFGGISSNA
+261 TDATLFGGISSEA
-274 KVNINLIWAGDGSKP
+274 KVNINLIWTGDGSKP
-289 FYAQKYVFA
+289 FYAQQYVFA
-298 DADTHSLFDNTDSTT
+298 DADSHSLFNNTDSTT
-313 SVTVSVADGKTI
+313 SVKVSVADGKTI
-325 GSLIGTVSGQTG
+325 GSLIGTVSGQAG
-337 TLKIGSG
+337 TLKIGRG

-354 AVNSSENA
+354 EVNSSENA
-362 GLICNTLEKGTI
+362 GLICNTLEAGTI

-388 TANTGNAGGVIGVM
+388 TANSGNAGGMIGVM
-402 KAGTALKADADTQ
+402 RTGTVLKAEADTQ

-428 GGIVGEIAEG
+428 GGIVGEIEKG
-438 ARLIADSG
+438 ASLITESG
-446 KVFELSAPSVTASG
+446 KKFVLSSPSVTATA
-460 NEGCAGG
+460 GCAGG
-467 IAGKATESDGTTILS
+467 IAGIATEEAGTILS
-482 PIESTENTD
+482 PTESTDNPD
-491 SKPFRIITPTVNGKN
+491 SKPFQIKSPTVNGKN

-511 GNYIIKSRQM
+511 GDYIIVNQAMS
-521 NYPASVNLNMPTI
+521 YPTSVNLVIPTI
-534 LTSGNGN
+534 LSNGN
-541 GGGLFGVLD
+541 GGGLFGVLE
-550 LQNTSS
+550 LNSKSS
-556 YTIDNFTFECTKSGN
+556 YTMEGFEFACTKSGN
-571 ENNSTFGSLIGQV
+571 ENNSAYGSIVGQV
-584 KGTGTA
+584 KSNSGVE
-590 NALYINNCNVKS
+590 NALFINNCKVQS
-602 AFNNNNTS
+602 TFNNDNTQ
-610 YHGGLIGMVGGNRQD
+610 YHGGLIGKVGENNNN
-625 NAIYVE
+625 NAAVYVE
-631 VNGGTAADSK
+631 VNGTSSDGIQITVDNPAAK
-641 IHVEVTNP
+641 NR
-649 LATGKFGGMI
+649 FGGII

-665 SILKMTGIV
+665 SVLKMTGTVKI
-674 EISTTAN
+674 TTGNN
-681 ISQGGG
+681 ISKGGG
-687 IIGHAAEG
+687 IVGETAAG

-707 EVKYAGDKTNE
+707 EVKYAWDKTNE

-772 NSAAGLDKE
+772 NPTAGLDKE

-801 NSNYSGDIT
+801 NSNYGGDIT

-850 FLSADI
+850 SLSADI

-867 RDSENTTAYTGT
+867 RDSENTIAYTGT

-913 YTNNEH
+913 YTNKEH

-926 LVSGNVSDLTI
+926 LVSGNVSNLTI
-937 DGIIQVNSTYKW
+937 DGIIQVNSTYAW
-949 VDAGGYAGQLRGNT
+949 GDAGGYAGQLRGNS
-963 EIKNVTTAQSMNIK
+963 EIVNVTTAQSMNIK

-996 IILNKFKSMTVIN
+996 IILTNFKSMTVIN

-1050 GRNIHAGGLIGEIS
+1050 GRNIHAGGLIGEIP

-1090 SYNNLTT
+1090 SYNKLQT

-1110 VVFNTPADADAYAL
+1110 VVFNTPADANAYAL
-1124 SVADATINAPKASVG
+1124 SVADSIINAPNAPVG

-1197 ENVTVVEN
+1197 ENVTVGGS
-1205 PGPEVYDEMIAYT
+1205 PAVYDEMIAYT

-1235 LATVGPTG
+1235 LATDKRTG
-1243 VDTAKCNTYINRTEY
+1243 VDTAECNTYINRTEY
-1258 GKTKPTNPNSR
+1258 GKMKPTNPNSR

-1289 LDTPEKLMIWDVYT
+1289 LDTPAKLIIWDVYT

-1351 NADIKFANETIEEK
+1351 NAEIKFANETIEEK
-1365 EKANSNKSTQG
+1365 ENAKSNKSTQG
-1376 NNTAHTQHYAMHGG
+1376 NNTEHTQHYAMHGG

-1402 TIVENVTFQ
+1402 TTVENVTFQ

-1418 GISGV
+1418 GASGV

-1450 SAFSVTDAG
+1450 SAFRVTDAG
-1459 TDYAPIL
+1459 KDYAPIL

-1477 FNDVKATGYGDSPQK
+1477 FNDVKADGYGDSPQK

-1562 VHRHDV
+1562 NHRHDV

-1576 SVEYEDLQ
+1576 SVEYRDLQ

-1596 AGYVRYENPNDTGE
+1596 EGYVQYENPDNTGVD
-1610 ECPSFKDTY
+1610 CPDFKAY
-1619 LPYVHTYDKQSKAS
+1619 LPYVHAYDKQSKAS

-1673 ATPQTGWKVQVTGNQ
+1673 ATPQTGWKVQVTGDQ
-1688 SVYHTAPADTDSV
+1688 SESGYHTASADTDSV

-1725 VSWQKTGKTVSN
+1725 ESWQKTGKTVSN
-1737 DMMHCYILSAYYDI
+1737 DMMHCYILSAYYDVL
-1751 GAKENTDP
+1751 AKENTDA
-1759 AKNKVLELENFAGL
+1759 AKNKVLELVNFAGL

-1813 DITIQYSGSGKTLTY
+1813 DITIRYSGKGKTLTY
-1828 QKPDADDYQPKSFFG
+1828 QAPDADDYQPKSFFG

-1857 NLKVS
+1857 NVKVS
-1862 MDTGWKLALDGDKKY
+1862 MDTDWTLTLDGDKKY

-1888 SGGGVIFRNIDAEN
+1888 SGGGVIFRNI
-1902 NASFTGLTASHLTNG
+1902 NAKSDTAFTGLTASHLENG

-1934 FSEGFEIVNGTQNY
+1934 FSEGFEIDNGTQNY
-1948 KINQLTNTTGNNIT
+1948 KINQLTNTIGDDIT
-1962 TNVDTNNDYTVTIQN
+1962 TKVDTNNNYTVTIQN

-2004 AQSYSN
+2004 ERSYSN
-2010 YKFGNGIYGKIR
+2010 YKFGNGVYGKIR
-2022 NASYQYVGK
+2022 NASYKYVGK
-2031 IDNKA
+2031 TDNEAAK
-2036 TEDFAKSI
+2036 DFEKSK
-2044 NDDTNVPSKDNAPYL
+2044 NDDTLVPAEGNAPYL
-2059 INKYSNGETFLVAGY
+2059 ITKYSNGETFLVAGY
-2074 SNGKRNQVDF
+2074 SNGNRNKVDF
-2084 QLSSK
+2084 QLSSN
-2089 STYDMT
+2089 STYDMK

-2133 GNESTIKVDMQ
+2133 GNGSTIKVEMQ
-2144 MKEYAE
+2144 MKEYAD

-2172 LTDKVLAQN
+2172 LTDKVLARN
-2181 LTINGSTISMSY
+2181 LTIDDSTISMSY
-2193 CNVDGSATSGD
+2193 CNADGTAISGD

-2224 SAQNSLGNDEKA
+2224 SAQNSLGNDENA
-2236 SYVFQHIVISS
+2236 SYVFQHIEISNS
-2247 SNFTGPISAGGLMG
+2247 DFTGPISAGGLMG

-2296 VNCKYN
+2296 VNCQYD
-2302 NLIVTAKYAAGG
+2302 NLSVTAKYAAGG
-2314 FVGGIYSN
+2314 MVGGLFCNQKGISFDTKDSVRSSVSVTEEAY
-2322 RKTFDY
+2322 KT
-2328 DTSYSNASKVKSSL
+2328 V
-2342 SVYEDTYSIIGQNS
+2342 GQNS
-2356 IIKATNTNTVAW
+2356 SIVIDNTNTTIDKCAGGIFGAVATALYV
-2368 NGQLTVAY
+2368 NDKSLSISGVYQNTDRTLYTACLQDITIRNLKPSGTEEKKRY
-2376 AGGVFGG
+2376 AGGVVGSIQENNCYVYHIEMKKSDASDNVISGTTAAGG
-2383 IANTSLYVN
+2383 MIGYAKISGRKL
-2392 DPDYELKAI
+2392 ELQNCRAENI
-2401 YKNSDKKLVQATLNN
+2401 KLQDATGGLGGMIGIVEGSGSGSAEMKITGCISQGIHAAGSGKGVSTGGMAGLLRNNQPLTLQACIVLDSTIGSENN
-2416 NQVIA
+2416 NL
-2421 EKASGSDSGGFA
+2421 GYYGGFA
-2433 GHLQSNNI
+2433 GTITNTRDARLSI
-2441 QYKIYDLI
+2441 FD
-2449 VQNEGSVNQDVVA
+2449 
-2462 YSNVGGIVGYLYLGN
+2462 
-2477 MTSEIKKCK
+2477 
-2486 VSKLSIQA
+2486 SKL
-2494 VSSGSGG
+2494 
-2501 MIGCVASWN
+2501 
-2510 ATTLNI
+2510 T
-2516 TDSIV
+2516 
-2521 NNTKVQGGNN
+2521 NTK
-2531 TTTDK
+2531 
-2536 PGVGGILG
+2536 
-2544 KLNNYPLLVM
+2544 
-2554 QNCNVKGSTINDSGL
+2554 ING
-2569 MKGYA
+2569 
-2574 GGFLGRGTGEKGCKV
+2574 
-2589 SYFDSVIQNM
+2589 Q
-2599 DIYGEYAGGITS
+2599 YAGGII
-2611 SADGTVYGSNLLLNN
+2611 SAANGRIYGSNILLDQVSVAAGEKAGLIFGAKQPKSYGYNLYMAGISAKGNSTANN
-2626 VHMKAE
+2626 DKTRLTSE
-2632 KNENTAIIE
+2632 ENIS
-2641 VTVVDANKFQGM
+2641 NNG
-2653 YFAGVSIKGD
+2653 
-2663 TNANSSMSL
+2663 
-2672 IPENRI
+2672 
-2678 KEEFQFGSKSYIA
+2678 YIA

-2709 GTNKLLGAEGVAPY
+2709 GTDGLLGAEGVAPY

-2744 FGDSTSWSTD
+2744 FGDSTSWSAD

-2763 KILEEAGTQPTG
+2763 KILEEAGTQPYG
-2775 KFVYKATEVTLKS
+2775 KFVYKTTGVTLKS
-2788 SENPDG
+2788 SENPNG

-2808 LVKAA
+2808 LEKAE

-2818 LMITGNES
+2818 LMITGNKS

-2837 NGGYSQAKKL
+2837 NGGYSQAKLL

-2861 YNYNAATGKFIASN
+2861 YNYNAATGEFIASN

-2996 TQAFAKSIEFYLQR
+2996 TQAFAKSIEFHLQR

-3045 LEFLYSNFKAS
+3045 LEFLYSDFKAS
-3056 DGVTAYKDLSI
+3056 DGVTAYKNLSI

-3113 IKIGDRYYRLPQ
+3113 VKIDDRYYRLPQ

-3155 PETAGKEPINGYITT
+3155 PETTGKEPINGYITT
-3170 KVNGNIPM
+3170 NVNGNIPM

-3184 RQKNDNGKGQTD
+3184 RQKNYNGKGQTD
-3196 KHDNTASTFQ
+3196 SHSDTASTFQ

-3212 QSLEDQDPTNP
+3212 QSLEDQDQRNP
-3223 ARKEIKLGDSELK
+3223 ARKEIKLGDSALT

-3246 NEQFYNVTDNLFLKF
+3246 NEQFYNSTDNLFLKF

-3267 VTSENGTEKVDTSQF
+3267 VTSEKGTEKVDTSQF
-3282 PAGTKGQVH
+3282 PAGTKGKVQFFV
-3291 FYIYTVDGDKR
+3291 YSKSGDHT
-3302 TYYSAVQSDSTI
+3302 TYYKYDSSTHNWKQVSVEGAAVEYPWISE
-3314 KWSTGSAK
+3314 
-3322 TPVTV
+3322 
-3327 DGYLWTSD
+3327 GYH
-3335 GGNMELPLSSD
+3335 MELLLSED
-3346 GSVANAISLQG
+3346 GTIEKAVNLQQI
-3357 VRDSIR
+3357 RSIVKGNN
-3363 QNSGGDKTTGIFYVE
+3363 QSGNSTFYVK
-3378 AELKAELPAAG
+3378 AVLKAELPAAG

-3397 LVKDA
+3397 LVNDM
-3402 PEEYAKLGYVS
+3402 PEEYAKLGYLS

-3419 KSLAYSSNRA
+3419 ESLAYSSNRA

-3435 TNVKYYRNSS
+3435 TKVKYYRNSS
-3445 VKSNLTYDADDV
+3445 VKSTLTYDADDV
-3457 NQLGINPYDLGQN
+3457 NQLGINPYDLEQN

-3514 KKDGNTE
+3514 EKDGNTE
-3521 NYKTPLTRDAKDYMD
+3521 NYKTPLTMDAKDYMD

-3546 VQFDETTGI
+3546 VQFDEKTGI

-3614 EIVDNN
+3614 EIVDKN

>member
-1 MRRYKRILAIV
+1 MRRHKRILAIV
-12 LAASLTVGGFAT
+12 LAASLAVGGFAT

-45 DDSMHT
+45 DDNTHT
-51 DTDQQEKVSDHNA
+51 DTDQQEKVS
-64 VDNEEKTDEIDKEE
+64 
-78 NDGKKDDTK
+78 
-87 ENDTNENDTKE
+87 ENDTKD
-98 NNTKDIVNTENTEN
+98 TVNTEN

-127 TESINTTEGINTT
+127 TESINST

-146 ECIGDINSTEYDAE
+146 ECIGDIDSTEYDTE
-160 QDDGIMLLNAGVSLE
+160 QDDGIMLLDAGVSLE
-175 LLAADSEK
+175 RLAADSNN
-183 SGVTWTADSNT
+183 SGVTWMANSDT
-194 ITVTLKG
+194 IKATLKG
-201 FVLLSNCPADSL
+201 FVLLSNCQPESL
-213 QNKNIVVESTGS
+213 QKKYITVESTGS

-248 CPFEGTLSARQIT
+248 CPFMGILSAGQIT
-261 TDTTLFGGISSNA
+261 TDTTLFGGISSQA
-274 KVNINLIWAGDGSKP
+274 KVNINLIWVGDGSKP
-289 FYAQKYVFA
+289 FYAQQYVFA
-298 DADTHSLFDNTDSTT
+298 DADSHSLFNNTDSTT
-313 SVTVSVADGKTI
+313 NVTVSVADGKTI
-325 GSLIGTVSGQTG
+325 GSLIGTVSGQAG
-337 TLKIGSG
+337 TLKIGRG

-354 AVNSSENA
+354 EVNSSENA
-362 GLICNTLEKGTI
+362 GLICNTLEAGTI

-388 TANTGNAGGVIGVM
+388 TANSGNAGGMIGVM
-402 KAGTALKADADTQ
+402 RTGTVLKADADTQ

-428 GGIVGEIAEG
+428 GGIVGEIENG
-438 ARLIADSG
+438 ASLIAESG
-446 KVFELSAPSVTASG
+446 KPFVLSSPSVTASA
-460 NEGCAGG
+460 GCAGG
-467 IAGKATESDGTTILS
+467 IAGKATEEAGTTILS
-482 PIESTENTD
+482 PTESNDNTD
-491 SKPFRIITPTVNGKN
+491 SKPFQIKSPTVNGKN

-511 GNYIIKSRQM
+511 GDYIIVNQAMS
-521 NYPASVNLNMPTI
+521 YPTSVNLVIPTI
-534 LTSGNGN
+534 LSNGN
-541 GGGLFGVLD
+541 GGGLFGVLE
-550 LQNTSS
+550 LNNKSS
-556 YTIDNFTFECTKSGN
+556 YTMEGFEFACTKSGN
-571 ENNSTFGSLIGQV
+571 ENNSAYGSIVGQV
-584 KGTGTA
+584 KSNSGVK
-590 NALYINNCNVKS
+590 NALFINNCKVQSK
-602 AFNNNNTS
+602 FNNDNTQ
-610 YHGGLIGMVGGNRQD
+610 YHGGLIGKVGENNNN
-625 NAIYVE
+625 NAAVYVE
-631 VNGGTAADSK
+631 VNGTSSDGIQITVDNPAAQ
-641 IHVEVTNP
+641 NR
-649 LATGKFGGMI
+649 FGGII
-659 GCLSKG
+659 GCLSTG
-665 SILKMTGIV
+665 SILKMTGTVKI
-674 EISTTAN
+674 TTGN
-681 ISQGGG
+681 NFSKGGG
-687 IIGHAAEG
+687 IVGETAAG

-707 EVKYAGDKTNE
+707 EVKYAWDKTNE

-772 NSAAGLDKE
+772 NPTAGLDKE

-789 QIELKQAADYTG
+789 QIELKQAIDYTG

-810 LASKEGLAL
+810 LASREGLAL

-830 SADKTYIP
+830 SADSVNINTK
-838 TNSWTELTKKNI
+838 SWENLRKKNI

-867 RDSENTTAYTGT
+867 RNIEDKSKPYE
-879 FYGNGKKITL
+879 GNFDGNNHTINL
-889 AIGEQYGFRNNTL
+889 AIGETYGQRKR
-902 VQSGDWGSGQI
+902 QSGSLETVSDEEWGNGQI
-913 YTNNEH
+913 YSVGTAHNT
-919 KNLGLFS
+919 LGLFS
-926 LVSGNVSDLTI
+926 TASGSVRELTI
-937 DGIIQVNSTYKW
+937 DGFIHASTENGW
-949 VDAGGYAGQLRGNT
+949 ADIGGYAAELIGNNISVT
-963 EIKNVTTAQSMNIK
+963 IENVTASESMNLRATDY
-977 SSSNTKVGALFGE
+977 TKVGGIYGE
-990 NIGTSN
+990 CIGTVNITLNNFISN
-996 IILNKFKSMTVIN
+996 AEFDFVKSKNQDWVGGFCGVYSRNNSETTIDCQSVQLSTKIIT
-1009 IDTSDGAL
+1009 
-1017 DCVGSL
+1017 VGS
-1023 VGMYRDN
+1023 
-1030 TRDITIS
+1030 
-1037 CNDVLIGTKISTT
+1037 KISS
-1050 GRNIHAGGLIGEIS
+1050 GGLIGEIS
-1064 TSNNKRNIN
+1064 NADKKRTITIN
-1073 ISKIQINGFEIN
+1073 SIQVNEYRLN
-1085 NKAEN
+1085 QDKNTD
-1090 SYNNLTT
+1090 NNLTT

-1110 VVFNTPADADAYAL
+1110 VVFQTPADANAYAL

-1151 NDRGIDIKNSIFNAN
+1151 NDRGIDIKSATFNAK
-1166 TLGLLLCHAEEKNGR
+1166 TLGLLLCHAEEKSNR

-1189 NWATAYKL
+1189 NWDTAYKL
-1197 ENVTVVEN
+1197 EKVTVGGS
-1205 PGPEVYDEMIAYT
+1205 PAVYDEMIAYT
-1218 TDNADHILD
+1218 TNNAKNILD

-1235 LATVGPTG
+1235 LATVDRKG
-1243 VDTAKCNTYINRTEY
+1243 VDTTAECNTYVNRTEY
-1258 GKTKPTNPNSR
+1258 GKTKPSNPNSR
-1269 YYYNLDQIVASQKG
+1269 YYYNLDQIVASQNG
-1283 QSVSGW
+1283 NVSGW
-1289 LDTPEKLMIWDVYT
+1289 LDTPGKLIIWDVYT

-1376 NNTAHTQHYAMHGG
+1376 NNTEHTQHYAMHGG
-1390 LFRNMISSEDVT
+1390 LFRNMISSEDVIT
-1402 TIVENVTFQ
+1402 TVENVTFQ

-1418 GISGV
+1418 GTSGV

-1444 FSKVEF
+1444 FYKVEF
-1450 SAFSVTDAG
+1450 SAFRVTDAG

-1492 PAGSSLLGNIGGSDK
+1492 PAGSSLLGNIGGPDK

-1512 TFNKMKFPDKPY
+1512 TFNKMKLPDKPY

-1530 THATFLESFQYKSG
+1530 THATFLESFQYKSS

-1549 IYNFYKAEDWNGT
+1549 IYNFYKAEDWNGK

-1576 SVEYEDLQ
+1576 SVEYRDLQ

-1596 AGYVRYENPNDTGE
+1596 EGYVRYENPDNTGKD
-1610 ECPSFKDTY
+1610 CPDFKAY
-1619 LPYVHTYDKQSKAS
+1619 LPYVYDKQSAAS

-1688 SVYHTAPADTDSV
+1688 SAYHTAPADADSV

-1716 GTDDTGNAV
+1716 DTDDTGNVV

-1751 GAKENTDP
+1751 RAKENTDT

-1813 DITIQYSGSGKTLTY
+1813 DITIQYSGKGKILTY
-1828 QKPDADDYQPKSFFG
+1828 QKPDDDDYQPKSFFG

-1857 NLKVS
+1857 NVKVS
-1862 MDTGWKLALDGDKKY
+1862 MDKGWTLTLDGDNNY

-1888 SGGGVIFRNIDAEN
+1888 SGGGVIFRKKNDTN
-1902 NASFTGLTASHLTNG
+1902 FTGLTASHLKNG

-1934 FSEGFEIVNGTQNY
+1934 FSEGFEIDNGTQNY
-1948 KINQLTNTTGNNIT
+1948 KINQLTSATGNDIT
-1962 TNVDTNNDYTVTIQN
+1962 TKVDTNNNYTVTIQN

-2022 NASYQYVGK
+2022 NASYEYVGK
-2031 IDNKA
+2031 TDNKA
-2036 TEDFAKSI
+2036 AEDFEKSI
-2044 NDDTNVPSKDNAPYL
+2044 KDDTNVPSKDNAPYL
-2059 INKYSNGETFLVAGY
+2059 ITKYSKRETFLVAGY
-2074 SNGKRNQVDF
+2074 SNGNRNKVDF
-2084 QLSSK
+2084 QLSLN

-2095 GYGNG
+2095 RYGNG

-2133 GNESTIKVDMQ
+2133 GNKSTIKVDMQ

-2172 LTDKVLAQN
+2172 LTDKILAQN
-2181 LTINGSTISMSY
+2181 LTIDGSTISLSY
-2193 CNVDGSATSGD
+2193 CNADGTAISGD

-2224 SAQNSLGNDEKA
+2224 SAQNSLGNDKEA
-2236 SYVFQHIVISS
+2236 SYVFQHIVISRS
-2247 SNFTGPISAGGLMG
+2247 DFTGPVSAGGLMG
-2261 SAGLGNSDVNRG
+2261 SAGLGNSAVNRG

-2280 SKNGGDNNRN
+2280 SKKGGDNNS
-2290 NFGVNL
+2290 FGVNL
-2296 VNCKYN
+2296 VNCKYD
-2302 NLIVTAKYAAGG
+2302 NLRVTAKYAAGG
-2314 FVGGIYSN
+2314 MVGGLFCNQKGISFGINDSVRSSVSVTEEAY
-2322 RKTFDY
+2322 KTAGKD
-2328 DTSYSNASKVKSSL
+2328 SSI
-2342 SVYEDTYSIIGQNS
+2342 VIN
-2356 IIKATNTNTVAW
+2356 NTNTGTDTYAGGIFGAVATALYV
-2368 NGQLTVAY
+2368 NVKNLFISDVYQNTDKTLYTACLQDITFINSSDKNNKARY
-2376 AGGVFGG
+2376 AGGVVGSIQQNNCYVYHMEMKKSDAPDKVISGTMAAGGMIGYANISRKILELQNCKAENIKLQDAAGG
-2383 IANTSLYVN
+2383 IGGMIGIVKG
-2392 DPDYELKAI
+2392 DG
-2401 YKNSDKKLVQATLNN
+2401 
-2416 NQVIA
+2416 
-2421 EKASGSDSGGFA
+2421 SGSAEMKITGCIAQGIHAAGSGGGVSTGGMVGLLRENQPLTLQACIVLDSTIGSENNKSGYYGGFA
-2433 GHLQSNNI
+2433 GTITNTP
-2441 QYKIYDLI
+2441 D
-2449 VQNEGSVNQDVVA
+2449 A
-2462 YSNVGGIVGYLYLGN
+2462 R
-2477 MTSEIKKCK
+2477 
-2486 VSKLSIQA
+2486 LSIF
-2494 VSSGSGG
+2494 
-2501 MIGCVASWN
+2501 
-2510 ATTLNI
+2510 
-2516 TDSIV
+2516 DSELT
-2521 NNTKVQGGNN
+2521 NTK
-2531 TTTDK
+2531 
-2536 PGVGGILG
+2536 I
-2544 KLNNYPLLVM
+2544 
-2554 QNCNVKGSTINDSGL
+2554 SG
-2569 MKGYA
+2569 
-2574 GGFLGRGTGEKGCKV
+2574 
-2589 SYFDSVIQNM
+2589 Q
-2599 DIYGEYAGGITS
+2599 YAGGII
-2611 SADGTVYGSNLLLNN
+2611 SAANGRIYGSNILLNQ
-2626 VHMKAE
+2626 VSVAAGGKA
-2632 KNENTAIIE
+2632 
-2641 VTVVDANKFQGM
+2641 G
-2653 YFAGVSIKGD
+2653 
-2663 TNANSSMSL
+2663 L
-2672 IPENRI
+2672 I
-2678 KEEFQFGSKSYIA
+2678 FGAQQPKSKSYNLYMAGISVKGNSTANNDKTRLTSEENISNNGYIA

-2709 GTNKLLGAEGVAPY
+2709 GTDGLLGAEGVAPY

-2744 FGDSTSWSTD
+2744 FGDSTSWSAD

-2763 KILEEAGTQPTG
+2763 KILEEAGTQPYG
-2775 KFVYKATEVTLKS
+2775 KFVYKTTGVTLKS
-2788 SENPDG
+2788 SEKPDG

-2818 LMITGNES
+2818 LMITGNKS

-2861 YNYNAATGKFIASN
+2861 YNYDAVTGQFKASN

-2880 QINNNGTNQMSFQ
+2880 QINNNGKNQMSFQ

-2906 TLLTVTFAENGHE
+2906 TLLTVTFAENGHK

-2936 TATLS
+2936 TVTLS

-2949 DYANLTGHI
+2949 DYENLTGHI

-3045 LEFLYSNFKAS
+3045 KEFLYSDFKAS
-3056 DGVTAYKDLSI
+3056 DGVTAYKNLSI

-3099 VDNIGTPASGISPT
+3099 VDNIGTPVSGISPT
-3113 IKIGDRYYRLPQ
+3113 VKIGDRYYRLPQ

-3170 KVNGNIPM
+3170 NVNENIPM

-3184 RQKNDNGKGQTD
+3184 RQKNYNGKGQTD
-3196 KHDNTASTFQ
+3196 SHSDTASTFQ

-3212 QSLEDQDPTNP
+3212 QSLEDQDQRNP
-3223 ARKEIKLGDSELK
+3223 ARKEIKLGDSALT

-3246 NEQFYNVTDNLFLKF
+3246 NEQFYNSTDNLFLKF

-3282 PAGTKGQVH
+3282 PAGTKGTVR
-3291 FYIYTVDGDKR
+3291 FFIYSKSGDHA
-3302 TYYSAVQSDSTI
+3302 TYYKYDSSTHDWKQTSVKDAAVEYPWISE
-3314 KWSTGSAK
+3314 
-3322 TPVTV
+3322 
-3327 DGYLWTSD
+3327 GYH
-3335 GGNMELPLSSD
+3335 MELLLSED
-3346 GSVANAISLQG
+3346 GTLEKAVNLQQ
-3357 VRDSIR
+3357 IR
-3363 QNSGGDKTTGIFYVE
+3363 SFVKGNNQSGNSTFYVE
-3378 AELKAELPAAG
+3378 AVLDAELPAAG

-3402 PEEYAKLGYVS
+3402 PEEYAKLGYLS

-3419 KSLAYSSNRA
+3419 ESLAYSSNRA
-3429 LLTYDQ
+3429 LLTSDQ

-3445 VKSNLTYDADDV
+3445 VKSTLTYDADDV

-3514 KKDGNTE
+3514 EKDGNTE

-3546 VQFDETTGI
+3546 VQFDETTGT

-3562 EVYWDEQNSKLK
+3562 EAYWDEQNSKLK

-3587 NLNLLVRLDNVE
+3587 NLNLLVRVDNVE

-3614 EIVDNN
+3614 EVVDKNGTA
-3620 SNVLDQP
+3620 SDQP
-3627 NPESDYLIYTLA
+3627 DPESDYLIYTLA

>member
-1 MRRYKRILAIV
+1 MRRYRRILAIV

-38 TTDESTD
+38 TTDESMN

-51 DTDQQEKVSDHNA
+51 DTDQQEKVSDYNA

-98 NNTKDIVNTENTEN
+98 NNTKDTVNTEN

-127 TESINTTEGINTT
+127 TESINATEGI
-140 ESINAT
+140 
-146 ECIGDINSTEYDAE
+146 GDIDSTEYDTE
-160 QDDGIMLLNAGVSLE
+160 QDDGIMLLNDGVSLE
-175 LLAADSEK
+175 LLAADSNN

-213 QNKNIVVESTGS
+213 QNKNIIVASTGS

-233 YNGQKY
+233 YNGVTY

-248 CPFEGTLSARQIT
+248 YPFKGTLSAGQIT

-274 KVNINLIWAGDGSKP
+274 KVNIKLIWTGDGSKP
-289 FYAQKYVFA
+289 FYAQQYVFA
-298 DADTHSLFDNTDSTT
+298 DAGSYSLFNTDSTT

-325 GSLIGTVSGQTG
+325 GSLIGTVSGQAG
-337 TLKIGSG
+337 TLKIGRG

-354 AVNSSENA
+354 AVNSSGNA
-362 GLICNTLEKGTI
+362 GLICNTLEAGTI
-374 QLDGFS
+374 QLVDGFS

-388 TANTGNAGGVIGVM
+388 TANSGNAGGMIGVM
-402 KAGTALKADADTQ
+402 RTGTALKADADTQ

-428 GGIVGEIAEG
+428 GGLVGEIEKG
-438 ARLIADSG
+438 ASLIAESG
-446 KVFELSAPSVTASG
+446 KKFVLSSPSVTATAG
-460 NEGCAGG
+460 YAGG
-467 IAGKATESDGTTILS
+467 IAGKATEEAGTTILS
-482 PIESTENTD
+482 PTESNDNTD
-491 SKPFRIITPTVNGKN
+491 SKPFQIQSPTVNGKN

-511 GNYIIKSRQM
+511 GDYIIENQAMS
-521 NYPASVNLNMPTI
+521 YPTSVNLVSPTI
-534 LTSGNGN
+534 LSNGN
-541 GGGLFGVLD
+541 GGGLFGVLE
-550 LQNTSS
+550 LNSKSS
-556 YTIDNFTFECTKSGN
+556 YTIEGFEFACTKSGN
-571 ENNSTFGSLIGQV
+571 ENNSAHGSIVGQV
-584 KGTGTA
+584 ISNSGVE
-590 NALYINNCNVKS
+590 NALFINNCKVQS
-602 AFNNNNTS
+602 TFNNNNTQ
-610 YHGGLIGMVGGNRQD
+610 YHGGLIGKVGED
-625 NAIYVE
+625 NNTAVYVE
-631 VNGGTAADSK
+631 VNGTSSDGIQITVSNPAAQ
-641 IHVEVTNP
+641 NR
-649 LATGKFGGMI
+649 FGGII
-659 GCLSKG
+659 GCLSAG
-665 SILKMTGIV
+665 SILKMTGTVKI
-674 EISTTAN
+674 TTGDN
-681 ISQGGG
+681 ISRGGG
-687 IIGHAAEG
+687 IVGETAVG
-695 SAVEF
+695 SVVEF

-707 EVKYAGDKTNE
+707 EIKYAWDKTNE

-772 NSAAGLDKE
+772 NPTAGLDKE

-810 LASKEGLAL
+810 LASREGLAL

-830 SADKTYIP
+830 SADKAYIP
-838 TNSWTELTKKNI
+838 TNSWKELTKKNI
-850 FLSADI
+850 SLSADI

-867 RDSENTTAYTGT
+867 RDSENNTAYTGT
-879 FYGNGKKITL
+879 FDGKGKKITL

-949 VDAGGYAGQLRGNT
+949 GDAGGYAGQLRGNT

-996 IILNKFKSMTVIN
+996 IILTNFKSMTVIN

-1030 TRDITIS
+1030 AGDITIS

-1050 GRNIHAGGLIGEIS
+1050 GRNIHAGGLIGEIP
-1064 TSNNKRNIN
+1064 TSNNRRNIN

-1085 NKAEN
+1085 NKAEDN
-1090 SYNNLTT
+1090 YNNLQT

-1110 VVFNTPADADAYAL
+1110 VVFNTPADANAYAL
-1124 SVADATINAPKASVG
+1124 SVDNSTINAPNAPVG

-1166 TLGLLLCHAEEKNGR
+1166 TLGLLLCHAEETHNR

-1197 ENVTVVEN
+1197 ENVKVEGS
-1205 PGPEVYDEMIAYT
+1205 PAIYDEMIAYT

-1235 LATVGPTG
+1235 LATDKRTG
-1243 VDTAKCNTYINRTEY
+1243 VDSAECNTYVNRTEY

-1269 YYYNLDQIVASQKG
+1269 YYYNLDQIVASQNG
-1283 QSVSGW
+1283 NVSGW

-1303 YADESLKGYFPVDAG
+1303 YADESLKTYFPVDAG

-1326 AASKATI
+1326 TASKATI
-1333 DLTGYSYYP
+1333 NLTGYSYYP

-1365 EKANSNKSTQG
+1365 EKSNKSTQE
-1376 NNTAHTQHYAMHGG
+1376 NNTGHTQHYAMHGG

-1411 GTIGKVN
+1411 GSIGKVN
-1418 GISGV
+1418 GTSGV

-1450 SAFSVTDAG
+1450 SDFRVTDAG
-1459 TDYAPIL
+1459 VDYAPIL

-1477 FNDVKATGYGDSPQK
+1477 FNDVKANGYGDSPQK

-1512 TFNKMKFPDKPY
+1512 TFNKMKLPDKPY

-1562 VHRHDV
+1562 NHRHDV

-1576 SVEYEDLQ
+1576 SVEYENLQ

-1596 AGYVRYENPNDTGE
+1596 EGYVRYENPNDTGE
-1610 ECPSFKDTY
+1610 PSFKDTY
-1619 LPYVHTYDKQSKAS
+1619 LPYVHTYDKQNKAS

-1673 ATPQTGWKVQVTGNQ
+1673 ATPQTGWKVQVTGDQ
-1688 SVYHTAPADTDSV
+1688 SESGYHTASADTDSV

-1737 DMMHCYILSAYYDI
+1737 DMMHCYILSAYYDVL
-1751 GAKENTDP
+1751 AKENTDA
-1759 AKNKVLELENFAGL
+1759 AKNKVLELVNFAGL

-1786 NNGSTVKIGGDNIA
+1786 NNGSTVKISGDNIA

-1813 DITIQYSGSGKTLTY
+1813 DITIQYSGKGKTLAY
-1828 QKPDADDYQPKSFFG
+1828 QAPDADDYQPKSFFG

-1857 NLKVS
+1857 NVKVS
-1862 MDTGWKLALDGDKKY
+1862 MDTDWTLTLDGNNNY

-1902 NASFTGLTASHLTNG
+1902 HANFTGLTASHPERG

-1923 PYVGRVLDGYA
+1923 PYVGRILDGYA
-1934 FSEGFEIVNGTQNY
+1934 FSEGCVIDNGTQNY
-1948 KINQLTNTTGNNIT
+1948 KINQLTNTTGDDIT
-1962 TNVDTNNDYTVTIQN
+1962 TKVDTNNDYTVTIQN

-2022 NASYQYVGK
+2022 NASYEYVGK
-2031 IDNKA
+2031 TDNNA
-2036 TEDFAKSI
+2036 AEDFKKSI
-2044 NDDTNVPSKDNAPYL
+2044 KDDTLVPAEGNAPYL
-2059 INKYSNGETFLVAGY
+2059 ITKYSNRETFLVAGY
-2074 SNGKRNQVDF
+2074 SNGNRNKVDF
-2084 QLSSK
+2084 QLSSN
-2089 STYDMT
+2089 STYDMKE
-2095 GYGNG
+2095 YGNG

-2133 GNESTIKVDMQ
+2133 GNGSTIKVEMQ
-2144 MKEYAE
+2144 MKEYAD

-2172 LTDKVLAQN
+2172 LTDKVLARN
-2181 LTINGSTISMSY
+2181 LTIDDSTISMSY
-2193 CNVDGSATSGD
+2193 CNEDGTAISGD

-2224 SAQNSLGNDEKA
+2224 SAQNSLGNDENA
-2236 SYVFQHIVISS
+2236 SYVFQHIEISNS
-2247 SNFTGPISAGGLMG
+2247 DFTGPISAGGLMG

-2296 VNCKYN
+2296 VNCQYD
-2302 NLIVTAKYAAGG
+2302 NLSVTAKYAAGG
-2314 FVGGIYSN
+2314 MVGGLFCNQKGISFDTKDSVRSSVSVTEEAY
-2322 RKTFDY
+2322 KT
-2328 DTSYSNASKVKSSL
+2328 V
-2342 SVYEDTYSIIGQNS
+2342 GQNS
-2356 IIKATNTNTVAW
+2356 SIVIDNTNTTIDKCAGGIFGAVATALYV
-2368 NGQLTVAY
+2368 NDKSLSISGVYQNTDRTLYTACLQDITIRNLKPSGTEEKKRY
-2376 AGGVFGG
+2376 AGGVVGSIQENNCYVYHIEMKKSDASDNVISGTTAAGG
-2383 IANTSLYVN
+2383 MIGYAKISGRKL
-2392 DPDYELKAI
+2392 ELQNCRAENI
-2401 YKNSDKKLVQATLNN
+2401 KLQDATGGLGGMIGIVEGSGSGSAEMKITGCISQGIHAAGSGKGVSTGGMVGLLRNNQPLTLQACIVLDSTIGSENN
-2416 NQVIA
+2416 NL
-2421 EKASGSDSGGFA
+2421 GYYGGFA
-2433 GHLQSNNI
+2433 GTITNTRDARLSI
-2441 QYKIYDLI
+2441 FD
-2449 VQNEGSVNQDVVA
+2449 
-2462 YSNVGGIVGYLYLGN
+2462 
-2477 MTSEIKKCK
+2477 
-2486 VSKLSIQA
+2486 SKL
-2494 VSSGSGG
+2494 
-2501 MIGCVASWN
+2501 
-2510 ATTLNI
+2510 T
-2516 TDSIV
+2516 
-2521 NNTKVQGGNN
+2521 NTK
-2531 TTTDK
+2531 
-2536 PGVGGILG
+2536 
-2544 KLNNYPLLVM
+2544 
-2554 QNCNVKGSTINDSGL
+2554 ING
-2569 MKGYA
+2569 
-2574 GGFLGRGTGEKGCKV
+2574 
-2589 SYFDSVIQNM
+2589 Q
-2599 DIYGEYAGGITS
+2599 YAGGII
-2611 SADGTVYGSNLLLNN
+2611 SAANGRIYGSNILLDQVSVAAGEKAGLIFGAKQPKSYGYNLYMAGISAKGNSTANN
-2626 VHMKAE
+2626 DKTRLTSE
-2632 KNENTAIIE
+2632 ENIS
-2641 VTVVDANKFQGM
+2641 NNG
-2653 YFAGVSIKGD
+2653 
-2663 TNANSSMSL
+2663 
-2672 IPENRI
+2672 
-2678 KEEFQFGSKSYIA
+2678 YIA

-2709 GTNKLLGAEGVAPY
+2709 GTDGLLGAEGVAPY

-2744 FGDSTSWSTD
+2744 FGDSTSWSAD

-2763 KILEEAGTQPTG
+2763 KILEEAGTQPYG
-2775 KFVYKATEVTLKS
+2775 KFVYKTTGVTLKS

-2808 LVKAA
+2808 LVEAA

-2818 LMITGNES
+2818 LMLTGNES

-2837 NGGYSQAKKL
+2837 NGGYSQAKLL

-2861 YNYNAATGKFIASN
+2861 YNYNAATGEFIASN

-2996 TQAFAKSIEFYLQR
+2996 TQAFAKSIEFHLQR

-3045 LEFLYSNFKAS
+3045 LEFLYSDFKAS
-3056 DGVTAYKDLSI
+3056 DGVTAYKNLSI

-3113 IKIGDRYYRLPQ
+3113 VKIDDRYYRLPQ

-3170 KVNGNIPM
+3170 NVNGNIPM

-3184 RQKNDNGKGQTD
+3184 RQKNYNGKGEV
-3196 KHDNTASTFQ
+3196 DNHSDTASTFQ

-3212 QSLEDQDPTNP
+3212 QSLEDQDTRNP
-3223 ARKEIKLGDSELK
+3223 ARKEIKLGDSELT

-3246 NEQFYNVTDNLFLKF
+3246 NEQFYNSTDNLFLKF

-3267 VTSENGTEKVDTSQF
+3267 VTSGNGTEKADTAQF
-3282 PAGTKGQVH
+3282 PAGTKGTVE
-3291 FYIYTVDGDKR
+3291 FYVYSKSGDQL
-3302 TYYSAVQSDSTI
+3302 TYYKYDSLKDGWKQTSVNDAAVEYPWISE
-3314 KWSTGSAK
+3314 
-3322 TPVTV
+3322 
-3327 DGYLWTSD
+3327 GY
-3335 GGNMELPLSSD
+3335 NMELLLSED
-3346 GSVANAISLQG
+3346 GTLEKAVNLQQI
-3357 VRDSIR
+3357 RSIVKGNNKSG
-3363 QNSGGDKTTGIFYVE
+3363 NSTFYVR
-3378 AELKAELPAAG
+3378 AVLKAELPAAG

-3419 KSLAYSSNRA
+3419 ESLAYSSNRA

-3445 VKSNLTYDADDV
+3445 VKSTLTYDADDV

-3514 KKDGNTE
+3514 EKDGNTE
-3521 NYKTPLTRDAKDYMD
+3521 NYKAPLTKDAKDYMD
-3536 IKLVSPGASE
+3536 IKLVSPGAAE
-3546 VQFDETTGI
+3546 VQFDETTGT

-3562 EVYWDEQNSKLK
+3562 EAYWDEQNSKLK

-3587 NLNLLVRLDNVE
+3587 NLNLLVRVDNVE

-3614 EIVDNN
+3614 EVVDKNGTA
-3620 SNVLDQP
+3620 SDQP
-3627 NPESDYLIYTLA
+3627 DPESDYLIYTLA

>member
-12 LAASLTVGGFAT
+12 LAASLAVGGFAT

-38 TTDESTD
+38 TTKESMN

-51 DTDQQEKVSDHNA
+51 DTDQQEKVSDYNA

-98 NNTKDIVNTENTEN
+98 NNTKDTVNTENTEN

-127 TESINTTEGINTT
+127 TESINATEGI
-140 ESINAT
+140 E
-146 ECIGDINSTEYDAE
+146 DIDSTEYDAE
-160 QDDGIMLLNAGVSLE
+160 QDDGIMLLDTGVSLE
-175 LLAADSEK
+175 LLAKDSK
-183 SGVTWTADSNT
+183 NSGVTWTADSDT
-194 ITVTLKG
+194 ITATLKG

-213 QNKNIVVESTGS
+213 KNKKIIVESTGS

-248 CPFEGTLSARQIT
+248 CPFMGTLSARQIT
-261 TDTTLFGGISSNA
+261 TDTTLFGGISSEA
-274 KVNINLIWAGDGSKP
+274 KVNINLIWTGDGLKP
-289 FYAQKYVFA
+289 FYAQQYVFA
-298 DADTHSLFDNTDSTT
+298 DAKSYSLFNNTDSTT

-325 GSLIGTVSGQTG
+325 GSLIGTVSGQAG
-337 TLKIGSG
+337 TLMIGRG
-344 VEYPAKKEQI
+344 VDYPAKKEQI

-428 GGIVGEIAEG
+428 GGIVGEVENGASLIAE
-438 ARLIADSG
+438 SG
-446 KVFELSAPSVTASG
+446 KPFVLSSPSVTASA
-460 NEGCAGG
+460 GCAGG
-467 IAGKATESDGTTILS
+467 IAGKATEEAGTTILS
-482 PIESTENTD
+482 PTESNDNTD
-491 SKPFRIITPTVNGKN
+491 SKPFQIQSPTVNGKN

-521 NYPASVNLNMPTI
+521 DYPASVNLNMPTI
-534 LTSGNGN
+534 LTSGN

-556 YTIDNFTFECTKSGN
+556 YTIDNFTFECTKPGN
-571 ENNSTFGSLIGQV
+571 ENNSTYGSLIGQV
-584 KGTGTA
+584 KGKGTA

-602 AFNNNNTS
+602 AFNNNNTR
-610 YHGGLIGMVGGNRQD
+610 YHGGLIGMVGGDSQD

-649 LATGKFGGMI
+649 LATGKFGGII

-665 SILKMTGIV
+665 SILKMIGIV

-700 NGTTDLS
+700 NGTIDLS
-707 EVKYAGDKTNE
+707 EVRYDGGNKANK
-718 GQLIGRQESSLIYA
+718 GQLIGSQESSLIYA

-746 NAANN
+746 NAAN
-751 TNKELNDIGN
+751 KELNDIGN

-772 NSAAGLDKE
+772 IPTAGLDKE

-789 QIELKQAADYTG
+789 QIELKQASDYTG

-867 RDSENTTAYTGT
+867 RDIEDKNNPYK
-879 FYGNGKKITL
+879 GNFDGNNHTINL
-889 AIGEQYGFRNNTL
+889 AIGETYGQRKS
-902 VQSGDWGSGQI
+902 QSGSLETVSDKEWGNGQI
-913 YTNNEH
+913 YSVGNAHNT
-919 KNLGLFS
+919 LGLFS
-926 LVSGNVSDLTI
+926 IASGSVRELTI
-937 DGIIQVNSTYKW
+937 DGFIHASTENGW
-949 VDAGGYAGQLRGNT
+949 ADIGGYAAELRGNNNISVT
-963 EIKNVTTAQSMNIK
+963 IENVTASESMNLRAGID
-977 SSSNTKVGALFGE
+977 TKVGGIYGE
-990 NIGTSN
+990 CIGAVNITLNNFISKAEFDFVKSN
-996 IILNKFKSMTVIN
+996 NKDWVGGFCGVYSGNNSETT
-1009 IDTSDGAL
+1009 IDCQSVQLSTKITT
-1017 DCVGSL
+1017 VGS
-1023 VGMYRDN
+1023 
-1030 TRDITIS
+1030 
-1037 CNDVLIGTKISTT
+1037 KISS
-1050 GRNIHAGGLIGEIS
+1050 GGLIGEIS
-1064 TSNNKRNIN
+1064 NTDKKRTIKIN
-1073 ISKIQINGFEIN
+1073 SIQVNGYRLN
-1085 NKAEN
+1085 QDKNTD
-1090 SYNNLTT
+1090 NNLQT

-1110 VVFNTPADADAYAL
+1110 VVFQTPADAGAYAL
-1124 SVADATINAPKASVG
+1124 SVADATINAPKAQVG

-1151 NDRGIDIKNSIFNAN
+1151 NDRGIDIQKAIFNAN
-1166 TLGLLLCHAEEKNGR
+1166 TLGLLLCHAEEKKDR

-1189 NWATAYKL
+1189 NWDTAYKL
-1197 ENVTVVEN
+1197 ENVTVGGS
-1205 PGPEVYDEMIAYT
+1205 PAVYDEMIAYT

-1235 LATVGPTG
+1235 LATDNRKG
-1243 VDTAKCNTYINRTEY
+1243 VDYAECNTYVNRTEY
-1258 GKTKPTNPNSR
+1258 GKKKLTNPNSR
-1269 YYYNLDQIVASQKG
+1269 YYYNLDQIVASQNG

-1289 LDTPEKLMIWDVYT
+1289 LDTPAKLMVWDVYT

-1342 VDVGAMTIQ
+1342 VDVGVMTIQ
-1351 NADIKFANETIEEK
+1351 NAEIRFANETIEEK
-1365 EKANSNKSTQG
+1365 EKANKSTQG
-1376 NNTAHTQHYAMHGG
+1376 NNTEHTQHYAMHGG
-1390 LFRNMISSEDVT
+1390 LFRNMISSEDAT
-1402 TIVENVTFQ
+1402 TTVESVAFQ
-1411 GTIGKVN
+1411 GSIGKVN
-1418 GISGV
+1418 GTSGV

-1450 SAFSVTDAG
+1450 SAFRVTDAG

-1492 PAGSSLLGNIGGSDK
+1492 PAGSSLLGNIGGPDK

-1512 TFNKMKFPDKPY
+1512 TFNKMKLSDKPY

-1549 IYNFYKAEDWNGT
+1549 IYNFYKAEDWNRT

-1576 SVEYEDLQ
+1576 SVEYKDLQ

-1596 AGYVRYENPNDTGE
+1596 AGYVRYENPSDTGE
-1610 ECPSFKDTY
+1610 EPDFKAY
-1619 LPYVHTYDKQSKAS
+1619 LPYVYDKQSTAS

-1673 ATPQTGWKVQVTGNQ
+1673 ATPQTGWKVQVTGDQ
-1688 SVYHTAPADTDSV
+1688 SAYHTAPADTDSV
-1701 YEYDGTGWYQVQKQS
+1701 YEYDGTAWYQVQKQS

-1725 VSWQKTGKTVSN
+1725 ESWQKTGKTVSN

-1751 GAKENTDP
+1751 RAEENTDT

-1786 NNGSTVKIGGDNIA
+1786 NNGSTVKISGDNIA

-1813 DITIQYSGSGKTLTY
+1813 DITIQYSGKGKTLTY
-1828 QKPDADDYQPKSFFG
+1828 QKPDAYQPKSFFG

-1857 NLKVS
+1857 NVKVS
-1862 MDTGWKLALDGDKKY
+1862 MDTDWTLTLDGDEKY

-1888 SGGGVIFRNIDAEN
+1888 SGGGVIFRKKNDTN
-1902 NASFTGLTASHLTNG
+1902 FTGLTASHLKNG

-1934 FSEGFEIVNGTQNY
+1934 FSEGFEIDNGTQNY
-1948 KINQLTNTTGNNIT
+1948 KINQLTNTIGDDIT
-1962 TNVDTNNDYTVTIQN
+1962 TKVDTNNNYTVTIQN

-2004 AQSYSN
+2004 PQTYSN
-2010 YKFGNGIYGKIR
+2010 YKFGNGVYGKIR

-2031 IDNKA
+2031 TDNKA
-2036 TEDFAKSI
+2036 AEDFAKSI

-2059 INKYSNGETFLVAGY
+2059 INQYSNGETFLVAGY

-2084 QLSSK
+2084 QLGSNSSNSSN

-2127 FVKGFN
+2127 YVKGFN
-2133 GNESTIKVDMQ
+2133 GNGRTIKVDMQ
-2144 MKEYAE
+2144 MKEYAD

-2172 LTDKVLAQN
+2172 LTDKILARN
-2181 LTINGSTISMSY
+2181 LTIDDSTISMSY
-2193 CNVDGSATSGD
+2193 CNADGTATGGD
-2204 SNMSTEQ
+2204 SNMSTNG

-2224 SAQNSLGNDEKA
+2224 SAQNSLGNDENA
-2236 SYVFQHIVISS
+2236 SYVFQHIEISNS
-2247 SNFTGPISAGGLMG
+2247 KFTGPISAGGLMG
-2261 SAGLGNSDVNRG
+2261 SAGLGNKDIESG

-2296 VNCKYN
+2296 VNCKYD

-2314 FVGGIYSN
+2314 MVGGLFCNKKEIWFNLNDSKDSVRSSVSVTEEDY
-2322 RKTFDY
+2322 KT
-2328 DTSYSNASKVKSSL
+2328 V
-2342 SVYEDTYSIIGQNS
+2342 GQNS
-2356 IIKATNTNTVAW
+2356 SIVINNTNT
-2368 NGQLTVAY
+2368 TIDTY
-2376 AGGVFGG
+2376 AGGIFG
-2383 IANTSLYVN
+2383 AVATALYVN
-2392 DPDYELKAI
+2392 DENLSISDVYQNTNKTLYTACLQDITIINLKPSNTKETARRYAGGAVGSIQENNCYVYHMEMKKSDAPDKVISGTMAAGGMIGYAKISGKILELQNCRAENI
-2401 YKNSDKKLVQATLNN
+2401 KLQD
-2416 NQVIA
+2416 A
-2421 EKASGSDSGGFA
+2421 EGGLGGMIGIVEGSRSSGSAEMKITGCISQGIHAAGSKETVSTGGMVGLIRFAQPLTLQACIVLNSTIGSENNKSGYYGGFA
-2433 GHLQSNNI
+2433 GTI
-2441 QYKIYDLI
+2441 TP
-2449 VQNEGSVNQDVVA
+2449 
-2462 YSNVGGIVGYLYLGN
+2462 
-2477 MTSEIKKCK
+2477 TSDAR
-2486 VSKLSIQA
+2486 LSIF
-2494 VSSGSGG
+2494 
-2501 MIGCVASWN
+2501 
-2510 ATTLNI
+2510 
-2516 TDSIV
+2516 DSELT
-2521 NNTKVQGGNN
+2521 NTKIN
-2531 TTTDK
+2531 
-2536 PGVGGILG
+2536 G
-2544 KLNNYPLLVM
+2544 K
-2554 QNCNVKGSTINDSGL
+2554 
-2569 MKGYA
+2569 
-2574 GGFLGRGTGEKGCKV
+2574 F
-2589 SYFDSVIQNM
+2589 
-2599 DIYGEYAGGITS
+2599 AGGII
-2611 SADGTVYGSNLLLNN
+2611 SAAHGRIYGSNILLNQ
-2626 VHMKAE
+2626 VSVAAGGKAGLIVGA
-2632 KNENTAIIE
+2632 KQSDSYN
-2641 VTVVDANKFQGM
+2641 GLYM
-2653 YFAGVSIKGD
+2653 AGVSVKGNS
-2663 TNANSSMSL
+2663 TANNVKTQL
-2672 IPENRI
+2672 TGDAKILE
-2678 KEEFQFGSKSYIA
+2678 KGYIA

-2709 GTNKLLGAEGVAPY
+2709 GTDGLLGAEGVAPY

-2736 TDGTEKYL
+2736 TDGTKKYL

-2763 KILEEAGTQPTG
+2763 KILEEAGTQPAG
-2775 KFVYKATEVTLKS
+2775 KFVYKATGVTLKS
-2788 SENPDG
+2788 SENPNG

-2808 LVKAA
+2808 LVDAA

-2818 LMITGNES
+2818 LMLTGNES

-2847 NGTNGTHVTAEAKV
+2847 NGTNGTHVKAEAKV
-2861 YNYNAATGKFIASN
+2861 YNYNAATGQFKASN

-2880 QINNNGTNQMSFQ
+2880 QINDNGTNQMSFQ

-2906 TLLTVTFAENGHE
+2906 TLLTVTFAENGHK

-2996 TQAFAKSIEFYLQR
+2996 TQAFAKSIEFHLQR

-3032 FYTVTEEEEKQNR
+3032 FYTVTEEKQKR
-3045 LEFLYSNFKAS
+3045 LELLYSNFKAS
-3056 DGVTAYKDLSI
+3056 DGVTAYKNLSI

-3099 VDNIGTPASGISPT
+3099 VDNIGTPVSGISPT
-3113 IKIGDRYYRLPQ
+3113 VKIGDRYYRLPQ

-3170 KVNGNIPM
+3170 SVNGNIPM

-3184 RQKNDNGKGQTD
+3184 RKKNDNGKGQV
-3196 KHDNTASTFQ
+3196 DNHIDTASTFQ

-3223 ARKEIKLGDSELK
+3223 ARKEIKLGDSELT

-3246 NEQFYNVTDNLFLKF
+3246 NEQVYNSTDNLFLKF

-3282 PAGTKGQVH
+3282 PAGTKGTVK
-3291 FYIYTVDGDKR
+3291 FYVYSKSGDQL
-3302 TYYSAVQSDSTI
+3302 TYYKYDSSKDDSSTDNWKQTGVEDAAVEYPWISE
-3314 KWSTGSAK
+3314 
-3322 TPVTV
+3322 
-3327 DGYLWTSD
+3327 GY
-3335 GGNMELPLSSD
+3335 NMELLLSED
-3346 GSVANAISLQG
+3346 GTLEKAVNLQQIRSIVKG
-3357 VRDSIR
+3357 NNKSGDS
-3363 QNSGGDKTTGIFYVE
+3363 TFYVRAVLE
-3378 AELKAELPAAG
+3378 AELPAAG

-3419 KSLAYSSNRA
+3419 ESLAYSSNRA

-3445 VKSNLTYDADDV
+3445 VKSTLTYDADDV

-3514 KKDGNTE
+3514 EKDGNTE
-3521 NYKTPLTRDAKDYMD
+3521 NYKAPLTRDAKDYMD
-3536 IKLVSPGASE
+3536 IKLVSPGAAE
-3546 VQFDETTGI
+3546 VQFDETTGT

-3562 EVYWDEQNSKLK
+3562 EAYWDEQNSKLK

-3587 NLNLLVRLDNVE
+3587 NLNLLVRVDNVE

-3614 EIVDNN
+3614 EVVDKNGTA
-3620 SNVLDQP
+3620 SDQP
-3627 NPESDYLIYTLA
+3627 DPESDYLIYTLA
-3639 KIRPEFVE
+3639 KIRPEFVEQ

>member
-1 MRRYKRILAIV
+1 MTYMRRYKRILAIV
-12 LAASLTVGGFAT
+12 LAASLAVGGFAT

-38 TTDESTD
+38 TTKESMN

-51 DTDQQEKVSDHNA
+51 DTDQQEKVSDYNA

-98 NNTKDIVNTENTEN
+98 NNTKDTVNTENTEN

-127 TESINTTEGINTT
+127 TESINATEGI
-140 ESINAT
+140 E
-146 ECIGDINSTEYDAE
+146 DIDSTEYDAE
-160 QDDGIMLLNAGVSLE
+160 QDDGIMLLDTGVSLE
-175 LLAADSEK
+175 LLAKDSK
-183 SGVTWTADSNT
+183 NSGVTWTADSDT
-194 ITVTLKG
+194 ITATLKG

-213 QNKNIVVESTGS
+213 KNKKIIVESTGS

-248 CPFEGTLSARQIT
+248 CPFMGTLSARQIT
-261 TDTTLFGGISSNA
+261 TDTTLFGGISSEA
-274 KVNINLIWAGDGSKP
+274 KVNINLIWTGDGLKP
-289 FYAQKYVFA
+289 FYAQQYVFA
-298 DADTHSLFDNTDSTT
+298 DAKSYSLFNNTDSTT

-325 GSLIGTVSGQTG
+325 GSLIGTVSGQAG
-337 TLKIGSG
+337 TLMIGRG
-344 VEYPAKKEQI
+344 VDYPAKKEQI

-428 GGIVGEIAEG
+428 GGIVGEVENGASLIAE
-438 ARLIADSG
+438 SG
-446 KVFELSAPSVTASG
+446 KPFVLSSPSVTASA
-460 NEGCAGG
+460 GCAGG
-467 IAGKATESDGTTILS
+467 IAGKATEEAGTTILS
-482 PIESTENTD
+482 PTESNDNTD
-491 SKPFRIITPTVNGKN
+491 SKPFQIQSPTVNGKN

-521 NYPASVNLNMPTI
+521 DYPASVNLNMPTI
-534 LTSGNGN
+534 LTSGN

-556 YTIDNFTFECTKSGN
+556 YTIDNFTFECTKPGN
-571 ENNSTFGSLIGQV
+571 ENNSTYGSLIGQV
-584 KGTGTA
+584 KGKGTA

-602 AFNNNNTS
+602 AFNNNNTR
-610 YHGGLIGMVGGNRQD
+610 YHGGLIGMVGGDSQD

-649 LATGKFGGMI
+649 LATGKFGGII

-665 SILKMTGIV
+665 SILKMIGIV

-700 NGTTDLS
+700 NGTIDLS
-707 EVKYAGDKTNE
+707 EVRYDGGNKANK
-718 GQLIGRQESSLIYA
+718 GQLIGSQESSLIYA

-746 NAANN
+746 NAAN
-751 TNKELNDIGN
+751 KELNDIGN

-772 NSAAGLDKE
+772 IPTAGLDKE

-789 QIELKQAADYTG
+789 QIELKQASDYTG

-867 RDSENTTAYTGT
+867 RDIEDKNNPYK
-879 FYGNGKKITL
+879 GNFDGNNHTINI
-889 AIGEQYGFRNNTL
+889 AIGETYGQRKS
-902 VQSGDWGSGQI
+902 QSGSLETVSDKEWGNGQI
-913 YTNNEH
+913 YSVGNAHNT
-919 KNLGLFS
+919 LGLFS
-926 LVSGNVSDLTI
+926 IASGSVRELTI
-937 DGIIQVNSTYKW
+937 DGFIHASTENGW
-949 VDAGGYAGQLRGNT
+949 ADIGGYAAELRGNNNISVT
-963 EIKNVTTAQSMNIK
+963 IENVTASESMNLRAGID
-977 SSSNTKVGALFGE
+977 TKVGGIYGE
-990 NIGTSN
+990 CIGAVNITLNNFISKAEFDFVKSN
-996 IILNKFKSMTVIN
+996 NKDWVGGFCGVYSGNNSETT
-1009 IDTSDGAL
+1009 IDCQSVQLSTKITT
-1017 DCVGSL
+1017 VGS
-1023 VGMYRDN
+1023 
-1030 TRDITIS
+1030 
-1037 CNDVLIGTKISTT
+1037 KISS
-1050 GRNIHAGGLIGEIS
+1050 GGLIGEIS
-1064 TSNNKRNIN
+1064 NTDKKRTIKIN
-1073 ISKIQINGFEIN
+1073 SIQVNGYRLN
-1085 NKAEN
+1085 QDKNTD
-1090 SYNNLTT
+1090 NNLQT

-1110 VVFNTPADADAYAL
+1110 VVFQTPADAGAYAL
-1124 SVADATINAPKASVG
+1124 SVADATINAPKAQVG

-1151 NDRGIDIKNSIFNAN
+1151 NDRGIDIQKATFNAN
-1166 TLGLLLCHAEEKNGR
+1166 TLGLLLCHAEEKKDR

-1189 NWATAYKL
+1189 NWDTAYKL
-1197 ENVTVVEN
+1197 ENVTVGGS
-1205 PGPEVYDEMIAYT
+1205 PAVYDEMIAYT

-1235 LATVGPTG
+1235 LATDNRKG
-1243 VDTAKCNTYINRTEY
+1243 VDYAECNTYVNRTEY
-1258 GKTKPTNPNSR
+1258 GKKKLTNPNSR
-1269 YYYNLDQIVASQKG
+1269 YYYNLDQIVASQNG

-1289 LDTPEKLMIWDVYT
+1289 LDTPAKLMVWDVYT

-1342 VDVGAMTIQ
+1342 VDVGVMTIQ
-1351 NADIKFANETIEEK
+1351 NAEIRFANETIEEK
-1365 EKANSNKSTQG
+1365 EKANKSTQG
-1376 NNTAHTQHYAMHGG
+1376 NNTEHTQHYAMHGG
-1390 LFRNMISSEDVT
+1390 LFRNMISSEDAT
-1402 TIVENVTFQ
+1402 TTVESVAFQ
-1411 GTIGKVN
+1411 GSIGKVN
-1418 GISGV
+1418 GTSGV

-1450 SAFSVTDAG
+1450 SAFRVTDAG

-1492 PAGSSLLGNIGGSDK
+1492 PAGSSLLGNIGGPDK

-1512 TFNKMKFPDKPY
+1512 TFNKMKLSDKPY

-1549 IYNFYKAEDWNGT
+1549 IYNFYKAEDWNRT

-1576 SVEYEDLQ
+1576 SVEYKDLQ

-1596 AGYVRYENPNDTGE
+1596 AGYVRYENPSDTGE
-1610 ECPSFKDTY
+1610 EPDFKAY
-1619 LPYVHTYDKQSKAS
+1619 LPYVYDKQSTAS

-1673 ATPQTGWKVQVTGNQ
+1673 ATPQTGWKVQVTGDQ
-1688 SVYHTAPADTDSV
+1688 SAYHTAPADTDSV
-1701 YEYDGTGWYQVQKQS
+1701 YEYDGTAWYQVQKQS

-1725 VSWQKTGKTVSN
+1725 ESWQKTGKTVSN

-1751 GAKENTDP
+1751 RAEENTDT

-1786 NNGSTVKIGGDNIA
+1786 NNGSTVKISGDNIA

-1813 DITIQYSGSGKTLTY
+1813 DITIQYSGKGKTLTY
-1828 QKPDADDYQPKSFFG
+1828 QKPDAYQPKSFFG

-1857 NLKVS
+1857 NVKVS
-1862 MDTGWKLALDGDKKY
+1862 MDTDWTLTLDGDEKY

-1888 SGGGVIFRNIDAEN
+1888 SGGGVIFRKKNDTN
-1902 NASFTGLTASHLTNG
+1902 FTGLTASHLKNG

-1934 FSEGFEIVNGTQNY
+1934 FSEGFEIDNGTQNY
-1948 KINQLTNTTGNNIT
+1948 KINQLTNTIGDDIT
-1962 TNVDTNNDYTVTIQN
+1962 TKVDTNNNYTVTIQN

-2004 AQSYSN
+2004 PQTYSN
-2010 YKFGNGIYGKIR
+2010 YKFGNGVYGKIR

-2031 IDNKA
+2031 TDNKA
-2036 TEDFAKSI
+2036 AEDFAKSI

-2059 INKYSNGETFLVAGY
+2059 INQYSNGETFLVAGY

-2084 QLSSK
+2084 QLGSNSSNSSN

-2127 FVKGFN
+2127 YVKGFN
-2133 GNESTIKVDMQ
+2133 GNGRTIKVDMQ
-2144 MKEYAE
+2144 MKEYAD

-2172 LTDKVLAQN
+2172 LTDKILARN
-2181 LTINGSTISMSY
+2181 LTIDDSTISMSY
-2193 CNVDGSATSGD
+2193 CNADGTATGGD
-2204 SNMSTEQ
+2204 SNMSTNG

-2224 SAQNSLGNDEKA
+2224 SAQNSLGNDENA
-2236 SYVFQHIVISS
+2236 SYVFQHIEISNS
-2247 SNFTGPISAGGLMG
+2247 KFTGPISAGGLMG
-2261 SAGLGNSDVNRG
+2261 SAGLGNKDIESG

-2296 VNCKYN
+2296 VNCKYV

-2314 FVGGIYSN
+2314 MVGGLFCNKKEIWFNLNDSKDSVRSSVSVTEEDY
-2322 RKTFDY
+2322 KT
-2328 DTSYSNASKVKSSL
+2328 V
-2342 SVYEDTYSIIGQNS
+2342 GQNS
-2356 IIKATNTNTVAW
+2356 SIVINNTNT
-2368 NGQLTVAY
+2368 TIDTY
-2376 AGGVFGG
+2376 AGGIFG
-2383 IANTSLYVN
+2383 AVATALYVN
-2392 DPDYELKAI
+2392 DENLSISDVYQNTNKTLYTACLQDITIINLKPSNTKETARRYAGGAVGSIQENNCYVYHMEMKKSDAPDKVISGTMAAGGMIGYAKISGKILELQNCRAENI
-2401 YKNSDKKLVQATLNN
+2401 KLQD
-2416 NQVIA
+2416 A
-2421 EKASGSDSGGFA
+2421 EGGLGGMIGIVEGSRSSGSAEMKITGCISQGIHAAGSKETVSTGGMVGLIRFAQPLTLQACIVLNSTIGSENNKSGYYGGFA
-2433 GHLQSNNI
+2433 GTI
-2441 QYKIYDLI
+2441 TP
-2449 VQNEGSVNQDVVA
+2449 
-2462 YSNVGGIVGYLYLGN
+2462 
-2477 MTSEIKKCK
+2477 TSDAR
-2486 VSKLSIQA
+2486 LSIF
-2494 VSSGSGG
+2494 
-2501 MIGCVASWN
+2501 
-2510 ATTLNI
+2510 
-2516 TDSIV
+2516 DSELT
-2521 NNTKVQGGNN
+2521 NTKIN
-2531 TTTDK
+2531 
-2536 PGVGGILG
+2536 G
-2544 KLNNYPLLVM
+2544 K
-2554 QNCNVKGSTINDSGL
+2554 
-2569 MKGYA
+2569 
-2574 GGFLGRGTGEKGCKV
+2574 F
-2589 SYFDSVIQNM
+2589 
-2599 DIYGEYAGGITS
+2599 AGGII
-2611 SADGTVYGSNLLLNN
+2611 SAAHGRIYGSNILLNQ
-2626 VHMKAE
+2626 VSVAAGGKAGLIVGA
-2632 KNENTAIIE
+2632 KQSDSYN
-2641 VTVVDANKFQGM
+2641 GLYM
-2653 YFAGVSIKGD
+2653 AGVSVKGNS
-2663 TNANSSMSL
+2663 TANNVKTQL
-2672 IPENRI
+2672 TGDAKILE
-2678 KEEFQFGSKSYIA
+2678 KGYIA

-2709 GTNKLLGAEGVAPY
+2709 GTDGLLGAEGVAPY

-2736 TDGTEKYL
+2736 TDGTKKYL

-2763 KILEEAGTQPTG
+2763 KILEEAGTQPAG
-2775 KFVYKATEVTLKS
+2775 KFVYKATGVTLKS
-2788 SENPDG
+2788 SENPNG

-2808 LVKAA
+2808 LVDAA

-2818 LMITGNES
+2818 LMLTGNES

-2847 NGTNGTHVTAEAKV
+2847 NGTNGTHVKAEAKV
-2861 YNYNAATGKFIASN
+2861 YNYNAATGQFKASN

-2880 QINNNGTNQMSFQ
+2880 QINDNGTNQMSFQ

-2906 TLLTVTFAENGHE
+2906 TLLTVTFAENGHK

-2996 TQAFAKSIEFYLQR
+2996 TQAFAKSIEFHLQR

-3032 FYTVTEEEEKQNR
+3032 FYTVTEEKQKR
-3045 LEFLYSNFKAS
+3045 LELLYSNFKAS
-3056 DGVTAYKDLSI
+3056 DGVTAYKNLSI

-3099 VDNIGTPASGISPT
+3099 VDNIGTPVSGISPT
-3113 IKIGDRYYRLPQ
+3113 VKIGDRYYRLPQ

-3170 KVNGNIPM
+3170 SVNGNIPM

-3184 RQKNDNGKGQTD
+3184 RKKNDNGKGQV
-3196 KHDNTASTFQ
+3196 DNHIDTASTFQ

-3223 ARKEIKLGDSELK
+3223 ARKEIKLGDSELT

-3246 NEQFYNVTDNLFLKF
+3246 NEQVYNSTDNLFLKF

-3282 PAGTKGQVH
+3282 PAGTKGTVK
-3291 FYIYTVDGDKR
+3291 FYVYSKSGDQL
-3302 TYYSAVQSDSTI
+3302 TYYKYDSSKDDSSTDNWKQTGVEDAAVEYPWISE
-3314 KWSTGSAK
+3314 
-3322 TPVTV
+3322 
-3327 DGYLWTSD
+3327 GY
-3335 GGNMELPLSSD
+3335 NMELLLSED
-3346 GSVANAISLQG
+3346 GTLEKAVNLQQIRSIVKG
-3357 VRDSIR
+3357 NNKSGDS
-3363 QNSGGDKTTGIFYVE
+3363 TFYVRAVLE
-3378 AELKAELPAAG
+3378 AELPAAG

-3419 KSLAYSSNRA
+3419 ESLAYSSNRA

-3445 VKSNLTYDADDV
+3445 VKSTLTYDADDV

-3514 KKDGNTE
+3514 EKDGNTE
-3521 NYKTPLTRDAKDYMD
+3521 NYKAPLTRDAKDYMD
-3536 IKLVSPGASE
+3536 IKLVSPGAAE
-3546 VQFDETTGI
+3546 VQFDETTGT

-3562 EVYWDEQNSKLK
+3562 EAYWDEQNSKLK

-3587 NLNLLVRLDNVE
+3587 NLNLLVRVDNVE

-3614 EIVDNN
+3614 EVVDKNGTA
-3620 SNVLDQP
+3620 SDQP
-3627 NPESDYLIYTLA
+3627 DPESDYLIYTLA
-3639 KIRPEFVE
+3639 KIRPEFVEQ

>member
-87 ENDTNENDTKE
+87 ENDTKE
-98 NNTKDIVNTENTEN
+98 NNTKDTVNTEN

-146 ECIGDINSTEYDAE
+146 EGIGDINSTEYDAE
-160 QDDGIMLLNAGVSLE
+160 QDDGIMLLDAGVSLE
-175 LLAADSEK
+175 LLAADSYN
-183 SGVTWTADSNT
+183 SGVTWMADSDT
-194 ITVTLKG
+194 IKATLKG

-213 QNKNIVVESTGS
+213 QNKEIIVESTGS

-248 CPFEGTLSARQIT
+248 CPFMGTLSAGQIT
-261 TDTTLFGGISSNA
+261 TDTTLFGGISSQA
-274 KVNINLIWAGDGSKP
+274 KVNINLIWVGDGSKP
-289 FYAQKYVFA
+289 FYAQQYVFA
-298 DADTHSLFDNTDSTT
+298 DAGSHSLFNNTDSTT

-325 GSLIGTVSGQTG
+325 GSLIGTVSGQAG
-337 TLKIGSG
+337 TLKIGRG

-402 KAGTALKADADTQ
+402 RTGTALKADANTK

-428 GGIVGEIAEG
+428 GGIVGEIENG
-438 ARLIADSG
+438 ASLIAESG
-446 KVFELSAPSVTASG
+446 KPFVLSSPSVTASA
-460 NEGCAGG
+460 GCAGG
-467 IAGKATESDGTTILS
+467 IAGKATEEAGTTILS
-482 PIESTENTD
+482 PTESNNNTAD
-491 SKPFRIITPTVNGKN
+491 PKPFQIVSPTVNGKN

-511 GNYIIKSRQM
+511 GDYIIVNQAMS
-521 NYPASVNLNMPTI
+521 YPTSVNLVIPTI
-534 LTSGNGN
+534 LSNGN
-541 GGGLFGVLD
+541 GGGLFGVLE
-550 LQNTSS
+550 LNNKSS
-556 YTIDNFTFECTKSGN
+556 YTIEGFGFTCTKSGN
-571 ENNSTFGSLIGQV
+571 ENNSTYGSVVGQV
-584 KGTGTA
+584 KSNSGVK
-590 NALYINNCNVKS
+590 NALFINNCKVQSK
-602 AFNNNNTS
+602 FNNDNTQ
-610 YHGGLIGMVGGNRQD
+610 YHGGLIGKVGENNNN
-625 NAIYVE
+625 NAAVYVE
-631 VNGGTAADSK
+631 VNGTSSDGIQITVDNPAAQ
-641 IHVEVTNP
+641 NR
-649 LATGKFGGMI
+649 FGGII
-659 GCLSKG
+659 GCLSTG
-665 SILKMTGIV
+665 SILKMTGTVKI
-674 EISTTAN
+674 TTGN
-681 ISQGGG
+681 NFSKGGG
-687 IIGHAAEG
+687 IVGETAAG

-707 EVKYAGDKTNE
+707 EVKYAWDKTNE

-772 NSAAGLDKE
+772 NPTAGLDKE

-801 NSNYSGDIT
+801 NSNYGGDIT

-830 SADKTYIP
+830 SADSVNINTK
-838 TNSWTELTKKNI
+838 SWANLRTKKI
-850 FLSADI
+850 SLSADI

-867 RDSENTTAYTGT
+867 RDIEDKSKPYE
-879 FYGNGKKITL
+879 GNFDGNNHTINL
-889 AIGEQYGFRNNTL
+889 AIGETYGQRKS
-902 VQSGDWGSGQI
+902 QSGSLETVSDKEWGNGQI
-913 YTNNEH
+913 YSVGNAHNT
-919 KNLGLFS
+919 LGLFS
-926 LVSGNVSDLTI
+926 IASGSVRNLTI
-937 DGIIQVNSTYKW
+937 DGFIHASTEKGW
-949 VDAGGYAGQLRGNT
+949 ADIGGYAAELRGNNT
-963 EIKNVTTAQSMNIK
+963 FVTIENVTASESMNLRAADY
-977 SSSNTKVGALFGE
+977 TKVGGIYGE
-990 NIGTSN
+990 CIGTVNITLNNFISKAEFDFVKSN
-996 IILNKFKSMTVIN
+996 NKDWVGGFCGVYSGNNSETT
-1009 IDTSDGAL
+1009 IDCQSVQL
-1017 DCVGSL
+1017 
-1023 VGMYRDN
+1023 
-1030 TRDITIS
+1030 
-1037 CNDVLIGTKISTT
+1037 GTKITT
-1050 GRNIHAGGLIGEIS
+1050 VGNQISSGGLIGEIS
-1064 TSNNKRNIN
+1064 KSDKKRTITIN
-1073 ISKIQINGFEIN
+1073 SIQVNEYRLN
-1085 NKAEN
+1085 QDKNTD
-1090 SYNNLTT
+1090 NNLTT

-1110 VVFNTPADADAYAL
+1110 VVFNTPADSNAYAL
-1124 SVADATINAPKASVG
+1124 SVDNSTINAPNAPIG

-1197 ENVTVVEN
+1197 ENVTVGGS
-1205 PGPEVYDEMIAYT
+1205 PAVYDEMIAYT

-1235 LATVGPTG
+1235 LATDKRTG
-1243 VDTAKCNTYINRTEY
+1243 VDTAECNTYINRTEY
-1258 GKTKPTNPNSR
+1258 GKMKPTNPNSR

-1289 LDTPEKLMIWDVYT
+1289 LDTPAKLMIWDVYT

-1365 EKANSNKSTQG
+1365 EKSNKSTQG
-1376 NNTAHTQHYAMHGG
+1376 NNTEHTQHYAMHGG

-1402 TIVENVTFQ
+1402 TIVEKVTFQ
-1411 GTIGKVN
+1411 GSIGKVN
-1418 GISGV
+1418 GTSGV

-1450 SAFSVTDAG
+1450 SAFRVTDAG

-1492 PAGSSLLGNIGGSDK
+1492 PAGSSLLGNIGGPDK

-1512 TFNKMKFPDKPY
+1512 TFNKMKLPDKPN

-1562 VHRHDV
+1562 NHRHDV

-1576 SVEYEDLQ
+1576 SVEYKDLQ

-1596 AGYVRYENPNDTGE
+1596 EGYVRYENPNDTGE
-1610 ECPSFKDTY
+1610 DCPDFKAY

-1673 ATPQTGWKVQVTGNQ
+1673 ATPQTGWKVQVTGDQ
-1688 SVYHTAPADTDSV
+1688 SAYHTAPADADSV

-1716 GTDDTGNAV
+1716 DTDDTGNVV

-1751 GAKENTDP
+1751 RAEENTDT

-1786 NNGSTVKIGGDNIA
+1786 NNGSTVKISGDNIA

-1813 DITIQYSGSGKTLTY
+1813 DITIQYSGKGKTLTY
-1828 QKPDADDYQPKSFFG
+1828 QKPDDDDYQPKSFFG

-1857 NLKVS
+1857 NVNVS
-1862 MDTGWKLALDGDKKY
+1862 MDTDWTLTLDGNNNY

-1902 NASFTGLTASHLTNG
+1902 HANFTGLTASHPERG

-1923 PYVGRVLDGYA
+1923 PYVGRILDGYA
-1934 FSEGFEIVNGTQNY
+1934 FSEGCVIDNGTQNY
-1948 KINQLTNTTGNNIT
+1948 KINQLTNTTGDDIT
-1962 TNVDTNNDYTVTIQN
+1962 TKVDTNNDYTVTIQN

-2031 IDNKA
+2031 TDNKA
-2036 TEDFAKSI
+2036 AEDFEKSI
-2044 NDDTNVPSKDNAPYL
+2044 KDDTLVPAEGNAPYL
-2059 INKYSNGETFLVAGY
+2059 ITKYSNGETFLVAGY

-2084 QLSSK
+2084 QLSSN
-2089 STYDMT
+2089 STYDMKE
-2095 GYGNG
+2095 YGNG

-2114 AGSNVLGTVYVKP
+2114 AGSNTLGTVYVKP

-2133 GNESTIKVDMQ
+2133 GNGSTIKVDMQ
-2144 MKEYAE
+2144 MKEYAD

-2172 LTDKVLAQN
+2172 LTDKVLAQY
-2181 LTINGSTISMSY
+2181 LKINDSIISLSY
-2193 CNVDGSATSGD
+2193 CNADGNAASGD
-2204 SNMSTEQ
+2204 SNMSPEQ

-2224 SAQNSLGNDEKA
+2224 SAQNSLGNEENA
-2236 SYVFQHIVISS
+2236 SYVFRHIVISH

-2261 SAGLGNSDVNRG
+2261 SAGLGNSAVNRG

-2280 SKNGGDNNRN
+2280 SKKGGDNNRN

-2296 VNCKYN
+2296 VNCKYD
-2302 NLIVTAKYAAGG
+2302 NLSVTAKYAAGG
-2314 FVGGIYSN
+2314 MVGGLFCNKKESWFNPNDSN
-2322 RKTFDY
+2322 DRVRSSVSVTEEDYKTVGKD
-2328 DTSYSNASKVKSSL
+2328 SSI
-2342 SVYEDTYSIIGQNS
+2342 VIN
-2356 IIKATNTNTVAW
+2356 NTNTDTDTYAGGIFGAVATALYV
-2368 NGQLTVAY
+2368 NDENLSISDVYQNTNKTLYTACLQDITIRNLKPSGTEEKKRY
-2376 AGGVFGG
+2376 AGGVVGSIQENNCYVYHIEMKKSDASDNVISGTTAAGG
-2383 IANTSLYVN
+2383 MIGYAKISGRKL
-2392 DPDYELKAI
+2392 ELQNCRAENI
-2401 YKNSDKKLVQATLNN
+2401 KLQDATGGLGGMIGIVEGSGSGSAEMKITGCISQGIHAAGSGKGVSTGGMVGLLRN
-2416 NQVIA
+2416 NQPLTLQACIVLDSTIGS
-2421 EKASGSDSGGFA
+2421 ENNKSGYYGGFA
-2433 GHLQSNNI
+2433 GTITNTR
-2441 QYKIYDLI
+2441 D
-2449 VQNEGSVNQDVVA
+2449 A
-2462 YSNVGGIVGYLYLGN
+2462 R
-2477 MTSEIKKCK
+2477 
-2486 VSKLSIQA
+2486 LSIF
-2494 VSSGSGG
+2494 
-2501 MIGCVASWN
+2501 
-2510 ATTLNI
+2510 
-2516 TDSIV
+2516 DSELT
-2521 NNTKVQGGNN
+2521 NTK
-2531 TTTDK
+2531 
-2536 PGVGGILG
+2536 
-2544 KLNNYPLLVM
+2544 
-2554 QNCNVKGSTINDSGL
+2554 ING
-2569 MKGYA
+2569 
-2574 GGFLGRGTGEKGCKV
+2574 
-2589 SYFDSVIQNM
+2589 Q
-2599 DIYGEYAGGITS
+2599 YAGGII
-2611 SADGTVYGSNLLLNN
+2611 SAANGRIYGSNILLDQVSVAAGEKAGLIFGAKQPKSYGYNLYMAGISVKGNSTANN
-2626 VHMKAE
+2626 DKTRLTSE
-2632 KNENTAIIE
+2632 ENIS
-2641 VTVVDANKFQGM
+2641 NNG
-2653 YFAGVSIKGD
+2653 
-2663 TNANSSMSL
+2663 
-2672 IPENRI
+2672 
-2678 KEEFQFGSKSYIA
+2678 YIA
-2691 LADYEGTSMT
+2691 LADYEGSSMT

-2709 GTNKLLGAEGVAPY
+2709 GTAGLLGAEGVAPY

-2763 KILEEAGTQPTG
+2763 KILEEAETQQDG
-2775 KFVYKATEVTLKS
+2775 KFVYNATGVTLKS
-2788 SENPDG
+2788 SEKPDG

-2808 LVKAA
+2808 LEKAE

-2826 DKIENYLDIVT
+2826 DKIGKYLDIVT

-2906 TLLTVTFAENGHE
+2906 TLLTVTFAENGHK

-2941 YGTHFKAD
+2941 YGTHFRAD

-2996 TQAFAKSIEFYLQR
+2996 TQSFAKSIEFHLQR
-3010 GKIPAGTQFTLV
+3010 GKIPAGTQLTLV

-3045 LEFLYSNFKAS
+3045 LEFLYSNFKAT
-3056 DGVTAYKDLSI
+3056 DGVTAYKNLSI

-3099 VDNIGTPASGISPT
+3099 VDNIGTSASGISPT
-3113 IKIGDRYYRLPQ
+3113 VKIDDRYYRLPQ

-3155 PETAGKEPINGYITT
+3155 PETTGKEPINGYITT
-3170 KVNGNIPM
+3170 NVNGNIPM

-3184 RQKNDNGKGQTD
+3184 RQKNYNGKGQTD
-3196 KHDNTASTFQ
+3196 SHSDTASTFQ

-3212 QSLEDQDPTNP
+3212 QSLEDQDQRNP
-3223 ARKEIKLGDSELK
+3223 ARKEIKLGDSALT

-3246 NEQFYNVTDNLFLKF
+3246 NEQFYNSTDNLFLKF

-3282 PAGTKGQVH
+3282 PAGTKGKVQ
-3291 FYIYTVDGDKR
+3291 FYVYSKSGDHT
-3302 TYYSAVQSDSTI
+3302 TYYKYDSSTHNWKQVSVEGAAVEYPWISE
-3314 KWSTGSAK
+3314 
-3322 TPVTV
+3322 
-3327 DGYLWTSD
+3327 GYH
-3335 GGNMELPLSSD
+3335 MELLLSED
-3346 GSVANAISLQG
+3346 GTPEKAVNLQQI
-3357 VRDSIR
+3357 RSIVKGND
-3363 QNSGGDKTTGIFYVE
+3363 QSGNSTFYVKAVLE
-3378 AELKAELPAAG
+3378 AELPAAG

-3397 LVKDA
+3397 LVNDM
-3402 PEEYAKLGYVS
+3402 PEEYAKLGYLS

-3419 KSLAYSSNRA
+3419 ESLAYSSNRA

-3435 TNVKYYRNSS
+3435 TKVKYYRNSS
-3445 VKSNLTYDADDV
+3445 VKSTLTYDADDV
-3457 NQLGINPYDLGQN
+3457 NQLGINPYDLEQN

-3514 KKDGNTE
+3514 EKDGNTE
-3521 NYKTPLTRDAKDYMD
+3521 NYKTPLTMDAKDYMD

-3546 VQFDETTGI
+3546 VQFDEKTGI

-3574 TTDGVFDG
+3574 TIDGVFDG

-3614 EIVDNN
+3614 EIVDKN

>member
-1 MRRYKRILAIV
+1 MRRYRRILAIV

-38 TTDESTD
+38 TTDESMN

-51 DTDQQEKVSDHNA
+51 DTDQQEKVSDYNA

-98 NNTKDIVNTENTEN
+98 NNTKDTVNIENTEN

-127 TESINTTEGINTT
+127 TESINATEGI
-140 ESINAT
+140 
-146 ECIGDINSTEYDAE
+146 GDIDSTEYDTE
-160 QDDGIMLLNAGVSLE
+160 QDDDIMLLNDGVSLE
-175 LLAADSEK
+175 LLAADSYN
-183 SGVTWTADSNT
+183 SGVTWMADSDT
-194 ITVTLKG
+194 IKATLKG

-213 QNKNIVVESTGS
+213 QNKEIIVESTGS

-248 CPFEGTLSARQIT
+248 CPFMGTLSAGQIT
-261 TDTTLFGGISSNA
+261 TDTTLFGGISSEA
-274 KVNINLIWAGDGSKP
+274 KVNINLIWTGDGSKP
-289 FYAQKYVFA
+289 FYAQQYVFA
-298 DADTHSLFDNTDSTT
+298 DADSHSLFNNTDSTT

-325 GSLIGTVSGQTG
+325 GSLIGTVSGQAG
-337 TLKIGSG
+337 TLIIGND
-344 VEYPAKKEQI
+344 VKYPAKKEQI
-354 AVNSSENA
+354 AVNSSGNA

-388 TANTGNAGGVIGVM
+388 TANSGNAGGMIGAM
-402 KAGTALKADADTQ
+402 KAGTALKAKADTQ

-428 GGIVGEIAEG
+428 GGIVGEIENG
-438 ARLIADSG
+438 ASLIAESG
-446 KVFELSAPSVTASG
+446 KPFVLSSPSVTATA
-460 NEGCAGG
+460 GCAGG
-467 IAGKATESDGTTILS
+467 IAGIATEEAGTTILS
-482 PIESTENTD
+482 PTESNNNTAD
-491 SKPFRIITPTVNGKN
+491 PKPFQIVSPTVNGKN

-511 GNYIIKSRQM
+511 GDYIIVNQAMS
-521 NYPASVNLNMPTI
+521 YPTSVNLVIPTI
-534 LTSGNGN
+534 LSNGN
-541 GGGLFGVLD
+541 GGGLFGVLE
-550 LQNTSS
+550 LNNKSS
-556 YTIDNFTFECTKSGN
+556 YTIEGFGFTCTKSGN
-571 ENNSTFGSLIGQV
+571 ENNSTYGSVVGQV
-584 KGTGTA
+584 KSNSGVK
-590 NALYINNCNVKS
+590 NALFINNCKVQSK
-602 AFNNNNTS
+602 FNNDNTQ
-610 YHGGLIGMVGGNRQD
+610 YHGGLIGKVGENNNN
-625 NAIYVE
+625 NAAVYVE
-631 VNGGTAADSK
+631 VNGTSSDGIQITVDNPAAQ
-641 IHVEVTNP
+641 NR
-649 LATGKFGGMI
+649 FGGII
-659 GCLSKG
+659 GCLSTG
-665 SILKMTGIV
+665 SILKMTGTVKI
-674 EISTTAN
+674 TTGN
-681 ISQGGG
+681 NFSKGGG
-687 IIGHAAEG
+687 IVGETAAG

-707 EVKYAGDKTNE
+707 EVKYAWDKTNE

-772 NSAAGLDKE
+772 NPTAGLDKE

-801 NSNYSGDIT
+801 NSSYSGDIT

-1023 VGMYRDN
+1023 VGIYRDN

-1037 CNDVLIGTKISTT
+1037 CNDVSIATKISTT
-1050 GRNIHAGGLIGEIS
+1050 GTNIHAGGLIGEIP

-1090 SYNNLTT
+1090 SYNKLQT

-1110 VVFNTPADADAYAL
+1110 VVFNTPADSNAYAL
-1124 SVADATINAPKASVG
+1124 SVDNSTINAPNAPVG

-1151 NDRGIDIKNSIFNAN
+1151 NDRGIDIKNSTFNAKE
-1166 TLGLLLCHAEEKNGR
+1166 LGLLLCHAEEKNNR

-1189 NWATAYKL
+1189 NWKTAYKL
-1197 ENVTVVEN
+1197 EKVTVEGS
-1205 PGPEVYDEMIAYT
+1205 PAIYDEMIAYT

-1235 LATVGPTG
+1235 LATDKRTG
-1243 VDTAKCNTYINRTEY
+1243 VDTAECNTYVNRTEY

-1269 YYYNLDQIVASQKG
+1269 YYYNLDQIVASQNG
-1283 QSVSGW
+1283 NVSGW
-1289 LDTPEKLMIWDVYT
+1289 LDTPGKLMIWNVYT

-1365 EKANSNKSTQG
+1365 EKSNKSTKG
-1376 NNTAHTQHYAMHGG
+1376 NNTEHTQHYAMHGG
-1390 LFRNMISSEDVT
+1390 LFRNMISSEEATTTVEDVA
-1402 TIVENVTFQ
+1402 FQ
-1411 GTIGKVN
+1411 GSIGKVN
-1418 GISGV
+1418 GTSGV

-1450 SAFSVTDAG
+1450 SAFRVTDAG

-1492 PAGSSLLGNIGGSDK
+1492 PAGSSLLGNIGGPDK

-1512 TFNKMKFPDKPY
+1512 TFNKMKLPDKPY

-1562 VHRHDV
+1562 NHRHDV

-1576 SVEYEDLQ
+1576 SVEYKDLQ

-1596 AGYVRYENPNDTGE
+1596 EGYVQYENPDNTGVD
-1610 ECPSFKDTY
+1610 CPDFKAY
-1619 LPYVHTYDKQSKAS
+1619 LPYVHAYDKQSKAS

-1673 ATPQTGWKVQVTGNQ
+1673 ATPQTGWKVQVTGDQ
-1688 SVYHTAPADTDSV
+1688 SAYHTTPADTDSV
-1701 YEYDGTGWYQVQKQS
+1701 YEYDGTGWYQVQKQN
-1716 GTDDTGNAV
+1716 GTDETGNAV
-1725 VSWQKTGKTVSN
+1725 ESWQKTGKTVSN

-1751 GAKENTDP
+1751 RAKENTDT
-1759 AKNKVLELENFAGL
+1759 AQNKVLELENFEGL

-1813 DITIQYSGSGKTLTY
+1813 DITIQYSGKGKTLAY
-1828 QKPDADDYQPKSFFG
+1828 QKPDDDDYQPKSFFG

-1857 NLKVS
+1857 NVKVS
-1862 MDTGWKLALDGDKKY
+1862 MDKDWTLTLDGNNNY

-1888 SGGGVIFRNIDAEN
+1888 SGGGAIFRNIKRNSD
-1902 NASFTGLTASHLTNG
+1902 FTGKSVYANSSDVT

-1934 FSEGFEIVNGTQNY
+1934 FSEGCTIDNGTDNY
-1948 KINQLTNTTGNNIT
+1948 KINELQSQLNDIT
-1962 TNVDTNNDYTVTIQN
+1962 TDADNSNNYTTIIHN

-1991 AAGAGGTYAYYGT
+1991 AASAGGTYAYYGT
-2004 AQSYSN
+2004 EQSYSD
-2010 YKFGNGIYGKIR
+2010 YKFGNGVYGKVR
-2022 NASYQYVGK
+2022 NATYQYVGK
-2031 IDNKA
+2031 DVSNEA
-2036 TEDFAKSI
+2036 EADFQLSK
-2044 NDDTNVPSKDNAPYL
+2044 NDDIAVPAETNAPYL
-2059 INKYSNGETFLVAGY
+2059 ITKYSNGKTFLIAGND
-2074 SNGKRNQVDF
+2074 SKNRKKVQFELD
-2084 QLSSK
+2084 SK
-2089 STYDMT
+2089 STYDMKD
-2095 GYGNG
+2095 YGNG

-2133 GNESTIKVDMQ
+2133 GNGSTIKVEMQ
-2144 MKEYAE
+2144 MKEYAD

-2172 LTDKVLAQN
+2172 LTDKVLARN
-2181 LTINGSTISMSY
+2181 LTIDDSTISMSY
-2193 CNVDGSATSGD
+2193 CNADGTAISGD

-2224 SAQNSLGNDEKA
+2224 SAQNSLGNDENA
-2236 SYVFQHIVISS
+2236 SYVFQHIEISNS
-2247 SNFTGPISAGGLMG
+2247 DFTGPISAGGLMG

-2296 VNCKYN
+2296 VNCKYD

-2314 FVGGIYSN
+2314 MVGGLFCN
-2322 RKTFDY
+2322 RNEISFDTKDSVRSSVSVTEEAYKT
-2328 DTSYSNASKVKSSL
+2328 V
-2342 SVYEDTYSIIGQNS
+2342 GQNS
-2356 IIKATNTNTVAW
+2356 FIVIDNTNT
-2368 NGQLTVAY
+2368 TIDKC
-2376 AGGVFGG
+2376 AGGIFG
-2383 IANTSLYVN
+2383 AVATALYVN
-2392 DPDYELKAI
+2392 DKSLSISGVYQNADKTLYTACLQDITIRNLKPSGTKEKKRYAGGAVGSIQENNCYVYHMEMKKSDASDNVISGTIAAGGMIGYAKISGKILELQNCRAENI
-2401 YKNSDKKLVQATLNN
+2401 KLQD
-2416 NQVIA
+2416 A
-2421 EKASGSDSGGFA
+2421 EGGLGGMIGIVEGSGSGSAEMKITGCISQGIHAAGSEDGVSTGGMVGLLRKNQPLTLQACIVLNSTIGSENNKSGYYGGFA
-2433 GHLQSNNI
+2433 GTI
-2441 QYKIYDLI
+2441 TP
-2449 VQNEGSVNQDVVA
+2449 
-2462 YSNVGGIVGYLYLGN
+2462 
-2477 MTSEIKKCK
+2477 TSDAR
-2486 VSKLSIQA
+2486 LSIF
-2494 VSSGSGG
+2494 
-2501 MIGCVASWN
+2501 
-2510 ATTLNI
+2510 
-2516 TDSIV
+2516 DSELM
-2521 NNTKVQGGNN
+2521 NTKIN
-2531 TTTDK
+2531 
-2536 PGVGGILG
+2536 G
-2544 KLNNYPLLVM
+2544 K
-2554 QNCNVKGSTINDSGL
+2554 
-2569 MKGYA
+2569 
-2574 GGFLGRGTGEKGCKV
+2574 
-2589 SYFDSVIQNM
+2589 
-2599 DIYGEYAGGITS
+2599 YAGGII
-2611 SADGTVYGSNLLLNN
+2611 SAAHGRIYGSNILLNQ
-2626 VHMKAE
+2626 VSVAAGGKAGLIVGA
-2632 KNENTAIIE
+2632 KQSDSYN
-2641 VTVVDANKFQGM
+2641 GLYM
-2653 YFAGVSIKGD
+2653 AGVSVKGNS
-2663 TNANSSMSL
+2663 TANNVKTQL
-2672 IPENRI
+2672 TGDAKILE
-2678 KEEFQFGSKSYIA
+2678 KGYIA
-2691 LADYEGTSMT
+2691 LADYEGDSMT
-2701 AGNQNPTA
+2701 VGNQNPTA
-2709 GTNKLLGAEGVAPY
+2709 GTDGLLGAEGVAPY

-2736 TDGTEKYL
+2736 TDGTEKSL
-2744 FGDSTSWSTD
+2744 FGDSTSWRAD

-2763 KILEEAGTQPTG
+2763 QILEEAGTQPDG
-2775 KFVYKATEVTLKS
+2775 KFVYKTTGVTLKS

-2847 NGTNGTHVTAEAKV
+2847 NGTNGTHVTAKAKV
-2861 YNYNAATGKFIASN
+2861 YNYNATTRKFIASN

-2996 TQAFAKSIEFYLQR
+2996 TQAFAKSIEFHLQR
-3010 GKIPAGTQFTLV
+3010 GKIPVGTQFTLV

-3067 GEALEA
+3067 GEALEG

-3099 VDNIGTPASGISPT
+3099 VDNIGTPVSGISPT
-3113 IKIGDRYYRLPQ
+3113 VKIGDRYYRLPQ
-3125 DGEDVSKLDKYT
+3125 DGEDVSKLDKYM

-3155 PETAGKEPINGYITT
+3155 PETAGKEPINGYITAN
-3170 KVNGNIPM
+3170 VNGNIPM

-3184 RQKNDNGKGQTD
+3184 RQKNYNGKGEV
-3196 KHDNTASTFQ
+3196 DNHSDTASTFQ

-3223 ARKEIKLGDSELK
+3223 ARKEIKLGDSELI

-3246 NEQFYNVTDNLFLKF
+3246 NEQFYNSTDNLFLKF

-3267 VTSENGTEKVDTSQF
+3267 VTSGNGTEKADTAQF
-3282 PAGTKGQVH
+3282 PAGTKGTVQ
-3291 FYIYTVDGDKR
+3291 FYVYSKSGDQL
-3302 TYYSAVQSDSTI
+3302 TYYKYDSSKDNWKQAGVNDAAVEYQWISE
-3314 KWSTGSAK
+3314 
-3322 TPVTV
+3322 
-3327 DGYLWTSD
+3327 GY
-3335 GGNMELPLSSD
+3335 NMELPLSED
-3346 GSVANAISLQG
+3346 GTLEKAVNLQQIRSIVKG
-3357 VRDSIR
+3357 NNKSGDS
-3363 QNSGGDKTTGIFYVE
+3363 TFYVR
-3378 AELKAELPAAG
+3378 AVLKAELPAAG

-3397 LVKDA
+3397 LVNGV

-3413 QISTEK
+3413 QLSTEK
-3419 KSLAYSSNRA
+3419 ESLAYSSNRA

-3445 VKSNLTYDADDV
+3445 VKSTLTYDADDV

-3514 KKDGNTE
+3514 EKDGNTE
-3521 NYKTPLTRDAKDYMD
+3521 NYKAPLTTDVKDYMD
-3536 IKLVSPGASE
+3536 IKLVSPGAAE
-3546 VQFDETTGI
+3546 VQFDETTGT

-3562 EVYWDEQNSKLK
+3562 EAYWDEQNSKLK

-3587 NLNLLVRLDNVE
+3587 NLNLLVRVDNVE
-3599 EKQHFYSNYKVELRA
+3599 EKQHYYSNYKVELRA
-3614 EIVDNN
+3614 EVVDKNGTA
-3620 SNVLDQP
+3620 SDQP
-3627 NPESDYLIYTLA
+3627 DPESDYLIYTLA